1 MKIRLNPHTLQRA
14 FVLLLFSLVAGISSV
29 FAQGYT
35 YLQFSGNGRT
45 VLFAK
50 DGALTVVSTTE
61 DAPAGDG
68 YQWALETVSGDNVRL
83 KNKEGMYVTPN
94 LTLTNSQDQ
103 AATFTK
109 TENTYSKGRKSY
121 GEGVEVPTHGGSRY
135 DLVYGGKALGVK
147 NGQLIWT
154 VEDSRYGCIRLA
166 NNVKGA
172 KVNPFVSS
180 EGGKV
185 HWYYY
190 MELLGNKS
198 AECVMDAGA
207 EKKLEKYS
215 TPSAKDLRAYMWCVY
230 EANDKGDVY
239 FMSADGN
246 FFCQKDDTYQ
256 YSTSTKTDRC
266 KYRICDVAD
275 QTDGKYQEAFVLYN
289 PQTTKYVFPY
299 GSGNTDVGNGSS
311 LNPAEAMR
319 FILSTG
325 PHIYQFS
332 ANAATAIYDNG
343 TGVTMQPV
351 GSEVAGYQWTLEQVG
366 GAYVLKSGRD
376 NYLKQA
382 GDAFTVTTNRDE
394 ALRLFPCG
402 SAYDDR
408 HDVLT
413 LAADASKALG
423 VKDGQLAIVEA
434 NSFYSVVRILDST
447 AEVKG
452 AVAPKFSD
460 ISNVYYYKLQFKAN
474 PKGDA
479 RLTLTGTGYDN
490 PVTRKEFEP
499 TSASQNWK
507 LEAARHANSK
517 TGDFYLV
524 NQSGEYLIYKDGRFN
539 FETLDVNET
548 TVFRLKQTDE
558 QPEYWTIDMALSG
571 DDNHRLG
578 LQAGM
583 TPYTLKA
590 CNSTSKFNALS
601 FKESERGSDYD
612 YLQFS
617 GCGRVVLYDD
627 GQNIKAVATTT
638 EQLEGNGYQW
648 TFDPI
653 MDGAGKVNGNN
664 LKNKAGRFLR
674 YDAADETFTSVTDR
688 SKASVFDADQN
699 TYYVIPVHD
708 VQGGTYNI
716 NIAGGLRYNAVLR
729 GVSEPYNTLGV
740 KNGKLQLVKK
750 NSRYAVVRLA
760 ENIEGGLVNP
770 YVSTSA
776 NPHYYALNFFQNGSE
791 YLQDNTPG
799 NILLK
804 SPVAPFPLRRY
815 CWILEEANDDGDV
828 YIRSTAGNYIS
839 YNPDTD
845 NGKHKVNPTLNDYSL
860 YKICDVADQP
870 DASLEGLWSL
880 YNCKNLYFVRPF
892 PSENAIGRAEE
903 VGKNTSMTFVDVAAN
918 TTSYHFVFPAMGQ
931 RALIM
936 DYDEAKKPRV
946 KARDILASDKDARLY
961 QWVVEGQHIRNRA
974 GFYLTY
980 DGKNKQFG
988 VSNQKADA
996 YTFVYNVNNY
1006 ENNNNVRYDLCST
1019 DDQQA
1024 LSIGEEGALCWAAP
1038 GTRNS
1043 VVDLRPYII
1052 APELPIPSLGGA
1064 DYQLYCIRTAGGDRY
1079 AYHMED
1085 ANSISL
1091 KPYEEKNLCQ
1101 LWVLIRDGQGKG
1113 DGYLQS
1119 AYNRYFLKY
1128 DTGSNTFVAVADKKD
1143 ATRIRLVET
1152 SGNYIHWQIELP
1164 DVNDSRNLI
1173 SHSYSGGGNPKTVSL
1188 SLQGPNNGNN
1198 FVEIFPVDIT
1208 PDFYE
1213 EAGGAFRNLSLN
1225 ELTPQL
1231 ELTADGKALKAKA
1244 SASEDDANNSW
1255 KNIGTKDDFVLR
1267 NGHGQYIGADAEGN
1281 VFLTTDKAQATH
1293 FYLWLNHGDE
1303 DGTVSWCFAQL
1314 NADGSKPE
1322 GKPEKCLGVSDVTN
1336 GTVAMLSFSTY
1347 ETDKLHTLCFNF
1359 GRLTCPELSDAA
1371 EGKYYYN
1378 FICFDKVASD
1388 KFISEGYDTN
1398 KKVKAESQQLINDQ
1412 MWALVGQSK
1421 DDVVLMSKDKYYMCL
1436 NGYKLCVTHDLK
1448 KAAHFSVD
1456 YISDVDRY
1464 VLVLVG
1470 GEGSEG
1476 HLKKCLNLSGDV
1488 DENGVRHKDVI
1499 VWNWN
1504 KTDKNEGPR
1513 FYLNFISIPVPEDY
1527 SDYEILPKRSWFVK
1541 QAHEATTDPMTG
1553 FIQRDESGWTKN
1565 PYTGKMMQ
1573 KTSTYTVIHYLKA
1586 ESTRELYVPTCMV
1599 TNDNCPTLSRAFQ
1612 RWYNYKTDEAV
1623 SDSVLNLDLPSSRRY
1638 KNGIVVG
1645 DQLKLNGQVN
1655 GNYVKKKITF
1665 QMPEVIPDDWEYIL
1679 GADLTPYSDFVDYFG
1694 DNGNPIYNGNVTKYN
1709 GAVTND
1715 IILPSKQNIV
1725 EPTIT
1730 GRNLYVIRN
1739 ARAIAN
1745 ELLQCKEGNGN
1756 DKWYE
1761 EHTIAFPKKK
1771 VTLNYSSVALNMQKQ
1786 DYWFYNNDSP
1796 SEDNLQNAVN
1806 SGEIVIEVD
1815 SLDSGI
1821 TSAKFLRSA
1830 KTDNVD
1836 LGEGLDRF
1844 IAFDYPGDTDD
1855 GKGIGKAKGDSCTLK
1870 VYGVASDGTR
1880 YQIAK
1885 FNLTFE
1891 DNFEPIIYSEIIG
1904 KKDDGSFKSER
1915 SPEALKKA
1923 TGDPVAT
1930 ITFDPEQFDAF
1941 VTPPVG
1947 TYTGFLTGDKGPGTK
1962 CGLTYRY
1969 PFNYDNTSYCFA
1981 PIDGDFNSTDGKTPE
1996 CTWGNYTIA
2005 HRFRMGDFGDGSS
2018 RGNFFAVKK
2027 YYENEYGSEKY
2038 DASQSGFL
2046 YIDASDLPGQIASI
2060 DFSGMPCKA
2069 SRLFV
2074 SAWMSSPS
2082 GKDEK
2087 PANVVFSVQ
2096 GFKNGK
2102 ATTLYSYCPGSI
2114 LGEARDSLANK
2125 LEPKTNNGIGIWQ
2138 QVYFSFVNKNAD
2150 DFDSFRLTIDNA
2162 CTSTVGGDILIDD
2175 VEVFSVKPEVQIE
2188 RTIPVCGDQLTL
2200 CKMTVDYDQVRTQL
2214 GLNTGEVMKD
2224 NPKVWYCLLDKEMFD
2239 AELGFDTGTSEGQE
2253 RLYRMSDAEVKPAF
2267 VKALLGDPNSQV
2279 SGEGIF
2285 RSVEFKTNF
2294 DSLPVFKYRD
2304 AVAATVG
2311 MASREVTSAGVRH
2324 FVISDKVKE
2333 PRIKPNHDY
2342 YFLFVPRFSDDP
2354 VTLAN
2359 AFHSFEINT
2368 RCSVRCKF
2376 RTLSPI
2382 RVVTDADDEA
2392 AVEHET
2398 QTCAGKSVSLSVK
2411 QVGEDEDGNI
2421 GERIVQYDWWRDYV
2435 GGAFT
2440 DVCINVDNA
2449 TWRVLGKNESRLSNE
2464 ISLREA
2470 LLAFRHFYPKAT
2482 TVAGAAPKND
2492 EGYTLEQSVIDV
2504 LHQFT
2509 LNSADKVAS
2518 LVLLN
2523 NTCNIYVPA
2532 ATKQGTILKV
2542 TVVPIDHE
2550 DSSGTQYCYDPQQ
2563 VGIKVSGEAP
2573 QLFDGLHG
2581 TQYKYPDKLTNVPVR
2596 SSLAA
2601 VEEVRARADGSA
2613 ANVLR
2618 VPLRGIKTV
2627 TKDAIGLTSVSPE
2640 VFLAGTND
2648 PNMKAYETKAA
2659 EERAGLS
2666 VQNFRIVGQLKTLV
2680 ADTADR
2686 EHAYADIVF
2695 NSDFQPRE
2703 GYVYTLRFNYR
2714 ELFNAGNATQST
2726 VCDGNVLVDLIIVPK
2741 YQKWTGAA
2749 GNTDWTNDANWQRAD
2764 LEDLHFNADTEPGY
2778 AANADNGTAQGYV
2791 PMLHTSVIVTPKK
2804 AGPQLYETNGAD
2816 DQFLNFVGNEGKRT
2830 ATPDIEYA
2838 LLAAP
2843 EADKGV
2849 NLCGIYT
2856 PYQSKDLVVQSGGE
2870 LLHAER
2876 LDYKKAWV
2884 EYALTPDRWYT
2895 LGSPLRQSYA
2905 GEWYAPNNDACQATP
2920 YFKNV
2925 TYNTTDYHRFAPA
2938 VYQRSWDKAKS
2949 TLYYLDT
2956 YSAENPQT
2964 ANVKTTTENIYQ
2976 AANWSAVYNDVR
2988 EAYSQGGFSV
2998 KVNGIGIGAQK
3009 YNTSLFR
3016 LPKEDTAYGYYT
3028 ELNKTDEQTYPVDRT
3043 HHHKLATDQLA
3054 KSGTEI
3060 TVTLT
3065 NENRNNRFF
3074 LVGNPFACAL
3084 DLDKFFTVNAAQLNG
3099 AKYWVLTAGGQE
3111 GAMRQPNA
3119 GEWISVNGTT
3129 EAALASLPSG
3139 QGFFVEGKEGTNT
3152 ITLKFTADMQTSLH
3166 ASGTLLR
3173 APAIGR
3179 AEAPMLRIRAS
3190 RSGQGSEALVVKDT
3204 TAVNGYEAA
3213 EDMQLLLDNSLQEI
3227 PMVYTLAGNRTS
3239 TINRRRSLWRVP
3251 LGVLSNSEEPVQL
3264 TFSGMRSF
3272 GETLSL
3278 LDSQTGAVT
3287 PLRGN
3292 GNADCVKVEVPGVTT
3307 GRYFILS
3314 SERPALEDEQDF
3326 TQPLIQADNGSVT
3339 ISSSAAHVLTYVRI
3353 VAADGRTVY
3362 KLTPYVSRLSLK
3374 LPTGVYVVEARTDEG
3389 ESVGKVSL

>member
-29 FAQGYT
+29 FAQEYT

-45 VLFAK
+45 VLLAK

-68 YQWALETVSGDNVRL
+68 YQWTLETVSGDNVRL
-83 KNKEGMYVTPN
+83 KNKEGMYVTAD
-94 LTLTNSQDQ
+94 LKLTNSQDQ

-109 TENTYSKGRKSY
+109 TENTYSSTTY
-121 GEGVEVPTHGGSRY
+121 GSNTKRY
-135 DLVYGGKALGVK
+135 DLVYGGKGALGVK
-147 NGQLIWT
+147 NGQFFWA
-154 VEDSRYGCIRLA
+154 VRNSRYGCIRLA

-172 KVNPFVSS
+172 KVTPFVSS
-180 EGGKV
+180 EGGEV
-185 HWYYY
+185 HWYY
-190 MELLGNKS
+190 MELLRNGS
-198 AECVMDAGA
+198 ECVKDAGA
-207 EKKLEKYS
+207 GKILEKYS
-215 TPSAKDLRAYMWCVY
+215 TPSAKNLRAFMWCVY

-239 FMSADGN
+239 IKSVDGN
-246 FFCQKDDTYQ
+246 YFYRNGKYQ
-256 YSTSTKTDRC
+256 CSASTKPGNSVYT
-266 KYRICDVAD
+266 ICDVSD
-275 QTDGKYQEAFVLYN
+275 QSNDNAFVLRNSGTSY
-289 PQTTKYVFPY
+289 YVLPY
-299 GSGNTDVGNGSS
+299 GNNDNKVGWASS
-311 LNPAEAMR
+311 FLMAAAMR
-319 FILSTG
+319 FISTPPPTG

-343 TGVTMQPV
+343 TSVTMQPV

-382 GDAFTVTTNRDE
+382 GEALTVTTNRDE

-434 NSFYSVVRILDST
+434 NSFYGVVRILDST
-447 AEVKG
+447 NEVKG

-479 RLTLTGTGYDN
+479 RLTLTGMGYDN

-517 TGDFYLV
+517 PGDFYLV
-524 NQSGEYLIYKDGRFN
+524 NQMGEYLIYKDGRFN

-578 LQAGM
+578 LQAGN

-648 TFDPI
+648 TFEPI
-653 MDGAGKVNGNN
+653 MDGAGIVNGFN

-699 TYYVIPVHD
+699 TYYVVPAH
-708 VQGGTYNI
+708 VQGGTY

-729 GVSEPYNTLGV
+729 GVSGTYTTLGV
-740 KNGKLQLVKK
+740 KNGQLQLVKK

-770 YVSTSA
+770 YVSTSD
-776 NPHYYALNFFQNGSE
+776 NPRYYAFNFFQNGSGE
-791 YLQDNTPG
+791 YMQDNTPG
-799 NILLK
+799 DILLK
-804 SPVAPFPLRRY
+804 SPVAPFPLRRF

-828 YIRSTAGNYIS
+828 YIKSTAGNYIS
-839 YNPDTD
+839 YNPASD
-845 NGKHKVNPTLNDYSL
+845 GYQHKVNTTTNAYSR

-870 DASLEGLWSL
+870 DASLDGLWSL
-880 YNCKNLYFVRPF
+880 YNCENHYFVRP
-892 PSENAIGRAEE
+892 SDSDNSIGRAEE
-903 VGKNTSMTFVDVAAN
+903 VGKNTSMTFVDIAAD
-918 TTSYHFVFPAMGQ
+918 TTSYHLVFPAMGQ

-936 DYDEAKKPRV
+936 DYDEAKNPRV
-946 KARDILASDKDARLY
+946 KARAILASDKDARLY

-980 DGKNKQFG
+980 DKKNEQFG
-988 VSNQKADA
+988 VSNQKAEA
-996 YTFVYNVNNY
+996 YTFVYDENTY
-1006 ENNNNVRYDLCST
+1006 QNNNSVRCDFLSS
-1019 DDQQA
+1019 DGRQA
-1024 LSIGEEGALCWAAP
+1024 LSIGAEGVLCWAAP
-1038 GTRNS
+1038 NTRNS
-1043 VVDLRPYII
+1043 VVDLRSHII
-1052 APELPIPSLGGA
+1052 APELPIPSSGGA

-1079 AYHMED
+1079 AYHMEE

-1091 KPYEEKNLCQ
+1091 KPYVEKNLCQ
-1101 LWVLIRDGQGKG
+1101 LWILIRDGQGKG

-1119 AYNRYFLKY
+1119 AYNRCFLKY
-1128 DTGSNTFVAVADKKD
+1128 DTGSNTFVAVADRND

-1152 SGNYIHWQIELP
+1152 SGNYDHWQIELP
-1164 DVNDSRNLI
+1164 DVADNNNLI
-1173 SHSYSGGGNPKTVSL
+1173 SHSYGGNPKTVTL
-1188 SLQGPNNGNN
+1188 SLQGPNNADNY
-1198 FVEIFPVDIT
+1198 VDLIPVDIT

-1225 ELTPQL
+1225 ELTPEL
-1231 ELTADGKALKAKA
+1231 ELTADGTALKAKA

-1267 NGHGQYIGADAEGN
+1267 NGHGQYIGADVDGN

-1293 FYLWLNHGDE
+1293 FYLWLNHGE
-1303 DGTVSWCFAQL
+1303 KDGTVSWCFAQL

-1322 GKPEKCLGVSDVTN
+1322 GKPKNCLGVSDLDN
-1336 GTVAMLSFSTY
+1336 GTVAMLSFATY
-1347 ETDKLHTLCFNF
+1347 ETNKLHTLCFTF
-1359 GRLTCPELSDAA
+1359 GRLTCPELSDAVA
-1371 EGKYYYN
+1371 GKYYYN
-1378 FICFDKVASD
+1378 FICFDKVGNKFVSD
-1388 KFISEGYDTN
+1388 GNDTN
-1398 KKVKAESQQLINDQ
+1398 KRVFAENGKKLVNDQ
-1412 MWALVGQSK
+1412 MWALVGQNK
-1421 DDVVLMSKDKYYMCL
+1421 DDVVLMSKDKYYVYL
-1436 NGYKLCVTHDLK
+1436 DGDRFYVTHDPE
-1448 KAAHFSVD
+1448 KAVHFSVK
-1456 YISDVDRY
+1456 YISSQQRY
-1464 VLVLVG
+1464 ALT
-1470 GEGSEG
+1470 
-1476 HLKKCLNLSGDV
+1476 
-1488 DENGVRHKDVI
+1488 I
-1499 VWNWN
+1499 V
-1504 KTDKNEGPR
+1504 EGPNDGGKSGYSMNLHGGDNTTILPWKKSSIQTDR
-1513 FYLNFISIPVPEDY
+1513 NFWLNFIAVPQPEDY
-1527 SDYEILPKRSWFVK
+1527 SDYEVLPKRSWFVK
-1541 QAHEATTDPMTG
+1541 QAREATADPMTG

-1586 ESTRELYVPTCMV
+1586 ESTRMLYVPTCMV
-1599 TNDNCPTLSRAFQ
+1599 GSAATRSRAFQ

-1623 SDSVLNLDLPSSRRY
+1623 SDSVLNLDLSSSRRY

-1645 DQLKLNGQVN
+1645 DQLKLNGQN
-1655 GNYVKKKITF
+1655 FGNYVDHSVIF

-1694 DNGNPIYNGNVTKYN
+1694 DNGNPLYNGNVTS
-1709 GAVTND
+1709 D

-1745 ELLQCKEGNGN
+1745 ELLQCKKGEGN

-1786 DYWFYNNDSP
+1786 DYWFYNNGSA

-1806 SGEIVIEVD
+1806 GGRIEVKVED
-1815 SLDSGI
+1815 PLGSGI
-1821 TSAKFLRSA
+1821 TFAKFLSSGA
-1830 KTDNVD
+1830 GGDATD
-1836 LGEGLDRF
+1836 RA
-1844 IAFDYPGDTDD
+1844 IAFNYPGDTAD
-1855 GKGIGKAKGDSCTLK
+1855 GKGTGKANAGSCTLK
-1870 VYGVASDGTR
+1870 VYGVASDGTTR

-1891 DNFEPIIYSEIIG
+1891 DNSEPIIYSEIIG
-1904 KKDDGSFKSER
+1904 KKDGSFKSER
-1915 SPEALKKA
+1915 SPEALLKT

-1930 ITFDPEQFDAF
+1930 ITFDPDQFDAF
-1941 VTPPVG
+1941 VSPPVG
-1947 TYTGFLTGDKGPGTK
+1947 TYTGFSSSGKGENANQK
-1962 CGLTYRY
+1962 HSLTYRY
-1969 PFNYDNTSYCFA
+1969 PFNYDNTSYRFA
-1981 PIDGDFNSTDGKTPE
+1981 PIGGDFNSPDGKTNE

-2005 HRFRMGDFGDGSS
+2005 HLFNMGDN

-2027 YYENEYGSEKY
+2027 YYENEYGSQNY

-2046 YIDASDLPGQIASI
+2046 YIDASDLPGKIVSI
-2060 DFSGMPCKA
+2060 DFAGMPCKA

-2074 SAWMSSPS
+2074 SAWMSSPDRGNES
-2082 GKDEK
+2082 
-2087 PANVVFSVQ
+2087 PANVVFSIQ
-2096 GFKNGK
+2096 GIKNGK

-2114 LGEARDSLANK
+2114 LGEARDANDNK
-2125 LEPKTNNGIGIWQ
+2125 LTPNTNKGKGIWQ

-2162 CTSTVGGDILIDD
+2162 CTNTQGGDILIDD

-2200 CKMTVDYDQVRTQL
+2200 CKMTVDYDQVRAQL
-2214 GLNTGEVMKD
+2214 GLNTGEVLTD

-2239 AELGFDTGTSEGQE
+2239 AELGFDTGTPEGKE

-2267 VKALLGDPNSQV
+2267 VKALLGDPNSQA

-2285 RSVEFKTNF
+2285 RSVEFKTKF
-2294 DSLPVFKYRD
+2294 DDLPVFKYRA
-2304 AVAATVG
+2304 AVEATVG

-2411 QVGEDEDGNI
+2411 QVGEDENGNI

-2523 NTCNIYVPA
+2523 NTCNVYVPA
-2532 ATKQGTILKV
+2532 ATKQGEILKV

-2563 VGIKVSGEAP
+2563 VGIKVSGWAP
-2573 QLFDGLHG
+2573 QLFDGQPG
-2581 TQYKYPDKLTNVPVR
+2581 NQYKYPEKLTNVPVR

-2601 VEEVRARADGSA
+2601 VAEVRAGADGSA

-2618 VPLRGIKTV
+2618 VPLRGIQTV

-2666 VQNFRIVGQLKTLV
+2666 VQNFRIVGQLKTLY
-2680 ADTADR
+2680 ASTADR
-2686 EHAYADIVF
+2686 EHAHADIVF

-2714 ELFNAGNATQST
+2714 ERFNAGSTTQTT

-2764 LEDLHFNADTEPGY
+2764 LADLHFKADTETGY
-2778 AANADNGTAQGYV
+2778 ATNADNGTAQGYV
-2791 PMLHTSVIVTPKK
+2791 PMLHTSVIVTPDK
-2804 AGPQLYETNGAD
+2804 AGPQLYETNYAGAD
-2816 DQFLNFVGNEGKRT
+2816 DQFLNFVDHEGEQRS

-2843 EADKGV
+2843 KADKGV

-2876 LDYKKAWV
+2876 LSYEKAWV

-2920 YFKNV
+2920 YFKDV

-3009 YNTSLFR
+3009 YTKSLFR

-3043 HHHKLATDQLA
+3043 HHHKLATDQL

-3084 DLDKFFTVNAAQLNG
+3084 DLNEFFTVNAAQLNG

-3139 QGFFVEGKEGTNT
+3139 QGFFVEGKEGKNT

-3166 ASGTLLR
+3166 TSGTLLR

-3326 TQPLIQADNGSVT
+3326 TQPLIQADNGCVT
-3339 ISSSAAHVLTYVRI
+3339 VTSSAAHVLTYVRI

>member
-45 VLFAK
+45 VLLAK

-68 YQWALETVSGDNVRL
+68 YQWMLETVSGDNVRL
-83 KNKEGMYVTPN
+83 KNKEGMYVTSN
-94 LTLTNSQDQ
+94 LRLTNSQDQ

-109 TENTYSKGRKSY
+109 TENTYSSTTY
-121 GEGVEVPTHGGSRY
+121 GGTRY

-172 KVNPFVSS
+172 KVTPFVCS
-180 EGGKV
+180 EGGEV
-185 HWYYY
+185 HWYY
-190 MELLGNKS
+190 MELLGNGS
-198 AECVMDAGA
+198 ECVKDAGA
-207 EKKLEKYS
+207 GNKLQKYP
-215 TPSAKDLRAYMWCVY
+215 TPSAKNLRAYKWSVY
-230 EANDKGDVY
+230 EANEQGDIYIKSV
-239 FMSADGN
+239 DGN
-246 FFCQKDDTYQ
+246 YMYQ
-256 YSTSTKTDRC
+256 SGDRQYATSNKSDVC

-275 QTDGKYQEAFVLYN
+275 QTDGKYQDAFVLYN
-289 PQTTKYVFPY
+289 TQTKKYVFPY
-299 GSGNTDVGNGSS
+299 GSGNPDVGMGSYINS
-311 LNPAEAMR
+311 AEAMR
-319 FILSTG
+319 FIPTTPPPTG

-351 GSEVAGYQWTLEQVG
+351 GSEVAGNQWTLEQVG

-382 GDAFTVTTNRDE
+382 GAALTMTTSRDE

-402 SAYDDR
+402 SAYDDG
-408 HDVLT
+408 HYVLT

-517 TGDFYLV
+517 PGDFYLV
-524 NQSGEYLIYKDGRFN
+524 NQSGEYLIYKEGRFN

-583 TPYTLKA
+583 TPYTLQA
-590 CNSTSKFNALS
+590 CNSTSKYNALS

-653 MDGAGKVNGNN
+653 MDGAGIVNGFN

-674 YDAADETFTSVTDR
+674 YNAADETFTSVTDR

-699 TYYVIPVHD
+699 TYYVVPAH
-708 VQGGTYNI
+708 VQGGTY

-845 NGKHKVNPTLNDYSL
+845 NGKHKVNTTTNEYSR

-870 DASLEGLWSL
+870 DASLDGLWSL
-880 YNCKNLYFVRPF
+880 YNCENHYFVRPF
-892 PSENAIGRAEE
+892 PSENSVGRAEE
-903 VGKNTSMTFVDVAAN
+903 VGKNTSMTFVDIAAD
-918 TTSYHFVFPAMGQ
+918 TTSYHLVFPAMGQ

-980 DGKNKQFG
+980 DEKNKQFG

-1006 ENNNNVRYDLCST
+1006 ENNNSVRYDLCST
-1019 DDQQA
+1019 DDKQA
-1024 LSIGEEGALCWAAP
+1024 LSIGEEGVLCWAAP
-1038 GTRNS
+1038 NTRNS
-1043 VVDLRPYII
+1043 AVDLRPYII

-1064 DYQLYCIRTAGGDRY
+1064 DYHLYCIRTAEGNDRY

-1085 ANSISL
+1085 ATNTISL

-1101 LWVLIRDGQGKG
+1101 LWVLIRDGEGKG

-1119 AYNRYFLKY
+1119 AYNRHFLKY

-1143 ATRIRLVET
+1143 ATRLRLVET

-1164 DVNDSRNLI
+1164 DVNDNRNLI

-1198 FVEIFPVDIT
+1198 FVYIFPVDIN

-1213 EAGGAFRNLSLN
+1213 EAGGAFRNINLD
-1225 ELTPQL
+1225 ELTPKL
-1231 ELTADGKALKAKA
+1231 ELTADGEALKAKA

-1267 NGHGQYIGADAEGN
+1267 NGHGQYIGADAKGK
-1281 VFLTTDKAQATH
+1281 VCLTTDKAQATH

-1322 GKPEKCLGVSDVTN
+1322 GKPEKCLGVSDVAN
-1336 GTVAMLSFSTY
+1336 GTVAMLPFSTY
-1347 ETDKLHTLCFNF
+1347 ETDKRHTLCFTF

-1378 FICFDKVASD
+1378 FICFDKAGNKYVSD
-1388 KFISEGYDTN
+1388 GNGTSKVVFAEND
-1398 KKVKAESQQLINDQ
+1398 KKLVNDQ
-1412 MWALVGQSK
+1412 MWALVGQNK
-1421 DDVVLMSKDKYYMCL
+1421 DDVVLMSKDKYYVCL
-1436 NGYKLCVTHDLK
+1436 SGRGFNVTHDPER
-1448 KAAHFSVD
+1448 AVHFSVK
-1456 YISDVDRY
+1456 YISSKQRY
-1464 VLVLVG
+1464 ALTIVG
-1470 GEGSEG
+1470 GLNAEGKIGQSM
-1476 HLKKCLNLSGDV
+1476 NLSGADA
-1488 DENGVRHKDVI
+1488 NRNTI
-1499 VWNWN
+1499 IFWNSDIQ
-1504 KTDKNEGPR
+1504 TDPNIC
-1513 FYLNFISIPVPEDY
+1513 LNFEPIPVPEDY
-1527 SDYEILPKRSWFVK
+1527 SDYEVLPKRSWFVK
-1541 QAHEATTDPMTG
+1541 QAHEATADPMTG

-1573 KTSTYTVIHYLKA
+1573 KTSTYTITHYLKA
-1586 ESTRELYVPTCMV
+1586 ESTRVLYVPTCMV
-1599 TNDNCPTLSRAFQ
+1599 GSANTRSRAFQ

-1623 SDSVLNLDLPSSRRY
+1623 SDSVLNLDLSSSRRY
-1638 KNGIVVG
+1638 RNGIVVG
-1645 DQLKLNGQVN
+1645 DQLKLNGQN
-1655 GNYVKKKITF
+1655 YGNYVDHYVTF

-1679 GADLTPYSDFVDYFG
+1679 GGDLTTYSDFVDYFG

-1709 GAVTND
+1709 GNVTSD

-1745 ELLQCKEGNGN
+1745 ELLLYKDDGSN

-1786 DYWFYNNDSP
+1786 DYWFYNGGIA

-1806 SGEIVIEVD
+1806 NGAIEVKVED
-1815 SLDSGI
+1815 LGSGITFAKFLDSG
-1821 TSAKFLRSA
+1821 AGA
-1830 KTDNVD
+1830 GTD
-1836 LGEGLDRF
+1836 RA
-1844 IAFDYPGDTDD
+1844 IAFNYPGDDN
-1855 GKGIGKAKGDSCTLK
+1855 GKGTGTATAGSCTLK

-1891 DNFEPIIYSEIIG
+1891 DDFEPIIYSEIIG

-1915 SPEALKKA
+1915 SPEALLKA

-1930 ITFDPEQFDAF
+1930 ITFDPDEFDAF
-1941 VTPPVG
+1941 VSPPVG
-1947 TYTGFLTGDKGPGTK
+1947 TYTGFSNVAGAGTK

-1981 PIDGDFNSTDGKTPE
+1981 PIGGDFNSADGKTAE
-1996 CTWGNYTIA
+1996 CTWGNYTVA
-2005 HRFRMGDFGDGSS
+2005 HRFNMGDN

-2027 YYENEYGSEKY
+2027 YYENEYGSQNY

-2060 DFSGMPCKA
+2060 DFAGMPCKA

-2074 SAWMSSPS
+2074 SAWMSSPDR
-2082 GKDEK
+2082 GDES
-2087 PANVVFSVQ
+2087 PANVVFSIQ

-2125 LEPKTNNGIGIWQ
+2125 LEPNTNNGKGIWQ

-2162 CTSTVGGDILIDD
+2162 CTNTRGGDILIDD
-2175 VEVFSVKPEVQIE
+2175 VEVFSVKPDVQIE

-2200 CKMTVDYDQVRTQL
+2200 CKMTVDYDQVRAQL

-2411 QVGEDEDGNI
+2411 QVGEDVDGNI

-2563 VGIKVSGEAP
+2563 VGIKVSGQAP

-2581 TQYKYPDKLTNVPVR
+2581 DKYKYPDKLTNVPVR

-2618 VPLRGIKTV
+2618 VPLRGIETV
-2627 TKDAIGLTSVSPE
+2627 TKDAIGLTSVSTD

-2680 ADTADR
+2680 ARKADR
-2686 EHAYADIVF
+2686 EHAHADIVF
-2695 NSDFQPRE
+2695 NNDFQPRE

-2804 AGPQLYETNGAD
+2804 AGPQLYETNDPGAD

-2876 LDYKKAWV
+2876 LSYEKAWV

-2920 YFKNV
+2920 YFKDV
-2925 TYNTTDYHRFAPA
+2925 KYTTAHYHRFAPA
-2938 VYQRSWDKAKS
+2938 VYQRSWDKANPK
-2949 TLYYLDT
+2949 LYYLEP
-2956 YSAENPQT
+2956 YSANNPQET
-2964 ANVKTTTENIYQ
+2964 NVDTTTENIYQ

-2988 EAYSQGGFSV
+2988 EPYSQGGFSV

-3009 YNTSLFR
+3009 YTKSLFR
-3016 LPKEDTAYGYYT
+3016 LPKEDTDYGYYT
-3028 ELNKTDEQTYPVDRT
+3028 ELNETDRKTYPVDRT
-3043 HHHKLATDQLA
+3043 YHHKLATDQLA

-3065 NENRNNRFF
+3065 NENRNNRYF

-3139 QGFFVEGKEGTNT
+3139 QGFFVEGKKGTNT
-3152 ITLKFTADMQTSLH
+3152 ITLKFITDMQTSLH
-3166 ASGTLLR
+3166 TSGTLLR

-3314 SERPALEDEQDF
+3314 SERPALEDEKDF
-3326 TQPLIQADNGSVT
+3326 TQPLIQADNGCVT
-3339 ISSSAAHVLTYVRI
+3339 VTSSAAHVLTYVRI

>member
-45 VLFAK
+45 VLLAK

-83 KNKEGMYVTPN
+83 KNKEGMYVTPS
-94 LTLTNSQDQ
+94 LTLTNNQNQ

-109 TENTYSKGRKSY
+109 TENTYSSTTY
-121 GEGVEVPTHGGSRY
+121 GSNTKRY

-147 NGQLIWT
+147 NGQLFWT

-172 KVNPFVSS
+172 KVTPFVSS
-180 EGGKV
+180 EGGKAY
-185 HWYYY
+185 WYY
-190 MELLGNKS
+190 MELLGYGS
-198 AECVMDAGA
+198 ECIKDAGA
-207 EKKLEKYS
+207 GNKLQKDP
-215 TPSAKDLRAYMWCVY
+215 TPSAKNLRAYMWRVY
-230 EANDKGDVY
+230 EANEQGDVY
-239 FMSADGN
+239 FKSVDGN
-246 FFCQKDDTYQ
+246 YIWQNGTVQ
-256 YSTSTKTDRC
+256 YSTSTKSNVC

-275 QTDGKYQEAFVLYN
+275 QTDGKYQDAFVLKN
-289 PQTTKYVFPY
+289 TEKNQFVFPY
-299 GSGNTDVGNGSS
+299 PSGNPDVGMGSYI
-311 LNPAEAMR
+311 NQAEAMR
-319 FILSTG
+319 FILSTA

-332 ANAATAIYDNG
+332 ASAATAIYDNG

-351 GSEVAGYQWTLEQVG
+351 GSEVVGYQWTLEQVG
-366 GAYVLKSGRD
+366 GAYVLKSGRN

-382 GDAFTVTTNRDE
+382 GDALTVTTNRDE

-423 VKDGQLAIVEA
+423 VKDGQLVIVEA

-447 AEVKG
+447 NEVKG
-452 AVAPKFSD
+452 AVVPKFSD

-524 NQSGEYLIYKDGRFN
+524 NQSGEYLIYKEGRFN

-578 LQAGM
+578 LQAGN
-583 TPYTLKA
+583 TPYTLQA
-590 CNSTSKFNALS
+590 CNSTSKYNALS

-617 GCGRVVLYDD
+617 GSGRVVLYDD

-653 MDGAGKVNGNN
+653 MDGAGIVNGFN
-664 LKNKAGRFLR
+664 LKNKADRFLR
-674 YDAADETFTSVTDR
+674 YNAADETFTSVTDR
-688 SKASVFDADQN
+688 SKASVFDANQN
-699 TYYVIPVHD
+699 TYYVVPA
-708 VQGGTYNI
+708 VQGGTCY
-716 NIAGGLRYNAVLR
+716 IAGGLRYNAVLR
-729 GVSEPYNTLGV
+729 GVSGTYNTLGV

-799 NILLK
+799 NNLLK

-839 YNPDTD
+839 YNPATD
-845 NGKHKVNPTLNDYSL
+845 NGKHKVNTTLNDYSL

-870 DASLEGLWSL
+870 DASLDGLWSL
-880 YNCKNLYFVRPF
+880 YNCNNHYFVRPF
-892 PSENAIGRAEE
+892 PSENSVGRAEE

-918 TTSYHFVFPAMGQ
+918 TTSYHLVFPAMGQ

-961 QWVVEGQHIRNRA
+961 QWGVEGQHIRNRA

-980 DGKNKQFG
+980 DKKNKQFG

-1006 ENNNNVRYDLCST
+1006 ENNNSVRYDLCST

-1024 LSIGEEGALCWAAP
+1024 LSIGEEGVLCWAAP
-1038 GTRNS
+1038 NTRNS
-1043 VVDLRPYII
+1043 AVDLRPYII

-1064 DYQLYCIRTAGGDRY
+1064 DYHLYCIRTAEGNDRY

-1085 ANSISL
+1085 ATNSISL
-1091 KPYEEKNLCQ
+1091 KPYDEKNLCQ

-1128 DTGSNTFVAVADKKD
+1128 DTVSNTFVAVADKKD
-1143 ATRIRLVET
+1143 ATRLRLVET
-1152 SGNYIHWQIELP
+1152 SGNYVHWQIELP
-1164 DVNDSRNLI
+1164 DVNGNNSRNLI
-1173 SHSYSGGGNPKTVSL
+1173 SHSYSGDGNSKTVSL
-1188 SLQGPNNGNN
+1188 SLQEPNNGNN

-1213 EAGGAFRNLSLN
+1213 EAGGAFRNINLN
-1225 ELTPQL
+1225 ELTPKL
-1231 ELTADGKALKAKA
+1231 ELTADGTALKAKA

-1267 NGHGQYIGADAEGN
+1267 NGHGQYIGADAGGN

-1322 GKPEKCLGVSDVTN
+1322 GKPEKCLGVSDVDN
-1336 GTVAMLSFSTY
+1336 GTVAMLPFSTY
-1347 ETDKLHTLCFNF
+1347 ETNKQHTLCFTF

-1378 FICFDKVASD
+1378 FICFDKAGNKYVSD
-1388 KFISEGYDTN
+1388 GNGTSKVVFAEND
-1398 KKVKAESQQLINDQ
+1398 KKLVNDQ
-1412 MWALVGQSK
+1412 MWALVGQNK
-1421 DDVVLMSKDKYYMCL
+1421 DDVVLMSKDKYYVCL
-1436 NGYKLCVTHDLK
+1436 SGNGFNVTHDPER
-1448 KAAHFSVD
+1448 AVHFRVN
-1456 YISDVDRY
+1456 YISTQQRY
-1464 VLVLVG
+1464 ALTIVG
-1470 GEGSEG
+1470 GWNAEG
-1476 HLKKCLNLSGDV
+1476 KKGYGMNLDS
-1488 DENGVRHKDVI
+1488 KDF
-1499 VWNWN
+1499 
-1504 KTDKNEGPR
+1504 KTIIPWKSDIQTDRN
-1513 FYLNFISIPVPEDY
+1513 FWLNFTHIPVPEDY
-1527 SDYEILPKRSWFVK
+1527 SDYEVLPKRSWFVK
-1541 QAHEATTDPMTG
+1541 QAHEATADPMTG

-1573 KTSTYTVIHYLKA
+1573 KTSTYTITHYLKA
-1586 ESTRELYVPTCMV
+1586 ESTRDLYVPTCMV
-1599 TNDNCPTLSRAFQ
+1599 GSAATRSRAFQ

-1638 KNGIVVG
+1638 RNGIVVG
-1645 DQLKLNGQVN
+1645 EQLNLNGQNN
-1655 GNYVKKKITF
+1655 GNYVDHNVTF

-1679 GADLTPYSDFVDYFG
+1679 GGDLTTYSDFVDYFG
-1694 DNGNPIYNGNVTKYN
+1694 DNGNPLYNGNVTKYN
-1709 GAVTND
+1709 GNVTSD

-1745 ELLQCKEGNGN
+1745 ELLQCKEGSG
-1756 DKWYE
+1756 KWYE

-1786 DYWFYNNDSP
+1786 DYWFYNGGIA

-1806 SGEIVIEVD
+1806 SGAIEVEVD
-1815 SLDSGI
+1815 ALGSGI
-1821 TSAKFLRSA
+1821 TFAGFLNSGA
-1830 KTDNVD
+1830 
-1836 LGEGLDRF
+1836 GAGADRA
-1844 IAFDYPGDTDD
+1844 IAFNYPGDNN
-1855 GKGIGKAKGDSCTLK
+1855 GKGRGTAKAGSCTLK

-1885 FNLTFE
+1885 FNLIFE
-1891 DNFEPIIYSEIIG
+1891 DDFEPIIYSEIIG

-1915 SPEALKKA
+1915 SPEALLKT

-1930 ITFDPEQFDAF
+1930 ITFDPDQFDAF
-1941 VTPPVG
+1941 VSPPVG
-1947 TYTGFLTGDKGPGTK
+1947 TYTGFTNSGKGDNANQKYS
-1962 CGLTYRY
+1962 LTYRY
-1969 PFNYDNTSYCFA
+1969 PFNYNNTSYCFA
-1981 PIDGDFNSTDGKTPE
+1981 PIGGDFNSTNGRTSE
-1996 CTWGNYTIA
+1996 CTWGNYTVA
-2005 HRFRMGDFGDGSS
+2005 HRFDMGDN

-2027 YYENEYGSEKY
+2027 YYEDEYDSENY

-2046 YIDASDLPGQIASI
+2046 YIDASDLSGKIASI
-2060 DFSGMPCKA
+2060 DFAGMPCKA

-2074 SAWMSSPS
+2074 SAWMSSPDRDNES
-2082 GKDEK
+2082 
-2087 PANVVFSVQ
+2087 PANVVFSIQ

-2114 LGEARDSLANK
+2114 LGQARDSLS
-2125 LEPKTNNGIGIWQ
+2125 KTLNPMDNGGKGIWQ

-2150 DFDSFRLTIDNA
+2150 DFDNFRLTIDNA
-2162 CTSTVGGDILIDD
+2162 CTNTSGGDILIDD
-2175 VEVFSVKPEVQIE
+2175 VEVFSVKPDVQIE

-2200 CKMTVDYDQVRTQL
+2200 CKMTVDYDQVRAQL
-2214 GLNTGEVMKD
+2214 GLNTGEVLTD

-2239 AELGFDTGTSEGQE
+2239 AELGFDTGTPEGQE
-2253 RLYRMSDAEVKPAF
+2253 RLYRMSDVEVKPAF

-2285 RSVEFKTNF
+2285 RSVEFKTKF
-2294 DSLPVFKYRD
+2294 EDLPLFKYRD

-2411 QVGEDEDGNI
+2411 QVGEDENGNI

-2509 LNSADKVAS
+2509 LNRADKVAS

-2550 DSSGTQYCYDPQQ
+2550 DTSGTQYCYDPEQ
-2563 VGIKVSGEAP
+2563 VGIKVSGQAP

-2581 TQYKYPDKLTNVPVR
+2581 DKYKYPDKLTNVPVR

-2648 PNMKAYETKAA
+2648 PNMKAYETMAA
-2659 EERAGLS
+2659 EERAGIS
-2666 VQNFRIVGQLKTLV
+2666 VQNFRIVGQLRKLV

-2686 EHAYADIVF
+2686 ENAYADIVF

-2804 AGPQLYETNGAD
+2804 AGPQLYETNDPGAD

-2876 LDYKKAWV
+2876 LSYEKAWV

-2920 YFKNV
+2920 YFKDV
-2925 TYNTTDYHRFAPA
+2925 KYNTDHYHRFAPA
-2938 VYQRSWDKAKS
+2938 VYQRSWDKANPK
-2949 TLYYLDT
+2949 LYYLEPYLADK
-2956 YSAENPQT
+2956 PQE
-2964 ANVKTTTENIYQ
+2964 AKVNTTTENIYQ

-3009 YNTSLFR
+3009 YTKSLFR
-3016 LPKEDTAYGYYT
+3016 LPKEDTDYGYYT
-3028 ELNKTDEQTYPVDRT
+3028 ELNETDRRTYPVDRT
-3043 HHHKLATDQLA
+3043 YHHKLATDQL
-3054 KSGTEI
+3054 KSGTEL
-3060 TVTLT
+3060 TVTLR
-3065 NENRNNRFF
+3065 NENANNRFF

-3084 DLDKFFTVNAAQLNG
+3084 NLNEFFKENEPQLNG

-3119 GEWISVNGTT
+3119 GEWIPVNGTT

-3166 ASGTLLR
+3166 TSGTLLR

-3251 LGVLSNSEEPVQL
+3251 LGVLSNSEDPVQL

-3314 SERPALEDEQDF
+3314 SERPALEDEQNF
-3326 TQPLIQADNGSVT
+3326 TQPLIQADKGCVT
-3339 ISSSAAHVLTYVRI
+3339 VTSSAAHVLTYVCI
-3353 VAADGRTVY
+3353 IAADGRMVY

>member
-29 FAQGYT
+29 FAQEYT

-45 VLFAK
+45 VLLAK

-68 YQWALETVSGDNVRL
+68 YQWTLEIVSGDNVRL
-83 KNKEGMYVTPN
+83 KNKEGMYVTAE

-109 TENTYSKGRKSY
+109 TENTYSSATY
-121 GEGVEVPTHGGSRY
+121 GGSRY
-135 DLVYGGKALGVK
+135 DLVYGGKGALGVK
-147 NGQLIWT
+147 NGQFFWA
-154 VEDSRYGCIRLA
+154 VRNSRYGCIRLA
-166 NNVKGA
+166 NNVRGA
-172 KVNPFVSS
+172 KVTPFVCS
-180 EGGKV
+180 EGGEV
-185 HWYYY
+185 HWYY
-190 MELLGNKS
+190 MELLGYGS
-198 AECVMDAGA
+198 ECVKDAGA
-207 EKKLEKYS
+207 GNKLQKYP
-215 TPSAKDLRAYMWCVY
+215 TPSAKNLRAYKWSVY
-230 EANDKGDVY
+230 EANEQGDVY
-239 FMSADGN
+239 IKSVDGN
-246 FFCQKDDTYQ
+246 YMYQ
-256 YSTSTKTDRC
+256 SGDRQYATSNKSDVC

-275 QTDGKYQEAFVLYN
+275 QTDGKCQDAFFLKN
-289 PQTTKYVFPY
+289 TQTTKYVFPY
-299 GSGNTDVGNGSS
+299 GSGNSDVGMGSYLDS
-311 LNPAEAMR
+311 REAMR
-319 FILSTG
+319 FISTPPPTG

-343 TGVTMQPV
+343 TGVTMQAV
-351 GSEVAGYQWTLEQVG
+351 GAELAGYQWTLEQVG
-366 GAYVLKSGRD
+366 GAYVLKSGRN

-382 GDAFTVTTNRDE
+382 GEALTVTTSRDE
-394 ALRLFPCG
+394 ALRLFPSG
-402 SAYDDR
+402 SEYDDK

-413 LAADASKALG
+413 LATDASKALG
-423 VKDGQLAIVEA
+423 VEDGQLAIVEA

-447 AEVKG
+447 DEVKG

-460 ISNVYYYKLQFKAN
+460 ISNAYYYKLQFKAN
-474 PKGDA
+474 PKGDN
-479 RLTLTGTGYDN
+479 RLTLTGTDYGN
-490 PVTRKEFEP
+490 PVTRMEFQP
-499 TSASQNWK
+499 TSARQNWE
-507 LEAARHANSK
+507 LRPARHPNSK
-517 TGDFYLV
+517 PGDFYLV
-524 NQSGEYLIYKDGRFN
+524 NQEGEYLIYKNGSFN
-539 FETLDVNET
+539 FKPLDVNET

-583 TPYTLKA
+583 TPYTLKVCSNA
-590 CNSTSKFNALS
+590 SKYNALS

-617 GCGRVVLYDD
+617 GSGRVVLYDD
-627 GQNIKAVATTT
+627 GQNVKAVATTT
-638 EQLEGNGYQW
+638 EQLEGDGYRW

-653 MDGAGKVNGNN
+653 MDGAGKVNGYN
-664 LKNKAGRFLR
+664 LKNKAGRYLR
-674 YDAADETFTSVTDR
+674 YDTAAKTFTSVTDR

-699 TYYVIPVHD
+699 TYYVVPAHVS
-708 VQGGTYNI
+708 GGTC

-740 KNGKLQLVKK
+740 KNGQLQLVKK

-770 YVSTSA
+770 YVSTSD
-776 NPHYYALNFFQNGSE
+776 NPRYYAFNFFQNGSE
-791 YLQDNTPG
+791 YMQDNTPG
-799 NILLK
+799 DILLK

-839 YNPDTD
+839 YNPASD
-845 NGKHKVNPTLNDYSL
+845 GYQHKVNTTPNEYSL
-860 YKICDVADQP
+860 YKICDVADQS
-870 DASLEGLWSL
+870 DASLDGLWSL
-880 YNCKNLYFVRPF
+880 YNCKNHYFVRP
-892 PSENAIGRAEE
+892 SDSDNSIGRAEE
-903 VGKNTSMTFVDVAAN
+903 VGKNTSMTFVDIAAD
-918 TTSYHFVFPAMGQ
+918 TTSYHLVFPAMGQ

-936 DYDEAKKPRV
+936 DYDEAKNPRV
-946 KARDILASDKDARLY
+946 KARAILASDKDARLY
-961 QWVVEGQHIRNRA
+961 QWVIEGQHIRNRA

-980 DGKNKQFG
+980 DKKNEQFG

-996 YTFVYNVNNY
+996 YTFVYDKNTY
-1006 ENNNNVRYDLCST
+1006 QNNNNVRYDCLSS
-1019 DDQQA
+1019 DGKQA
-1024 LSIGEEGALCWAAP
+1024 LSIGEEGTLCWAAP

-1043 VVDLRPYII
+1043 VVDSRPYII
-1052 APELPIPSLGGA
+1052 APELPIPSSGGV
-1064 DYQLYCIRTAGGDRY
+1064 DHHLYCIRTAGGDRY
-1079 AYHMED
+1079 AYHMEE
-1085 ANSISL
+1085 ANAISL
-1091 KPYEEKNLCQ
+1091 KPYVEKNLCQ
-1101 LWVLIRDGQGKG
+1101 LWILIRDGQGKG

-1119 AYNRYFLKY
+1119 AYNRCFLKY
-1128 DTGSNTFVAVADKKD
+1128 DTGSNTFVAVADRND

-1152 SGNYIHWQIELP
+1152 SGNYDHWQIELP
-1164 DVNDSRNLI
+1164 DVADNNNLI
-1173 SHSYSGGGNPKTVSL
+1173 SHSYGGNPKTVTL
-1188 SLQGPNNGNN
+1188 SLQGPNDGNN
-1198 FVEIFPVDIT
+1198 YVDLIPVDIT

-1225 ELTPQL
+1225 ELTSEL
-1231 ELTADGKALKAKA
+1231 ELTADSTALKAKA

-1267 NGHGQYIGADAEGN
+1267 NGHGQYIGADDDGN
-1281 VFLTTDKAQATH
+1281 VFLTEDKAQATH
-1293 FYLWLNHGDE
+1293 FYLWLNHGE
-1303 DGTVSWCFAQL
+1303 KDGNVSWCFAQL
-1314 NADGSKPE
+1314 NVDGSKPE
-1322 GKPEKCLGVSDVTN
+1322 GKPEKCLGVSDVAN
-1336 GTVAMLSFSTY
+1336 GTVAMLPFSTY
-1347 ETDKLHTLCFNF
+1347 ETAKQHTLCFTF
-1359 GRLTCPELSDAA
+1359 GRLTCPELSDAVA
-1371 EGKYYYN
+1371 GKYYYN
-1378 FICFDKVASD
+1378 FICFDKVGNKFVSD
-1388 KFISEGYDTN
+1388 GNGTSKVVFAEND
-1398 KKVKAESQQLINDQ
+1398 KKLVNDQ
-1412 MWALVGQSK
+1412 MWALVGQNK
-1421 DDVVLMSKDKYYMCL
+1421 DDVVLMSKDKYYVCL
-1436 NGYKLCVTHDLK
+1436 SGNGFNVTHDPER
-1448 KAAHFSVD
+1448 AVHFSVK
-1456 YISDVDRY
+1456 YISSKQRY
-1464 VLVLVG
+1464 ALTIVG
-1470 GEGSEG
+1470 GLNAEGKIGQSM
-1476 HLKKCLNLSGDV
+1476 NLSGADA
-1488 DENGVRHKDVI
+1488 NRNTI
-1499 VWNWN
+1499 IFWNSDIQ
-1504 KTDKNEGPR
+1504 TDPNIC
-1513 FYLNFISIPVPEDY
+1513 LNFISIPVPEDY
-1527 SDYEILPKRSWFVK
+1527 SDYEVLPKRSWFVK
-1541 QAHEATTDPMTG
+1541 QAQEATADPMTG

-1573 KTSTYTVIHYLKA
+1573 KTSTYTVTHYLKA

-1599 TNDNCPTLSRAFQ
+1599 GSAATRSRAFQ

-1623 SDSVLNLDLPSSRRY
+1623 SDSVLNLDISSSRRY
-1638 KNGIVVG
+1638 RNGIVVG
-1645 DQLKLNGQVN
+1645 KQLKLNGQN
-1655 GNYVKKKITF
+1655 EGYYVTHNVTF

-1694 DNGNPIYNGNVTKYN
+1694 DNGNPLYNGNVTS
-1709 GAVTND
+1709 D

-1745 ELLQCKEGNGN
+1745 ELLQCKKVKGN

-1786 DYWFYNNDSP
+1786 DYWFYNGGIA

-1806 SGEIVIEVD
+1806 SGAIEVEVYD
-1815 SLDSGI
+1815 PLKSGITFAKFLDSG
-1821 TSAKFLRSA
+1821 AGA
-1830 KTDNVD
+1830 GTD
-1836 LGEGLDRF
+1836 RA
-1844 IAFDYPGDTDD
+1844 IAFNYPGDTDN
-1855 GKGIGKAKGDSCTLK
+1855 GKGRGKANAGSCTLK

-1904 KKDDGSFKSER
+1904 KKDGSFKSER
-1915 SPEALKKA
+1915 SPEALLKT

-1930 ITFDPEQFDAF
+1930 ITFDPDQFDAF
-1941 VTPPVG
+1941 VSPPVG
-1947 TYTGFLTGDKGPGTK
+1947 TYTGFDNVVGASTK

-1981 PIDGDFNSTDGKTPE
+1981 PIGGDFNSPDGKTAE

-2005 HRFRMGDFGDGSS
+2005 HRLNMGDN

-2027 YYENEYGSEKY
+2027 YYENEYGSQNY
-2038 DASQSGFL
+2038 DASQSSFL
-2046 YIDASDLPGQIASI
+2046 YIDASDLPGKIASI
-2060 DFSGMPCKA
+2060 DFAGMPCKA

-2074 SAWMSSPS
+2074 SAWMSSPDRGNES
-2082 GKDEK
+2082 
-2087 PANVVFSVQ
+2087 PANVVFSIQ

-2114 LGEARDSLANK
+2114 LGEARDANDNK
-2125 LEPKTNNGIGIWQ
+2125 LTPNTNKGKGIWQ

-2162 CTSTVGGDILIDD
+2162 CTNTQGGDILIDD

-2200 CKMTVDYDQVRTQL
+2200 CKMTVDYDQVRAQL

-2285 RSVEFKTNF
+2285 RSVEFKTKF
-2294 DSLPVFKYRD
+2294 EDLPRFIYRD

-2411 QVGEDEDGNI
+2411 QVGEDAEGNI
-2421 GERIVQYDWWRDYV
+2421 GERIVQYDWWRDYVV

-2492 EGYTLEQSVIDV
+2492 EGYTLEQSVINV

-2523 NTCNIYVPA
+2523 NTCNVYVPA
-2532 ATKQGTILKV
+2532 ATKQGEILKV

-2550 DSSGTQYCYDPQQ
+2550 DGNGTQYCYDPQQ
-2563 VGIKVSGEAP
+2563 VGIKVSGQAP

-2581 TQYKYPDKLTNVPVR
+2581 NQYKYPKKLTNVPVR

-2601 VEEVRARADGSA
+2601 VEEVRAGADGSA

-2618 VPLRGIKTV
+2618 VPLRGIETV
-2627 TKDAIGLTSVSPE
+2627 TDGAIGLTSVSTD

-2648 PNMKAYETKAA
+2648 PTMKAYETKAA
-2659 EERAGLS
+2659 EERTGLS
-2666 VQNFRIVGQLKTLV
+2666 VQNFRIVGQLKTLE
-2680 ADTADR
+2680 ASTTNPENA
-2686 EHAYADIVF
+2686 HADIVF
-2695 NSDFQPRE
+2695 NSGFQPRE
-2703 GYVYTLRFNYR
+2703 GYVYTLRFDYR
-2714 ELFNAGNATQST
+2714 ERFNAGSTTQT
-2726 VCDGNVLVDLIIVPK
+2726 KACDGNVLVDLVIVPK

-2764 LEDLHFNADTEPGY
+2764 LADLHFNADTETGY
-2778 AANADNGTAQGYV
+2778 ATNADNGTAQGYV
-2791 PMLHTSVIVTPKK
+2791 PMLHTSVIVTPDK
-2804 AGPQLYETNGAD
+2804 AGPQLYETNYAGGE
-2816 DQFLNFVGNEGKRT
+2816 DQFLNFVGHEDEQRT

-2843 EADKGV
+2843 KAEKGV
-2849 NLCGIYT
+2849 NRCDIYK

-2876 LDYKKAWV
+2876 LSYEKAWV

-2920 YFKNV
+2920 YFKDV
-2925 TYNTTDYHRFAPA
+2925 KYTTTDYHRFAPA

-2949 TLYYLDT
+2949 TLYYLEP
-2956 YSAENPQT
+2956 YSANKPQE
-2964 ANVKTTTENIYQ
+2964 ARVDTTTENIYQ
-2976 AANWSAVYNDVR
+2976 AANWSAVYNDVQ

-2998 KVNGIGIGAQK
+2998 KVNGVGIGAQK
-3009 YNTSLFR
+3009 YTKSLFR

-3043 HHHKLATDQLA
+3043 YHHKLATDQLA

-3060 TVTLT
+3060 TVKLT

-3084 DLDKFFTVNAAQLNG
+3084 DLNEFFKENADQLNG

-3152 ITLKFTADMQTSLH
+3152 INLKFTADMQTSLH
-3166 ASGTLLR
+3166 TSGTLLR

-3190 RSGQGSEALVVKDT
+3190 RSGQASEALVVKDT

-3251 LGVLSNSEEPVQL
+3251 LGVLSNSEAPVQL

-3314 SERPALEDEQDF
+3314 SERPSLEEEQDF

-3339 ISSSAAHVLTYVRI
+3339 ISSSAAHVLTYVHI

>member
-45 VLFAK
+45 VLLAK

-68 YQWALETVSGDNVRL
+68 YQWTLETVSGDNVRL
-83 KNKEGMYVTPN
+83 KNKEGMYVTTN
-94 LTLTNSQDQ
+94 LTLTNRQDQ

-109 TENTYSKGRKSY
+109 TENTYSSATY
-121 GEGVEVPTHGGSRY
+121 GGLKRY
-135 DLVYGGKALGVK
+135 DLVYGGKGALGVK
-147 NGQLIWT
+147 NGQLFWT

-172 KVNPFVSS
+172 KVTPFVCS
-180 EGGKV
+180 EGGEV
-185 HWYYY
+185 HWYY
-190 MELLGNKS
+190 MELLWNGS
-198 AECVMDAGA
+198 ECVKDAGA
-207 EKKLEKYS
+207 GNKLQKYP
-215 TPSAKDLRAYMWCVY
+215 TPSAKNLRAYMWCVY
-230 EANDKGDVY
+230 EANEQGDVY
-239 FMSADGN
+239 IKSVDGN
-246 FFCQKDDTYQ
+246 FFCQKDGTYQ

-275 QTDGKYQEAFVLYN
+275 QTDGKYQDAFVLYN
-289 PQTTKYVFPY
+289 TQTTKYVYPY
-299 GSGNTDVGNGSS
+299 GSGNPDVGMGSYI
-311 LNPAEAMR
+311 NPAEAMR
-319 FILSTG
+319 FIPTTPPPTG

-332 ANAATAIYDNG
+332 ANAAIAIYDNG
-343 TGVTMQPV
+343 TSVTMQPV
-351 GSEVAGYQWTLEQVG
+351 GSEVVGYQWTLEQVG
-366 GAYVLKSGRD
+366 GAYVLKSGRN

-382 GDAFTVTTNRDE
+382 GAALTVTTNRDE

-447 AEVKG
+447 NEVKG

-460 ISNVYYYKLQFKAN
+460 ISNVYYKLQFKAN

-507 LEAARHANSK
+507 LEPARHANSK
-517 TGDFYLV
+517 PGDFYLV
-524 NQSGEYLIYKDGRFN
+524 NQMGEYLIYKDGRFN

-578 LQAGM
+578 LQAGK
-583 TPYTLKA
+583 TPYTLQA

-627 GQNIKAVATTT
+627 GQNVKAVATTT

-648 TFDPI
+648 TFEPI
-653 MDGAGKVNGNN
+653 MDGAGIVNGFN
-664 LKNKAGRFLR
+664 LKNKAGRFLC
-674 YDAADETFTSVTDR
+674 YNAADETFTSVTDR

-699 TYYVIPVHD
+699 TYYVVPAH
-708 VQGGTYNI
+708 VQGGTY
-716 NIAGGLRYNAVLR
+716 NIAGGLRYNAMLR
-729 GVSEPYNTLGV
+729 GVSGTYNTLGV

-845 NGKHKVNPTLNDYSL
+845 GYQHKVNTTTNEYSR
-860 YKICDVADQP
+860 YKICDLADQP
-870 DASLEGLWSL
+870 DASLDGLWSL
-880 YNCKNLYFVRPF
+880 YNCTNHYFVRPSDSDNF
-892 PSENAIGRAEE
+892 IGRAEK

-936 DYDEAKKPRV
+936 DYDEAKNPRV

-980 DGKNKQFG
+980 NEKNKQFG

-1006 ENNNNVRYDLCST
+1006 ENNNSVRYDLCST

-1024 LSIGEEGALCWAAP
+1024 LSIGEEGVLCWAAP
-1038 GTRNS
+1038 NTRNS
-1043 VVDLRPYII
+1043 AVDLRPYII

-1064 DYQLYCIRTAGGDRY
+1064 DYHLYCIRTAGGDRY

-1085 ANSISL
+1085 ATNSISL

-1101 LWVLIRDGQGKG
+1101 LWVLIRDGEGKG

-1119 AYNRYFLKY
+1119 AYNRHFLKY

-1173 SHSYSGGGNPKTVSL
+1173 SHSYSGGGNSKTVSL

-1198 FVEIFPVDIT
+1198 FLYIFPVDIT

-1213 EAGGAFRNLSLN
+1213 EAGGAFRNINLD
-1225 ELTPQL
+1225 ELTPKL
-1231 ELTADGKALKAKA
+1231 ELTADGTALKAKA

-1267 NGHGQYIGADAEGN
+1267 NGHGQYIGADAGGN
-1281 VFLTTDKAQATH
+1281 VFLTTDKEQATH

-1322 GKPEKCLGVSDVTN
+1322 GKPKNCLGVSDVTN

-1347 ETDKLHTLCFNF
+1347 ETQKLHTLCFTF

-1378 FICFDKVASD
+1378 FICFDKAGNKYVSD
-1388 KFISEGYDTN
+1388 GNGTSKVVFAEND
-1398 KKVKAESQQLINDQ
+1398 KKLVNDQ
-1412 MWALVGQSK
+1412 MWALVGQNK
-1421 DDVVLMSKDKYYMCL
+1421 DDVVLMSKDKYYVCL
-1436 NGYKLCVTHDLK
+1436 SGNGFNVTHDPER
-1448 KAAHFSVD
+1448 AVHFSVK
-1456 YISDVDRY
+1456 YISSKQRY
-1464 VLVLVG
+1464 ALTIVG
-1470 GEGSEG
+1470 GLNAEGKIGQSM
-1476 HLKKCLNLSGDV
+1476 NLSGADA
-1488 DENGVRHKDVI
+1488 NRNTI
-1499 VWNWN
+1499 IFWNSN
-1504 KTDKNEGPR
+1504 IQTDPNIC
-1513 FYLNFISIPVPEDY
+1513 LNFEPIPVPEDY
-1527 SDYEILPKRSWFVK
+1527 SDYEVLPKRSWFVK
-1541 QAHEATTDPMTG
+1541 QAHEATADPMTG
-1553 FIQRDESGWTKN
+1553 FIQRDENGWTKN

-1573 KTSTYTVIHYLKA
+1573 KTSTYTITHYLKA
-1586 ESTRELYVPTCMV
+1586 ESTRVLYVPTCMV
-1599 TNDNCPTLSRAFQ
+1599 GSANTHSRAFQ

-1638 KNGIVVG
+1638 RNGIVVG
-1645 DQLKLNGQVN
+1645 DQLNLNGQN
-1655 GNYVKKKITF
+1655 YGNYVDHYVTF

-1679 GADLTPYSDFVDYFG
+1679 GGDLTTYSDFVDYFG

-1709 GAVTND
+1709 GNVTSD

-1745 ELLQCKEGNGN
+1745 ELLQYKADEGN

-1786 DYWFYNNDSP
+1786 DYWFYNGGIA

-1806 SGEIVIEVD
+1806 SGAIEVEVD
-1815 SLDSGI
+1815 ALGSGI
-1821 TSAKFLRSA
+1821 TFAGFLNSGA
-1830 KTDNVD
+1830 
-1836 LGEGLDRF
+1836 GAGADRA
-1844 IAFDYPGDTDD
+1844 IAFNYPGDNN
-1855 GKGIGKAKGDSCTLK
+1855 GKGRGEANAGSCTLK

-1885 FNLTFE
+1885 FNLIFE
-1891 DNFEPIIYSEIIG
+1891 DDFEPIIYSEIIG
-1904 KKDDGSFKSER
+1904 KKDDGTFKSER
-1915 SPEALKKA
+1915 SPEALLKT

-1930 ITFDPEQFDAF
+1930 ITFDPDQFDAF
-1941 VTPPVG
+1941 VSPPVG
-1947 TYTGFLTGDKGPGTK
+1947 TYTGFTNSGKGDNANQKYS
-1962 CGLTYRY
+1962 LTYRY

-1981 PIDGDFNSTDGKTPE
+1981 PIGGDFNSTNGRTSE
-1996 CTWGNYTIA
+1996 CTWGNYTVA
-2005 HRFRMGDFGDGSS
+2005 HRFDMGDN

-2027 YYENEYGSEKY
+2027 YYENEYGSENY

-2060 DFSGMPCKA
+2060 DFAGMPCKA

-2074 SAWMSSPS
+2074 SAWMSSPDRDNES
-2082 GKDEK
+2082 
-2087 PANVVFSVQ
+2087 PANVVFSIQ

-2114 LGEARDSLANK
+2114 LGEARDSLD
-2125 LEPKTNNGIGIWQ
+2125 KTLKPMDNGGKGIWQ

-2150 DFDSFRLTIDNA
+2150 DFDNFRLTIDNA
-2162 CTSTVGGDILIDD
+2162 CTNTSGGDILIDD
-2175 VEVFSVKPEVQIE
+2175 VEVFSVKPDVQIE

-2200 CKMTVDYDQVRTQL
+2200 CKMTVDYDQVRAQL

-2239 AELGFDTGTSEGQE
+2239 AELGFDTGTPEGQE
-2253 RLYRMSDAEVKPAF
+2253 RLYRMSDVEVKPAF

-2285 RSVEFKTNF
+2285 RSVEFKTKF
-2294 DSLPVFKYRD
+2294 EDLPLFKYRD

-2354 VTLAN
+2354 ITLAN

-2411 QVGEDEDGNI
+2411 QVGEDAEGNI

-2550 DSSGTQYCYDPQQ
+2550 DTSGTQYCYDPEQ

-2581 TQYKYPDKLTNVPVR
+2581 DKYKYPDKLTNVPVR

-2618 VPLRGIKTV
+2618 VPLRGIQTV

-2648 PNMKAYETKAA
+2648 PNMKAYETMAA
-2659 EERAGLS
+2659 EERAGIS

-2686 EHAYADIVF
+2686 EHAHADIVF

-2714 ELFNAGNATQST
+2714 ELFNAGGTAQST

-2764 LEDLHFNADTEPGY
+2764 LADLHFKADTETGY

-2804 AGPQLYETNGAD
+2804 AGPQLYETNDPGAD

-2849 NLCGIYT
+2849 NLCGIYR

-2920 YFKNV
+2920 YFKDV
-2925 TYNTTDYHRFAPA
+2925 KYNTDHYHRFAPA
-2938 VYQRSWDKAKS
+2938 VYQRSWDKANPK
-2949 TLYYLDT
+2949 LYYLEP
-2956 YSAENPQT
+2956 YSANKPQE
-2964 ANVKTTTENIYQ
+2964 AKVDTTTENIYQ

-3009 YNTSLFR
+3009 YTKSLFR

-3028 ELNKTDEQTYPVDRT
+3028 ELNETDRKTYPVDRT
-3043 HHHKLATDQLA
+3043 YHHKLATDQL
-3054 KSGTEI
+3054 KSGTEL
-3060 TVTLT
+3060 TVTLK
-3065 NENRNNRFF
+3065 NENANNRFF

-3084 DLDKFFTVNAAQLNG
+3084 NLNEFFKENADQLNG

-3166 ASGTLLR
+3166 TSGTLLR
-3173 APAIGR
+3173 APAIER

-3272 GETLSL
+3272 GESLSL

-3326 TQPLIQADNGSVT
+3326 TQPLIQADNGCVT
-3339 ISSSAAHVLTYVRI
+3339 VTSSAAHVLTYVHI
-3353 VAADGRTVY
+3353 IAADGRTVY

>member
-1 MKIRLNPHTLQRA
+1 MRLNPHTLQRA

-29 FAQGYT
+29 FAQEYT

-45 VLFAK
+45 VLLAK

-68 YQWALETVSGDNVRL
+68 YQWTLETVSGDNVRL
-83 KNKEGMYVTPN
+83 KNKEGMYVTAD
-94 LTLTNSQDQ
+94 LTLTNRQDQ

-109 TENTYSKGRKSY
+109 TENTYSSATY
-121 GEGVEVPTHGGSRY
+121 GGSRY
-135 DLVYGGKALGVK
+135 DLVYGGKGALGVK
-147 NGQLIWT
+147 NGQLFWT

-172 KVNPFVSS
+172 KVTPFVSS
-180 EGGKV
+180 EGGEV
-185 HWYYY
+185 HWYY
-190 MELLGNKS
+190 MELLWNGS
-198 AECVMDAGA
+198 ECVKDAGA
-207 EKKLEKYS
+207 GKNLEKYS
-215 TPSAKDLRAYMWCVY
+215 TPSAKNLRAYMWSVY

-239 FMSADGN
+239 FKSADGN
-246 FFCQKDDTYQ
+246 YFYQNGSDQ
-256 YSTSTKTDRC
+256 YSASTKPGNSEYT
-266 KYRICDVAD
+266 ICDVSD
-275 QTDGKYQEAFVLYN
+275 QSNDNAFVLRN
-289 PQTTKYVFPY
+289 IGTGKYVLPY
-299 GSGNTDVGNGSS
+299 NNSNKVGWASAFNMI
-311 LNPAEAMR
+311 EAMR
-319 FILSTG
+319 FISTPPPTG

-351 GSEVAGYQWTLEQVG
+351 GSEVVGYQWTLEQVG

-376 NYLKQA
+376 NYLKRA
-382 GDAFTVTTNRDE
+382 GAALTVTTNRDE

-402 SAYDDR
+402 SAYDDK

-447 AEVKG
+447 DEVKG

-517 TGDFYLV
+517 PGDFYLV

-583 TPYTLKA
+583 TPYTLQA
-590 CNSTSKFNALS
+590 CNSTSKYNALS

-648 TFDPI
+648 TFEPI
-653 MDGAGKVNGNN
+653 MDGAGIGNGFN

-699 TYYVIPVHD
+699 TYYVVPAH
-708 VQGGTYNI
+708 VQGGTY
-716 NIAGGLRYNAVLR
+716 NIAGGLRYNAMLR
-729 GVSEPYNTLGV
+729 GVTGTYNTLGV

-791 YLQDNTPG
+791 YLQDNTSG

-815 CWILEEANDDGDV
+815 CWILEEVNDDGDV

-845 NGKHKVNPTLNDYSL
+845 GYQHKVNTTTNEYSR
-860 YKICDVADQP
+860 YKICDLADQP
-870 DASLEGLWSL
+870 DASLDGLWSL
-880 YNCKNLYFVRPF
+880 YNCTNHYFVRPSDSDNF
-892 PSENAIGRAEE
+892 IGRAEK

-931 RALIM
+931 RVLIM
-936 DYDEAKKPRV
+936 DYDEAKNPRV

-980 DGKNKQFG
+980 DEKNKQFG

-1006 ENNNNVRYDLCST
+1006 ENNNSVRYDLCST

-1024 LSIGEEGALCWAAP
+1024 LSIGEEGVLCWAAP
-1038 GTRNS
+1038 NTRNS
-1043 VVDLRPYII
+1043 AVDLRPYII

-1064 DYQLYCIRTAGGDRY
+1064 DYHLYCIRTAGGDRY

-1085 ANSISL
+1085 ATNSISL

-1164 DVNDSRNLI
+1164 DVNGSRNLI

-1188 SLQGPNNGNN
+1188 SLQDPNNSNN
-1198 FVEIFPVDIT
+1198 FLYIFPVDIT

-1213 EAGGAFRNLSLN
+1213 EAGGAFRNINLD
-1225 ELTPQL
+1225 ELTPKL
-1231 ELTADGKALKAKA
+1231 ELTADGTALKAKA
-1244 SASEDDANNSW
+1244 SASEDGANNSW

-1322 GKPEKCLGVSDVTN
+1322 GKPEKCLGVSDVAN
-1336 GTVAMLSFSTY
+1336 GTVAMLPFSTY
-1347 ETDKLHTLCFNF
+1347 ETDKLHTLCFTF
-1359 GRLTCPELSDAA
+1359 GRLTSPELSDAA

-1378 FICFDKVASD
+1378 FMCFDLVGNKYVCDGNDTSKVVIA
-1388 KFISEGYDTN
+1388 EG
-1398 KKVKAESQQLINDQ
+1398 KRLVNDQ
-1412 MWALVGQSK
+1412 MWALVGVSK
-1421 DDVVLMSKDKYYMCL
+1421 DDFVLMSKDRYYLYL
-1436 NGYKLCVTHDLK
+1436 NGGIFNVTHDLA
-1448 KAAHFSVD
+1448 KATHFSGT
-1456 YISDVDRY
+1456 YDVNKQRY
-1464 VLVLVG
+1464 VLTVLSAVG
-1470 GEGSEG
+1470 GDSQYNGWQVLLSNNGSNVTVG
-1476 HLKKCLNLSGDV
+1476 QKGTS
-1488 DENGVRHKDVI
+1488 
-1499 VWNWN
+1499 
-1504 KTDKNEGPR
+1504 TDNR
-1513 FYLNFISIPVPEDY
+1513 FYLNFISIPVPEDF
-1527 SDYEILPKRSWFVK
+1527 SDYEVLPKRSWFVK
-1541 QAHEATTDPMTG
+1541 QAHEATADPMTG

-1573 KTSTYTVIHYLKA
+1573 KTSTYTITHYLKA
-1586 ESTRELYVPTCMV
+1586 ESTRKLYVPTCMV
-1599 TNDNCPTLSRAFQ
+1599 GSAATRSRAFQ

-1623 SDSVLNLDLPSSRRY
+1623 SDSVLNLDLSSSRRY
-1638 KNGIVVG
+1638 RNGIVVG
-1645 DQLKLNGQVN
+1645 EQLNLNGQN
-1655 GNYVKKKITF
+1655 YGNYVDHYVTF

-1679 GADLTPYSDFVDYFG
+1679 GGDLTTFSDFVDYFG

-1709 GAVTND
+1709 GNVTSD

-1745 ELLQCKEGNGN
+1745 ELLQYKADEGN

-1786 DYWFYNNDSP
+1786 DYWFYNGGIA

-1806 SGEIVIEVD
+1806 SGAIEVEVD
-1815 SLDSGI
+1815 ALGSGI
-1821 TSAKFLRSA
+1821 TFAGFLNSGA
-1830 KTDNVD
+1830 
-1836 LGEGLDRF
+1836 GAGADRA
-1844 IAFDYPGDTDD
+1844 IAFNYPGDNN
-1855 GKGIGKAKGDSCTLK
+1855 GKGTGTATAGSCTLK

-1885 FNLTFE
+1885 FNLIFE
-1891 DNFEPIIYSEIIG
+1891 DDFEPIIYSEIIG
-1904 KKDDGSFKSER
+1904 KKDDGTFKSAR
-1915 SPEALKKA
+1915 SPEALLKT

-1930 ITFDPEQFDAF
+1930 ITFDPDEFDSF
-1941 VTPPVG
+1941 VSPPVG
-1947 TYTGFLTGDKGPGTK
+1947 TYTGFTNSGKGDNANQKYS
-1962 CGLTYRY
+1962 LTYRY

-1981 PIDGDFNSTDGKTPE
+1981 PIGGDFNSTNGRTSE
-1996 CTWGNYTIA
+1996 CTWGNYTVA
-2005 HRFRMGDFGDGSS
+2005 HRFDMGDN

-2027 YYENEYGSEKY
+2027 YYENEYGSQNY

-2046 YIDASDLPGQIASI
+2046 YIDASDLPGKIASI
-2060 DFSGMPCKA
+2060 DFAGMPCKA

-2074 SAWMSSPS
+2074 SAWMSSPDRDNES
-2082 GKDEK
+2082 
-2087 PANVVFSVQ
+2087 PANVVFSIQ

-2114 LGEARDSLANK
+2114 LGQARDSLS
-2125 LEPKTNNGIGIWQ
+2125 KTLNPMDNGGKGIWQ

-2150 DFDSFRLTIDNA
+2150 DFDNFRLTIDNA
-2162 CTSTVGGDILIDD
+2162 CTNTSGGDILIDD
-2175 VEVFSVKPEVQIE
+2175 VEVFSVKPDVQIE

-2200 CKMTVDYDQVRTQL
+2200 CKMTVDYDQVRAQL

-2239 AELGFDTGTSEGQE
+2239 AELGFDTGTPEGQE
-2253 RLYRMSDAEVKPAF
+2253 RLYRMSDVEVKPAF

-2411 QVGEDEDGNI
+2411 QVGEDVDGNI

-2550 DSSGTQYCYDPQQ
+2550 DTSGTQYCYDPEQ

-2581 TQYKYPDKLTNVPVR
+2581 YKYPDKLTNVPVR

-2618 VPLRGIKTV
+2618 VPLRGIQTV

-2714 ELFNAGNATQST
+2714 ELFNAGSATQTT

-2804 AGPQLYETNGAD
+2804 AGPQLYETNDPGAD

-2920 YFKNV
+2920 YFKDV
-2925 TYNTTDYHRFAPA
+2925 KYTTAHYHRFAPA
-2938 VYQRSWDKAKS
+2938 VYQRSWDKANPK
-2949 TLYYLDT
+2949 LYYLEP
-2956 YSAENPQT
+2956 YLANKPQE
-2964 ANVKTTTENIYQ
+2964 AKVDTTTENIYQ

-2988 EAYSQGGFSV
+2988 EPYSQGGFSV

-3009 YNTSLFR
+3009 YTKSLFR

-3028 ELNKTDEQTYPVDRT
+3028 ELNETDGKTYTVDRT
-3043 HHHKLATDQLA
+3043 YHHKLATDQL
-3054 KSGTEI
+3054 KSGTDL
-3060 TVTLT
+3060 TVTLK
-3065 NENRNNRFF
+3065 NENANNRFF

-3084 DLDKFFTVNAAQLNG
+3084 DLNEFFKENETQLNG

-3166 ASGTLLR
+3166 TSGTLLR

-3314 SERPALEDEQDF
+3314 SERPALEDENDF

>member
-1 MKIRLNPHTLQRA
+1 MKIRLTPHTLQRA

-29 FAQGYT
+29 FAQEYT

-45 VLFAK
+45 VLLAK

-68 YQWALETVSGDNVRL
+68 YQWTLEAVEGKANTVRL
-83 KNKEGMYVTPN
+83 KNKGNQYVTAG
-94 LTLTNSQDQ
+94 LALTNEQSQ
-103 AATFTK
+103 AAEFTK
-109 TENTYSKGRKSY
+109 TENTYSSATY
-121 GEGVEVPTHGGSRY
+121 GGSRY
-135 DLVYGGKALGVK
+135 DLVYNGKALGVK
-147 NGQLIWT
+147 NGQLIWA

-172 KVNPFVSS
+172 KVNPFVCS
-180 EGGKV
+180 EGGEV
-185 HWYYY
+185 RWYY
-190 MELLGNKS
+190 MELLWNGS
-198 AECVMDAGA
+198 ECVKDAGA
-207 EKKLEKYS
+207 GKNLEKYS
-215 TPSAKDLRAYMWCVY
+215 TPSAKNLRAYMWSVY

-239 FMSADGN
+239 FKSADGN
-246 FFCQKDDTYQ
+246 YFYQNGSDQ
-256 YSTSTKTDRC
+256 YSASTKPGNSEYT
-266 KYRICDVAD
+266 ICDVSD
-275 QTDGKYQEAFVLYN
+275 QSNDNAFVLRNIGTSNYVLPYN
-289 PQTTKYVFPY
+289 NSNK
-299 GSGNTDVGNGSS
+299 VGNASTF
-311 LNPAEAMR
+311 NIIEAMR
-319 FILSTG
+319 FIPTTPPTG

-343 TGVTMQPV
+343 TGVTMQAV
-351 GSEVAGYQWTLEQVG
+351 GSEVAGYQWTLEEVS
-366 GAYVLKSGRD
+366 GAYVLKSGHN

-382 GDAFTVTTNRDE
+382 GNALTVTNNRDE

-413 LAADASKALG
+413 LANDASKALG

-447 AEVKG
+447 NEVKG
-452 AVAPKFSD
+452 AVVPKFSD

-474 PKGDA
+474 PKGNA
-479 RLTLTGTGYDN
+479 RLTLTSTGYDN
-490 PVTRKEFEP
+490 PVTRMEFEP
-499 TSASQNWK
+499 TSARQNWK
-507 LEAARHANSK
+507 LEPARHANSK
-517 TGDFYLV
+517 PGDFYLV
-524 NQSGEYLIYKDGRFN
+524 NQLGEYLIYKDGRFN

-558 QPEYWTIDMALSG
+558 QPEYWTIDMALAG

-583 TPYTLKA
+583 TPYTLQV
-590 CNSTSKFNALS
+590 CNRTSKYNALS
-601 FKESERGSDYD
+601 FKESKRGSDYD
-612 YLQFS
+612 YVQFS
-617 GCGRVVLYDD
+617 GSGRVVLYDD
-627 GQNIKAVATTT
+627 GQNVKAVATTT

-653 MDGAGKVNGNN
+653 MDGAGNVDGYN
-664 LKNKAGRFLR
+664 LKNKADRFLR
-674 YDAADETFTSVTDR
+674 YDATAKTFTSVTDR

-716 NIAGGLRYNAVLR
+716 NIAGGLRYNAMLR
-729 GVSEPYNTLGV
+729 GVSGTYNTLGV

-791 YLQDNTPG
+791 YLQDNTSG
-799 NILLK
+799 DILLK

-845 NGKHKVNPTLNDYSL
+845 GYQHKVNTTTNEYSL

-870 DASLEGLWSL
+870 DASLDGLWSL
-880 YNCKNLYFVRPF
+880 YNCTNHYFVRP
-892 PSENAIGRAEE
+892 SENDNFIGRAEK
-903 VGKNTSMTFVDVAAN
+903 VGKNTSMTFVDVAAD
-918 TTSYHFVFPAMGQ
+918 TTSYHLVFPAMGQ

-936 DYDEAKKPRV
+936 DYDEAKNPRV
-946 KARDILASDKDARLY
+946 KARGILASDKDARLY

-980 DGKNKQFG
+980 DKKNEQFG
-988 VSNQKADA
+988 VSNQKAEA
-996 YTFVYNVNNY
+996 YTFVYDVNGY
-1006 ENNNNVRYDLCST
+1006 ENNNNVRYDLLST
-1019 DDQQA
+1019 DSKQA
-1024 LSIGEEGALCWAAP
+1024 LSIGAEGVLCWAAP

-1052 APELPIPSLGGA
+1052 GPELPLPSSGGV
-1064 DYQLYCIRTAGGDRY
+1064 DYHLYCIRTAGGDRY

-1101 LWVLIRDGQGKG
+1101 LWVLIRDGEGKG

-1119 AYNRYFLKY
+1119 AYNRSFLKY

-1152 SGNYIHWQIELP
+1152 SGNYDHWQIELP
-1164 DVNDSRNLI
+1164 DVDGSSNLI
-1173 SHSYSGGGNPKTVSL
+1173 SHSYSGDGNPKTVSL
-1188 SLQGPNNGNN
+1188 SLQDPNNGNN

-1213 EAGGAFRNLSLN
+1213 EAGGAFRNINLD
-1225 ELTPQL
+1225 ELTPKL
-1231 ELTADGKALKAKA
+1231 ELTADGTALKAKA

-1267 NGHGQYIGADAEGN
+1267 NGHGQYIGADAEGK
-1281 VFLTTDKAQATH
+1281 VFLTTDKTQATH
-1293 FYLWLNHGDE
+1293 FYLWLNHGDK

-1322 GKPEKCLGVSDVTN
+1322 GKPEKCLGVSDVDN

-1347 ETDKLHTLCFNF
+1347 ETQKLHTLCFTF

-1378 FICFDKVASD
+1378 FICFDKAGNKYVSD
-1388 KFISEGYDTN
+1388 GNGTSKVVFAEND
-1398 KKVKAESQQLINDQ
+1398 KKLVNDQ
-1412 MWALVGQSK
+1412 MWALVGQNK
-1421 DDVVLMSKDKYYMCL
+1421 DDVVLMSKDKYYVCL
-1436 NGYKLCVTHDLK
+1436 SGNGFNVTHDPER
-1448 KAAHFSVD
+1448 AVHFSVK
-1456 YISDVDRY
+1456 YISTQQRY
-1464 VLVLVG
+1464 ALTIVG
-1470 GEGSEG
+1470 GLNAEGKIG
-1476 HLKKCLNLSGDV
+1476 HSMNLSGADA
-1488 DENGVRHKDVI
+1488 NRNTI
-1499 VWNWN
+1499 IFWNSDIQ
-1504 KTDKNEGPR
+1504 TDPNIC
-1513 FYLNFISIPVPEDY
+1513 LNFIPIPVPEDY
-1527 SDYEILPKRSWFVK
+1527 SDYEVLPKRSWFVK
-1541 QAHEATTDPMTG
+1541 QAQEATADPMTG

-1573 KTSTYTVIHYLKA
+1573 KTSTYTVTHYLKA
-1586 ESTRELYVPTCMV
+1586 ESTRDLYVPTCMV
-1599 TNDNCPTLSRAFQ
+1599 GSAATRSRAFQ

-1623 SDSVLNLDLPSSRRY
+1623 SDSVLNLDISSSRRY

-1645 DQLKLNGQVN
+1645 DQLKLNGQN
-1655 GNYVKKKITF
+1655 SGYYVTHNVTF

-1694 DNGNPIYNGNVTKYN
+1694 DNGNPIYNGNVTS
-1709 GAVTND
+1709 D
-1715 IILPSKQNIV
+1715 IILPSKQSIV

-1745 ELLQCKEGNGN
+1745 ELLQYKDDGSN

-1786 DYWFYNNDSP
+1786 DYWFYNNGIA

-1806 SGEIVIEVD
+1806 NGAIEVEVED
-1815 SLDSGI
+1815 SLHSGI
-1821 TSAKFLRSA
+1821 TFAHFLSSGA
-1830 KTDNVD
+1830 GGAATD
-1836 LGEGLDRF
+1836 RA
-1844 IAFDYPGDTDD
+1844 IAFNYPGDAAD
-1855 GKGIGKAKGDSCTLK
+1855 GKGTGKANAGSCTLK

-1891 DNFEPIIYSEIIG
+1891 DDFEPIIYSKIIG

-1915 SPEALKKA
+1915 SPEALLKA

-1930 ITFDPEQFDAF
+1930 ITFDPDEFDSF
-1941 VTPPVG
+1941 VSPPVG
-1947 TYTGFLTGDKGPGTK
+1947 TYTGFDKVAGASTK

-1981 PIDGDFNSTDGKTPE
+1981 PIGGDFNSTDGKTPE
-1996 CTWGNYTIA
+1996 CTWGNYTVA
-2005 HRFRMGDFGDGSS
+2005 HRFNMGDN

-2027 YYENEYGSEKY
+2027 YYENEYGSQNY

-2060 DFSGMPCKA
+2060 DFAGMPCKA

-2074 SAWMSSPS
+2074 SAWMSSPDRGNES
-2082 GKDEK
+2082 
-2087 PANVVFSVQ
+2087 PANVVFSIQ

-2114 LGEARDSLANK
+2114 LGEARDSLD
-2125 LEPKTNNGIGIWQ
+2125 KTLKPMDNGGKGIWQ

-2162 CTSTVGGDILIDD
+2162 CTNTQGGDILIDD

-2200 CKMTVDYDQVRTQL
+2200 CKMTVDYDQVRAQL
-2214 GLNTGEVMKD
+2214 GLNTGEVLTD
-2224 NPKVWYCLLDKEMFD
+2224 DPKVWYCLLDKEMFD
-2239 AELGFDTGTSEGQE
+2239 AELGFDTGTPEGQE
-2253 RLYRMSDAEVKPAF
+2253 RLYRMSDVEVKPAF

-2411 QVGEDEDGNI
+2411 QVGEDADGVI

-2449 TWRVLGKNESRLSNE
+2449 TWRVLRKNESRLSNE

-2532 ATKQGTILKV
+2532 ATKQGTILKL

-2550 DSSGTQYCYDPQQ
+2550 DTSGTQYCYDPEQ

-2581 TQYKYPDKLTNVPVR
+2581 DQYKYPDKLTNVPVR

-2601 VEEVRARADGSA
+2601 VAEVRARADGSA

-2618 VPLRGIKTV
+2618 VPLRGIQTV

-2648 PNMKAYETKAA
+2648 PNMKAYETMAA
-2659 EERAGLS
+2659 EERAGIS

-2791 PMLHTSVIVTPKK
+2791 PMLHTSVIVTPDK
-2804 AGPQLYETNGAD
+2804 AGPQLYETNYAGAD
-2816 DQFLNFVGNEGKRT
+2816 KFLNFVDHEGKQRT

-2843 EADKGV
+2843 KAEAGV
-2849 NLCGIYT
+2849 NLCDIYT
-2856 PYQSKDLVVQSGGE
+2856 PYQSKNLVVQSGGE

-2876 LDYKKAWV
+2876 LSYEKAWV
-2884 EYALTPDRWYT
+2884 EYALTSDRWYT

-2905 GEWYAPNNDACQATP
+2905 GEWYAPNNAYQATP
-2920 YFKNV
+2920 YFKDV
-2925 TYNTTDYHRFAPA
+2925 TYDTALHHRFAPA
-2938 VYQRSWDKAKS
+2938 VYQRSWDKAQPK
-2949 TLYYLDT
+2949 LYYLEP
-2956 YSAENPQT
+2956 YSADNPQE
-2964 ANVKTTTENIYQ
+2964 ANVHTATENIYQ

-3009 YNTSLFR
+3009 YTKSLFR

-3028 ELNKTDEQTYPVDRT
+3028 ETNVTDGKTYPVDRT
-3043 HHHKLATDQLA
+3043 YHHELATDQL
-3054 KSGTEI
+3054 KSGTEL

-3065 NENRNNRFF
+3065 NENVNNRFF

-3084 DLDKFFTVNAAQLNG
+3084 DLNKFFTKNADQLNG

-3166 ASGTLLR
+3166 TSGTLLR

-3179 AEAPMLRIRAS
+3179 TEAPMLRIRAS

-3251 LGVLSNSEEPVQL
+3251 LGVLSNSEDPVQL

-3314 SERPALEDEQDF
+3314 SERPALEDEKDF
-3326 TQPLIQADNGSVT
+3326 TQPLIQADKGCVT
-3339 ISSSAAHVLTYVRI
+3339 VTSSAAHVLTYVHI
-3353 VAADGRTVY
+3353 IAADGRTVY

>member
-29 FAQGYT
+29 FAQDTYT

-45 VLFAK
+45 VLLAK

-83 KNKEGMYVTPN
+83 KNKEGMYVTPE
-94 LTLTNSQDQ
+94 LRLTNSQNQ
-103 AATFTK
+103 AVTFTK
-109 TENTYSKGRKSY
+109 TENTYSSKDTY
-121 GEGVEVPTHGGSRY
+121 GGSRY
-135 DLVYGGKALGVK
+135 DLVYGDKALGVK
-147 NGQLIWT
+147 NGQLFWT

-172 KVNPFVSS
+172 KVTPFVCS
-180 EGGKV
+180 EGGEV
-185 HWYYY
+185 HWYY
-190 MELLGNKS
+190 MELLWNGS
-198 AECVMDAGA
+198 ECVKDAGA
-207 EKKLEKYS
+207 GKNLEKYS
-215 TPSAKDLRAYMWCVY
+215 TPSAKNLRAYMWSVY

-239 FMSADGN
+239 FKSADGN
-246 FFCQKDDTYQ
+246 YFYQNGNDQ
-256 YSTSTKTDRC
+256 YSASTKPGNSEYT
-266 KYRICDVAD
+266 ICDVSD
-275 QTDGKYQEAFVLYN
+275 QSNDNAFVLRN
-289 PQTTKYVFPY
+289 IGTGKYVLPY
-299 GSGNTDVGNGSS
+299 NNSNKVGWASAFNMI
-311 LNPAEAMR
+311 EAMR
-319 FILSTG
+319 FIPTTPPPTG

-343 TGVTMQPV
+343 TSVTMQPV

-382 GDAFTVTTNRDE
+382 GDALTVTTNRDE

-590 CNSTSKFNALS
+590 CNSTSKYNALS

-617 GCGRVVLYDD
+617 GSGRVVLYDD

-653 MDGAGKVNGNN
+653 MDGAGKVYGFN
-664 LKNKAGRFLR
+664 LKNKADRFLR

-699 TYYVIPVHD
+699 TYYVVPAH
-708 VQGGTYNI
+708 VQGGTY

-729 GVSEPYNTLGV
+729 GVSGTYNTLGV

-799 NILLK
+799 GILLK

-839 YNPDTD
+839 YNPATD
-845 NGKHKVNPTLNDYSL
+845 NGKHKVNTTLNDYSL

-870 DASLEGLWSL
+870 DASLDGLWSL
-880 YNCKNLYFVRPF
+880 YNCNNHYFVRPF
-892 PSENAIGRAEE
+892 PSENSVGRAEE
-903 VGKNTSMTFVDVAAN
+903 VGKNTSMTFVDVAAD
-918 TTSYHFVFPAMGQ
+918 TISYHFVFPAMGQ

-936 DYDEAKKPRV
+936 DYDEAKNPRV

-980 DGKNKQFG
+980 NEKNKQFG

-1024 LSIGEEGALCWAAP
+1024 LSIGEEGVLCWAAP
-1038 GTRNS
+1038 NTRNS
-1043 VVDLRPYII
+1043 AVDLRPYII
-1052 APELPIPSLGGA
+1052 APELPIPSSGGA

-1085 ANSISL
+1085 ATNSISL

-1164 DVNDSRNLI
+1164 DVNDNSNLI

-1198 FVEIFPVDIT
+1198 FLYIFPVDIT

-1213 EAGGAFRNLSLN
+1213 EAGGAFRNINLD
-1225 ELTPQL
+1225 ELTPKL
-1231 ELTADGKALKAKA
+1231 ELTADGEALKAKA

-1267 NGHGQYIGADAEGN
+1267 NGHGQYIGADAKGN

-1322 GKPEKCLGVSDVTN
+1322 GKPKNCLGVSDVAN
-1336 GTVAMLSFSTY
+1336 GTVAMLPFSTY
-1347 ETDKLHTLCFNF
+1347 ETDKLHTLCFTF
-1359 GRLTCPELSDAA
+1359 GRLTSPELSDAA
-1371 EGKYYYN
+1371 EGKYYYT
-1378 FICFDKVASD
+1378 FMCFDKVGDNKYVSD
-1388 KFISEGYDTN
+1388 GNDTSKVVIAEG
-1398 KKVKAESQQLINDQ
+1398 KRLVNDQ
-1412 MWALVGQSK
+1412 MWALVGVSK
-1421 DDVVLMSKDKYYMCL
+1421 DGFVLMSKDRYYLYL
-1436 NGYKLCVTHDLK
+1436 NGGIFNVTHDLA
-1448 KAAHFSVD
+1448 KATHFSGT
-1456 YISDVDRY
+1456 YDVNKQRY
-1464 VLVLVG
+1464 VLTVLSAVG
-1470 GEGSEG
+1470 GDSKYNGWQMLLSNNGSNVTVG
-1476 HLKKCLNLSGDV
+1476 QKGTS
-1488 DENGVRHKDVI
+1488 
-1499 VWNWN
+1499 
-1504 KTDKNEGPR
+1504 TDNR
-1513 FYLNFISIPVPEDY
+1513 YYLNFIPIPVPEDF
-1527 SDYEILPKRSWFVK
+1527 SDYEVLPKRSWFVK
-1541 QAHEATTDPMTG
+1541 QAYEATADPMTG

-1573 KTSTYTVIHYLKA
+1573 KTSTYTITHYLKA
-1586 ESTRELYVPTCMV
+1586 ESTRKLYVPTCMV
-1599 TNDNCPTLSRAFQ
+1599 GSANTRSRAFQ

-1623 SDSVLNLDLPSSRRY
+1623 SDSVLNLDLSSSRRY
-1638 KNGIVVG
+1638 RNGIVVG
-1645 DQLKLNGQVN
+1645 EQLNLNGQN
-1655 GNYVKKKITF
+1655 YGNYVDHYVTF

-1709 GAVTND
+1709 GNVTSD

-1745 ELLQCKEGNGN
+1745 ELLLYKDDGSN

-1786 DYWFYNNDSP
+1786 DYWFYNGGIA

-1806 SGEIVIEVD
+1806 SGAIEVKVD
-1815 SLDSGI
+1815 DLGSGI
-1821 TSAKFLRSA
+1821 TFAKFLNSGA
-1830 KTDNVD
+1830 
-1836 LGEGLDRF
+1836 GAGADRA
-1844 IAFDYPGDTDD
+1844 IAFNYPDD
-1855 GKGIGKAKGDSCTLK
+1855 DNGKGTGTATAGSCTLK

-1885 FNLTFE
+1885 FNLIFE
-1891 DNFEPIIYSEIIG
+1891 DDFEPIIYSEIIG
-1904 KKDDGSFKSER
+1904 KKDDGTFKSAR
-1915 SPEALKKA
+1915 SPEALLKT

-1930 ITFDPEQFDAF
+1930 ITFDPDEFDSF
-1941 VTPPVG
+1941 VSPPVG
-1947 TYTGFLTGDKGPGTK
+1947 TYTGFTNSGKGDNANQKYS
-1962 CGLTYRY
+1962 LTYRY

-1981 PIDGDFNSTDGKTPE
+1981 PIGGDFNSTNGRTSE
-1996 CTWGNYTIA
+1996 CTWGNYTVA
-2005 HRFRMGDFGDGSS
+2005 HRFDMGDN

-2027 YYENEYGSEKY
+2027 YYENEYSSQNY

-2046 YIDASDLPGQIASI
+2046 YIDASDLPGKIASI
-2060 DFSGMPCKA
+2060 DFAGMPCKA

-2074 SAWMSSPS
+2074 SAWMSSPDRGNES
-2082 GKDEK
+2082 
-2087 PANVVFSVQ
+2087 PANVVFSIQ

-2114 LGEARDSLANK
+2114 LGEARDSLDKPLN
-2125 LEPKTNNGIGIWQ
+2125 PKDNGGKGIWQ

-2162 CTSTVGGDILIDD
+2162 CTSTSGGDILIDD
-2175 VEVFSVKPEVQIE
+2175 VEVFSVKPDVQIE

-2200 CKMTVDYDQVRTQL
+2200 CKMTVDYDQVRAQL

-2239 AELGFDTGTSEGQE
+2239 AELGFDTGKPEGQE

-2359 AFHSFEINT
+2359 AFHLFEINT

-2411 QVGEDEDGNI
+2411 QVGEDAEGNI

-2532 ATKQGTILKV
+2532 ATKQGKILKV

-2563 VGIKVSGEAP
+2563 VGVKVSGQAP

-2581 TQYKYPDKLTNVPVR
+2581 DKYKYPDKLTNVPVR

-2618 VPLRGIKTV
+2618 VPLRGIETV

-2804 AGPQLYETNGAD
+2804 AGPQLYETNDPGAD

-2876 LDYKKAWV
+2876 LSYEKAWV

-2925 TYNTTDYHRFAPA
+2925 TYNTAHYHRFAPA
-2938 VYQRSWDKAKS
+2938 VYQRSWDKANPK
-2949 TLYYLDT
+2949 LYYLDT

-3139 QGFFVEGKEGTNT
+3139 QGFFVEGKEGKNT
-3152 ITLKFTADMQTSLH
+3152 INLKFTADMQTSLH
-3166 ASGTLLR
+3166 TSGTLLR

-3251 LGVLSNSEEPVQL
+3251 LGVLSNSEAPVQL

-3314 SERPALEDEQDF
+3314 SERPSLEDEKDF

>member
-29 FAQGYT
+29 FAQDTYT

-45 VLFAK
+45 VLLAK

-68 YQWALETVSGDNVRL
+68 YQWTLETVSGDNVRL
-83 KNKEGMYVTPN
+83 KNKEGMYVTSE
-94 LTLTNSQDQ
+94 LTLTNSQNL

-172 KVNPFVSS
+172 KVTPLVCS
-180 EGGKV
+180 EGGKAY
-185 HWYYY
+185 WYY
-190 MELLGNKS
+190 MELLGNGS
-198 AECVMDAGA
+198 ECVKDAGA
-207 EKKLEKYS
+207 ENKLQKDP
-215 TPSAKDLRAYMWCVY
+215 TPSAKNLRAYMWCVY
-230 EANDKGDVY
+230 EANEQGDVY
-239 FMSADGN
+239 FKSVDGN
-246 FFCQKDDTYQ
+246 FFCQKDNTYQ
-256 YSTSTKTDRC
+256 YSTSTKTDKC

-275 QTDGKYQEAFVLYN
+275 QTDGKYQDAFVLYN
-289 PQTTKYVFPY
+289 TQTTQYVFPY
-299 GSGNTDVGNGSS
+299 GSGNPDVGKGST

-319 FILSTG
+319 FIPTTG

-351 GSEVAGYQWTLEQVG
+351 GSEVVGYQWTLEQVG

-376 NYLKQA
+376 NYLKRA
-382 GDAFTVTTNRDE
+382 GHALTVTTNRDE

-408 HDVLT
+408 HYVLT
-413 LAADASKALG
+413 LADDASKALG

-447 AEVKG
+447 NEVKG

-524 NQSGEYLIYKDGRFN
+524 NQSGEYLIYKEGRFN

-583 TPYTLKA
+583 TPYTLQA
-590 CNSTSKFNALS
+590 CNRTSTYNALS
-601 FKESERGSDYD
+601 FKESERCSDYD

-653 MDGAGKVNGNN
+653 MDGAGIVNGFN
-664 LKNKAGRFLR
+664 LKNKADRFLR
-674 YDAADETFTSVTDR
+674 YDAADKTFTSVTDR

-708 VQGGTYNI
+708 VQGGTC
-716 NIAGGLRYNAVLR
+716 NIAGGLRYNAMLR
-729 GVSEPYNTLGV
+729 GVTGTYNTLGV

-799 NILLK
+799 NNLLK

-828 YIRSTAGNYIS
+828 YIKSTAGNYIS

-845 NGKHKVNPTLNDYSL
+845 KYQHKVNPTLNDYSL

-880 YNCKNLYFVRPF
+880 YNCKNHYFVRPA
-892 PSENAIGRAEE
+892 PSDNFIGRAEE

-980 DGKNKQFG
+980 DEKNKQFG

-1024 LSIGEEGALCWAAP
+1024 LSIGEEDVLCWAAP
-1038 GTRNS
+1038 NTRNS
-1043 VVDLRPYII
+1043 AVDLRPYII

-1064 DYQLYCIRTAGGDRY
+1064 DYHLYCIRTAEGDRY

-1085 ANSISL
+1085 ATNSISL

-1119 AYNRYFLKY
+1119 AYNRHFLKY
-1128 DTGSNTFVAVADKKD
+1128 DTVSNTFVAVADKND
-1143 ATRIRLVET
+1143 ATRICLVET

-1173 SHSYSGGGNPKTVSL
+1173 SHSYSGDGNSKTVSL
-1188 SLQGPNNGNN
+1188 SLQDPNNSNN
-1198 FVEIFPVDIT
+1198 FLYIFPVDIT

-1213 EAGGAFRNLSLN
+1213 EAGGAFRNINLN

-1231 ELTADGKALKAKA
+1231 ELTADGMALKAKA

-1267 NGHGQYIGADAEGN
+1267 NGHGHYIGADAEGN

-1336 GTVAMLSFSTY
+1336 GTVAMLPFSTY
-1347 ETDKLHTLCFNF
+1347 ETDKLHTLCFTF

-1378 FICFDKVASD
+1378 FICFDKAGNKYISD
-1388 KFISEGYDTN
+1388 GNGTSKVVFAEND
-1398 KKVKAESQQLINDQ
+1398 KKLVNDQ
-1412 MWALVGQSK
+1412 MWALVGQNK
-1421 DDVVLMSKDKYYMCL
+1421 DDVVLMSKDKYYVCL
-1436 NGYKLCVTHDLK
+1436 SGNGFNVTHDPER
-1448 KAAHFSVD
+1448 AVHFSVK
-1456 YISDVDRY
+1456 YISSQQRY
-1464 VLVLVG
+1464 ALT
-1470 GEGSEG
+1470 
-1476 HLKKCLNLSGDV
+1476 
-1488 DENGVRHKDVI
+1488 I
-1499 VWNWN
+1499 V
-1504 KTDKNEGPR
+1504 EGPNDGGKSGYSMNLHGGDHTTILPWKDSSIQTDQN
-1513 FYLNFISIPVPEDY
+1513 FWLNFIAVPQPEDY
-1527 SDYEILPKRSWFVK
+1527 SDYEVLPKRSWFVK
-1541 QAHEATTDPMTG
+1541 QAYEATADPMTG

-1573 KTSTYTVIHYLKA
+1573 KTSTYTVTHYLKA
-1586 ESTRELYVPTCMV
+1586 ESTRDLYVPTCMV
-1599 TNDNCPTLSRAFQ
+1599 GSAATRSRAFQ

-1623 SDSVLNLDLPSSRRY
+1623 SDSVLNLDISSSRRY

-1645 DQLKLNGQVN
+1645 DQLKLNGQN
-1655 GNYVKKKITF
+1655 SGYYVTRNVTF

-1679 GADLTPYSDFVDYFG
+1679 GADLTTYSDFVDYFG
-1694 DNGNPIYNGNVTKYN
+1694 DNGNPLYNGNVTKYN
-1709 GAVTND
+1709 GNVTSD

-1730 GRNLYVIRN
+1730 GRNLYIIRN

-1745 ELLQCKEGNGN
+1745 ELLQYKDDGSN

-1786 DYWFYNNDSP
+1786 DYWFYNGGIA

-1806 SGEIVIEVD
+1806 SGAIEVEVD
-1815 SLDSGI
+1815 ALGSGI
-1821 TSAKFLRSA
+1821 TFAGFLNSGVGA
-1830 KTDNVD
+1830 
-1836 LGEGLDRF
+1836 GADRA
-1844 IAFDYPGDTDD
+1844 IAFNYPGDNN
-1855 GKGIGKAKGDSCTLK
+1855 GKGIGTATAGSCTLK

-1885 FNLTFE
+1885 FNLIFE
-1891 DNFEPIIYSEIIG
+1891 DDFEPIIYSEIIG
-1904 KKDDGSFKSER
+1904 KKDDGSFKSAR
-1915 SPEALKKA
+1915 SPEALLKT

-1930 ITFDPEQFDAF
+1930 ITFDPDQFDAF
-1941 VTPPVG
+1941 VSPPVG
-1947 TYTGFLTGDKGPGTK
+1947 TYTGFTNSGKGDNANQKYS
-1962 CGLTYRY
+1962 LTYRY

-1981 PIDGDFNSTDGKTPE
+1981 PIGGDFNSTNGRTSE
-1996 CTWGNYTIA
+1996 CTWGNYTVA
-2005 HRFRMGDFGDGSS
+2005 HRFDMGDN

-2027 YYENEYGSEKY
+2027 YYENEYGSQNY

-2046 YIDASDLPGQIASI
+2046 YIDASDLPGKIASI
-2060 DFSGMPCKA
+2060 DFAGMPCKA

-2074 SAWMSSPS
+2074 SAWMSSPDRGNES
-2082 GKDEK
+2082 
-2087 PANVVFSVQ
+2087 PANVVFSIQ

-2114 LGEARDSLANK
+2114 LGEARDSLD
-2125 LEPKTNNGIGIWQ
+2125 KTLKPMDNGGIGIWQ

-2162 CTSTVGGDILIDD
+2162 CTNTQGGDILIDD

-2200 CKMTVDYDQVRTQL
+2200 CKMTVDYDQVRAQL

-2239 AELGFDTGTSEGQE
+2239 AELGFDTGTPEGQE
-2253 RLYRMSDAEVKPAF
+2253 RLYRMSDVEVKPAF
-2267 VKALLGDPNSQV
+2267 VKALLGDPNSQA

-2285 RSVEFKTNF
+2285 RSVEFKTKF
-2294 DSLPVFKYRD
+2294 EDLPVFKYRD

-2411 QVGEDEDGNI
+2411 QVGENLDGVI

-2482 TVAGAAPKND
+2482 TVAGAAPKDD

-2509 LNSADKVAS
+2509 LNTADKVAS

-2581 TQYKYPDKLTNVPVR
+2581 NQYKYPDKLTNVPVR

-2618 VPLRGIKTV
+2618 VPLRGIETV

-2666 VQNFRIVGQLKTLV
+2666 VQNFRIVGQLKKLV

-2686 EHAYADIVF
+2686 ANAHADIVF

-2804 AGPQLYETNGAD
+2804 AGPQLYETNDPGAD

-3152 ITLKFTADMQTSLH
+3152 INLKFTADMQTSLH
-3166 ASGTLLR
+3166 TSGTLLR

-3339 ISSSAAHVLTYVRI
+3339 ISSSAAHVLTYVHI

>member
-29 FAQGYT
+29 FAQEYT

-45 VLFAK
+45 VLLAK

-83 KNKEGMYVTPN
+83 KNKEGMYVTSN

-121 GEGVEVPTHGGSRY
+121 GDGVEVSTHGGSRY

-154 VEDSRYGCIRLA
+154 IEDSRYGCIRMA

-172 KVNPFVSS
+172 KVTPLVCS
-180 EGGKV
+180 EGGKAY
-185 HWYYY
+185 WYY
-190 MELLGNKS
+190 MELLGS
-198 AECVMDAGA
+198 GSECVKDAGA
-207 EKKLEKYS
+207 ENKLQKDP
-215 TPSAKDLRAYMWCVY
+215 TPSAKNLRAYMWCVY
-230 EANDKGDVY
+230 EANEQGDVY
-239 FMSADGN
+239 FKSVDGN
-246 FFCQKDDTYQ
+246 FFCQKDNTYQ
-256 YSTSTKTDRC
+256 YSTSTESSKHI
-266 KYRICDVAD
+266 YRICDVAD
-275 QTDGKYQEAFVLYN
+275 QTNEKYQDAFVLYN
-289 PQTTKYVFPY
+289 TNTTKYVYPY
-299 GSGNTDVGNGSS
+299 GSGNPDVGIASQLDPG
-311 LNPAEAMR
+311 EAMR
-319 FILSTG
+319 FIPAG

-343 TGVTMQPV
+343 TSVTMQPV
-351 GSEVAGYQWTLEQVG
+351 GSEVVGYQWTLEQVG

-376 NYLKQA
+376 NYLKRA
-382 GDAFTVTTNRDE
+382 GDALTVTTNRDE
-394 ALRLFPCG
+394 ALKVFLSG

-413 LAADASKALG
+413 LADDASKALG

-447 AEVKG
+447 DEVKG
-452 AVAPKFSD
+452 AVAPKISD
-460 ISNVYYYKLQFKAN
+460 ISHVYYYKLQFKAN
-474 PKGDA
+474 PKGNA
-479 RLTLTGTGYDN
+479 RLTLTSTGYDN

-499 TSASQNWK
+499 TSARQNWK
-507 LEAARHANSK
+507 LEPARHANSK
-517 TGDFYLV
+517 PGDFYLV
-524 NQSGEYLIYKDGRFN
+524 NQMGEYLIYKDGRFN

-583 TPYTLKA
+583 TPYTLQA

-601 FKESERGSDYD
+601 FKESKRGSDYD

-617 GCGRVVLYDD
+617 GSGRVVLYDD
-627 GQNIKAVATTT
+627 GQNVKAVATTT

-653 MDGAGKVNGNN
+653 MDGAGIVNGFN

-674 YDAADETFTSVTDR
+674 YNAADETFTSVTDR
-688 SKASVFDADQN
+688 SKASVFDADLN
-699 TYYVIPVHD
+699 TYYVVPAYVP
-708 VQGGTYNI
+708 GGTY

-729 GVSEPYNTLGV
+729 GVTGTYNTLGV

-770 YVSTSA
+770 YVSTSD

-799 NILLK
+799 ANLLK

-828 YIRSTAGNYIS
+828 YIKSTAGNYIS
-839 YNPDTD
+839 YNPAPDVD
-845 NGKHKVNPTLNDYSL
+845 GYRHKVNATLNDYSL

-892 PSENAIGRAEE
+892 PSENAIGRAEK

-980 DGKNKQFG
+980 DKKNKQFG

-1006 ENNNNVRYDLCST
+1006 ENNNSVRYDLCST

-1024 LSIGEEGALCWAAP
+1024 LSIGEEGVLCWAAP

-1043 VVDLRPYII
+1043 AVDLRPYII

-1064 DYQLYCIRTAGGDRY
+1064 DYHLYCIRTDRGDRY

-1085 ANSISL
+1085 ATNSISL

-1101 LWVLIRDGQGKG
+1101 LWVLIRDGEGKG

-1119 AYNRYFLKY
+1119 AYNRCFLKY
-1128 DTGSNTFVAVADKKD
+1128 DTSSNTFVAVADKKD

-1164 DVNDSRNLI
+1164 DVNGSNNLI

-1213 EAGGAFRNLSLN
+1213 EAGGAFRNINLD
-1225 ELTPQL
+1225 ELTPKL
-1231 ELTADGKALKAKA
+1231 ELTADGTALKAKA

-1267 NGHGQYIGADAEGN
+1267 NGHGQYIGADAGGN
-1281 VFLTTDKAQATH
+1281 VFLTTDKKQATH

-1322 GKPEKCLGVSDVTN
+1322 GKPENCLGVSDVAN
-1336 GTVAMLSFSTY
+1336 GTVAMLPFSTY
-1347 ETDKLHTLCFNF
+1347 ETDRLHTLCFTF

-1378 FICFDKVASD
+1378 FICFDKALD
-1388 KFISEGYDTN
+1388 KN
-1398 KKVKAESQQLINDQ
+1398 KKNINRYISDGNDTSKLVFAENDKKLVNDQ

-1421 DDVVLMSKDKYYMCL
+1421 DDVVLMSKDKYYVYL
-1436 NGYKLCVTHDLK
+1436 DGDRFYVTHDPK
-1448 KAAHFSVD
+1448 KAVHFSVK
-1456 YISDVDRY
+1456 YISTQQRY
-1464 VLVLVG
+1464 ALTIVG
-1470 GEGSEG
+1470 GLNAGGKIG
-1476 HLKKCLNLSGDV
+1476 HSMNLSGAD
-1488 DENGVRHKDVI
+1488 DNRNTIITWDSDI
-1499 VWNWN
+1499 Q
-1504 KTDKNEGPR
+1504 TDDN
-1513 FYLNFISIPVPEDY
+1513 YCLNFISIPVPEDY
-1527 SDYEILPKRSWFVK
+1527 SDYEVLPKRSWFVK
-1541 QAHEATTDPMTG
+1541 QAHEATADPMTG

-1573 KTSTYTVIHYLKA
+1573 KTSTYTVTHYLKA

-1599 TNDNCPTLSRAFQ
+1599 GSANTRSRAFQ

-1623 SDSVLNLDLPSSRRY
+1623 SDSVLNLDLSSSRRY

-1645 DQLKLNGQVN
+1645 EQLNLNGQN
-1655 GNYVKKKITF
+1655 YGNYVDHSVTF

-1679 GADLTPYSDFVDYFG
+1679 GGDLTTYSDFVDYFG
-1694 DNGNPIYNGNVTKYN
+1694 DNGNPLYNGNVTS
-1709 GAVTND
+1709 D

-1745 ELLQCKEGNGN
+1745 ELLQCKKGSG
-1756 DKWYE
+1756 KWYE
-1761 EHTIAFPKKK
+1761 EHTITFPKKK

-1786 DYWFYNNDSP
+1786 DYWFYNNGIA

-1806 SGEIVIEVD
+1806 SGAIEVEVED
-1815 SLDSGI
+1815 SLHSGITFAKFLDSG
-1821 TSAKFLRSA
+1821 AGA
-1830 KTDNVD
+1830 
-1836 LGEGLDRF
+1836 GADRA
-1844 IAFDYPGDTDD
+1844 IAFNYPGDTDD
-1855 GKGIGKAKGDSCTLK
+1855 GKGTGEAHAGSCTLK
-1870 VYGVASDGTR
+1870 VYGKASDNTR

-1891 DNFEPIIYSEIIG
+1891 DKFEPIIYSEIIG

-1915 SPEALKKA
+1915 SPEALLKT

-1930 ITFDPEQFDAF
+1930 ITFDPDQFDAF
-1941 VTPPVG
+1941 VSPPVG
-1947 TYTGFLTGDKGPGTK
+1947 TYTGFTDKGKGEDANQK
-1962 CGLTYRY
+1962 HALAYRY

-1981 PIDGDFNSTDGKTPE
+1981 PIGGDFNSTNGRTPE
-1996 CTWGNYTIA
+1996 CTWGNYTVA
-2005 HRFRMGDFGDGSS
+2005 HRFNMGDT

-2046 YIDASDLPGQIASI
+2046 YIDASDLPGKIASI
-2060 DFSGMPCKA
+2060 DFAGMPCKA

-2074 SAWMSSPS
+2074 SAWMSSPDRDNES
-2082 GKDEK
+2082 
-2087 PANVVFSVQ
+2087 PANVVFSIQ

-2114 LGEARDSLANK
+2114 LGDARDAKKNILRTR
-2125 LEPKTNNGIGIWQ
+2125 TNGDIGIWQ

-2162 CTSTVGGDILIDD
+2162 CTNTQGGDILIDD

-2200 CKMTVDYDQVRTQL
+2200 CKMTADYDQVRTQL
-2214 GLNTGEVMKD
+2214 GLNTGEVLTD

-2239 AELGFDTGTSEGQE
+2239 AELGFNTGTSEGQE
-2253 RLYRMSDAEVKPAF
+2253 RLYRMPDAEVKPAF
-2267 VKALLGDPNSQV
+2267 VKALLGDPNSQA

-2285 RSVEFKTNF
+2285 RSVEFKTKF
-2294 DSLPVFKYRD
+2294 DDLPEFIYRE

-2324 FVISDKVKE
+2324 FIISDKVKE

-2359 AFHSFEINT
+2359 AFQSFEINT

-2376 RTLSPI
+2376 RTQSPI

-2411 QVGEDEDGNI
+2411 QVGEDGDGNI
-2421 GERIVQYDWWRDYV
+2421 DERIVQYDWWRDYV

-2532 ATKQGTILKV
+2532 ATKQGTILKL
-2542 TVVPIDHE
+2542 TVVPIDRE
-2550 DSSGTQYCYDPQQ
+2550 DPISGTQYCYDPEQ
-2563 VGIKVSGEAP
+2563 VGVKVSGEAP
-2573 QLFDGLHG
+2573 QLFDGRHG
-2581 TQYKYPDKLTNVPVR
+2581 YKYPAKLTNVPVR

-2601 VEEVRARADGSA
+2601 VAEVRARADGSA

-2627 TKDAIGLTSVSPE
+2627 TRGAIGLTSVSPE

-2648 PNMKAYETKAA
+2648 STMMAYETKAA
-2659 EERAGLS
+2659 EEHAGLS

-2680 ADTADR
+2680 ADTADQ
-2686 EHAYADIVF
+2686 ENAHADIVF

-2714 ELFNAGNATQST
+2714 ELFNAGSTTQST

-2764 LEDLHFNADTEPGY
+2764 LADLHFNADTETDY
-2778 AANADNGTAQGYV
+2778 ATNANNGTAQGYV
-2791 PMLHTSVIVTPKK
+2791 PMLHTSVIVTPDK
-2804 AGPQLYETNGAD
+2804 AGPQLYETNYAGD
-2816 DQFLNFVGNEGKRT
+2816 GFLNFVGHEDEQRT

-2843 EADKGV
+2843 KAEEGV
-2849 NLCGIYT
+2849 NLCGIYK

-2876 LDYKKAWV
+2876 LSYKKAWV

-2920 YFKNV
+2920 YFKDV
-2925 TYNTTDYHRFAPA
+2925 TYDTALYHRFAPA
-2938 VYQRSWDKAKS
+2938 VYQRSWDKAQTK
-2949 TLYYLDT
+2949 LYYLEPYLAD
-2956 YSAENPQT
+2956 NPQE
-2964 ANVKTTTENIYQ
+2964 AKVDTTTENIYQ

-2998 KVNGIGIGAQK
+2998 KVNGTGIGPKK
-3009 YNTSLFR
+3009 YTESLFR

-3028 ELNKTDEQTYPVDRT
+3028 ETNKTDKRTYPVDRT
-3043 HHHKLATDQLA
+3043 YHHKLATDQL
-3054 KSGTEI
+3054 KSGTEM

-3065 NENRNNRFF
+3065 NENTNNRFF

-3084 DLDKFFTVNAAQLNG
+3084 DLNEFFTKNADQLNG

-3119 GEWISVNGTT
+3119 GKWISVNGTT

-3152 ITLKFTADMQTSLH
+3152 ITLKFTANMQTSLH
-3166 ASGTLLR
+3166 TSGTLLR

-3179 AEAPMLRIRAS
+3179 AEVPMLRIRAS
-3190 RSGQGSEALVVKDT
+3190 RSGQTSEALVVKDT
-3204 TAVNGYEAA
+3204 TAANGYEAA

-3251 LGVLSNSEEPVQL
+3251 LGVLSNSEDPVQL

-3292 GNADCVKVEVPGVTT
+3292 GYADSVKVEVPGVTT

-3314 SERPALEDEQDF
+3314 SERPALEDEQNF
-3326 TQPLIQADNGSVT
+3326 TQPLIQADNSSVT

-3374 LPTGVYVVEARTDEG
+3374 LPTGVYVVEAHTNEG
-3389 ESVGKVSL
+3389 ESVAKVSL

>member
-29 FAQGYT
+29 FAQEYT

-45 VLFAK
+45 VLLAK

-68 YQWALETVSGDNVRL
+68 YQWTLETVSGNNVRL
-83 KNKEGMYVTPN
+83 KNKEGMYVTAE
-94 LTLTNSQDQ
+94 LTLTNRQDQ

-109 TENTYSKGRKSY
+109 TENTYSKGTY
-121 GEGVEVPTHGGSRY
+121 GGSRY
-135 DLVYGGKALGVK
+135 DLVYGGKGALGVK

-172 KVNPFVSS
+172 KVTPFVSS
-180 EGGKV
+180 EGGEA
-185 HWYYY
+185 HWYY
-190 MELLGNKS
+190 MELLLNGS
-198 AECVMDAGA
+198 ECVKDAGA
-207 EKKLEKYS
+207 GNKLQKYP
-215 TPSAKDLRAYMWCVY
+215 TPSAKNLRAYKWSVY
-230 EANDKGDVY
+230 EANEQGDIYIKSV
-239 FMSADGN
+239 DGN
-246 FFCQKDDTYQ
+246 YMYQ
-256 YSTSTKTDRC
+256 SGDRQYATSNKSDVC

-289 PQTTKYVFPY
+289 TQTTKYVFPY
-299 GSGNTDVGNGSS
+299 GSGNPDVGMGST

-319 FILSTG
+319 FISTPPPTG

-351 GSEVAGYQWTLEQVG
+351 GSEVVGYQWTLEQVG

-376 NYLKQA
+376 NYLKKA
-382 GDAFTVTTNRDE
+382 GDALTVTTNRDE

-447 AEVKG
+447 NEVKG

-460 ISNVYYYKLQFKAN
+460 ISNVYYYKYYKLQFKAN

-578 LQAGM
+578 LQAGN

-590 CNSTSKFNALS
+590 CNSTSKYNALS

-627 GQNIKAVATTT
+627 GQNVKAVATTT

-648 TFDPI
+648 TFEPI
-653 MDGAGKVNGNN
+653 MDGAGIVNGFN

-699 TYYVIPVHD
+699 TYYVVPAH
-708 VQGGTYNI
+708 VQGGTY

-729 GVSEPYNTLGV
+729 GVSGTYNTLGV

-799 NILLK
+799 SILLK

-845 NGKHKVNPTLNDYSL
+845 GYQHKVNTTTNEYSR
-860 YKICDVADQP
+860 YKICDLADQP
-870 DASLEGLWSL
+870 DASLDGLWSL
-880 YNCKNLYFVRPF
+880 YNCENHYFVRPSDSDNF
-892 PSENAIGRAEE
+892 IGRAEK

-936 DYDEAKKPRV
+936 DYDEAKNPRV

-980 DGKNKQFG
+980 SEKNKQFG
-988 VSNQKADA
+988 VSNQKANA

-1006 ENNNNVRYDLCST
+1006 ENNNSVRYDLCST

-1043 VVDLRPYII
+1043 AVDLRPYII

-1085 ANSISL
+1085 ATNSISL

-1119 AYNRYFLKY
+1119 AYNRHFLKY

-1164 DVNDSRNLI
+1164 DVNGSRNLI

-1188 SLQGPNNGNN
+1188 SLQDPNNGNN
-1198 FVEIFPVDIT
+1198 FLYIFPVDIT

-1213 EAGGAFRNLSLN
+1213 EAGGAFRNINLD
-1225 ELTPQL
+1225 ELTPKL
-1231 ELTADGKALKAKA
+1231 ELTADGEALKAKA

-1293 FYLWLNHGDE
+1293 FYLWLNHEDE

-1322 GKPEKCLGVSDVTN
+1322 GKPKNCLGVSDVAN
-1336 GTVAMLSFSTY
+1336 GTVAMLPFSTY
-1347 ETDKLHTLCFNF
+1347 ETAKQHTLCFTF

-1378 FICFDKVASD
+1378 FICFDKAGNKYISD
-1388 KFISEGYDTN
+1388 GNGTSKVVFAEND
-1398 KKVKAESQQLINDQ
+1398 KKLVNDQ
-1412 MWALVGQSK
+1412 MWALVGQNK
-1421 DDVVLMSKDKYYMCL
+1421 DDVVLMSKDKYYVYL
-1436 NGYKLCVTHDLK
+1436 NGNRFYVTHDPER
-1448 KAAHFSVD
+1448 AVHFSVK
-1456 YISDVDRY
+1456 YISSKQRY
-1464 VLVLVG
+1464 ALTIVG
-1470 GEGSEG
+1470 GLNAEGKIG
-1476 HLKKCLNLSGDV
+1476 HSMNLSGADA
-1488 DENGVRHKDVI
+1488 NRNTI
-1499 VWNWN
+1499 IPWNSDIQ
-1504 KTDKNEGPR
+1504 TDPNIC
-1513 FYLNFISIPVPEDY
+1513 LNFIPIPVPEDY
-1527 SDYEILPKRSWFVK
+1527 SDYEVLPKRSWFVK
-1541 QAHEATTDPMTG
+1541 QAHEATADPMTG

-1573 KTSTYTVIHYLKA
+1573 KTSTYTITHYLKA
-1586 ESTRELYVPTCMV
+1586 ESTRKLYVPTCMV
-1599 TNDNCPTLSRAFQ
+1599 GSANTRSRAFQ

-1623 SDSVLNLDLPSSRRY
+1623 SDSVLNLDLSSSRRY
-1638 KNGIVVG
+1638 RNGIVVG
-1645 DQLKLNGQVN
+1645 EQLNLNGQN
-1655 GNYVKKKITF
+1655 YGNYVDHYVTF

-1679 GADLTPYSDFVDYFG
+1679 GGDLTTYSDFVDYFG

-1709 GAVTND
+1709 GNVTSD

-1745 ELLQCKEGNGN
+1745 ELLQYKADEGN

-1786 DYWFYNNDSP
+1786 DYWFYNGGIA

-1806 SGEIVIEVD
+1806 SGKIEVKVD
-1815 SLDSGI
+1815 DLGSGI
-1821 TSAKFLRSA
+1821 TFAGFLNSGA
-1830 KTDNVD
+1830 
-1836 LGEGLDRF
+1836 GAGADRA
-1844 IAFDYPGDTDD
+1844 IAFNYPGDNN
-1855 GKGIGKAKGDSCTLK
+1855 GKGRGTANAGSCTLK

-1885 FNLTFE
+1885 FNLIFE
-1891 DNFEPIIYSEIIG
+1891 DDFEPIIYSEIIG
-1904 KKDDGSFKSER
+1904 KKDDGTFKSAR
-1915 SPEALKKA
+1915 SPEALLKT

-1930 ITFDPEQFDAF
+1930 ITFDPDQFDAF
-1941 VTPPVG
+1941 VSPPVG
-1947 TYTGFLTGDKGPGTK
+1947 TYTGFTNSGKGDNANQKYS
-1962 CGLTYRY
+1962 LTYRY

-1981 PIDGDFNSTDGKTPE
+1981 PIGGDFNSTNGRTSE
-1996 CTWGNYTIA
+1996 CTWGNYTVA
-2005 HRFRMGDFGDGSS
+2005 HRFDMGDN

-2027 YYENEYGSEKY
+2027 YYENEYGSENY

-2046 YIDASDLPGQIASI
+2046 YIDASDLPGKIASI
-2060 DFSGMPCKA
+2060 DFAGMPCKA

-2074 SAWMSSPS
+2074 SAWMSSPDRDNES
-2082 GKDEK
+2082 
-2087 PANVVFSVQ
+2087 PANVVFSIQ

-2114 LGEARDSLANK
+2114 LGQARDSLS
-2125 LEPKTNNGIGIWQ
+2125 KTLNPMDNGGKGIWQ

-2150 DFDSFRLTIDNA
+2150 DFDNFRLTIDNA
-2162 CTSTVGGDILIDD
+2162 CTNTSGGDILIDD
-2175 VEVFSVKPEVQIE
+2175 VEVFSVKPDVQIE

-2200 CKMTVDYDQVRTQL
+2200 CKMTVDYDQVRAQL

-2267 VKALLGDPNSQV
+2267 VKALLGDPNSQA

-2285 RSVEFKTNF
+2285 RSVEFKTKF
-2294 DSLPVFKYRD
+2294 EDLPRFIYRD

-2411 QVGEDEDGNI
+2411 QVGEDVDGNI

-2509 LNSADKVAS
+2509 LNTADKVAS

-2532 ATKQGTILKV
+2532 ATKQGTILKL

-2550 DSSGTQYCYDPQQ
+2550 DSSGTQYCYDPEQ
-2563 VGIKVSGEAP
+2563 VGVKVSGQAP

-2618 VPLRGIKTV
+2618 VPLRGIETV
-2627 TKDAIGLTSVSPE
+2627 TDGAIGLTSVSTD

-2648 PNMKAYETKAA
+2648 PNMKAYETMAA

-2666 VQNFRIVGQLKTLV
+2666 VQNFRIVGQLRTLV
-2680 ADTADR
+2680 ARNADP
-2686 EHAYADIVF
+2686 ENAHADIVF

-2714 ELFNAGNATQST
+2714 ELFNAGGTAQST

-2804 AGPQLYETNGAD
+2804 AGPQLYETNDPGAD

-2949 TLYYLDT
+2949 TLYYLEP
-2956 YSAENPQT
+2956 YSANKPQE
-2964 ANVKTTTENIYQ
+2964 AKVDTTTENIYQ

-3009 YNTSLFR
+3009 YNKSLFR

-3028 ELNKTDEQTYPVDRT
+3028 ELNETDRKTYPVDRT
-3043 HHHKLATDQLA
+3043 YHHKLATDQL
-3054 KSGTEI
+3054 KSGTEL
-3060 TVTLT
+3060 TVTLR
-3065 NENRNNRFF
+3065 NENANNRFF

-3084 DLDKFFTVNAAQLNG
+3084 DLNEFFKENETQLNG

-3166 ASGTLLR
+3166 TSGTLLR

-3314 SERPALEDEQDF
+3314 SERPALEDEQNF

>member
-29 FAQGYT
+29 FAQEYT

-45 VLFAK
+45 VLLAK

-68 YQWALETVSGDNVRL
+68 YQWTLETVSGNKVRL
-83 KNKEGMYVTPN
+83 KNKEGMYVTAD
-94 LTLTNSQDQ
+94 LKLTNSQDQ

-109 TENTYSKGRKSY
+109 TENTYSSTSY
-121 GEGVEVPTHGGSRY
+121 GSNTKRY

-147 NGQLIWT
+147 NGHLFWT

-172 KVNPFVSS
+172 KVTPYVSS
-180 EGGKV
+180 EGGEV
-185 HWYYY
+185 HWYY
-190 MELLGNKS
+190 MELLGYGS
-198 AECVMDAGA
+198 ECVKDAGA
-207 EKKLEKYS
+207 GNKLQKYP
-215 TPSAKDLRAYMWCVY
+215 TPSAKNLPAYMWCVY
-230 EANDKGDVY
+230 EANEQGDVY
-239 FMSADGN
+239 IKSADGN
-246 FFCQKDDTYQ
+246 FFCQNGNIQ
-256 YSTSTKTDRC
+256 YSTSTKSNTC

-275 QTDGKYQEAFVLYN
+275 QTNGKYQDAFVLYN
-289 PQTTKYVFPY
+289 TQTTKYVFPY
-299 GSGNTDVGNGSS
+299 PSGNPDVGMGSNI
-311 LNPAEAMR
+311 NPAEAMR
-319 FILSTG
+319 FIPTTPPPTG

-366 GAYVLKSGRD
+366 GAYVLKSGRN

-382 GDAFTVTTNRDE
+382 GAALTVTTNRDE

-408 HDVLT
+408 HYVLT
-413 LAADASKALG
+413 LADDASKALG

-434 NSFYSVVRILDST
+434 NSFYGVVRILDST
-447 AEVKG
+447 NEVKG

-524 NQSGEYLIYKDGRFN
+524 NQSGEYLIYKEGRFN

-583 TPYTLKA
+583 TPYTLQA
-590 CNSTSKFNALS
+590 CNRTSKFNALS
-601 FKESERGSDYD
+601 FKESERDSDYD

-648 TFDPI
+648 TFEPI
-653 MDGAGKVNGNN
+653 MDGAGIVNGFN
-664 LKNKAGRFLR
+664 LKNKADRFLR

-699 TYYVIPVHD
+699 TYYVVPAH
-708 VQGGTYNI
+708 VQGGTY
-716 NIAGGLRYNAVLR
+716 NIAGGLRYNAMLR
-729 GVSEPYNTLGV
+729 GISGTYNTLGV

-815 CWILEEANDDGDV
+815 CWILEEVNDDGDV

-845 NGKHKVNPTLNDYSL
+845 GYQHKVNTTTNEYSR

-870 DASLEGLWSL
+870 DASLDGLWSL
-880 YNCKNLYFVRPF
+880 YNCTNHYFVRPSDSDNF
-892 PSENAIGRAEE
+892 IGRAEK
-903 VGKNTSMTFVDVAAN
+903 VGKNTSMTFVDVAAD
-918 TTSYHFVFPAMGQ
+918 TISYHFVFPAMGQ

-936 DYDEAKKPRV
+936 DYDEAKNPRV

-988 VSNQKADA
+988 VSNQKSDA

-1006 ENNNNVRYDLCST
+1006 ENNNSVRYDLCST

-1024 LSIGEEGALCWAAP
+1024 LSIGEEGVLCWAAP
-1038 GTRNS
+1038 NTRNS
-1043 VVDLRPYII
+1043 AVDLRPYII

-1064 DYQLYCIRTAGGDRY
+1064 DYHLYCIRTAEGDRY

-1085 ANSISL
+1085 ATNSISL

-1101 LWVLIRDGQGKG
+1101 LWVLIRDGEGKG

-1119 AYNRYFLKY
+1119 AYNRHFLKY

-1164 DVNDSRNLI
+1164 DVNGNSNLI
-1173 SHSYSGGGNPKTVSL
+1173 SHSYSGGGNSKTVSL

-1198 FVEIFPVDIT
+1198 FLYIFPVDIT

-1213 EAGGAFRNLSLN
+1213 EAGGAFRNINLD
-1225 ELTPQL
+1225 ELTPKL
-1231 ELTADGKALKAKA
+1231 ELTTDGTALKAKA

-1267 NGHGQYIGADAEGN
+1267 NGHGHYIGADAEGN

-1322 GKPEKCLGVSDVTN
+1322 GKPKNCLGVSDVAN
-1336 GTVAMLSFSTY
+1336 GTVAMLPFSTY
-1347 ETDKLHTLCFNF
+1347 ETEKLHTLCFTF
-1359 GRLTCPELSDAA
+1359 GRLTSPELSDAA
-1371 EGKYYYN
+1371 EGKYYYT
-1378 FICFDKVASD
+1378 FMCFDKVGDNKYVSD
-1388 KFISEGYDTN
+1388 GNDTSKVVIAEG
-1398 KKVKAESQQLINDQ
+1398 KRLVNDQ
-1412 MWALVGQSK
+1412 MWALVGVSK
-1421 DDVVLMSKDKYYMCL
+1421 DGFVLMSKDRYYLYL
-1436 NGYKLCVTHDLK
+1436 NGGIFNVTHDLA
-1448 KAAHFSVD
+1448 KATHFSGT
-1456 YISDVDRY
+1456 YDVNKQRY
-1464 VLVLVG
+1464 VLTVLSAVG
-1470 GEGSEG
+1470 GDSRFKGWQVLLSNNGSNVTVG
-1476 HLKKCLNLSGDV
+1476 QKGTN
-1488 DENGVRHKDVI
+1488 
-1499 VWNWN
+1499 
-1504 KTDKNEGPR
+1504 TDNR
-1513 FYLNFISIPVPEDY
+1513 YYLNFIPIPVPEDF
-1527 SDYEILPKRSWFVK
+1527 SDYEVLPKRSWFVK
-1541 QAHEATTDPMTG
+1541 QAHEATADPMTG

-1573 KTSTYTVIHYLKA
+1573 KTSTYTITHYLKA
-1586 ESTRELYVPTCMV
+1586 ESTRKLYVPTCMV
-1599 TNDNCPTLSRAFQ
+1599 GSAATRSRAFQ

-1623 SDSVLNLDLPSSRRY
+1623 SDSVLNLDLSSSRRY
-1638 KNGIVVG
+1638 RNGIVVG
-1645 DQLKLNGQVN
+1645 EQLNLNGQN
-1655 GNYVKKKITF
+1655 YGNYVDHYVTF

-1679 GADLTPYSDFVDYFG
+1679 GGDLTTYSDFVDYFG

-1709 GAVTND
+1709 GNVTSD

-1745 ELLQCKEGNGN
+1745 ELLQYKADEGN

-1786 DYWFYNNDSP
+1786 DYWFYNGGIA

-1806 SGEIVIEVD
+1806 SGAIEVKVED
-1815 SLDSGI
+1815 LGSGI
-1821 TSAKFLRSA
+1821 TFAGFLNSGA
-1830 KTDNVD
+1830 GAGTD
-1836 LGEGLDRF
+1836 RA
-1844 IAFDYPGDTDD
+1844 IAFNYLDD
-1855 GKGIGKAKGDSCTLK
+1855 ANGKGRGTAKSGSCTLK

-1891 DNFEPIIYSEIIG
+1891 DDFEPIIYSEIIG
-1904 KKDDGSFKSER
+1904 KKDDGTFKSAR
-1915 SPEALKKA
+1915 SPEALLKT

-1930 ITFDPEQFDAF
+1930 ITFDPDQFDAF
-1941 VTPPVG
+1941 VSPPVG
-1947 TYTGFLTGDKGPGTK
+1947 TYTGFSNSGKGDNANQKYS
-1962 CGLTYRY
+1962 LTYRY

-1981 PIDGDFNSTDGKTPE
+1981 PIRGDFNSINGKTDE
-1996 CTWGNYTIA
+1996 CTWGNYTVA
-2005 HRFRMGDFGDGSS
+2005 HRFDMGDN

-2027 YYENEYGSEKY
+2027 YYENEYGSENY

-2046 YIDASDLPGQIASI
+2046 YIDASDLPGKIASI
-2060 DFSGMPCKA
+2060 DFAGMPCKA

-2074 SAWMSSPS
+2074 SAWMSSPDRDNES
-2082 GKDEK
+2082 
-2087 PANVVFSVQ
+2087 PANVVFSIQ

-2114 LGEARDSLANK
+2114 LGQARDSLS
-2125 LEPKTNNGIGIWQ
+2125 KTLNPMDNNGKGIWQ

-2162 CTSTVGGDILIDD
+2162 CTNTRGGDILIDD
-2175 VEVFSVKPEVQIE
+2175 VEVFSVKPDVQIE

-2200 CKMTVDYDQVRTQL
+2200 CKMTVDYDQVRAQL
-2214 GLNTGEVMKD
+2214 GLNTGEVLTD

-2411 QVGEDEDGNI
+2411 QVGEDAEGNI

-2449 TWRVLGKNESRLSNE
+2449 TWRVLEKNESRLSNE

-2550 DSSGTQYCYDPQQ
+2550 DTSGTQYCYDPEQ

-2581 TQYKYPDKLTNVPVR
+2581 YKYPDKLINVPVR

-2601 VEEVRARADGSA
+2601 VAEVRARADGSA

-2618 VPLRGIKTV
+2618 VPLRGIETV

-2680 ADTADR
+2680 ARTADP
-2686 EHAYADIVF
+2686 ENAHADIVF

-2764 LEDLHFNADTEPGY
+2764 LADLHFKADTETDY
-2778 AANADNGTAQGYV
+2778 ATNADNGTAQGYV

-2804 AGPQLYETNGAD
+2804 AGPQLYETNDPGAD

-2876 LDYKKAWV
+2876 LSYEKAWV

-2938 VYQRSWDKAKS
+2938 VYQRSWDKANPK
-2949 TLYYLDT
+2949 LYYLEP
-2956 YSAENPQT
+2956 YSANNPQET
-2964 ANVKTTTENIYQ
+2964 NVDTTTENIYQ

-2998 KVNGIGIGAQK
+2998 KVNGVGIGAQK
-3009 YNTSLFR
+3009 YTKSLFR

-3043 HHHKLATDQLA
+3043 HHHKLATDQL
-3054 KSGTEI
+3054 KTGTEL

-3065 NENRNNRFF
+3065 NENANNRFF

-3084 DLDKFFTVNAAQLNG
+3084 DLNEFFKENADQLNG

-3152 ITLKFTADMQTSLH
+3152 INLKFTADMQTSLH
-3166 ASGTLLR
+3166 TSGTLLR

-3251 LGVLSNSEEPVQL
+3251 LGVLSNSEDPVQL

-3287 PLRGN
+3287 PLQGN

-3353 VAADGRTVY
+3353 IAADGRTVY

>member
-1 MKIRLNPHTLQRA
+1 MKIRLTPHTLQRA
-14 FVLLLFSLVAGISSV
+14 FVLLLFSLVVGISSV
-29 FAQGYT
+29 FAQEYT

-45 VLFAK
+45 VLLAK
-50 DGALTVVSTTE
+50 DGVLTVVSTTE

-68 YQWALETVSGDNVRL
+68 YQWTLETVSGDNVRL
-83 KNKEGMYVTPN
+83 KNKEGMYVTSE
-94 LTLTNSQDQ
+94 LTLTNSQNQ

-109 TENTYSKGRKSY
+109 TENTYSSATY
-121 GEGVEVPTHGGSRY
+121 GGLKRY
-135 DLVYGGKALGVK
+135 DLVYGGKGALGVK
-147 NGQLIWT
+147 NGQLIWA

-172 KVNPFVSS
+172 KVTPFVSI
-180 EGGKV
+180 EGGEV
-185 HWYYY
+185 RWYY
-190 MELLGNKS
+190 MELLRNGS
-198 AECVMDAGA
+198 ECVKDAGA
-207 EKKLEKYS
+207 ENKLQKYP
-215 TPSAKDLRAYMWCVY
+215 TPSAKNLRAFMWSVY

-239 FMSADGN
+239 FKSVDGN
-246 FFCQKDDTYQ
+246 FFCQKDGTYQ

-289 PQTTKYVFPY
+289 TNTETKKYVFPY
-299 GSGNTDVGNGSS
+299 GSGNPDVGMGSS

-319 FILSTG
+319 FISTPPPTG

-343 TGVTMQPV
+343 TSVTMQAV
-351 GSEVAGYQWTLEQVG
+351 GSEVVGYQWTLEQVG
-366 GAYVLKSGRD
+366 GAYVLKSGRN

-382 GDAFTVTTNRDE
+382 GDALTVTTNRDE
-394 ALRLFPCG
+394 ALKVFPCG

-408 HDVLT
+408 HYVLT
-413 LAADASKALG
+413 LADDASKAVG

-447 AEVKG
+447 DEVKG
-452 AVAPKFSD
+452 AVVPKFSD

-474 PKGDA
+474 PKGNA
-479 RLTLTGTGYDN
+479 RLTLTSTGYDN
-490 PVTRKEFEP
+490 PVTRMEFEP

-507 LEAARHANSK
+507 LEPAKHANSK
-517 TGDFYLV
+517 LGDFYLV
-524 NQSGEYLIYKDGRFN
+524 NQLGEYLIYKDGRFN

-558 QPEYWTIDMALSG
+558 QPEYWTIDMALAG

-583 TPYTLKA
+583 TPYTLQA
-590 CNSTSKFNALS
+590 CNRTSKYNALS
-601 FKESERGSDYD
+601 FKESKRGSDYD

-617 GCGRVVLYDD
+617 GSGRVVLYDD
-627 GQNIKAVATTT
+627 GQNVKAVATTT

-653 MDGAGKVNGNN
+653 MDGAGIVNGYN
-664 LKNKAGRFLR
+664 LKNKADRFLR
-674 YDAADETFTSVTDR
+674 YDATAKTFTSVTDR
-688 SKASVFDADQN
+688 SKASVFDAYQN
-699 TYYVIPVHD
+699 TYYVVPAHVP
-708 VQGGTYNI
+708 GGTY

-729 GVSEPYNTLGV
+729 GVTGTYNTLGV
-740 KNGKLQLVKK
+740 KNGQLQLVKK

-845 NGKHKVNPTLNDYSL
+845 GYQHKVNTTTNEYSL
-860 YKICDVADQP
+860 YKICDLADQP
-870 DASLEGLWSL
+870 DASLDGLWSL
-880 YNCKNLYFVRPF
+880 YNCTNHYFVRP
-892 PSENAIGRAEE
+892 SENDNFIECAEK
-903 VGKNTSMTFVDVAAN
+903 VGKNTSMTFVDVAAD
-918 TTSYHFVFPAMGQ
+918 TTSYHLVFPAMGQ

-936 DYDEAKKPRV
+936 DYDEAKNPRV
-946 KARDILASDKDARLY
+946 KARGILASDKDARLY

-980 DGKNKQFG
+980 DEKNKQFG

-1006 ENNNNVRYDLCST
+1006 ENNNHVRYDLCST
-1019 DDQQA
+1019 DGKQA
-1024 LSIGEEGALCWAAP
+1024 LSIGAEGVLCWAAP

-1052 APELPIPSLGGA
+1052 GPELPIPSTGGV
-1064 DYQLYCIRTAGGDRY
+1064 DYHLYCIRTANGDRY

-1101 LWVLIRDGQGKG
+1101 LWVLIRDGEGKG

-1119 AYNRYFLKY
+1119 AYNRCFLKY
-1128 DTGSNTFVAVADKKD
+1128 DTSSNTFVAVADKND

-1152 SGNYIHWQIELP
+1152 SGNYDHWQIELP
-1164 DVNDSRNLI
+1164 DVNGNSNLI
-1173 SHSYSGGGNPKTVSL
+1173 SHSYSGEGSSKTVSL
-1188 SLQGPNNGNN
+1188 SLQGPNDGNN
-1198 FVEIFPVDIT
+1198 FVDIFPVDIT
-1208 PDFYE
+1208 PVFYE
-1213 EAGGAFRNLSLN
+1213 EAGGAFRNINLD
-1225 ELTPQL
+1225 ELTPKL
-1231 ELTADGKALKAKA
+1231 ELTADGTALKAKA

-1267 NGHGQYIGADAEGN
+1267 NGHGKYIGADAEGN
-1281 VFLTTDKAQATH
+1281 VFLTEDKAQATH
-1293 FYLWLNHGDE
+1293 FYLWLNHGDK
-1303 DGTVSWCFAQL
+1303 DGNVSWCFAQL

-1322 GKPEKCLGVSDVTN
+1322 GKPDKCLGVSDVAN
-1336 GTVAMLSFSTY
+1336 GTVAMLPFSTY
-1347 ETDKLHTLCFNF
+1347 ETDKRHTLCFTF

-1371 EGKYYYN
+1371 EGKYYYT
-1378 FICFDKVASD
+1378 FMCFDLVGNKYVCDGNDTSKVVIA
-1388 KFISEGYDTN
+1388 EG
-1398 KKVKAESQQLINDQ
+1398 KRLVNDQ
-1412 MWALVGQSK
+1412 MWALVGDSK
-1421 DDVVLMSKDKYYMCL
+1421 DGFVLMSKDRYYLYL
-1436 NGYKLCVTHDLK
+1436 NGGVFNVTHDLA
-1448 KAAHFSVD
+1448 KATHFSST
-1456 YISDVDRY
+1456 YDVNKQRY
-1464 VLVLVG
+1464 VLTVLSAVG
-1470 GEGSEG
+1470 GDSKYNGWQMLLSNNGSNVTVG
-1476 HLKKCLNLSGDV
+1476 QKGTS
-1488 DENGVRHKDVI
+1488 
-1499 VWNWN
+1499 
-1504 KTDKNEGPR
+1504 TDNR
-1513 FYLNFISIPVPEDY
+1513 YYLNFIPIPVPEDF
-1527 SDYEILPKRSWFVK
+1527 SDYEVLPKRSWFVK
-1541 QAHEATTDPMTG
+1541 QAHEATADPMTG

-1565 PYTGKMMQ
+1565 PYTGKLMQ
-1573 KTSTYTVIHYLKA
+1573 KTSTYTITHYLKA
-1586 ESTRELYVPTCMV
+1586 ESTRKLYVPTCMV
-1599 TNDNCPTLSRAFQ
+1599 GSANTRSRAFQ

-1623 SDSVLNLDLPSSRRY
+1623 SDSVLNLDLSSSRRY
-1638 KNGIVVG
+1638 RNGIVVG
-1645 DQLKLNGQVN
+1645 EQLNLNGQN
-1655 GNYVKKKITF
+1655 YGNYVDHYVTF

-1709 GAVTND
+1709 GNVTSD

-1745 ELLQCKEGNGN
+1745 ELLLYKDDGSN

-1786 DYWFYNNDSP
+1786 DYWFYNGGIA

-1806 SGEIVIEVD
+1806 SGAIEVKVD
-1815 SLDSGI
+1815 DLGSGI
-1821 TSAKFLRSA
+1821 TFAKFLNSGA
-1830 KTDNVD
+1830 
-1836 LGEGLDRF
+1836 GAGADRA
-1844 IAFDYPGDTDD
+1844 IAFNYPDD
-1855 GKGIGKAKGDSCTLK
+1855 DNGKGTGTATAGSCTLK

-1885 FNLTFE
+1885 FNLIFE
-1891 DNFEPIIYSEIIG
+1891 DDFEPIIYSEIIG
-1904 KKDDGSFKSER
+1904 KKDDGTFKSAR
-1915 SPEALKKA
+1915 SPEALLKT

-1930 ITFDPEQFDAF
+1930 ITFDPDEFDSF
-1941 VTPPVG
+1941 VSPPVG
-1947 TYTGFLTGDKGPGTK
+1947 TYTGFTNSGKGDNANQKYS
-1962 CGLTYRY
+1962 LTYRY

-1981 PIDGDFNSTDGKTPE
+1981 PIGGDFNSTNGRTSE
-1996 CTWGNYTIA
+1996 CTWGNYTVA
-2005 HRFRMGDFGDGSS
+2005 HRFDMGDN

-2027 YYENEYGSEKY
+2027 YYENEYGSQNY

-2046 YIDASDLPGQIASI
+2046 YIDASDLPGKIASI
-2060 DFSGMPCKA
+2060 DFAGMPCKA

-2074 SAWMSSPS
+2074 SAWMSSPDRDNES
-2082 GKDEK
+2082 
-2087 PANVVFSVQ
+2087 PANVVFSIQ

-2114 LGEARDSLANK
+2114 LGEARDSLDKTLN
-2125 LEPKTNNGIGIWQ
+2125 PKDNGGKGIWQ

-2150 DFDSFRLTIDNA
+2150 DFDNFRLTIDNA
-2162 CTSTVGGDILIDD
+2162 CTNTSGGDILIDD
-2175 VEVFSVKPEVQIE
+2175 VEVFSVKPDVQIE

-2200 CKMTVDYDQVRTQL
+2200 CKMTVDYDQVRAQL
-2214 GLNTGEVMKD
+2214 GLSTGEVLTD

-2239 AELGFDTGTSEGQE
+2239 AELGFDTGKPEGQE

-2285 RSVEFKTNF
+2285 RSVEFKTKF
-2294 DSLPVFKYRD
+2294 EDLPRFIYRD

-2411 QVGEDEDGNI
+2411 QVGEDAEGNI

-2581 TQYKYPDKLTNVPVR
+2581 AKYKYPDKLTNVPVR

-2618 VPLRGIKTV
+2618 VPLRGIETV
-2627 TKDAIGLTSVSPE
+2627 TDGAIGLTSVSTD

-2648 PNMKAYETKAA
+2648 PKMEAYETKAA

-2680 ADTADR
+2680 ARTADR
-2686 EHAYADIVF
+2686 ANAHADIVF

-2714 ELFNAGNATQST
+2714 ESFNAGSTTQTT

-2764 LEDLHFNADTEPGY
+2764 LADLHFKADTEPGY

-2791 PMLHTSVIVTPKK
+2791 PMLHTSVIVTPDK
-2804 AGPQLYETNGAD
+2804 AGPQLYETNYAGTD
-2816 DQFLNFVGNEGKRT
+2816 DQFLNFVDHEGEQRT

-2843 EADKGV
+2843 KAVAGV
-2849 NLCGIYT
+2849 NRCDIYT

-2876 LDYKKAWV
+2876 LSYKKAWV

-2920 YFKNV
+2920 YFKDV

-3139 QGFFVEGKEGTNT
+3139 QGFFVEGKEGKNT
-3152 ITLKFTADMQTSLH
+3152 INLKFTADMQTSLH
-3166 ASGTLLR
+3166 TSGTLLR

-3251 LGVLSNSEEPVQL
+3251 LGVLSNSEAPVQL

-3314 SERPALEDEQDF
+3314 SERPALEDEKDF

>member
-1 MKIRLNPHTLQRA
+1 
-14 FVLLLFSLVAGISSV
+14 
-29 FAQGYT
+29 
-35 YLQFSGNGRT
+35 
-45 VLFAK
+45 
-50 DGALTVVSTTE
+50 
-61 DAPAGDG
+61 
-68 YQWALETVSGDNVRL
+68 
-83 KNKEGMYVTPN
+83 
-94 LTLTNSQDQ
+94 
-103 AATFTK
+103 
-109 TENTYSKGRKSY
+109 
-121 GEGVEVPTHGGSRY
+121 
-135 DLVYGGKALGVK
+135 
-147 NGQLIWT
+147 
-154 VEDSRYGCIRLA
+154 
-166 NNVKGA
+166 
-172 KVNPFVSS
+172 
-180 EGGKV
+180 
-185 HWYYY
+185 
-190 MELLGNKS
+190 
-198 AECVMDAGA
+198 
-207 EKKLEKYS
+207 
-215 TPSAKDLRAYMWCVY
+215 
-230 EANDKGDVY
+230 
-239 FMSADGN
+239 
-246 FFCQKDDTYQ
+246 
-256 YSTSTKTDRC
+256 
-266 KYRICDVAD
+266 
-275 QTDGKYQEAFVLYN
+275 
-289 PQTTKYVFPY
+289 
-299 GSGNTDVGNGSS
+299 
-311 LNPAEAMR
+311 MR
-319 FILSTG
+319 FISTPPPTG

-343 TGVTMQPV
+343 TSVTMQPV

-376 NYLKQA
+376 NYLKRA
-382 GDAFTVTTNRDE
+382 GAALTVTTSRDE

-408 HDVLT
+408 HYVLT
-413 LAADASKALG
+413 LADDASKALG

-447 AEVKG
+447 NEVKG

-578 LQAGM
+578 LQAGN
-583 TPYTLKA
+583 TPYTLQA
-590 CNSTSKFNALS
+590 CNRTSTYNALS

-648 TFDPI
+648 TFEPI
-653 MDGAGKVNGNN
+653 MDGAGIVYGFN
-664 LKNKAGRFLR
+664 LKNKADRFLR
-674 YDAADETFTSVTDR
+674 YNAADETFTSVTDR

-699 TYYVIPVHD
+699 TYYVVPAH
-708 VQGGTYNI
+708 VQGGTY

-729 GVSEPYNTLGV
+729 GVSGTYNTLGV

-799 NILLK
+799 GILLK

-845 NGKHKVNPTLNDYSL
+845 GYQHKVNTTTNEYSR
-860 YKICDVADQP
+860 YKICDLADQP

-880 YNCKNLYFVRPF
+880 YNCTNHYFVRP
-892 PSENAIGRAEE
+892 SENDKFIGRAEK

-980 DGKNKQFG
+980 DEKNEQFG
-988 VSNQKADA
+988 VSNQKANA

-1006 ENNNNVRYDLCST
+1006 ENNNSVRYDLCST

-1024 LSIGEEGALCWAAP
+1024 LSIGEEGVLCWAAP

-1043 VVDLRPYII
+1043 AVDLRPYII

-1085 ANSISL
+1085 ATNSISL

-1101 LWVLIRDGQGKG
+1101 LWVLIRDGEGKG

-1128 DTGSNTFVAVADKKD
+1128 DTGSNTFVAMADKKD

-1164 DVNDSRNLI
+1164 DVNGSRNLI

-1188 SLQGPNNGNN
+1188 SLQDPNNSNN
-1198 FVEIFPVDIT
+1198 FLYIFPVDIT

-1213 EAGGAFRNLSLN
+1213 EAGGAFRNINLD
-1225 ELTPQL
+1225 ELTPKL
-1231 ELTADGKALKAKA
+1231 ELTADGEALKAKA

-1303 DGTVSWCFAQL
+1303 DGTVCWCFAQL

-1322 GKPEKCLGVSDVTN
+1322 GKPKNCLGVSDVAN
-1336 GTVAMLSFSTY
+1336 GTVAMLPFSTY
-1347 ETDKLHTLCFNF
+1347 ETDKLHTLCFTF
-1359 GRLTCPELSDAA
+1359 GRLTSPELSDAA

-1378 FICFDKVASD
+1378 FMCFDLVGNKYVCDGNDTSKVVIA
-1388 KFISEGYDTN
+1388 EG
-1398 KKVKAESQQLINDQ
+1398 KRLVNDQ
-1412 MWALVGQSK
+1412 MWALVGVSK
-1421 DDVVLMSKDKYYMCL
+1421 DGFVLMSKDRYYLYL
-1436 NGYKLCVTHDLK
+1436 NGGIFNVTHDLA
-1448 KAAHFSVD
+1448 KATHFSGT
-1456 YISDVDRY
+1456 YDVNKQRY
-1464 VLVLVG
+1464 VLTVLSAVG
-1470 GEGSEG
+1470 GDSQYNGWQVLLSNNGSNVTVG
-1476 HLKKCLNLSGDV
+1476 KKGTS
-1488 DENGVRHKDVI
+1488 
-1499 VWNWN
+1499 
-1504 KTDKNEGPR
+1504 TDNR
-1513 FYLNFISIPVPEDY
+1513 YYLNFIPIPVPEDF
-1527 SDYEILPKRSWFVK
+1527 SDYEVLPKRSWFVK
-1541 QAHEATTDPMTG
+1541 QAHEATADPMTG

-1573 KTSTYTVIHYLKA
+1573 KTSTYTITHYLKA
-1586 ESTRELYVPTCMV
+1586 ESTRKLYVPTCMV
-1599 TNDNCPTLSRAFQ
+1599 GSANTRSRAFQ

-1623 SDSVLNLDLPSSRRY
+1623 SDSVLNLDLSSSRRY
-1638 KNGIVVG
+1638 RNGIVVG
-1645 DQLKLNGQVN
+1645 EQLNLNGQN
-1655 GNYVKKKITF
+1655 YGNYVDHYVTF

-1679 GADLTPYSDFVDYFG
+1679 GGDLTTYSDFVDYFG

-1709 GAVTND
+1709 GNVTSD

-1745 ELLQCKEGNGN
+1745 ELLQYKADEGN

-1786 DYWFYNNDSP
+1786 DYWFYNGGIA

-1806 SGEIVIEVD
+1806 SGAIEVEVD
-1815 SLDSGI
+1815 ALGSGI
-1821 TSAKFLRSA
+1821 TFAGFLNSGA
-1830 KTDNVD
+1830 
-1836 LGEGLDRF
+1836 GAGADRA
-1844 IAFDYPGDTDD
+1844 IAFNYPGDNN
-1855 GKGIGKAKGDSCTLK
+1855 GKGRGEANAGSCTLK

-1885 FNLTFE
+1885 FNLIFE
-1891 DNFEPIIYSEIIG
+1891 DDFEPIIYSEIIG
-1904 KKDDGSFKSER
+1904 KKDDGTFKSAR
-1915 SPEALKKA
+1915 SPEALLKT

-1930 ITFDPEQFDAF
+1930 ITFDPDQFDAF
-1941 VTPPVG
+1941 VSPPVG
-1947 TYTGFLTGDKGPGTK
+1947 TYTGFSNSGKGDNANQKYS
-1962 CGLTYRY
+1962 LTYRY

-1981 PIDGDFNSTDGKTPE
+1981 PIRGDFNSINGKTDE
-1996 CTWGNYTIA
+1996 CTWGNYTVA
-2005 HRFRMGDFGDGSS
+2005 HRFDMGDN

-2027 YYENEYGSEKY
+2027 YYENEYGSENY

-2060 DFSGMPCKA
+2060 DFAGMPCKA

-2074 SAWMSSPS
+2074 SAWMSSPDRDNES
-2082 GKDEK
+2082 
-2087 PANVVFSVQ
+2087 PANVVFSIQ

-2114 LGEARDSLANK
+2114 LGEARDSLDK
-2125 LEPKTNNGIGIWQ
+2125 TLKPKDNGGKGIWQ

-2162 CTSTVGGDILIDD
+2162 CTNTNGGDILIDD
-2175 VEVFSVKPEVQIE
+2175 VEVFSVKPDVQIE

-2200 CKMTVDYDQVRTQL
+2200 CKMTVDYDQVRAQL

-2239 AELGFDTGTSEGQE
+2239 AELGFDTGKPEGQE

-2285 RSVEFKTNF
+2285 RSVEFKTKF
-2294 DSLPVFKYRD
+2294 DDLPRFTYRD

-2354 VTLAN
+2354 VTLAS

-2411 QVGEDEDGNI
+2411 QVGEDAEGNI

-2449 TWRVLGKNESRLSNE
+2449 TWRVLRKNESRLSNE

-2482 TVAGAAPKND
+2482 TVAGAAPKDD

-2550 DSSGTQYCYDPQQ
+2550 DSSGTHYCYDPQQ
-2563 VGIKVSGEAP
+2563 VGVKVSGEAP

-2581 TQYKYPDKLTNVPVR
+2581 DKYKYPKKLTNVPVR

-2618 VPLRGIKTV
+2618 VPLRGIETV
-2627 TKDAIGLTSVSPE
+2627 TDGAIGLTSVSTD

-2648 PNMKAYETKAA
+2648 PTMKAYETMAA

-2680 ADTADR
+2680 ARNADP
-2686 EHAYADIVF
+2686 ENAHADIVF
-2695 NSDFQPRE
+2695 NRDFQPRE

-2764 LEDLHFNADTEPGY
+2764 LADLHFKADTETGY
-2778 AANADNGTAQGYV
+2778 ATNANNGTAQGYV
-2791 PMLHTSVIVTPKK
+2791 PMLHTSVIVTPDK
-2804 AGPQLYETNGAD
+2804 AGPQLYETNNAGAN
-2816 DQFLNFVGNEGKRT
+2816 DQFLNFVDHEGEQRT

-2843 EADKGV
+2843 KAVAGV
-2849 NLCGIYT
+2849 NRCDIYR

-2920 YFKNV
+2920 YFKDV
-2925 TYNTTDYHRFAPA
+2925 KYNTDHYHRFAPA
-2938 VYQRSWDKAKS
+2938 VYQRSWDKANPK
-2949 TLYYLDT
+2949 LYYLEP
-2956 YSAENPQT
+2956 YSANKPQE
-2964 ANVKTTTENIYQ
+2964 AKVDTTTENIYQ

-3009 YNTSLFR
+3009 YTKSLFR

-3028 ELNKTDEQTYPVDRT
+3028 ELNETDRRTYPVDRT
-3043 HHHKLATDQLA
+3043 YHHKLATDQL
-3054 KSGTEI
+3054 KSGTKEL

-3065 NENRNNRFF
+3065 NKNAKNRFF

-3084 DLDKFFTVNAAQLNG
+3084 DLNEFFKENETQLNG

-3166 ASGTLLR
+3166 TSGTLLR

-3179 AEAPMLRIRAS
+3179 AEAPMLRIHAS

-3374 LPTGVYVVEARTDEG
+3374 LLTGVYVVEARTDEG

>member
-29 FAQGYT
+29 FAQEYT

-45 VLFAK
+45 VLLAK

-68 YQWALETVSGDNVRL
+68 YQWTLEIVSGGNVRL
-83 KNKEGMYVTPN
+83 KNKEGMYVTPD
-94 LTLTNSQDQ
+94 LRLTNRQNQ

-109 TENTYSKGRKSY
+109 TENTYSSKDTY
-121 GEGVEVPTHGGSRY
+121 GGSRY

-147 NGQLIWT
+147 NGQLFWT

-172 KVNPFVSS
+172 KVTPFVCS
-180 EGGKV
+180 EGGEV
-185 HWYYY
+185 HWYY
-190 MELLGNKS
+190 MELLWNGS
-198 AECVMDAGA
+198 ECVKDAGA
-207 EKKLEKYS
+207 GKNLEKYS
-215 TPSAKDLRAYMWCVY
+215 TPSAKNLRAYMWSVY

-239 FMSADGN
+239 FKSADGN
-246 FFCQKDDTYQ
+246 YFYQNGVDQ
-256 YSTSTKTDRC
+256 YSASTKPGNSEYT
-266 KYRICDVAD
+266 ICDVSD
-275 QTDGKYQEAFVLYN
+275 QSNDNAFVLRN
-289 PQTTKYVFPY
+289 IGTGKYVLPY
-299 GSGNTDVGNGSS
+299 NNSNKVGWASAFNMI
-311 LNPAEAMR
+311 EAMR
-319 FILSTG
+319 FISTPPPTG

-343 TGVTMQPV
+343 TSVTMQPV
-351 GSEVAGYQWTLEQVG
+351 GSEVVGYQWTLEQVG

-382 GDAFTVTTNRDE
+382 GAALTVTTNRDE

-402 SAYDDR
+402 SAYDDK

-413 LAADASKALG
+413 LADDASKALG

-447 AEVKG
+447 NEVKG

-507 LEAARHANSK
+507 LEPAKHANSK
-517 TGDFYLV
+517 PGDFYLV
-524 NQSGEYLIYKDGRFN
+524 NQSGEYFIYKDGRFN

-578 LQAGM
+578 LQAGL

-590 CNSTSKFNALS
+590 CNSTSKYNALS

-627 GQNIKAVATTT
+627 GQNVKAVATTT

-653 MDGAGKVNGNN
+653 MDGAGIVNGFN
-664 LKNKAGRFLR
+664 LKNKAGRFLC

-688 SKASVFDADQN
+688 SKASVFDAGQN
-699 TYYVIPVHD
+699 TYYNVPAH
-708 VQGGTYNI
+708 VQGGTC

-729 GVSEPYNTLGV
+729 GVSGTYNTLGV

-799 NILLK
+799 GILLK

-839 YNPDTD
+839 YNPATD
-845 NGKHKVNPTLNDYSL
+845 NGKHKVNATLNDYSL

-870 DASLEGLWSL
+870 DASLDGLWSL
-880 YNCKNLYFVRPF
+880 YNCTNHYFVRPF
-892 PSENAIGRAEE
+892 PSENSVGRAEE
-903 VGKNTSMTFVDVAAN
+903 VGKNTSMTFVDVAAD

-936 DYDEAKKPRV
+936 DYDEAKSPRV

-980 DGKNKQFG
+980 DEKNKQFG
-988 VSNQKADA
+988 VSNQKAEA

-1006 ENNNNVRYDLCST
+1006 ENNNSVRYDLCST

-1038 GTRNS
+1038 NTRNS
-1043 VVDLRPYII
+1043 AVDLRPYII

-1064 DYQLYCIRTAGGDRY
+1064 DYHLYCIRTAGGDRY

-1119 AYNRYFLKY
+1119 AYNRHFLKY

-1143 ATRIRLVET
+1143 ATRLRLVET
-1152 SGNYIHWQIELP
+1152 SGNYVHWQIELP
-1164 DVNDSRNLI
+1164 DVNGNRNLI
-1173 SHSYSGGGNPKTVSL
+1173 SHSYSGGDNSKTVSL

-1198 FVEIFPVDIT
+1198 FLYIFPVDIT

-1213 EAGGAFRNLSLN
+1213 EAGGAFRNINLD
-1225 ELTPQL
+1225 ELTPKL
-1231 ELTADGKALKAKA
+1231 ELTTDGTALKAKA

-1281 VFLTTDKAQATH
+1281 VLLTTDKAQATH

-1303 DGTVSWCFAQL
+1303 DGNVSWCFAQL

-1322 GKPEKCLGVSDVTN
+1322 GKPKNCLGVSDLDN
-1336 GTVAMLSFSTY
+1336 GTVAMLPFSTY
-1347 ETDKLHTLCFNF
+1347 ETDKLHTLCFTF
-1359 GRLTCPELSDAA
+1359 GRLTCPELSDAVA
-1371 EGKYYYN
+1371 GKYYYN
-1378 FICFDKVASD
+1378 FICFDKVGNKFVSD
-1388 KFISEGYDTN
+1388 GNDTN
-1398 KKVKAESQQLINDQ
+1398 KRVFAENGKKLVNDQ
-1412 MWALVGQSK
+1412 MWALVGQNK
-1421 DDVVLMSKDKYYMCL
+1421 DDVVLMSKDKYYVYL
-1436 NGYKLCVTHDLK
+1436 DGDRFYVTHDPE
-1448 KAAHFSVD
+1448 KAVHFSVK
-1456 YISDVDRY
+1456 YISSQQRY
-1464 VLVLVG
+1464 ALT
-1470 GEGSEG
+1470 
-1476 HLKKCLNLSGDV
+1476 
-1488 DENGVRHKDVI
+1488 I
-1499 VWNWN
+1499 V
-1504 KTDKNEGPR
+1504 EGPNDGGKSGYSMNLHGGDNTTILPWKDSSIQTDQN
-1513 FYLNFISIPVPEDY
+1513 FWLNFIAVPQPEDY
-1527 SDYEILPKRSWFVK
+1527 SDYEVLPKRSWFVK

-1573 KTSTYTVIHYLKA
+1573 KTSTYTITHYLKA
-1586 ESTRELYVPTCMV
+1586 ESTRKLYVPTCMV
-1599 TNDNCPTLSRAFQ
+1599 GSANTRSRAFQ

-1623 SDSVLNLDLPSSRRY
+1623 SDSVLNLDLSSSRRY
-1638 KNGIVVG
+1638 RNGIVVG
-1645 DQLKLNGQVN
+1645 DQLNLNGQDR
-1655 GNYVKKKITF
+1655 GNYVDHYVTF

-1679 GADLTPYSDFVDYFG
+1679 GGDLTTYSDFVDYFG

-1709 GAVTND
+1709 GNVTSD

-1745 ELLQCKEGNGN
+1745 ELLLYKDDGSN

-1786 DYWFYNNDSP
+1786 DYWFYNGGIA

-1806 SGEIVIEVD
+1806 SGAIEVKVD
-1815 SLDSGI
+1815 DLGSGI
-1821 TSAKFLRSA
+1821 TFAGFLNSGA
-1830 KTDNVD
+1830 
-1836 LGEGLDRF
+1836 GAGADRA
-1844 IAFDYPGDTDD
+1844 IAFNYPGDNN
-1855 GKGIGKAKGDSCTLK
+1855 GKGRGEANAGSCTLK

-1885 FNLTFE
+1885 FNLIFE
-1891 DNFEPIIYSEIIG
+1891 DDFEPIIYSEIIG

-1915 SPEALKKA
+1915 SPEALLKA

-1930 ITFDPEQFDAF
+1930 ITFDPDQFDAF
-1941 VTPPVG
+1941 VSPPVG
-1947 TYTGFLTGDKGPGTK
+1947 TYTGFTNSGKGDNANQKYS
-1962 CGLTYRY
+1962 LTYRY

-1981 PIDGDFNSTDGKTPE
+1981 PIGGDFNSTNGRTSE
-1996 CTWGNYTIA
+1996 CTWGNYTVA
-2005 HRFRMGDFGDGSS
+2005 HRFDMGDN

-2027 YYENEYGSEKY
+2027 YYENEYGSENY

-2060 DFSGMPCKA
+2060 DFAGMLCKA

-2074 SAWMSSPS
+2074 SAWMSSPGRDNES
-2082 GKDEK
+2082 
-2087 PANVVFSVQ
+2087 PANVVFSIQ

-2114 LGEARDSLANK
+2114 LGEARDSLDK
-2125 LEPKTNNGIGIWQ
+2125 TLKPKDNGGKGIWQ

-2150 DFDSFRLTIDNA
+2150 DFDSFRLTIDNV
-2162 CTSTVGGDILIDD
+2162 CTNTSGGDILIDD
-2175 VEVFSVKPEVQIE
+2175 VEVFSVKPDVQIE

-2200 CKMTVDYDQVRTQL
+2200 CKMTVDYDQVRAQL
-2214 GLNTGEVMKD
+2214 GLNTGEVLKD

-2239 AELGFDTGTSEGQE
+2239 AELGFDTGTPEGQE
-2253 RLYRMSDAEVKPAF
+2253 RLYRMSDVEVKPAF
-2267 VKALLGDPNSQV
+2267 VKALLGDSNSQV

-2285 RSVEFKTNF
+2285 RSVEFKTKF
-2294 DSLPVFKYRD
+2294 EDLPVFKYRD

-2359 AFHSFEINT
+2359 AFQSFEINT

-2376 RTLSPI
+2376 RTQSPI

-2411 QVGEDEDGNI
+2411 QVGENLDGVI

-2435 GGAFT
+2435 GDAFT

-2449 TWRVLGKNESRLSNE
+2449 TWRVLEKNESRLSNE

-2581 TQYKYPDKLTNVPVR
+2581 YKYKYPKKLTNVPVR

-2618 VPLRGIKTV
+2618 VPLRGIETV
-2627 TKDAIGLTSVSPE
+2627 TDGAIGLTSVSTD

-2648 PNMKAYETKAA
+2648 PTMKAYETMAA
-2659 EERAGLS
+2659 EERAGIS

-2686 EHAYADIVF
+2686 ENAHADIVF

-2764 LEDLHFNADTEPGY
+2764 LADLHFKADTETGY
-2778 AANADNGTAQGYV
+2778 ATNAANGTAQGYV
-2791 PMLHTSVIVTPKK
+2791 PMLHTSVIVTPDK
-2804 AGPQLYETNGAD
+2804 AGPQLYETNYASTD
-2816 DQFLNFVGNEGKRT
+2816 DQFLNFVDHEGEQRT

-2876 LDYKKAWV
+2876 LSYEKAWV

-2938 VYQRSWDKAKS
+2938 VYQRSWDKANPK
-2949 TLYYLDT
+2949 LYYLEP
-2956 YSAENPQT
+2956 YSANNPQET
-2964 ANVKTTTENIYQ
+2964 NVNTTTENIYQ

-3009 YNTSLFR
+3009 YTKSLFR

-3028 ELNKTDEQTYPVDRT
+3028 ELNETDRKTYPVDRT
-3043 HHHKLATDQLA
+3043 HHHKLATDQL
-3054 KSGTEI
+3054 KSGSEL
-3060 TVTLT
+3060 TVTLK
-3065 NENRNNRFF
+3065 NENANNRFF

-3084 DLDKFFTVNAAQLNG
+3084 DLNEFFKENEAQLNG

-3166 ASGTLLR
+3166 TSGTLLR

-3251 LGVLSNSEEPVQL
+3251 LGVLSNSEDPVQL

-3314 SERPALEDEQDF
+3314 SERPTLEDEKDF

>member
-29 FAQGYT
+29 FAQEYT

-45 VLFAK
+45 VLLAK

-83 KNKEGMYVTPN
+83 KNKEGMYVTAE

-103 AATFTK
+103 AARFTK
-109 TENTYSKGRKSY
+109 TENTYSSTTY
-121 GEGVEVPTHGGSRY
+121 GSNTKRY
-135 DLVYGGKALGVK
+135 DLVYGGKGALGVK
-147 NGQLIWT
+147 NGQLFWT

-166 NNVKGA
+166 NNVRGA
-172 KVNPFVSS
+172 KVTPFVSS
-180 EGGKV
+180 EGGEV
-185 HWYYY
+185 HWYY
-190 MELLGNKS
+190 MELLGNGS
-198 AECVMDAGA
+198 ECIKDAGA
-207 EKKLEKYS
+207 GNKLQKYP
-215 TPSAKDLRAYMWCVY
+215 TPSAKNLRAYKWSVY
-230 EANDKGDVY
+230 EANEQGDIYIKSV
-239 FMSADGN
+239 DGN
-246 FFCQKDDTYQ
+246 YMYQ
-256 YSTSTKTDRC
+256 SGDRQYATSNKSDVC

-275 QTDGKYQEAFVLYN
+275 QTDGKYQDAFVLYN
-289 PQTTKYVFPY
+289 TQTTKYVFPY
-299 GSGNTDVGNGSS
+299 GSGNPDVGMGST
-311 LNPAEAMR
+311 LNQAEAMR
-319 FILSTG
+319 FISTPPPTG

-343 TGVTMQPV
+343 TSVTMQPV

-366 GAYVLKSGRD
+366 GAYVLKSGRN
-376 NYLKQA
+376 NYLKRA
-382 GDAFTVTTNRDE
+382 GEALTVTTNRDE

-413 LAADASKALG
+413 LADDASKALG

-447 AEVKG
+447 NEVKG
-452 AVAPKFSD
+452 AVVPKFSD
-460 ISNVYYYKLQFKAN
+460 ISNVYYYKLQFKVN

-490 PVTRKEFEP
+490 PVTRMEFEP

-507 LEAARHANSK
+507 LEPARHANSK
-517 TGDFYLV
+517 PGDFYLV
-524 NQSGEYLIYKDGRFN
+524 NQEGEYLIYKDGRFN
-539 FETLDVNET
+539 FEWLDVNET

-627 GQNIKAVATTT
+627 GQNVKAVATTT

-653 MDGAGKVNGNN
+653 MDGAGIVNGFN

-729 GVSEPYNTLGV
+729 GVTGTYNTLGV

-770 YVSTSA
+770 YVSTSV

-799 NILLK
+799 DILLK

-845 NGKHKVNPTLNDYSL
+845 GYQHKVNTTTNEYSR
-860 YKICDVADQP
+860 YKICDLADQP
-870 DASLEGLWSL
+870 DASLDGLWSL
-880 YNCKNLYFVRPF
+880 YNCTNHYFVRP
-892 PSENAIGRAEE
+892 SENDKFIGRAEK
-903 VGKNTSMTFVDVAAN
+903 VGKNTSMTFVDVAAD

-936 DYDEAKKPRV
+936 DYDEAKNPRV

-974 GFYLTY
+974 GFYLTC

-1006 ENNNNVRYDLCST
+1006 ENNNSVRYDLCST

-1024 LSIGEEGALCWAAP
+1024 LSIGEEGVLCWAAP

-1064 DYQLYCIRTAGGDRY
+1064 DYHLYCIRTAGGDRY

-1085 ANSISL
+1085 ATNTISL

-1152 SGNYIHWQIELP
+1152 SGNYVHWQIELP
-1164 DVNDSRNLI
+1164 DVNGSRNLI

-1198 FVEIFPVDIT
+1198 FVEIFPVDIN

-1213 EAGGAFRNLSLN
+1213 EAGGAFRNINLD
-1225 ELTPQL
+1225 ELTPKL
-1231 ELTADGKALKAKA
+1231 ELTADGMALKAKA
-1244 SASEDDANNSW
+1244 SASEDGADNSW

-1267 NGHGQYIGADAEGN
+1267 NGHGQYIGTDAEGN
-1281 VFLTTDKAQATH
+1281 VCLTTDKAQATH
-1293 FYLWLNHGDE
+1293 FYLWLNHGE
-1303 DGTVSWCFAQL
+1303 KDGTVSWCFAQL

-1347 ETDKLHTLCFNF
+1347 ETQKLHTLCFTF

-1378 FICFDKVASD
+1378 FICFDKAGNKYVSD
-1388 KFISEGYDTN
+1388 GNGTSKVVFAEND
-1398 KKVKAESQQLINDQ
+1398 KKLVNDQ
-1412 MWALVGQSK
+1412 MWALVGQNK
-1421 DDVVLMSKDKYYMCL
+1421 DDVVLMSKDKYYVCL
-1436 NGYKLCVTHDLK
+1436 SGNGFNVTHDPER
-1448 KAAHFSVD
+1448 AVHFSVK
-1456 YISDVDRY
+1456 YISSKQRY
-1464 VLVLVG
+1464 ALTIVG
-1470 GEGSEG
+1470 GLNAEGKIGQSM
-1476 HLKKCLNLSGDV
+1476 NLSGADA
-1488 DENGVRHKDVI
+1488 NRNTI
-1499 VWNWN
+1499 IFWNSN
-1504 KTDKNEGPR
+1504 IQTDPNIC
-1513 FYLNFISIPVPEDY
+1513 LNFEPIPVPEDY
-1527 SDYEILPKRSWFVK
+1527 SDYEVLPKRSWFVK
-1541 QAHEATTDPMTG
+1541 QAYEATADPMTG

-1573 KTSTYTVIHYLKA
+1573 KTSTYTITHYLKA
-1586 ESTRELYVPTCMV
+1586 ESTRKLYVPTCMV
-1599 TNDNCPTLSRAFQ
+1599 GSANTRSRAFQ

-1638 KNGIVVG
+1638 RNGIVVG
-1645 DQLKLNGQVN
+1645 DQLNLNGQN
-1655 GNYVKKKITF
+1655 YGNYVDHYVTF

-1679 GADLTPYSDFVDYFG
+1679 GGDLTPYSDFVDYFG

-1709 GAVTND
+1709 GNVTND

-1745 ELLQCKEGNGN
+1745 ELLLYKDDGSN

-1786 DYWFYNNDSP
+1786 DYWFYNGGIA

-1806 SGEIVIEVD
+1806 SGAIEVKVD
-1815 SLDSGI
+1815 DLGSGI
-1821 TSAKFLRSA
+1821 TFAKFLNSGA
-1830 KTDNVD
+1830 
-1836 LGEGLDRF
+1836 GAGADRA
-1844 IAFDYPGDTDD
+1844 IAFNYPDD
-1855 GKGIGKAKGDSCTLK
+1855 DNGKGIGTATAGSCTLK

-1885 FNLTFE
+1885 FNLIFE
-1891 DNFEPIIYSEIIG
+1891 DDFEPIIYSEIIG
-1904 KKDDGSFKSER
+1904 KKDDGSFKSAR
-1915 SPEALKKA
+1915 SPEALLKT

-1930 ITFDPEQFDAF
+1930 ITFDPDQFDAF
-1941 VTPPVG
+1941 VSPPVG
-1947 TYTGFLTGDKGPGTK
+1947 TYTGFTNSGKGDNANQKYS
-1962 CGLTYRY
+1962 LTYRY

-1981 PIDGDFNSTDGKTPE
+1981 PIGGDFNSTNGRTSE
-1996 CTWGNYTIA
+1996 CTWGNYTVA
-2005 HRFRMGDFGDGSS
+2005 HRFDMGDN

-2027 YYENEYGSEKY
+2027 YYENEYGSENY

-2046 YIDASDLPGQIASI
+2046 YIDASDLPGKIASI
-2060 DFSGMPCKA
+2060 DFAGMPCKA

-2074 SAWMSSPS
+2074 SAWMSSPDRDNES
-2082 GKDEK
+2082 
-2087 PANVVFSVQ
+2087 PANVVFSIQ

-2114 LGEARDSLANK
+2114 LGQARDSLDKTLN
-2125 LEPKTNNGIGIWQ
+2125 PKDNGGKGIWQ

-2150 DFDSFRLTIDNA
+2150 DFDNFRLTIDNA
-2162 CTSTVGGDILIDD
+2162 CTNTSGGDILIDD
-2175 VEVFSVKPEVQIE
+2175 VEVFSVKPDVQIE

-2200 CKMTVDYDQVRTQL
+2200 CKMTVDYDQVRAQL

-2285 RSVEFKTNF
+2285 RSVEFKTKF
-2294 DSLPVFKYRD
+2294 EDLPVFKYRD

-2411 QVGEDEDGNI
+2411 QVGEDVDGVI

-2435 GGAFT
+2435 RGAFT

-2550 DSSGTQYCYDPQQ
+2550 DSSGTQYCYDPEQ

-2581 TQYKYPDKLTNVPVR
+2581 DKYKYPDKLTNVPVR

-2601 VEEVRARADGSA
+2601 VAEVRARADGSA

-2618 VPLRGIKTV
+2618 VPLRDIKTV
-2627 TKDAIGLTSVSPE
+2627 TDGAIGLTSVSTD

-2648 PNMKAYETKAA
+2648 PTMKAYETMAA

-2680 ADTADR
+2680 ARNADP
-2686 EHAYADIVF
+2686 ENAHADIVF

-2804 AGPQLYETNGAD
+2804 AGPQLYETNDPGAD

-2876 LDYKKAWV
+2876 LSYEKAWV

-2920 YFKNV
+2920 YFKDV
-2925 TYNTTDYHRFAPA
+2925 KYNTAHYHRFAPA
-2938 VYQRSWDKAKS
+2938 VYQRSWDKANPK
-2949 TLYYLDT
+2949 LYYLEPYLAD
-2956 YSAENPQT
+2956 NPQE
-2964 ANVKTTTENIYQ
+2964 AKVDTTTENIYQ

-3009 YNTSLFR
+3009 YTKSLFR

-3028 ELNKTDEQTYPVDRT
+3028 ETNETDGKTYSVDRT
-3043 HHHKLATDQLA
+3043 YHHKLATDQL
-3054 KSGTEI
+3054 KSGTEL
-3060 TVTLT
+3060 TVTLR
-3065 NENRNNRFF
+3065 NENANNRFF

-3084 DLDKFFTVNAAQLNG
+3084 DLNEFFKENETQLNG

-3166 ASGTLLR
+3166 TSGTLLR

-3204 TAVNGYEAA
+3204 TAVNSYEAA

-3251 LGVLSNSEEPVQL
+3251 LGVLSNSEDPVQL

-3314 SERPALEDEQDF
+3314 SERPALEDEQNF

>member
-29 FAQGYT
+29 FAQEYT
-35 YLQFSGNGRT
+35 YLQFSGNGRM
-45 VLFAK
+45 VLLAK
-50 DGALTVVSTTE
+50 DGVLTVVSTTE

-68 YQWALETVSGDNVRL
+68 YQWTLETVSGDNVRL
-83 KNKEGMYVTPN
+83 KNKEGMYVTAE
-94 LTLTNSQDQ
+94 LRLTNRQDQ

-109 TENTYSKGRKSY
+109 TENTYSKGTY
-121 GEGVEVPTHGGSRY
+121 GGSRY
-135 DLVYGGKALGVK
+135 DLVYGGKGALGVK
-147 NGQLIWT
+147 NGQLFWT

-172 KVNPFVSS
+172 KVTPFVSS
-180 EGGKV
+180 EGGEV
-185 HWYYY
+185 HWYY
-190 MELLGNKS
+190 MELLRNGS
-198 AECVMDAGA
+198 ECVKDAGA
-207 EKKLEKYS
+207 GKILEKYS
-215 TPSAKDLRAYMWCVY
+215 TPSAKNLRAFMWSVY

-239 FMSADGN
+239 IKSVDGN
-246 FFCQKDDTYQ
+246 YFYRNGNYQ
-256 YSTSTKTDRC
+256 CSASTKPGNSVYT
-266 KYRICDVAD
+266 ICDVSD
-275 QTDGKYQEAFVLYN
+275 QSNDNAFVLRNSGTNY
-289 PQTTKYVFPY
+289 YVLPY
-299 GSGNTDVGNGSS
+299 GNNDNKVGWASS
-311 LNPAEAMR
+311 FLMAAAMR
-319 FILSTG
+319 FISTPPPTG

-343 TGVTMQPV
+343 TSVTMQPV

-366 GAYVLKSGRD
+366 GAYVLKSGRN
-376 NYLKQA
+376 NYLKRA
-382 GDAFTVTTNRDE
+382 GEALTVTTSRDE

-408 HDVLT
+408 HYVLT
-413 LAADASKALG
+413 LAGDASKAVG
-423 VKDGQLAIVEA
+423 IKDGQLAIVEA

-447 AEVKG
+447 NEVKG
-452 AVAPKFSD
+452 AVAPKISD

-524 NQSGEYLIYKDGRFN
+524 NQSGEYLIYKEGRFN

-578 LQAGM
+578 LQAGN

-590 CNSTSKFNALS
+590 CNSTSKYNALS

-653 MDGAGKVNGNN
+653 MDGAGIVNGFN

-674 YDAADETFTSVTDR
+674 YDATDETFTSVTDR
-688 SKASVFDADQN
+688 SKASVFDADPN
-699 TYYVIPVHD
+699 TYYVVPAHVP
-708 VQGGTYNI
+708 GGTY

-729 GVSEPYNTLGV
+729 GVTGTYNTLGV

-750 NSRYAVVRLA
+750 NSRYAVIRLA

-828 YIRSTAGNYIS
+828 YIRSNAGNYIS

-845 NGKHKVNPTLNDYSL
+845 GYQHKVNTTTNEYSR
-860 YKICDVADQP
+860 YKICDLADQP

-880 YNCKNLYFVRPF
+880 YNCTNHYFVRPSDSDNF
-892 PSENAIGRAEE
+892 IGRAEK
-903 VGKNTSMTFVDVAAN
+903 VGKNTSMTFVDTAAD
-918 TTSYHFVFPAMGQ
+918 TTSYHLVFPAMGQ

-936 DYDEAKKPRV
+936 DYDEAKNPRV

-980 DGKNKQFG
+980 NEKNKQFG

-1006 ENNNNVRYDLCST
+1006 ENNNSVRYDLCST

-1024 LSIGEEGALCWAAP
+1024 LSIGAEGVLCWAAP
-1038 GTRNS
+1038 NTRNS
-1043 VVDLRPYII
+1043 AVGLRPYII

-1079 AYHMED
+1079 AYHMEE

-1101 LWVLIRDGQGKG
+1101 LWVLIRDGEGKG

-1119 AYNRYFLKY
+1119 AYNRHFLKY
-1128 DTGSNTFVAVADKKD
+1128 DTDSNTFVAVADKKD

-1152 SGNYIHWQIELP
+1152 SGNYVHWQIELP
-1164 DVNDSRNLI
+1164 DVNDNRNLI

-1188 SLQGPNNGNN
+1188 SLQGPNNSNN
-1198 FVEIFPVDIT
+1198 FLYIFPVDIT

-1213 EAGGAFRNLSLN
+1213 EAGGAFRNINLD
-1225 ELTPQL
+1225 EFTPKL
-1231 ELTADGKALKAKA
+1231 ELTADGTALKAKA

-1267 NGHGQYIGADAEGN
+1267 NGHGQYIGADAKGN

-1293 FYLWLNHGDE
+1293 FYLWLNHGE
-1303 DGTVSWCFAQL
+1303 KDGTVSWCFAQL

-1322 GKPEKCLGVSDVTN
+1322 GKPENCLGVSDVAN
-1336 GTVAMLSFSTY
+1336 GTVAMLPFSTY
-1347 ETDKLHTLCFNF
+1347 ETDKQHTLCFTF
-1359 GRLTCPELSDAA
+1359 GRLTSPELSDAA
-1371 EGKYYYN
+1371 KGKYYYY
-1378 FICFDKVASD
+1378 FICFDKAGNKYVSD
-1388 KFISEGYDTN
+1388 GNGTSKVVFAEND
-1398 KKVKAESQQLINDQ
+1398 KKLLNDQ
-1412 MWALVGQSK
+1412 MWALVGQNK
-1421 DDVVLMSKDKYYMCL
+1421 DDVVLMSKDKYYVCL
-1436 NGYKLCVTHDLK
+1436 SGNGFNVTHDPER
-1448 KAAHFSVD
+1448 AVHFRVN
-1456 YISDVDRY
+1456 YISTQQRY
-1464 VLVLVG
+1464 ALTIVG
-1470 GEGSEG
+1470 GWNAEG
-1476 HLKKCLNLSGDV
+1476 KKGYGMNLDG
-1488 DENGVRHKDVI
+1488 KDFKTI
-1499 VWNWN
+1499 IPW
-1504 KTDKNEGPR
+1504 KSDIQTDKN
-1513 FYLNFISIPVPEDY
+1513 FWLNFEPIPVPEDY
-1527 SDYEILPKRSWFVK
+1527 SDYEVLPKRSWFVK
-1541 QAHEATTDPMTG
+1541 QAHEATADPMTG

-1573 KTSTYTVIHYLKA
+1573 KTSTYTITHYLKA
-1586 ESTRELYVPTCMV
+1586 ESTRKLYVPTCMV
-1599 TNDNCPTLSRAFQ
+1599 GSANTRSRAFQ

-1623 SDSVLNLDLPSSRRY
+1623 SDSVLNLDLSSSRRY
-1638 KNGIVVG
+1638 RNGIVVG
-1645 DQLKLNGQVN
+1645 EQLNLNGQN
-1655 GNYVKKKITF
+1655 YGNYVDHYVTF

-1679 GADLTPYSDFVDYFG
+1679 GGDLTTFSDFVDYFG
-1694 DNGNPIYNGNVTKYN
+1694 DNGNLIYNGNVTKYN
-1709 GAVTND
+1709 GNVTSD

-1745 ELLQCKEGNGN
+1745 ELLLYKDDGSN

-1786 DYWFYNNDSP
+1786 DYWFYNGGIA

-1806 SGEIVIEVD
+1806 SGAIEVKVD
-1815 SLDSGI
+1815 DLGSGI
-1821 TSAKFLRSA
+1821 TFAKFLNSGA
-1830 KTDNVD
+1830 
-1836 LGEGLDRF
+1836 GAGADRA
-1844 IAFDYPGDTDD
+1844 IAFNYPGDNN
-1855 GKGIGKAKGDSCTLK
+1855 GKGRGEANAGSCTLK

-1885 FNLTFE
+1885 FNLIFE
-1891 DNFEPIIYSEIIG
+1891 DDFEPIIYSEIIG
-1904 KKDDGSFKSER
+1904 KKDDGTFKSER
-1915 SPEALKKA
+1915 SPEALLKT

-1930 ITFDPEQFDAF
+1930 ITFDPDQFDAF
-1941 VTPPVG
+1941 VSPPVG
-1947 TYTGFLTGDKGPGTK
+1947 TYTGFTNSGKGDNANQKYS
-1962 CGLTYRY
+1962 LTYRY

-1981 PIDGDFNSTDGKTPE
+1981 PIGGDFNSTNGRTSE
-1996 CTWGNYTIA
+1996 CTWGNYTVA
-2005 HRFRMGDFGDGSS
+2005 HRFDMGDN

-2027 YYENEYGSEKY
+2027 YYENEYGSENY

-2046 YIDASDLPGQIASI
+2046 YIDASDLPGKIASI
-2060 DFSGMPCKA
+2060 DFAGMPCKA

-2074 SAWMSSPS
+2074 SAWMSSPDRDNES
-2082 GKDEK
+2082 
-2087 PANVVFSVQ
+2087 PANVVFSIQ

-2114 LGEARDSLANK
+2114 LGQARDSLD
-2125 LEPKTNNGIGIWQ
+2125 KTLKPMDNGGKGIWQ

-2150 DFDSFRLTIDNA
+2150 DFDNFRLTIDNA
-2162 CTSTVGGDILIDD
+2162 CTNTSGGDILIDD

-2200 CKMTVDYDQVRTQL
+2200 CKMTVDYDQVRAQL
-2214 GLNTGEVMKD
+2214 GLNTGEVLTD

-2267 VKALLGDPNSQV
+2267 VKALLGDPNSQA

-2285 RSVEFKTNF
+2285 RSVEFKTKF
-2294 DSLPVFKYRD
+2294 DDLPVFKYRA
-2304 AVAATVG
+2304 AVEATVG

-2368 RCSVRCKF
+2368 RCSVCCKF

-2411 QVGEDEDGNI
+2411 QVGEDAEGNI

-2532 ATKQGTILKV
+2532 ATPQGEILKV

-2563 VGIKVSGEAP
+2563 VGIKVSGQAP
-2573 QLFDGLHG
+2573 QLFDGKPG
-2581 TQYKYPDKLTNVPVR
+2581 NQYKYPEKLTNVPVR

-2601 VEEVRARADGSA
+2601 VAEVRARADGSV

-2627 TKDAIGLTSVSPE
+2627 TAGAIGLTSVSPK

-2648 PNMKAYETKAA
+2648 PNMRAYETKAA

-2666 VQNFRIVGQLKTLV
+2666 VQNFRIVGQLKTLY
-2680 ADTADR
+2680 ASTADSVNA
-2686 EHAYADIVF
+2686 HADIVF
-2695 NSDFQPRE
+2695 NNDFQPRE

-2714 ELFNAGNATQST
+2714 ERFNAGSTTQTT

-2764 LEDLHFNADTEPGY
+2764 LEDLHFNADTETGY

-2791 PMLHTSVIVTPKK
+2791 PMLHTSVIVTPDK
-2804 AGPQLYETNGAD
+2804 AGPQLYETNYAGAD
-2816 DQFLNFVGNEGKRT
+2816 DQFLNFVGHEDEQRT

-2843 EADKGV
+2843 NADKGV

-2876 LDYKKAWV
+2876 LNYKKAWV
-2884 EYALTPDRWYT
+2884 EYALKPNRWYT

-2920 YFKNV
+2920 YFKDV

-3009 YNTSLFR
+3009 YTKSLFR

-3084 DLDKFFTVNAAQLNG
+3084 DLNEFFTKNAAQLNG

-3152 ITLKFTADMQTSLH
+3152 INLKFTADMQTSLH
-3166 ASGTLLR
+3166 TSGTLLR

-3251 LGVLSNSEEPVQL
+3251 LGVLSNSEDPVQL

-3339 ISSSAAHVLTYVRI
+3339 VTSSAAHVLTYVRI

>member
-29 FAQGYT
+29 FAQEYT

-45 VLFAK
+45 VLLAK

-68 YQWALETVSGDNVRL
+68 YQWTFETVSGDNVRL
-83 KNKEGMYVTPN
+83 KNKEGMYVTADLA
-94 LTLTNSQDQ
+94 LTSHQNQ

-109 TENTYSKGRKSY
+109 EENAYSKDTY
-121 GEGVEVPTHGGSRY
+121 GGSRY

-147 NGQLIWT
+147 NGQFFWA
-154 VEDSRYGCIRLA
+154 VRNSRYGCIRLA
-166 NNVKGA
+166 NNVRGA
-172 KVNPFVSS
+172 KVTLFVSS
-180 EGGKV
+180 EGGEV
-185 HWYYY
+185 HWYY
-190 MELLGNKS
+190 MELLGNGS
-198 AECVMDAGA
+198 ECVKDAGA
-207 EKKLEKYS
+207 GNKLQKEN
-215 TPSAKDLRAYMWCVY
+215 TPSAKNLRAYKWSVY
-230 EANDKGDVY
+230 EANEQGDVY
-239 FMSADGN
+239 IKSVDGN
-246 FFCQKDDTYQ
+246 YMYQ
-256 YSTSTKTDRC
+256 NGSYPGSLQYATSTKSDVC
-266 KYRICDVAD
+266 IYRICDVAD

-289 PQTTKYVFPY
+289 TQTKKYVFPY
-299 GSGNTDVGNGSS
+299 GSGNPDVGMGSNP
-311 LNPAEAMR
+311 NPAEAMR
-319 FILSTG
+319 FISTPPPTG

-343 TGVTMQPV
+343 TGVTMQAV
-351 GSEVAGYQWTLEQVG
+351 GAELAGYQWTLEQVG
-366 GAYVLKSGRD
+366 SAYVLKSGRN

-382 GDAFTVTTNRDE
+382 GDALTVTTSRDE
-394 ALRLFPCG
+394 ALKLFPSG
-402 SAYDDR
+402 SEYDDK

-423 VKDGQLAIVEA
+423 IKDGQLAIVET

-447 AEVKG
+447 DEVKG
-452 AVAPKFSD
+452 AVTPKFSD
-460 ISNVYYYKLQFKAN
+460 ISNAYYYKLQFKAN
-474 PKGDA
+474 PEGDN
-479 RLTLTGTGYDN
+479 RLTLTGTDYDN
-490 PVTRKEFEP
+490 PVTRMEFQP
-499 TSASQNWK
+499 TSARQNWELRPAK
-507 LEAARHANSK
+507 HPNSK
-517 TGDFYLV
+517 PGDFYLV
-524 NQSGEYLIYKDGRFN
+524 NQEGEYLIYKNGSFN
-539 FETLDVNET
+539 FKPLDVNET

-578 LQAGM
+578 LQAGT
-583 TPYTLKA
+583 TPYTLKV
-590 CNSTSKFNALS
+590 CSSTSKYNALS

-617 GCGRVVLYDD
+617 GSGRVVLYDD
-627 GQNIKAVATTT
+627 GQNVKAVATTT
-638 EQLEGNGYQW
+638 EQLEGNGYRW

-653 MDGAGKVNGNN
+653 MDGAGIVNGFN
-664 LKNKAGRFLR
+664 LKNKAGRYFH
-674 YDAADETFTSVTDR
+674 YDTAAKTFTSVTDR

-699 TYYVIPVHD
+699 TYYVVPAHVS
-708 VQGGTYNI
+708 GGTC

-740 KNGKLQLVKK
+740 KNGQLQLVKK

-770 YVSTSA
+770 YVSTSD
-776 NPHYYALNFFQNGSE
+776 NPRYYAFNFFQNGSGE
-791 YLQDNTPG
+791 YMQDNTPG
-799 NILLK
+799 DILLK
-804 SPVAPFPLRRY
+804 SPVAPFPLRRF

-828 YIRSTAGNYIS
+828 YIKSTAGNYIS
-839 YNPDTD
+839 YNPASD
-845 NGKHKVNPTLNDYSL
+845 GYQHKVNTTTNAYSL

-870 DASLEGLWSL
+870 DASLDGLWSL
-880 YNCKNLYFVRPF
+880 YNCENHYFVRP
-892 PSENAIGRAEE
+892 SDRDNSIGRAEE
-903 VGKNTSMTFVDVAAN
+903 VGKNTSMTFVDIAAD
-918 TTSYHFVFPAMGQ
+918 TTSYHLVFPAMGQ

-936 DYDEAKKPRV
+936 DYDEAKNPRV
-946 KARDILASDKDARLY
+946 KARGILASDKDARLY

-980 DGKNKQFG
+980 DKKNEQFG
-988 VSNQKADA
+988 VSNQKAEA
-996 YTFVYNVNNY
+996 YTFVYDKNTY
-1006 ENNNNVRYDLCST
+1006 QNNNNVRYDFLSS
-1019 DDQQA
+1019 DGKQA
-1024 LSIGEEGALCWAAP
+1024 LSIGEEGTLCWAAP

-1043 VVDLRPYII
+1043 VVDLRSYII
-1052 APELPIPSLGGA
+1052 APELPIPSSGGV
-1064 DYQLYCIRTAGGDRY
+1064 DYHLYCIRTAGGDRY
-1079 AYHMED
+1079 AYHMEE
-1085 ANSISL
+1085 ANAISL
-1091 KPYEEKNLCQ
+1091 KAYNEKNLCQ
-1101 LWVLIRDGQGKG
+1101 LWILIRDGQGKG

-1119 AYNRYFLKY
+1119 AYNRCFLKY
-1128 DTGSNTFVAVADKKD
+1128 DTGNNTFVAVADKND

-1152 SGNYIHWQIELP
+1152 SGNYDHWQIELP
-1164 DVNDSRNLI
+1164 DVDGNNNLI
-1173 SHSYSGGGNPKTVSL
+1173 SHSYGGNPKTVTL
-1188 SLQGPNNGNN
+1188 SLQGPNDGNN
-1198 FVEIFPVDIT
+1198 YVDLIPVDIT

-1225 ELTPQL
+1225 ELTPEL
-1231 ELTADGKALKAKA
+1231 ELTADGTALKAKA

-1267 NGHGQYIGADAEGN
+1267 NGYGQYIGADVDGN

-1293 FYLWLNHGDE
+1293 FYLWLNHGE
-1303 DGTVSWCFAQL
+1303 KDGNVSWCFAQL

-1322 GKPEKCLGVSDVTN
+1322 GKPEKCLGVSDLDN

-1347 ETDKLHTLCFNF
+1347 ETDKLHTLCFTF
-1359 GRLTCPELSDAA
+1359 GRLTCPELSDAV
-1371 EGKYYYN
+1371 EGKYYYT
-1378 FICFDKVASD
+1378 FMCFDLVGKKYVSDGNDTSKVVIAED
-1388 KFISEGYDTN
+1388 K
-1398 KKVKAESQQLINDQ
+1398 KLVNDQ
-1412 MWALVGQSK
+1412 MWALVGGSK
-1421 DDVVLMSKDKYYMCL
+1421 DGFVLMSKDRYYLYL
-1436 NGYKLCVTHDLK
+1436 NNGIFNVTHDLA
-1448 KAAHFSVD
+1448 KATHFSST
-1456 YISDVDRY
+1456 YDVNKQRY
-1464 VLVLVG
+1464 VLTVVSAWGSDSRYNGWQMLLSNNYSNVTVG
-1470 GEGSEG
+1470 PKNTS
-1476 HLKKCLNLSGDV
+1476 
-1488 DENGVRHKDVI
+1488 
-1499 VWNWN
+1499 
-1504 KTDKNEGPR
+1504 TDNR
-1513 FYLNFISIPVPEDY
+1513 YYLNFISIPVPEDY
-1527 SDYEILPKRSWFVK
+1527 SDYEVLPKRSWFVK
-1541 QAHEATTDPMTG
+1541 QAQEATADPMTG

-1573 KTSTYTVIHYLKA
+1573 KTSTYTVTHYLKA

-1599 TNDNCPTLSRAFQ
+1599 GSAATRSRAFQ

-1623 SDSVLNLDLPSSRRY
+1623 SDSVLNLDISSSRRY

-1645 DQLKLNGQVN
+1645 DQLKLNGQN
-1655 GNYVKKKITF
+1655 SGYYVTHNVTF

-1694 DNGNPIYNGNVTKYN
+1694 DNGNPIYNGT
-1709 GAVTND
+1709 VTND
-1715 IILPSKQNIV
+1715 IILPSKQSIV

-1745 ELLQCKEGNGN
+1745 ELLLYKDDGSN

-1786 DYWFYNNDSP
+1786 DYWFYNNGIA

-1806 SGEIVIEVD
+1806 SGAIEVKVD
-1815 SLDSGI
+1815 DLGSGI
-1821 TSAKFLRSA
+1821 TFANFLSSGA
-1830 KTDNVD
+1830 GGAATD
-1836 LGEGLDRF
+1836 RA
-1844 IAFDYPGDTDD
+1844 IAFNYPGDDN
-1855 GKGIGKAKGDSCTLK
+1855 GKGTGTATAGSCTLK

-1891 DNFEPIIYSEIIG
+1891 DDFEPIIYSEIIG
-1904 KKDDGSFKSER
+1904 KKDGSFKSER
-1915 SPEALKKA
+1915 SPEALLKT

-1930 ITFDPEQFDAF
+1930 ITFDPDQFDAF
-1941 VTPPVG
+1941 VSPPVG
-1947 TYTGFLTGDKGPGTK
+1947 TYTGFDNVVGASTK

-1981 PIDGDFNSTDGKTPE
+1981 PIGGDFNSISGRTPE
-1996 CTWGNYTIA
+1996 CTWGNYTVA
-2005 HRFRMGDFGDGSS
+2005 HRFNMGDN

-2027 YYENEYGSEKY
+2027 YYENEYGSQNY

-2046 YIDASDLPGQIASI
+2046 YIDASDLPGKIASI
-2060 DFSGMPCKA
+2060 DFAGMPCKA

-2074 SAWMSSPS
+2074 SAWMSSPDRGNES
-2082 GKDEK
+2082 
-2087 PANVVFSVQ
+2087 PANVVFSIQ

-2114 LGEARDSLANK
+2114 LGEARDSLSKTLN
-2125 LEPKTNNGIGIWQ
+2125 PKDNGGKGIWQ

-2162 CTSTVGGDILIDD
+2162 CTNTQGGDILIDD

-2200 CKMTVDYDQVRTQL
+2200 CKMTVDYDQVRAQL

-2239 AELGFDTGTSEGQE
+2239 AELGFDTGTPEGQE

-2267 VKALLGDPNSQV
+2267 VKALLGDPNSQAP
-2279 SGEGIF
+2279 GEGIF
-2285 RSVEFKTNF
+2285 RSVEFKTKF
-2294 DSLPVFKYRD
+2294 DDLPLFKYRN
-2304 AVAATVG
+2304 AVEATVG

-2411 QVGEDEDGNI
+2411 QVGENVDGVI

-2440 DVCINVDNA
+2440 DVCINVNNA

-2523 NTCNIYVPA
+2523 NTCNVYVPA
-2532 ATKQGTILKV
+2532 ATTQGTILKV

-2550 DSSGTQYCYDPQQ
+2550 DGNGTQYCYDPQQ
-2563 VGIKVSGEAP
+2563 VGVKVSGQAP

-2581 TQYKYPDKLTNVPVR
+2581 DKYKYPDKLTNVPVR

-2618 VPLRGIKTV
+2618 VPLRGIETV
-2627 TKDAIGLTSVSPE
+2627 TKDAIGLTSVSPD

-2686 EHAYADIVF
+2686 GNAHADIVF
-2695 NSDFQPRE
+2695 NSGFQPRE
-2703 GYVYTLRFNYR
+2703 GYVYTLRFDYR
-2714 ELFNAGNATQST
+2714 ECFNAGSTTQT
-2726 VCDGNVLVDLIIVPK
+2726 KACDGNVLVDLIIVPK

-2764 LEDLHFNADTEPGY
+2764 LADLHFKADTETGY
-2778 AANADNGTAQGYV
+2778 ATNADNGTAQGYV
-2791 PMLHTSVIVTPKK
+2791 PMLHTSVIVTPDK
-2804 AGPQLYETNGAD
+2804 AGPQLYETNYAGAD
-2816 DQFLNFVGNEGKRT
+2816 DPFLNFVDHEGEQRT

-2843 EADKGV
+2843 KAVAGV
-2849 NLCGIYT
+2849 NRCDIYR

-2876 LDYKKAWV
+2876 LSYEKAWV

-2920 YFKNV
+2920 YFKDV

-3009 YNTSLFR
+3009 YTKSLFR

-3043 HHHKLATDQLA
+3043 HHHKLATDQL

-3084 DLDKFFTVNAAQLNG
+3084 DLNQFFTKNAAQLNG

-3152 ITLKFTADMQTSLH
+3152 INLKFTADMQTSLH
-3166 ASGTLLR
+3166 TSGTLLR

>member
-45 VLFAK
+45 VLLAK

-68 YQWALETVSGDNVRL
+68 YQWTLETVSGDNVRL
-83 KNKEGMYVTPN
+83 KNKEGMYVTTN
-94 LTLTNSQDQ
+94 LTLTNRQNQ

-109 TENTYSKGRKSY
+109 TENTYSSATY
-121 GEGVEVPTHGGSRY
+121 GSNTKRY
-135 DLVYGGKALGVK
+135 NLVYGGKALGVK
-147 NGQLIWT
+147 NGQLFWT

-172 KVNPFVSS
+172 KVTPFVSS
-180 EGGKV
+180 EGGEV
-185 HWYYY
+185 HWYY
-190 MELLGNKS
+190 MELLGNGS
-198 AECVMDAGA
+198 ECVKDAGA
-207 EKKLEKYS
+207 ENKLQKYP
-215 TPSAKDLRAYMWCVY
+215 TPSAKNLRAYMWCVY
-230 EANDKGDVY
+230 EANEQGDVY
-239 FMSADGN
+239 IKSVDGN
-246 FFCQKDDTYQ
+246 FFCQKDGTYQ

-266 KYRICDVAD
+266 EYRICDVAD

-289 PQTTKYVFPY
+289 TQTEKYVFPY
-299 GSGNTDVGNGSS
+299 GSGNPDVGMGST
-311 LNPAEAMR
+311 LNQAEAMR
-319 FILSTG
+319 FISTPPPTG

-343 TGVTMQPV
+343 TSVTMQPV

-366 GAYVLKSGRD
+366 GAYVLKSGRN
-376 NYLKQA
+376 NYLKQV
-382 GDAFTVTTNRDE
+382 GDALTVTTNRDE

-413 LAADASKALG
+413 LAGDASKALG

-447 AEVKG
+447 NEVKG

-583 TPYTLKA
+583 TPYTLQA
-590 CNSTSKFNALS
+590 CNSTSKYNALS

-653 MDGAGKVNGNN
+653 MDGAGIVNGFN
-664 LKNKAGRFLR
+664 LKNKADRFLR

-699 TYYVIPVHD
+699 TYYVVPAH
-708 VQGGTYNI
+708 VQGGTY
-716 NIAGGLRYNAVLR
+716 NIAGGLRYNAMLR
-729 GVSEPYNTLGV
+729 GVTGTYNTLGV

-839 YNPDTD
+839 YNPDMD
-845 NGKHKVNPTLNDYSL
+845 GYQHKVNTTTNEYSL
-860 YKICDVADQP
+860 YKICDLADQP
-870 DASLEGLWSL
+870 DASLDGLWSL
-880 YNCKNLYFVRPF
+880 YNCKNHYFVRPSDSDNF
-892 PSENAIGRAEE
+892 IGRAEK

-980 DGKNKQFG
+980 DEKNKQFG

-1006 ENNNNVRYDLCST
+1006 ENNNSVRYDLCST

-1024 LSIGEEGALCWAAP
+1024 LSIGEEGVLCWAAP
-1038 GTRNS
+1038 NTRNS
-1043 VVDLRPYII
+1043 AVDLRPYII

-1085 ANSISL
+1085 ANTISL

-1128 DTGSNTFVAVADKKD
+1128 DTGSNTFVAVADKND

-1152 SGNYIHWQIELP
+1152 SGNYDHWQIELP
-1164 DVNDSRNLI
+1164 DVADNNNLI
-1173 SHSYSGGGNPKTVSL
+1173 SHSYGGNPKTVTL

-1213 EAGGAFRNLSLN
+1213 EAGGAFRNINLD
-1225 ELTPQL
+1225 ELTPKL
-1231 ELTADGKALKAKA
+1231 ELTADGTALKAKA

-1281 VFLTTDKAQATH
+1281 VFLTTDKVQATH

-1322 GKPEKCLGVSDVTN
+1322 GKPENCLGVSDVAN
-1336 GTVAMLSFSTY
+1336 GTVAMLPFSTY
-1347 ETDKLHTLCFNF
+1347 ETDKRHTLCFTF

-1371 EGKYYYN
+1371 KGKYYYY
-1378 FICFDKVASD
+1378 FICFDKAGNKYVSD
-1388 KFISEGYDTN
+1388 GNDTN
-1398 KKVKAESQQLINDQ
+1398 KVVFAEGQKLVNDQ
-1412 MWALVGQSK
+1412 MWALMGQNK
-1421 DDVVLMSKDKYYMCL
+1421 DDVVLMSKDKYYMYL
-1436 NGYKLCVTHDLK
+1436 DGDRFYVTHDPE
-1448 KAAHFSVD
+1448 KAVHFSVK
-1456 YISDVDRY
+1456 YISSQQRY
-1464 VLVLVG
+1464 ALT
-1470 GEGSEG
+1470 
-1476 HLKKCLNLSGDV
+1476 
-1488 DENGVRHKDVI
+1488 I
-1499 VWNWN
+1499 V
-1504 KTDKNEGPR
+1504 EGPNDGGKKDYSMNLHGGDNTTILPWKNSSIQTDR
-1513 FYLNFISIPVPEDY
+1513 NFWLNFIAVPQPEDY
-1527 SDYEILPKRSWFVK
+1527 SDYEVLPKRSWFVK
-1541 QAHEATTDPMTG
+1541 QAHEATADPMTG
-1553 FIQRDESGWTKN
+1553 FIQHDESGWTKN

-1573 KTSTYTVIHYLKA
+1573 KTSTYTITHYLKA
-1586 ESTRELYVPTCMV
+1586 ESTRKLYVPTCMV
-1599 TNDNCPTLSRAFQ
+1599 GSANTRSRAFQ

-1623 SDSVLNLDLPSSRRY
+1623 SDSVLNLDLSSSRRY
-1638 KNGIVVG
+1638 RNGIVVG
-1645 DQLKLNGQVN
+1645 EQLNLNGQN
-1655 GNYVKKKITF
+1655 YGNYVDHYVTF

-1679 GADLTPYSDFVDYFG
+1679 GGDLTTYSDFVDYFG

-1709 GAVTND
+1709 GNVTSD

-1745 ELLQCKEGNGN
+1745 ELLQYKADEGN

-1786 DYWFYNNDSP
+1786 DYWFYNGGIA

-1806 SGEIVIEVD
+1806 SGAIEVKVD
-1815 SLDSGI
+1815 DLGSGI
-1821 TSAKFLRSA
+1821 TFAGFLNSGA
-1830 KTDNVD
+1830 
-1836 LGEGLDRF
+1836 GAGADRA
-1844 IAFDYPGDTDD
+1844 IAFNYPGDNN
-1855 GKGIGKAKGDSCTLK
+1855 GKGRGEAKAGSCTLK
-1870 VYGVASDGTR
+1870 VYGRASDGTR

-1885 FNLTFE
+1885 FNLIFE
-1891 DNFEPIIYSEIIG
+1891 DDFEPIIYSEIIG
-1904 KKDDGSFKSER
+1904 KKDDGTFKSER
-1915 SPEALKKA
+1915 SPEALLKT

-1930 ITFDPEQFDAF
+1930 ITFDPDQFDAF
-1941 VTPPVG
+1941 VSPPVG
-1947 TYTGFLTGDKGPGTK
+1947 TYTGFTNSGKGDNANQKYS
-1962 CGLTYRY
+1962 LTYRY

-1981 PIDGDFNSTDGKTPE
+1981 PIGGDFNSTNGRTSE
-1996 CTWGNYTIA
+1996 CTWGNYTVA
-2005 HRFRMGDFGDGSS
+2005 HRFDMGDN

-2027 YYENEYGSEKY
+2027 YYENEYGSENY

-2046 YIDASDLPGQIASI
+2046 YIDASDLPGKIASI
-2060 DFSGMPCKA
+2060 DFAGMPCKA

-2074 SAWMSSPS
+2074 SAWMSSPDRDNES
-2082 GKDEK
+2082 
-2087 PANVVFSVQ
+2087 PANVVFSIQ

-2114 LGEARDSLANK
+2114 LGQARDSLSKTLN
-2125 LEPKTNNGIGIWQ
+2125 PKDNGGKGIWQ

-2150 DFDSFRLTIDNA
+2150 DFDNFRLTIDNA
-2162 CTSTVGGDILIDD
+2162 CTNTSGGDILIDD

-2200 CKMTVDYDQVRTQL
+2200 CKMTVDYDQVRAQL
-2214 GLNTGEVMKD
+2214 GLKKGEVMER
-2224 NPKVWYCLLDKEMFD
+2224 NPKVWYCLLDKEVFD
-2239 AELGFDTGTSEGQE
+2239 AELGFDTGTPEGQE
-2253 RLYRMSDAEVKPAF
+2253 RLYRTPDAVVKPAF

-2376 RTLSPI
+2376 RTQSPI

-2411 QVGEDEDGNI
+2411 QVGEDAEGVI

-2449 TWRVLGKNESRLSNE
+2449 TWRVLKKNENRLSNE

-2509 LNSADKVAS
+2509 LNSVDKVAS

-2563 VGIKVSGEAP
+2563 VGIKVSGQAP
-2573 QLFDGLHG
+2573 QLFDGKPG
-2581 TQYKYPDKLTNVPVR
+2581 DQYKYPEKLTNVPVR

-2601 VEEVRARADGSA
+2601 VAEVRAGADGSV

-2627 TKDAIGLTSVSPE
+2627 TAGAIGLTSVSPE

-2659 EERAGLS
+2659 EERSGLS
-2666 VQNFRIVGQLKTLV
+2666 VQNFRIVGQLKTLY
-2680 ADTADR
+2680 ASTADSVNA
-2686 EHAYADIVF
+2686 HADIVF

-2764 LEDLHFNADTEPGY
+2764 LEDLHFKADTETGY

-2791 PMLHTSVIVTPKK
+2791 PMLHTSVIVTPDK
-2804 AGPQLYETNGAD
+2804 AGPQLYETNYAGAD
-2816 DQFLNFVGNEGKRT
+2816 DQFLNFVGHEDEQRT

-2843 EADKGV
+2843 KAKAGV

-2920 YFKNV
+2920 YFKDV
-2925 TYNTTDYHRFAPA
+2925 KYTTAHYHRFAPA

-3009 YNTSLFR
+3009 YTKSLFR
-3016 LPKEDTAYGYYT
+3016 LPKEDTFYGYYT
-3028 ELNKTDEQTYPVDRT
+3028 ELNETDGRTYPVDRT
-3043 HHHKLATDQLA
+3043 YHHKLATDQL
-3054 KSGTEI
+3054 KSGTKL

-3065 NENRNNRFF
+3065 NENANNRFF

-3084 DLDKFFTVNAAQLNG
+3084 DLNEFFKENADQLNG

-3119 GEWISVNGTT
+3119 GKWISVNGTT

-3152 ITLKFTADMQTSLH
+3152 INLKFTADMQTSLH
-3166 ASGTLLR
+3166 TSGTLLR

-3179 AEAPMLRIRAS
+3179 AEVPVLRIHAS
-3190 RSGQGSEALVVKDT
+3190 RSGQASEALVVKDT

-3251 LGVLSNSEEPVQL
+3251 LGVLSNSEDPVQL

-3314 SERPALEDEQDF
+3314 SERPALEDEQNF

>member
-14 FVLLLFSLVAGISSV
+14 FVLLLFSLLAGISSV
-29 FAQGYT
+29 FAQDNYT

-45 VLFAK
+45 VLLAK
-50 DGALTVVSTTE
+50 DGVLTVVSTTE

-83 KNKEGMYVTPN
+83 KNKEGMYVTAN
-94 LTLTNSQDQ
+94 LTLTNRQDL

-109 TENTYSKGRKSY
+109 TENTYSSTTY
-121 GEGVEVPTHGGSRY
+121 GGSRY

-147 NGQLIWT
+147 NGQLIWA

-172 KVNPFVSS
+172 KVTPFVCS
-180 EGGKV
+180 EGGEV
-185 HWYYY
+185 HWYY
-190 MELLGNKS
+190 MELLWNGS
-198 AECVMDAGA
+198 ECVKNAGA
-207 EKKLEKYS
+207 GKNLEKYS
-215 TPSAKDLRAYMWCVY
+215 TPSAKNLRAYMWSVY

-239 FMSADGN
+239 FKSADGN
-246 FFCQKDDTYQ
+246 YFYQNGSDQ
-256 YSTSTKTDRC
+256 YSASTKPGNSEYT
-266 KYRICDVAD
+266 ICDVSD
-275 QTDGKYQEAFVLYN
+275 QSNDNVFVLRNIGTGKYVLPYNNSNKVGWASAFN
-289 PQTTKYVFPY
+289 MI
-299 GSGNTDVGNGSS
+299 
-311 LNPAEAMR
+311 EAMR
-319 FILSTG
+319 FIPTTPSPTG

-343 TGVTMQPV
+343 TVVTMQAV

-366 GAYVLKSGRD
+366 GAYVLKSGRN

-382 GDAFTVTTNRDE
+382 GEAFTVTTNRDE
-394 ALRLFPCG
+394 ALKVFPCG
-402 SAYDDR
+402 NAYDDR
-408 HDVLT
+408 HHVLT
-413 LAADASKALG
+413 LADDASKAVG
-423 VKDGQLAIVEA
+423 VKNGQLAIVEA
-434 NSFYSVVRILDST
+434 NSFYSVVRILNST
-447 AEVKG
+447 DEVKG
-452 AVAPKFSD
+452 AVVPKFSD

-474 PKGDA
+474 PEGDK
-479 RLTLTGTGYDN
+479 RLTLTGTDYDN
-490 PVTRKEFEP
+490 PVTRMEFQP
-499 TSASQNWK
+499 TSARQNWELRPAK
-507 LEAARHANSK
+507 HPNSK
-517 TGDFYLV
+517 PGDFYLV
-524 NQSGEYLIYKDGRFN
+524 NQEGEYLIYKDGRFN
-539 FETLDVNET
+539 FKPLDVNET

-558 QPEYWTIDMALSG
+558 QPEYWAIDMALSG

-578 LQAGM
+578 LQDGM

-590 CNSTSKFNALS
+590 CNNTSKYNALS

-638 EQLEGNGYQW
+638 EQLEGNGYRW

-653 MDGAGKVNGNN
+653 MDGAGIVNGYN
-664 LKNKAGRFLR
+664 LKNKADRFLR
-674 YDAADETFTSVTDR
+674 YDAADKTFTSVTDR

-716 NIAGGLRYNAVLR
+716 NIAGGLRYNAMLR
-729 GVSEPYNTLGV
+729 GVSGTYNTLGV

-770 YVSTSA
+770 YVSTSD
-776 NPHYYALNFFQNGSE
+776 NPRYYAFNFFQNGSGE
-791 YLQDNTPG
+791 YMQDNTPG
-799 NILLK
+799 DILLK
-804 SPVAPFPLRRY
+804 SPVAPFPLRRF

-839 YNPDTD
+839 YNPASD
-845 NGKHKVNPTLNDYSL
+845 GYQHKVNTTTNEYSR

-870 DASLEGLWSL
+870 DASLDGLWSL
-880 YNCKNLYFVRPF
+880 YNCTNHYFVRP
-892 PSENAIGRAEE
+892 SDRENSIGRAEE
-903 VGKNTSMTFVDVAAN
+903 VGKNTSMTFVDIAAD
-918 TTSYHFVFPAMGQ
+918 TTSYHLVFPAMGQ

-936 DYDEAKKPRV
+936 DYDEAKNPRV
-946 KARDILASDKDARLY
+946 KARGILASDKDARLY

-980 DGKNKQFG
+980 DKKNKQFG
-988 VSNQKADA
+988 VSNQKAEA
-996 YTFVYNVNNY
+996 YTFVYDENTY
-1006 ENNNNVRYDLCST
+1006 ENNNCVRYDFLSS
-1019 DDQQA
+1019 DGRQA
-1024 LSIGEEGALCWAAP
+1024 LSIGAEGVLCWAAP
-1038 GTRNS
+1038 NTRNS
-1043 VVDLRPYII
+1043 VVDLRSHII
-1052 APELPIPSLGGA
+1052 APELPIPSSGGA

-1079 AYHMED
+1079 AYHMEE
-1085 ANSISL
+1085 ANAISL
-1091 KPYEEKNLCQ
+1091 KTYDEKNLCQ
-1101 LWVLIRDGQGKG
+1101 LWILIRDGQGKG

-1128 DTGSNTFVAVADKKD
+1128 DTGNNTFVAVADKKD
-1143 ATRIRLVET
+1143 ATRIRFVET
-1152 SGNYIHWQIELP
+1152 SGNYDHWQIELP
-1164 DVNDSRNLI
+1164 DVGGNNNLI
-1173 SHSYSGGGNPKTVSL
+1173 SHSYSGNPKTVTL
-1188 SLQGPNNGNN
+1188 SLQGPNNADNY
-1198 FVEIFPVDIT
+1198 VDLIPVDIT

-1213 EAGGAFRNLSLN
+1213 EAGGVFRNLSLN
-1225 ELTPQL
+1225 ELTPEL
-1231 ELTADGKALKAKA
+1231 ELTADGTALKAKA

-1267 NGHGQYIGADAEGN
+1267 NGHGQYIGADDDGN
-1281 VFLTTDKAQATH
+1281 VFLTPDKAQATH
-1293 FYLWLNHGDE
+1293 FYLWLNHGE
-1303 DGTVSWCFAQL
+1303 KDGNVSWCFAQL

-1322 GKPEKCLGVSDVTN
+1322 GKPKNCLGVSDVAN
-1336 GTVAMLSFSTY
+1336 GTVAMLPFSTY
-1347 ETDKLHTLCFNF
+1347 ETDKQHTLCFSF

-1378 FICFDKVASD
+1378 FICFDKAGNKYISD
-1388 KFISEGYDTN
+1388 GNGTSKVVFAEND
-1398 KKVKAESQQLINDQ
+1398 KKLVNDQ
-1412 MWALVGQSK
+1412 MWALVGQNK
-1421 DDVVLMSKDKYYMCL
+1421 DDVVLMSKDKYYVCL
-1436 NGYKLCVTHDLK
+1436 SGNGFNVTHDPER
-1448 KAAHFSVD
+1448 AVHFSVK
-1456 YISDVDRY
+1456 YISSKQRY
-1464 VLVLVG
+1464 ALTIVG
-1470 GEGSEG
+1470 GLNAEGKIGQSM
-1476 HLKKCLNLSGDV
+1476 NLSGADP
-1488 DENGVRHKDVI
+1488 NRNTI
-1499 VWNWN
+1499 IFWNSN
-1504 KTDKNEGPR
+1504 IQTDPNIC
-1513 FYLNFISIPVPEDY
+1513 LNFIPIPVPEDY
-1527 SDYEILPKRSWFVK
+1527 SDYEVLPKRSWFVK
-1541 QAHEATTDPMTG
+1541 QAREATADPMTG

-1573 KTSTYTVIHYLKA
+1573 KTSTYTVTHYLKA
-1586 ESTRELYVPTCMV
+1586 ESTRDLYVPTCMV
-1599 TNDNCPTLSRAFQ
+1599 GSAATRSRAFQ

-1623 SDSVLNLDLPSSRRY
+1623 SDSVLNLDISSSRRY

-1645 DQLKLNGQVN
+1645 DQLKLNGQN
-1655 GNYVKKKITF
+1655 SGYYVTHNVTF

-1694 DNGNPIYNGNVTKYN
+1694 DNGNPLYNGNVTS
-1709 GAVTND
+1709 D
-1715 IILPSKQNIV
+1715 IILPSKQSIV

-1745 ELLQCKEGNGN
+1745 ELLQCKVSEGN

-1786 DYWFYNNDSP
+1786 DYWFYNNGIA

-1806 SGEIVIEVD
+1806 SGAIEVEVED
-1815 SLDSGI
+1815 SLHSGI
-1821 TSAKFLRSA
+1821 TFAKFLSSGA
-1830 KTDNVD
+1830 GGAATD
-1836 LGEGLDRF
+1836 RA
-1844 IAFDYPGDTDD
+1844 IAFNYPGDTAD
-1855 GKGIGKAKGDSCTLK
+1855 GKGTGKAHAGSCTLK

-1904 KKDDGSFKSER
+1904 KKDGSFKSER
-1915 SPEALKKA
+1915 SPEALLKT

-1930 ITFDPEQFDAF
+1930 ITFDPDQFDAF
-1941 VTPPVG
+1941 VSPPVG
-1947 TYTGFLTGDKGPGTK
+1947 TYTGFDNVVGASTK

-1981 PIDGDFNSTDGKTPE
+1981 PIGGDFNSPDGRTPE
-1996 CTWGNYTIA
+1996 CTWGNYTVA
-2005 HRFRMGDFGDGSS
+2005 HRFNMGDN

-2027 YYENEYGSEKY
+2027 YYENEYGSQNY

-2046 YIDASDLPGQIASI
+2046 YIDASDLPGKIASI
-2060 DFSGMPCKA
+2060 DFAGMPCKA

-2074 SAWMSSPS
+2074 SAWMSSPDRGNES
-2082 GKDEK
+2082 
-2087 PANVVFSVQ
+2087 PANVVFSIQ

-2114 LGEARDSLANK
+2114 LGEARDSLRKTLN
-2125 LEPKTNNGIGIWQ
+2125 PKDNGGKGIWQ

-2162 CTSTVGGDILIDD
+2162 CTNTQGGDILIDD

-2200 CKMTVDYDQVRTQL
+2200 CKMTVDYDQVRAQL
-2214 GLNTGEVMKD
+2214 GLNTGEVMKV

-2239 AELGFDTGTSEGQE
+2239 AELGFDTGTPEGQE
-2253 RLYRMSDAEVKPAF
+2253 RLYRMSDVEVKPAF
-2267 VKALLGDPNSQV
+2267 VKALLGDPNSQA

-2285 RSVEFKTNF
+2285 RSVEFKTKF
-2294 DSLPVFKYRD
+2294 DDLPLFKYRD

-2550 DSSGTQYCYDPQQ
+2550 DTSGTQYCYDPEQ
-2563 VGIKVSGEAP
+2563 VGIKVSGQAP
-2573 QLFDGLHG
+2573 QLFDGLRG
-2581 TQYKYPDKLTNVPVR
+2581 DKYKYPKKLTNVPVR

-2601 VEEVRARADGSA
+2601 VAEVTAGADGSA

-2618 VPLRGIKTV
+2618 VPLRGITTV
-2627 TKDAIGLTSVSPE
+2627 TKGAIGLTSVSPE

-2648 PNMKAYETKAA
+2648 PNMKAYETRAA
-2659 EERAGLS
+2659 EERTGLS
-2666 VQNFRIVGQLKTLV
+2666 VQNFRIVGQLKTLDASK
-2680 ADTADR
+2680 ADSVNA
-2686 EHAYADIVF
+2686 HADIVF
-2695 NSDFQPRE
+2695 NSDFHPRE

-2714 ELFNAGNATQST
+2714 ERFNAGSTAQTT

-2764 LEDLHFNADTEPGY
+2764 LADLHFKADTETDY
-2778 AANADNGTAQGYV
+2778 ANNADNGTAQGYV
-2791 PMLHTSVIVTPKK
+2791 PMLHTSVIVTPDK
-2804 AGPQLYETNGAD
+2804 AGPQLYETNDPGAD

-2849 NLCGIYT
+2849 NLCGIYKS
-2856 PYQSKDLVVQSGGE
+2856 YQSKDLVVQSGGE

-2876 LDYKKAWV
+2876 LNYKKAWM
-2884 EYALTPDRWYT
+2884 EYALTPNRWYT

-2949 TLYYLDT
+2949 TLYYLEP
-2956 YSAENPQT
+2956 YSANKPQE
-2964 ANVKTTTENIYQ
+2964 ARVDTTTENIYQ

-3009 YNTSLFR
+3009 YTKSLFR

-3028 ELNKTDEQTYPVDRT
+3028 ETNKTDGGTYPVDRT
-3043 HHHKLATDQLA
+3043 HHHTLATDQL
-3054 KSGTEI
+3054 KSGTEL
-3060 TVTLT
+3060 TVTLK

-3084 DLDKFFTVNAAQLNG
+3084 DLNQFFTKNADQLNG

-3139 QGFFVEGKEGTNT
+3139 QGFFVEGKEGTNA
-3152 ITLKFTADMQTSLH
+3152 ITLKFTANMQTSLH
-3166 ASGTLLR
+3166 TSGTLLR

-3179 AEAPMLRIRAS
+3179 TEAPMLRIRAS

-3314 SERPALEDEQDF
+3314 SERPALEDEKDF

>member
-1 MKIRLNPHTLQRA
+1 MKIRLNPHTLQRV

-29 FAQGYT
+29 FAQEYT

-45 VLFAK
+45 VLLAK

-83 KNKEGMYVTPN
+83 KNKEGMYVTAE
-94 LTLTNSQDQ
+94 LTLTNRQNQ

-109 TENTYSKGRKSY
+109 TENTYSSATY
-121 GEGVEVPTHGGSRY
+121 GGLKRY
-135 DLVYGGKALGVK
+135 DLVYGGKGALGVK
-147 NGQLIWT
+147 NGHLFWT

-172 KVNPFVSS
+172 KVTPFVST
-180 EGGKV
+180 EGGEV
-185 HWYYY
+185 HWYY
-190 MELLGNKS
+190 MELLWNGS
-198 AECVMDAGA
+198 ECVKDAGA
-207 EKKLEKYS
+207 GKNLEKYS
-215 TPSAKDLRAYMWCVY
+215 TPSAKNLRAYMWSVY
-230 EANDKGDVY
+230 EANDKGNVY
-239 FMSADGN
+239 FKSADGN
-246 FFCQKDDTYQ
+246 YFYQNGSDQ
-256 YSTSTKTDRC
+256 YSASTKPGNSEYT
-266 KYRICDVAD
+266 ICDVSD
-275 QTDGKYQEAFVLYN
+275 QSNDNAFVLRN
-289 PQTTKYVFPY
+289 SGTGKYVLPY
-299 GSGNTDVGNGSS
+299 NNSNKVGWASAFNMI
-311 LNPAEAMR
+311 EAMR
-319 FILSTG
+319 FISTPPPTG

-366 GAYVLKSGRD
+366 GAYVLKSGRN

-382 GDAFTVTTNRDE
+382 GEAFTVTTNRDE
-394 ALRLFPCG
+394 ALRLFPSG
-402 SAYDDR
+402 SEYDDK

-423 VKDGQLAIVEA
+423 VKDGQLAIVET

-447 AEVKG
+447 DEVKG

-474 PKGDA
+474 PEGDN
-479 RLTLTGTGYDN
+479 RLTLTGTDYDN
-490 PVTRKEFEP
+490 PVTRMEFQP
-499 TSASQNWK
+499 TSARQNWELRPAK
-507 LEAARHANSK
+507 HPNSK
-517 TGDFYLV
+517 PGDFYLV
-524 NQSGEYLIYKDGRFN
+524 NQEGEYLIYKNGSFN
-539 FETLDVNET
+539 FKPLDVNET

-571 DDNHRLG
+571 DDNRRLG
-578 LQAGM
+578 LQDGM

-590 CNSTSKFNALS
+590 CNSASKYNALS

-617 GCGRVVLYDD
+617 GSGRVVLYDD
-627 GQNIKAVATTT
+627 GQNVKAVATTT
-638 EQLEGNGYQW
+638 EQLEGDGYRW

-653 MDGAGKVNGNN
+653 MDGAGKVNGYN
-664 LKNKAGRFLR
+664 LKNKAGRYLH
-674 YDAADETFTSVTDR
+674 YDTAAKTFTSVTDR

-699 TYYVIPVHD
+699 TYYIVPAHVSGD
-708 VQGGTYNI
+708 TC

-740 KNGKLQLVKK
+740 KNGQLQLVKK

-770 YVSTSA
+770 YVSTSD
-776 NPHYYALNFFQNGSE
+776 NPRYYAFNFFQNGSGE
-791 YLQDNTPG
+791 YMQDNTPG
-799 NILLK
+799 DILLK
-804 SPVAPFPLRRY
+804 SPVAPFPLRRF

-839 YNPDTD
+839 YNPASD
-845 NGKHKVNPTLNDYSL
+845 GYQHKVNTNTNAYSL

-870 DASLEGLWSL
+870 DASLDGLWSL
-880 YNCKNLYFVRPF
+880 YNCENHYFVRP
-892 PSENAIGRAEE
+892 SDRDNSIGRAEE
-903 VGKNTSMTFVDVAAN
+903 VGKNTSMTFVDIAAD
-918 TTSYHFVFPAMGQ
+918 TTSHHLVFPAMGQ

-936 DYDEAKKPRV
+936 DYDEAKNPRV
-946 KARDILASDKDARLY
+946 KARAILASDKDARLY

-980 DGKNKQFG
+980 DKKNKQFG
-988 VSNQKADA
+988 VSNQKSDA
-996 YTFVYNVNNY
+996 YTFVYDENDYENNN
-1006 ENNNNVRYDLCST
+1006 ENNNNVRYDFLSS
-1019 DDQQA
+1019 DGRQA
-1024 LSIGEEGALCWAAP
+1024 LSIGAEGVLCWAAP

-1052 APELPIPSLGGA
+1052 APELPLPSSGGV
-1064 DYQLYCIRTAGGDRY
+1064 DYHLYCIRTAGGDRY
-1079 AYHMED
+1079 AYHMEE

-1091 KPYEEKNLCQ
+1091 KPYVEKNLCQ
-1101 LWVLIRDGQGKG
+1101 LWILIRDGQGKG

-1119 AYNRYFLKY
+1119 AYNRCFLKY
-1128 DTGSNTFVAVADKKD
+1128 DTGSNIFVAVADRND

-1152 SGNYIHWQIELP
+1152 SGNYDHWQIELP
-1164 DVNDSRNLI
+1164 DVDGNNNLI
-1173 SHSYSGGGNPKTVSL
+1173 SHSYGGNPKTVTL
-1188 SLQGPNNGNN
+1188 SLQGPNDGNN
-1198 FVEIFPVDIT
+1198 YVDLIPVDIT

-1225 ELTPQL
+1225 ELTSEL
-1231 ELTADGKALKAKA
+1231 ELTADGTALKAKA

-1267 NGHGQYIGADAEGN
+1267 NGHGKYIGADADGN

-1293 FYLWLNHGDE
+1293 FYLWLNHGE
-1303 DGTVSWCFAQL
+1303 KDGNVSWCFAQL
-1314 NADGSKPE
+1314 NAHGSKPE
-1322 GKPEKCLGVSDVTN
+1322 GKPDKCLGVSDVAN
-1336 GTVAMLSFSTY
+1336 GTVAMLPFSTY
-1347 ETDKLHTLCFNF
+1347 ETDKQHTLCFTF
-1359 GRLTCPELSDAA
+1359 GRLTSPELSDAA

-1378 FICFDKVASD
+1378 FICFDKVGNKFVSD
-1388 KFISEGYDTN
+1388 GNDTN
-1398 KKVKAESQQLINDQ
+1398 KRVFAENGKKLVNDQ
-1412 MWALVGQSK
+1412 MWALVGQNK
-1421 DDVVLMSKDKYYMCL
+1421 DDVVLMSKDKYYVCL
-1436 NGYKLCVTHDLK
+1436 SGNGFNVTHDPER
-1448 KAAHFSVD
+1448 AVHFSVK
-1456 YISDVDRY
+1456 YISSQQRY
-1464 VLVLVG
+1464 ALT
-1470 GEGSEG
+1470 
-1476 HLKKCLNLSGDV
+1476 
-1488 DENGVRHKDVI
+1488 I
-1499 VWNWN
+1499 V
-1504 KTDKNEGPR
+1504 EGPNDGGKSGYSMNLHGGDHTTILPYNGASIQTDR
-1513 FYLNFISIPVPEDY
+1513 NFWLNFIAVPQPEDY
-1527 SDYEILPKRSWFVK
+1527 SDYEVLPKRSWFVK
-1541 QAHEATTDPMTG
+1541 QAREATADPMTG

-1573 KTSTYTVIHYLKA
+1573 KTSTYTVTHYLKA
-1586 ESTRELYVPTCMV
+1586 ESTRNLYVPTCMV
-1599 TNDNCPTLSRAFQ
+1599 GSAATRSRAFQ

-1623 SDSVLNLDLPSSRRY
+1623 SDSVLNLDISSSRRY

-1645 DQLKLNGQVN
+1645 DQLKLNGQN
-1655 GNYVKKKITF
+1655 SGYYVTHNVTF

-1694 DNGNPIYNGNVTKYN
+1694 DNGNPIYNGNVTS
-1709 GAVTND
+1709 D
-1715 IILPSKQNIV
+1715 IILPSKQSIV

-1745 ELLQCKEGNGN
+1745 ELLQCKKGSG
-1756 DKWYE
+1756 KWYE
-1761 EHTIAFPKKK
+1761 EHTITFPKKK

-1786 DYWFYNNDSP
+1786 DYWFYNNGSA

-1806 SGEIVIEVD
+1806 SGAIEVEVED
-1815 SLDSGI
+1815 PLHSGI
-1821 TSAKFLRSA
+1821 TFAKFLSSGA
-1830 KTDNVD
+1830 GGAATD
-1836 LGEGLDRF
+1836 RA
-1844 IAFDYPGDTDD
+1844 IAFNYPGDTAD
-1855 GKGIGKAKGDSCTLK
+1855 GKGTGKANAGSCTLK

-1891 DNFEPIIYSEIIG
+1891 DDFEPIIYSEIIG
-1904 KKDDGSFKSER
+1904 KKDGSFKSER
-1915 SPEALKKA
+1915 SPEALLKT

-1930 ITFDPEQFDAF
+1930 ITFDPDQFDAF
-1941 VTPPVG
+1941 VSPPVG
-1947 TYTGFLTGDKGPGTK
+1947 TYTGFDKVAGASTK

-1981 PIDGDFNSTDGKTPE
+1981 PIGGDFNSPDGKTAE
-1996 CTWGNYTIA
+1996 CTWGNYTVA
-2005 HRFRMGDFGDGSS
+2005 HRFNMGDN

-2027 YYENEYGSEKY
+2027 YYENEYGSQNY

-2046 YIDASDLPGQIASI
+2046 YIDASDLPGKIASI
-2060 DFSGMPCKA
+2060 DFAGMPCKA

-2074 SAWMSSPS
+2074 SAWMSSPDRGNES
-2082 GKDEK
+2082 
-2087 PANVVFSVQ
+2087 PANVVFSIQ

-2114 LGEARDSLANK
+2114 LGEARDANDNK
-2125 LEPKTNNGIGIWQ
+2125 LTPNTNKGKGIWQ

-2162 CTSTVGGDILIDD
+2162 CTNTQGGDILIDD

-2200 CKMTVDYDQVRTQL
+2200 CKMTVDYDQVRAQL
-2214 GLNTGEVMKD
+2214 GLNTGEVMKE

-2239 AELGFDTGTSEGQE
+2239 AELGFDTGTPEGKE

-2267 VKALLGDPNSQV
+2267 VKALLGDPNSQA

-2285 RSVEFKTNF
+2285 RSVEFKTKF
-2294 DSLPVFKYRD
+2294 DDLPLFKYRN

-2376 RTLSPI
+2376 RTQSPI

-2411 QVGEDEDGNI
+2411 QVGENLDGVI

-2482 TVAGAAPKND
+2482 TVAGAAPKDD

-2550 DSSGTQYCYDPQQ
+2550 DTSGTQYCYDPEQ
-2563 VGIKVSGEAP
+2563 VGIKVSGQAP

-2581 TQYKYPDKLTNVPVR
+2581 DKYKYPDKLTNVPVR

-2601 VEEVRARADGSA
+2601 VAEVRAGADGSA

-2618 VPLRGIKTV
+2618 VPLRGITTV
-2627 TKDAIGLTSVSPE
+2627 TKGAIGLTSVSPE

-2648 PNMKAYETKAA
+2648 PNMKAYETRAA
-2659 EERAGLS
+2659 EERTGLS
-2666 VQNFRIVGQLKTLV
+2666 VQNFRIVGQLKTLDASK
-2680 ADTADR
+2680 ADSENA
-2686 EHAYADIVF
+2686 HADIVF
-2695 NSDFQPRE
+2695 NSGFQPRE

-2714 ELFNAGNATQST
+2714 ERFNAGSTAQTT

-2764 LEDLHFNADTEPGY
+2764 LADLHFKADTETGY
-2778 AANADNGTAQGYV
+2778 ATNADNGTAQGYV
-2791 PMLHTSVIVTPKK
+2791 PMLHTSVIVTPDK
-2804 AGPQLYETNGAD
+2804 AGPQLYETNYAGAD
-2816 DQFLNFVGNEGKRT
+2816 DLFLNFVDHEGKLRT

-2843 EADKGV
+2843 KAEAGV
-2849 NLCGIYT
+2849 NRCDIYT

-2876 LDYKKAWV
+2876 LSYEKAWV

-2949 TLYYLDT
+2949 TLYYLEP
-2956 YSAENPQT
+2956 YSANKPQE
-2964 ANVKTTTENIYQ
+2964 ARVDTTTENIYQ

-2998 KVNGIGIGAQK
+2998 KVNGVGIGAQK
-3009 YNTSLFR
+3009 YTKSLFR

-3028 ELNKTDEQTYPVDRT
+3028 ELNKTDRRTYPVDRT
-3043 HHHKLATDQLA
+3043 HHHELATDQL
-3054 KSGTEI
+3054 KIGTEL
-3060 TVTLT
+3060 TVTLK
-3065 NENRNNRFF
+3065 NENRNNRYF

-3084 DLDKFFTVNAAQLNG
+3084 DLNQFFTKNADQLNG

-3119 GEWISVNGTT
+3119 GKWISVNGTT

-3166 ASGTLLR
+3166 TSGTLLR

>member
-45 VLFAK
+45 VLLAK

-68 YQWALETVSGDNVRL
+68 YQWTLETVEGKDNTVRL
-83 KNKEGMYVTPN
+83 KNKGNQYVTAS
-94 LTLTNSQDQ
+94 LALTNEQSQ
-103 AATFTK
+103 AAEFTK
-109 TENTYSKGRKSY
+109 TENTYSSDTY
-121 GEGVEVPTHGGSRY
+121 GSNTKRY
-135 DLVYGGKALGVK
+135 DLVYGGKGALGVK
-147 NGQLIWT
+147 NSQLFWT

-172 KVNPFVSS
+172 KVTPLVCS
-180 EGGKV
+180 EGGKAY
-185 HWYYY
+185 WYY
-190 MELLGNKS
+190 MELLGNGS
-198 AECVMDAGA
+198 ECIKDAGA
-207 EKKLEKYS
+207 GNKLQKDP
-215 TPSAKDLRAYMWCVY
+215 TPSAKNLRAYMWRVY
-230 EANDKGDVY
+230 EANEQGDVY
-239 FMSADGN
+239 FKSADGN
-246 FFCQKDDTYQ
+246 YIYQ
-256 YSTSTKTDRC
+256 NGSYPGSLQYATSNKSKVC

-275 QTDGKYQEAFVLYN
+275 QTDGKYQEAFVLKN
-289 PQTTKYVFPY
+289 TEKNQFVFPY
-299 GSGNTDVGNGSS
+299 GSGNPDVGMGST
-311 LNPAEAMR
+311 LNSAEAMR
-319 FILSTG
+319 FIPTTG
-325 PHIYQFS
+325 SHIYQFS

-351 GSEVAGYQWTLEQVG
+351 GSEVAGYQWTLEQIG

-382 GDAFTVTTNRDE
+382 GAALTVTTNREE

-408 HDVLT
+408 HDVLA
-413 LAADASKALG
+413 LADDASKAVG

-447 AEVKG
+447 DEVKG

-479 RLTLTGTGYDN
+479 RLTLTGMGYDN
-490 PVTRKEFEP
+490 PDPVTKMEFEP

-507 LEAARHANSK
+507 LEPARHANSK

-524 NQSGEYLIYKDGRFN
+524 NQLGEYFIYKDGRFN
-539 FETLDVNET
+539 FATLDVNET

-578 LQAGM
+578 LQAGN

-590 CNSTSKFNALS
+590 CNRTSTYNALN

-617 GCGRVVLYDD
+617 GSGRVVLYDD
-627 GQNIKAVATTT
+627 GQNVKAVATTT

-653 MDGAGKVNGNN
+653 MDGAGIVNGFN

-688 SKASVFDADQN
+688 SKASVFDANQN
-699 TYYVIPVHD
+699 TYYVVPA
-708 VQGGTYNI
+708 VQGGTCY
-716 NIAGGLRYNAVLR
+716 IAGGLRYNAVLR
-729 GVSEPYNTLGV
+729 GVTGTYNTLGV

-799 NILLK
+799 GILLK

-845 NGKHKVNPTLNDYSL
+845 NGKHKVNATRNDYSL

-870 DASLEGLWSL
+870 DASLDGLWSL
-880 YNCKNLYFVRPF
+880 YNCKNHYFVRP
-892 PSENAIGRAEE
+892 SEKKDNFIGRAEE
-903 VGKNTSMTFVDVAAN
+903 VGKNTSMTFVDVAAD
-918 TTSYHFVFPAMGQ
+918 TTSYHLVFPAMGQ

-936 DYDEAKKPRV
+936 DYDEAKNPRV
-946 KARDILASDKDARLY
+946 KARGILASDKDARLY
-961 QWVVEGQHIRNRA
+961 QWVIEGQHIRNRA

-988 VSNQKADA
+988 VSNQKANA

-1006 ENNNNVRYDLCST
+1006 ENNNSVRYDLCST

-1024 LSIGEEGALCWAAP
+1024 LSIGEEGVLCWAAP
-1038 GTRNS
+1038 NTRNS
-1043 VVDLRPYII
+1043 AVDLRPYII

-1064 DYQLYCIRTAGGDRY
+1064 DYHLYCIRTAEGNDRY

-1085 ANSISL
+1085 ATNSISL

-1101 LWVLIRDGQGKG
+1101 LWVLIRDGEGKG

-1119 AYNRYFLKY
+1119 AYNRHFLKY

-1173 SHSYSGGGNPKTVSL
+1173 SHSYSGDGNPKTVSL

-1198 FVEIFPVDIT
+1198 FLYIFPVDIT

-1213 EAGGAFRNLSLN
+1213 EAGGAFRNINLN
-1225 ELTPQL
+1225 ELTPKL
-1231 ELTADGKALKAKA
+1231 ELTADGEALKAKA

-1293 FYLWLNHGDE
+1293 FYLWLNHGDD

-1314 NADGSKPE
+1314 NADGSEPE
-1322 GKPEKCLGVSDVTN
+1322 GKPEKCLGVSDVAN
-1336 GTVAMLSFSTY
+1336 GTVAMLPFSTY
-1347 ETDKLHTLCFNF
+1347 ETDRLHTLCFTF

-1388 KFISEGYDTN
+1388 KFISDGYDTN
-1398 KKVKAESQQLINDQ
+1398 KKVKAESKKLVNDQ
-1412 MWALVGQSK
+1412 MWALVGQNK
-1421 DDVVLMSKDKYYMCL
+1421 DDVVLMSKDKYYVCL
-1436 NGYKLCVTHDLK
+1436 SGSGFNVTHDPE
-1448 KAAHFSVD
+1448 KAVHFSVK
-1456 YISDVDRY
+1456 YISSQKRYALTIVKGPNDGGKSGYSMNLDGGDKTTIIPYNGTSIQTDR
-1464 VLVLVG
+1464 
-1470 GEGSEG
+1470 
-1476 HLKKCLNLSGDV
+1476 NF
-1488 DENGVRHKDVI
+1488 
-1499 VWNWN
+1499 W
-1504 KTDKNEGPR
+1504 
-1513 FYLNFISIPVPEDY
+1513 LNFTPIPVPEDY
-1527 SDYEILPKRSWFVK
+1527 SDYEVLPKRSWFVK
-1541 QAHEATTDPMTG
+1541 QAHEATADPMTG

-1573 KTSTYTVIHYLKA
+1573 KTSTYTITHYLKA
-1586 ESTRELYVPTCMV
+1586 ESTRDLYVPTCMV
-1599 TNDNCPTLSRAFQ
+1599 GSAATRSRAFQ

-1638 KNGIVVG
+1638 RNGIVVG
-1645 DQLKLNGQVN
+1645 DQLKLNGQN
-1655 GNYVKKKITF
+1655 YGNYVDHYVTF

-1694 DNGNPIYNGNVTKYN
+1694 DNGNPIYNGNVTS
-1709 GAVTND
+1709 D
-1715 IILPSKQNIV
+1715 IILPSKQSIV

-1745 ELLQCKEGNGN
+1745 ELLLYKDDGSN

-1786 DYWFYNNDSP
+1786 DYWFYNGGIA

-1806 SGEIVIEVD
+1806 NGAIEVKVED
-1815 SLDSGI
+1815 LGSGI
-1821 TSAKFLRSA
+1821 TFAGFLNSGA
-1830 KTDNVD
+1830 
-1836 LGEGLDRF
+1836 GAGADRA
-1844 IAFDYPGDTDD
+1844 IAFNYPGDNN
-1855 GKGIGKAKGDSCTLK
+1855 GKGRGEANAGSCTLK

-1885 FNLTFE
+1885 FNLIFE
-1891 DNFEPIIYSEIIG
+1891 DDFEPIIYSEIIG
-1904 KKDDGSFKSER
+1904 KKDDGSFKSAR
-1915 SPEALKKA
+1915 SPEALLKT

-1930 ITFDPEQFDAF
+1930 ITFDPDQFDSF
-1941 VTPPVG
+1941 VSPPVG
-1947 TYTGFLTGDKGPGTK
+1947 TYTGFTNSGKGDNANQKYA
-1962 CGLTYRY
+1962 LTYRY

-1981 PIDGDFNSTDGKTPE
+1981 PIGGDFNSTNGRTSE
-1996 CTWGNYTIA
+1996 CTWGNYTVA
-2005 HRFRMGDFGDGSS
+2005 HRFDMGDN

-2027 YYENEYGSEKY
+2027 YYENEYGSQNY

-2046 YIDASDLPGQIASI
+2046 YIDASDLPGKIASI
-2060 DFSGMPCKA
+2060 DFAGMPCKA

-2074 SAWMSSPS
+2074 SAWMSSPDRDNES
-2082 GKDEK
+2082 
-2087 PANVVFSVQ
+2087 PANVVFSIQ

-2114 LGEARDSLANK
+2114 LGQARDSLS
-2125 LEPKTNNGIGIWQ
+2125 KTLNPTDNDGKGIWQ

-2150 DFDSFRLTIDNA
+2150 DFDNFRLTIDNA
-2162 CTSTVGGDILIDD
+2162 CTNTSGGDILIDD
-2175 VEVFSVKPEVQIE
+2175 VEVFSVKPDVQIE

-2200 CKMTVDYDQVRTQL
+2200 CKMTVDYDQVRAQL

-2411 QVGEDEDGNI
+2411 QVGEDAEGNI

-2532 ATKQGTILKV
+2532 ATKQGTILRV

-2581 TQYKYPDKLTNVPVR
+2581 DKYKYPDKLTNVPVR

-2601 VEEVRARADGSA
+2601 VAEVRARADGSA

-2648 PNMKAYETKAA
+2648 PAMKAYETMAA
-2659 EERAGLS
+2659 EERAGIS
-2666 VQNFRIVGQLKTLV
+2666 VQNFRIVGQLKKLV

-2686 EHAYADIVF
+2686 ANAHADIVF

-2764 LEDLHFNADTEPGY
+2764 LTDLHFKADTETDY
-2778 AANADNGTAQGYV
+2778 ATNANNGTAQGYV
-2791 PMLHTSVIVTPKK
+2791 PMLHTSVIVTPDK
-2804 AGPQLYETNGAD
+2804 AGPQLYETNNAGAD
-2816 DQFLNFVGNEGKRT
+2816 DQFLNFVGHEGEQRT

-2843 EADKGV
+2843 KAKAGV

-2876 LDYKKAWV
+2876 LSYEKAWV

-2920 YFKNV
+2920 YFKDV
-2925 TYNTTDYHRFAPA
+2925 KYNTAHYHRFAPA
-2938 VYQRSWDKAKS
+2938 VYQRSWDKANPK
-2949 TLYYLDT
+2949 LYYLEP
-2956 YSAENPQT
+2956 YSANKPQE
-2964 ANVKTTTENIYQ
+2964 AKVDTTTENIYQ

-2988 EAYSQGGFSV
+2988 EPYSQGGFSV

-3009 YNTSLFR
+3009 YTKSLFR

-3028 ELNKTDEQTYPVDRT
+3028 ELNETDGKTYTVDRT
-3043 HHHKLATDQLA
+3043 YHHKLATDQL
-3054 KSGTEI
+3054 KSGTEL
-3060 TVTLT
+3060 TVTLR
-3065 NENRNNRFF
+3065 NENANNRFF

-3084 DLDKFFTVNAAQLNG
+3084 DLNEFFKENETQLNG

-3166 ASGTLLR
+3166 TSGTLLR

-3190 RSGQGSEALVVKDT
+3190 RSGQASEALVVKDT

-3251 LGVLSNSEEPVQL
+3251 LGVLSNSEDPVQL

-3314 SERPALEDEQDF
+3314 SERPALEDEQNF

>member
-29 FAQGYT
+29 FAQDNYT

-45 VLFAK
+45 VLLAK

-68 YQWALETVSGDNVRL
+68 YQWTLETVSGDNVRL
-83 KNKEGMYVTPN
+83 KNKEGMYVTADLALTVHQN
-94 LTLTNSQDQ
+94 L

-109 TENTYSKGRKSY
+109 TENTYSKGTY
-121 GEGVEVPTHGGSRY
+121 GGSRY
-135 DLVYGGKALGVK
+135 DLVYGDKALGVK
-147 NGQLIWT
+147 NGKFFWA
-154 VEDSRYGCIRLA
+154 VRNSRYGCIRLA

-172 KVNPFVSS
+172 KVTPFVCS
-180 EGGKV
+180 EGGEV
-185 HWYYY
+185 HWYY
-190 MELLGNKS
+190 MELLGNGS
-198 AECVMDAGA
+198 ECIKDAGA

-215 TPSAKDLRAYMWCVY
+215 TPSAKNQRAYMWCIY
-230 EANDKGDVY
+230 EANEEGDVY
-239 FMSADGN
+239 IKSVDGN
-246 FFCQKDDTYQ
+246 YIYQ
-256 YSTSTKTDRC
+256 NGSYPGSLQYATSTKSDVC
-266 KYRICDVAD
+266 IYRICDVAD
-275 QTDGKYQEAFVLYN
+275 QTDGKFQDAFVLKN
-289 PQTTKYVFPY
+289 TKMNKYVFPY
-299 GSGNTDVGNGSS
+299 GSGNPDVGMGSNP
-311 LNPAEAMR
+311 NPAEAMR
-319 FILSTG
+319 FISTPPPTG

-343 TGVTMQPV
+343 TSVTMQPV

-366 GAYVLKSGRD
+366 GAYVLKSGRN

-382 GDAFTVTTNRDE
+382 GAALTVTTNRDE

-402 SAYDDR
+402 SAYDDK

-413 LAADASKALG
+413 LAGDASKAVG
-423 VKDGQLAIVEA
+423 VKDGQLAIVET

-447 AEVKG
+447 DEVKG
-452 AVAPKFSD
+452 AVAPKISD

-524 NQSGEYLIYKDGRFN
+524 NQSGEYLIYKEGRFN

-583 TPYTLKA
+583 TPYTLQA
-590 CNSTSKFNALS
+590 CNSTSKYNALS

-617 GCGRVVLYDD
+617 GSGRVVLYDD

-653 MDGAGKVNGNN
+653 MDGAGIVNGFN
-664 LKNKAGRFLR
+664 LKNKADRFLR

-699 TYYVIPVHD
+699 TYYVVPAH
-708 VQGGTYNI
+708 VQGGTY
-716 NIAGGLRYNAVLR
+716 NIAGGLRYNAMLR

-845 NGKHKVNPTLNDYSL
+845 GYQHKVNTTTNEYSL
-860 YKICDVADQP
+860 YKICDLADQP

-880 YNCKNLYFVRPF
+880 YNCKNHYFVRPSDSDNF
-892 PSENAIGRAEE
+892 IGRAEK

-936 DYDEAKKPRV
+936 DYDEAKNPRV

-980 DGKNKQFG
+980 DEKNKQFG

-1006 ENNNNVRYDLCST
+1006 ENNNSVRYDLCST

-1024 LSIGEEGALCWAAP
+1024 LSIGEEGVLCWAAP

-1043 VVDLRPYII
+1043 AVDLRPYII

-1079 AYHMED
+1079 AYHMEE

-1101 LWVLIRDGQGKG
+1101 LWVLIRDGEGKG

-1119 AYNRYFLKY
+1119 AYNRHFLKY

-1173 SHSYSGGGNPKTVSL
+1173 SHSYSKDGNPKTVSL
-1188 SLQGPNNGNN
+1188 SLQDPNNGNN
-1198 FVEIFPVDIT
+1198 FLYIFPVDIT

-1213 EAGGAFRNLSLN
+1213 EAGGAFRNINLD
-1225 ELTPQL
+1225 ELTPKL

-1267 NGHGQYIGADAEGN
+1267 NGHGQYIGADAGGN

-1293 FYLWLNHGDE
+1293 FYLWLNHGDK

-1322 GKPEKCLGVSDVTN
+1322 GKPEKCLGVSDVAN
-1336 GTVAMLSFSTY
+1336 GTVAMLPFSTY
-1347 ETDKLHTLCFNF
+1347 ETNKRHTLCFTF
-1359 GRLTCPELSDAA
+1359 GRLTSPELSDAA

-1378 FICFDKVASD
+1378 FMCFDLVGNKYVCDGNDTSKVVIA
-1388 KFISEGYDTN
+1388 EG
-1398 KKVKAESQQLINDQ
+1398 KRLVNDQ
-1412 MWALVGQSK
+1412 MWALVGVSK
-1421 DDVVLMSKDKYYMCL
+1421 DGFVLMSKDRYYLYL
-1436 NGYKLCVTHDLK
+1436 NGGIFNVTHDLA
-1448 KAAHFSVD
+1448 KATHFSGT
-1456 YISDVDRY
+1456 YDVNKQRY
-1464 VLVLVG
+1464 VLTVLSAVG
-1470 GEGSEG
+1470 GDSRFNGWQV
-1476 HLKKCLNLSGDV
+1476 LLSSSDNRSVTVKQKGTS
-1488 DENGVRHKDVI
+1488 
-1499 VWNWN
+1499 
-1504 KTDKNEGPR
+1504 TDNR
-1513 FYLNFISIPVPEDY
+1513 YYLNFIPIPVPEDY
-1527 SDYEILPKRSWFVK
+1527 SDYEVLPKRSWFVK
-1541 QAHEATTDPMTG
+1541 QAHEATADPMTG

-1573 KTSTYTVIHYLKA
+1573 KTSTYTITHYLKA
-1586 ESTRELYVPTCMV
+1586 ESTRKLYVPTCMV
-1599 TNDNCPTLSRAFQ
+1599 GSANTRSRAFQ

-1623 SDSVLNLDLPSSRRY
+1623 SDSVLNLDLSSSRRY
-1638 KNGIVVG
+1638 RNGIVVG
-1645 DQLKLNGQVN
+1645 EQLNLNGQN
-1655 GNYVKKKITF
+1655 YGNYVDHYVTF

-1679 GADLTPYSDFVDYFG
+1679 GGDLTTYSDFVDYFG

-1709 GAVTND
+1709 GNVTSD

-1745 ELLQCKEGNGN
+1745 ELLQYKADEGN

-1786 DYWFYNNDSP
+1786 DYWFYNGGIA

-1806 SGEIVIEVD
+1806 SGAIEVKVD
-1815 SLDSGI
+1815 DLGSGI
-1821 TSAKFLRSA
+1821 TFAKFLNSGA
-1830 KTDNVD
+1830 
-1836 LGEGLDRF
+1836 GAGADRA
-1844 IAFDYPGDTDD
+1844 IAFNYPDD
-1855 GKGIGKAKGDSCTLK
+1855 DNGKGTGTATAGSCTLK

-1885 FNLTFE
+1885 FNLIFE
-1891 DNFEPIIYSEIIG
+1891 DDFEPIIYSEIIG
-1904 KKDDGSFKSER
+1904 KKDDGTFKSAR
-1915 SPEALKKA
+1915 SPEALLKT

-1930 ITFDPEQFDAF
+1930 ITFDPDEFDSF
-1941 VTPPVG
+1941 VSPPVG
-1947 TYTGFLTGDKGPGTK
+1947 TYTGFTNSGKGDNANQKYS
-1962 CGLTYRY
+1962 LTYRY

-1981 PIDGDFNSTDGKTPE
+1981 PIGGDFNSTNGRTSE
-1996 CTWGNYTIA
+1996 CTWGNYTVA
-2005 HRFRMGDFGDGSS
+2005 HRFDMGDN

-2027 YYENEYGSEKY
+2027 YYENEYGSQNY

-2046 YIDASDLPGQIASI
+2046 YIDASDLPGKIASI
-2060 DFSGMPCKA
+2060 DFAGMPCKA

-2074 SAWMSSPS
+2074 SAWMSSPDRDNES
-2082 GKDEK
+2082 
-2087 PANVVFSVQ
+2087 PANVVFSIQ

-2114 LGEARDSLANK
+2114 LGQARDSLS
-2125 LEPKTNNGIGIWQ
+2125 KTLNPMDNGGKGIWQ

-2150 DFDSFRLTIDNA
+2150 DFDNFRLTIDNA
-2162 CTSTVGGDILIDD
+2162 CTNTSGGDILIDD

-2200 CKMTVDYDQVRTQL
+2200 CKMTVDYDQVRAQL

-2411 QVGEDEDGNI
+2411 QVGEDENGNI

-2509 LNSADKVAS
+2509 LNTADKVAS

-2532 ATKQGTILKV
+2532 ATKQGTILKL

-2563 VGIKVSGEAP
+2563 VGIKVSGQAP

-2618 VPLRGIKTV
+2618 VPLRGIETV
-2627 TKDAIGLTSVSPE
+2627 TDGAIGLTSVSPE

-2680 ADTADR
+2680 ARKADR

-2714 ELFNAGNATQST
+2714 ELFNAGSTAQTT

-2804 AGPQLYETNGAD
+2804 AGPQLYETNDPGAD

-2876 LDYKKAWV
+2876 LSYEKAWV

-2920 YFKNV
+2920 YFKDV
-2925 TYNTTDYHRFAPA
+2925 KYNTAHYHRFAPA
-2938 VYQRSWDKAKS
+2938 VYQRSWDKANPK
-2949 TLYYLDT
+2949 LYYLEPYLADK
-2956 YSAENPQT
+2956 PQE
-2964 ANVKTTTENIYQ
+2964 AKVDTTTENIYQ

-3009 YNTSLFR
+3009 YTKSLFR

-3028 ELNKTDEQTYPVDRT
+3028 ELNETDRKTYPVDRT
-3043 HHHKLATDQLA
+3043 YHHKLATDQL
-3054 KSGTEI
+3054 KSGTEL
-3060 TVTLT
+3060 TVTLK
-3065 NENRNNRFF
+3065 NENANNRFF

-3084 DLDKFFTVNAAQLNG
+3084 DLNEFFKENETQLNG

-3152 ITLKFTADMQTSLH
+3152 INLKFTADMQTSLH
-3166 ASGTLLR
+3166 TSGTLLR

-3314 SERPALEDEQDF
+3314 SERPSLEDEQNF
-3326 TQPLIQADNGSVT
+3326 TQPLIQADNGCVT
-3339 ISSSAAHVLTYVRI
+3339 VTSSAAHVLTYVRI

-3389 ESVGKVSL
+3389 ESVAKVSL

>member
-29 FAQGYT
+29 FAQDTYT

-45 VLFAK
+45 VLLAK

-68 YQWALETVSGDNVRL
+68 YQWTLETVSGDNVRL
-83 KNKEGMYVTPN
+83 KNKEGMYVTAE
-94 LTLTNSQDQ
+94 LTLTNRQNQ

-109 TENTYSKGRKSY
+109 TENTYSSATY
-121 GEGVEVPTHGGSRY
+121 GGLKRY
-135 DLVYGGKALGVK
+135 DLVYGGKGALGVK
-147 NGQLIWT
+147 NGHLFWT

-172 KVNPFVSS
+172 KVTPFVSS
-180 EGGKV
+180 EGGEV
-185 HWYYY
+185 HWYY
-190 MELLGNKS
+190 MELLWNGS
-198 AECVMDAGA
+198 ECVKDAGA
-207 EKKLEKYS
+207 GKNLEKYS
-215 TPSAKDLRAYMWCVY
+215 TPSAKNLRAYMWSVY

-239 FMSADGN
+239 FKSADGN
-246 FFCQKDDTYQ
+246 YFYQNGVDQ
-256 YSTSTKTDRC
+256 YSASTKPGNSEYT
-266 KYRICDVAD
+266 ICDVSD
-275 QTDGKYQEAFVLYN
+275 QSNDNAFVLRNSGTGEYVLPYN
-289 PQTTKYVFPY
+289 NSNK
-299 GSGNTDVGNGSS
+299 VGKAGKFNMI
-311 LNPAEAMR
+311 EAMR
-319 FILSTG
+319 FIPTTPPPTG

-343 TGVTMQPV
+343 TSVTMQPV

-382 GDAFTVTTNRDE
+382 GAALTVTTNRDE

-413 LAADASKALG
+413 LADDASKALG

-447 AEVKG
+447 NEVKG

-517 TGDFYLV
+517 PGDFYLV
-524 NQSGEYLIYKDGRFN
+524 NQSGEYLIYKEGRFN

-571 DDNHRLG
+571 DDNHRPG
-578 LQAGM
+578 LKAGM
-583 TPYTLKA
+583 TPYTLQA
-590 CNSTSKFNALS
+590 CNHTSTYNALS

-653 MDGAGKVNGNN
+653 MDGAGIVNGFN

-674 YDAADETFTSVTDR
+674 YDAADKTFTSVADR

-699 TYYVIPVHD
+699 TYYVVPAH
-708 VQGGTYNI
+708 VQGGTY

-729 GVSEPYNTLGV
+729 GVTGTYNTLGV

-845 NGKHKVNPTLNDYSL
+845 GYQHKVNTTTNEYSR

-870 DASLEGLWSL
+870 DASLDGLWSL
-880 YNCKNLYFVRPF
+880 YNCTNHYFVRPSDSDNF
-892 PSENAIGRAEE
+892 IGRAEK
-903 VGKNTSMTFVDVAAN
+903 VGKNTSMTFVDVAAD
-918 TTSYHFVFPAMGQ
+918 TISYHFVFPAMGQ

-936 DYDEAKKPRV
+936 DYDEAKNPRV

-980 DGKNKQFG
+980 DEKNKQFG

-1006 ENNNNVRYDLCST
+1006 ENNNSVRYDLCST

-1043 VVDLRPYII
+1043 AVDLRPYII

-1064 DYQLYCIRTAGGDRY
+1064 DYQLYCIRTAGGDHY
-1079 AYHMED
+1079 AYHMEE

-1101 LWVLIRDGQGKG
+1101 LWVLIRDGEGKG

-1119 AYNRYFLKY
+1119 AYNRHFLKY

-1164 DVNDSRNLI
+1164 DVNGSSNLI

-1198 FVEIFPVDIT
+1198 FLYIFPVDIT

-1213 EAGGAFRNLSLN
+1213 EAGGAFRNINLD
-1225 ELTPQL
+1225 ELTPKL
-1231 ELTADGKALKAKA
+1231 ELTADGMALKAKA
-1244 SASEDDANNSW
+1244 SASEDGANNSW

-1267 NGHGQYIGADAEGN
+1267 NGHGQYIGADAGDN

-1293 FYLWLNHGDE
+1293 FYLWLNHGDK

-1322 GKPEKCLGVSDVTN
+1322 GKPEKCLGVSDVAN
-1336 GTVAMLSFSTY
+1336 GTVAMLPFSTY
-1347 ETDKLHTLCFNF
+1347 ETDKLHTLCFTF
-1359 GRLTCPELSDAA
+1359 GRLTSPELSDAA
-1371 EGKYYYN
+1371 EGKYYYT
-1378 FICFDKVASD
+1378 FMCFDKVGNDKYVSD
-1388 KFISEGYDTN
+1388 GNDTSKLVIAEG
-1398 KKVKAESQQLINDQ
+1398 KRLVNDQ
-1412 MWALVGQSK
+1412 MWALVGVSK
-1421 DDVVLMSKDKYYMCL
+1421 DGFVLMSKDRYYLYL
-1436 NGYKLCVTHDLK
+1436 NGGIFNVTHDLA
-1448 KAAHFSVD
+1448 KATHFSGT
-1456 YISDVDRY
+1456 YDVNKQRY
-1464 VLVLVG
+1464 VLTVLSAVG
-1470 GEGSEG
+1470 GDSRYNGWQVLLGSDSRRVTVGNE
-1476 HLKKCLNLSGDV
+1476 KNASN
-1488 DENGVRHKDVI
+1488 ENRY
-1499 VWNWN
+1499 
-1504 KTDKNEGPR
+1504 
-1513 FYLNFISIPVPEDY
+1513 YLNFIPIPVPEDY
-1527 SDYEILPKRSWFVK
+1527 SDYEVLPKRSWFVK
-1541 QAHEATTDPMTG
+1541 QAHEATADPMTG

-1573 KTSTYTVIHYLKA
+1573 KTSTYTITHYLKA
-1586 ESTRELYVPTCMV
+1586 ESTRKLYVPTCMV
-1599 TNDNCPTLSRAFQ
+1599 GSANTRSRAFQ

-1623 SDSVLNLDLPSSRRY
+1623 SDSVLNLDLSSSRRY
-1638 KNGIVVG
+1638 RNGIVVG
-1645 DQLKLNGQVN
+1645 EQLNLNGQN
-1655 GNYVKKKITF
+1655 YGNYVDHYVTF

-1679 GADLTPYSDFVDYFG
+1679 GGDLTTFSDFVDYFG

-1709 GAVTND
+1709 GNVTSD

-1730 GRNLYVIRN
+1730 GRNLYIIRN

-1745 ELLQCKEGNGN
+1745 ELLQYKADEGN

-1786 DYWFYNNDSP
+1786 DYWFYNGGIA

-1806 SGEIVIEVD
+1806 SGAIEVKVD
-1815 SLDSGI
+1815 DLGSGI
-1821 TSAKFLRSA
+1821 TFAGFLNSGA
-1830 KTDNVD
+1830 
-1836 LGEGLDRF
+1836 GAGADRA
-1844 IAFDYPGDTDD
+1844 IAFNYPGDNN
-1855 GKGIGKAKGDSCTLK
+1855 GKGTGTATAGSCTLK

-1885 FNLTFE
+1885 FNLIFE
-1891 DNFEPIIYSEIIG
+1891 DDFEPIIYSEIIG
-1904 KKDDGSFKSER
+1904 KKDDGTFKSAR
-1915 SPEALKKA
+1915 SPEALLKT

-1930 ITFDPEQFDAF
+1930 ITFDPDEFDSF
-1941 VTPPVG
+1941 VSPPVG
-1947 TYTGFLTGDKGPGTK
+1947 TYTGFTNSGKGDNANQKYS
-1962 CGLTYRY
+1962 LTYRY

-1981 PIDGDFNSTDGKTPE
+1981 PIGGDFNSTNGRTSE
-1996 CTWGNYTIA
+1996 CTWGNYTVA
-2005 HRFRMGDFGDGSS
+2005 HRFDMGDN

-2027 YYENEYGSEKY
+2027 YYENEYGSQNY

-2046 YIDASDLPGQIASI
+2046 YIDASDLPGKIASI
-2060 DFSGMPCKA
+2060 DFAGMPCKA

-2074 SAWMSSPS
+2074 SAWMSSPDRDNES
-2082 GKDEK
+2082 
-2087 PANVVFSVQ
+2087 PANVVFSIQ

-2114 LGEARDSLANK
+2114 LGDARDAHETK
-2125 LEPKTNNGIGIWQ
+2125 LTTKTNGDIGIWQ

-2162 CTSTVGGDILIDD
+2162 CTNTQGGDILIDD
-2175 VEVFSVKPEVQIE
+2175 VEVFSVKPDVQIE

-2200 CKMTVDYDQVRTQL
+2200 CKMTVDYDQVRAQL
-2214 GLNTGEVMKD
+2214 GLSTGEVMKD

-2239 AELGFDTGTSEGQE
+2239 AELGFDTGTPEGQE
-2253 RLYRMSDAEVKPAF
+2253 RLYRMSDVEVKPAF
-2267 VKALLGDPNSQV
+2267 VKALLGDPNSQA

-2285 RSVEFKTNF
+2285 RSVEFKTKF
-2294 DSLPVFKYRD
+2294 EDLPLFKYRD

-2411 QVGEDEDGNI
+2411 QVGEDAEGNI

-2435 GGAFT
+2435 GRAFT

-2509 LNSADKVAS
+2509 LNTADKVAS

-2523 NTCNIYVPA
+2523 NTCNVYVPA
-2532 ATKQGTILKV
+2532 ATKQGEILKV

-2550 DSSGTQYCYDPQQ
+2550 DGNGTQYCYDPQQ
-2563 VGIKVSGEAP
+2563 VGIKVSGQAP

-2601 VEEVRARADGSA
+2601 VAEVRARADGSA

-2618 VPLRGIKTV
+2618 VPLRGIETV

-2648 PNMKAYETKAA
+2648 SNMKAYETKAA

-2686 EHAYADIVF
+2686 GNAHADIVF

-2714 ELFNAGNATQST
+2714 ELFNAGSATQTT

-2804 AGPQLYETNGAD
+2804 AGPQLYETNDPGAD

-2849 NLCGIYT
+2849 NLCDIYT

-2920 YFKNV
+2920 YFKDV
-2925 TYNTTDYHRFAPA
+2925 TYNTDHYHRFAPA
-2938 VYQRSWDKAKS
+2938 VYQRSWDKANPK
-2949 TLYYLDT
+2949 LYYLEPYLADK
-2956 YSAENPQT
+2956 PQE
-2964 ANVKTTTENIYQ
+2964 AKVDTTTENIYQ

-3009 YNTSLFR
+3009 YTKSLFR

-3028 ELNKTDEQTYPVDRT
+3028 ELNETDRRTYPVDRT
-3043 HHHKLATDQLA
+3043 YHHKLATDQL
-3054 KSGTEI
+3054 KSGTEL
-3060 TVTLT
+3060 TVTLK
-3065 NENRNNRFF
+3065 NENANNRFF

-3084 DLDKFFTVNAAQLNG
+3084 DLNEFFKENEAQLNG

-3166 ASGTLLR
+3166 TSGTLLR

-3251 LGVLSNSEEPVQL
+3251 LGVLSNSEDPVQL

-3314 SERPALEDEQDF
+3314 SERPALEDEQNF
-3326 TQPLIQADNGSVT
+3326 TQPLIQADKGCVT
-3339 ISSSAAHVLTYVRI
+3339 VTSSAAHVLTYVRI

-3362 KLTPYVSRLSLK
+3362 KLTPCVSRLSLK

>member
-45 VLFAK
+45 VLLAK

-68 YQWALETVSGDNVRL
+68 YQWTLETVEGKDNTVRL
-83 KNKEGMYVTPN
+83 KNKGNQYVTAS
-94 LTLTNSQDQ
+94 LALTNEQSQ
-103 AATFTK
+103 AAEFTK
-109 TENTYSKGRKSY
+109 TENTYSSDTY
-121 GEGVEVPTHGGSRY
+121 GSNTKRY
-135 DLVYGGKALGVK
+135 DLVYGGKGALGVK
-147 NGQLIWT
+147 NGQLFWT

-172 KVNPFVSS
+172 KVTPFVSS
-180 EGGKV
+180 EGGKAY
-185 HWYYY
+185 WYY
-190 MELLGNKS
+190 MELLGYGS
-198 AECVMDAGA
+198 ECIKDAGA
-207 EKKLEKYS
+207 GNKLQKDP
-215 TPSAKDLRAYMWCVY
+215 TPSAKNLRAYMWRVY
-230 EANDKGDVY
+230 EANEQGDVY
-239 FMSADGN
+239 FKSVDGN
-246 FFCQKDDTYQ
+246 YIWQNGTVQ
-256 YSTSTKTDRC
+256 YSTSTKSNVC

-275 QTDGKYQEAFVLYN
+275 QTDGKYQDAFVLKN
-289 PQTTKYVFPY
+289 TEKNQFVFPY
-299 GSGNTDVGNGSS
+299 PSGNPDVGMGSYI
-311 LNPAEAMR
+311 NQAEAMR
-319 FILSTG
+319 FILSTA

-382 GDAFTVTTNRDE
+382 GDALTVTTNRDE
-394 ALRLFPCG
+394 ALRLFPSG

-408 HDVLT
+408 HYVLT
-413 LAADASKALG
+413 LAGDASKAVG
-423 VKDGQLAIVEA
+423 VKDGRLAIVEA

-447 AEVKG
+447 DEVKG

-460 ISNVYYYKLQFKAN
+460 ISNAYYYKLQFKAN

-479 RLTLTGTGYDN
+479 RLTLTGMGYDN
-490 PVTRKEFEP
+490 PDPVTRMEFQP
-499 TSASQNWK
+499 TSARQNWELRPAK
-507 LEAARHANSK
+507 HPNSK

-524 NQSGEYLIYKDGRFN
+524 NQLGEYLIYKDGRFN
-539 FETLDVNET
+539 FATLDVNET

-558 QPEYWTIDMALSG
+558 EPEYWTIDMALFG

-578 LQAGM
+578 LQAGN

-590 CNSTSKFNALS
+590 CNRTSTYNALS
-601 FKESERGSDYD
+601 FKESERCSDYD

-617 GCGRVVLYDD
+617 GSGRVVLYDD
-627 GQNIKAVATTT
+627 GQNVKAVATTT

-653 MDGAGKVNGNN
+653 MDGAGIVNGFN

-688 SKASVFDADQN
+688 SKASVFDANQN
-699 TYYVIPVHD
+699 TYYVVPA
-708 VQGGTYNI
+708 VQGGTCY
-716 NIAGGLRYNAVLR
+716 IAGGLRYNAVLR
-729 GVSEPYNTLGV
+729 GVTGTYNTLGV

-845 NGKHKVNPTLNDYSL
+845 GYQHKVNTTTNEYSR

-870 DASLEGLWSL
+870 DASLDGLWSL
-880 YNCKNLYFVRPF
+880 YNCENHYFVRP
-892 PSENAIGRAEE
+892 SENDKFIGRAEK
-903 VGKNTSMTFVDVAAN
+903 VGKNTSMTFVDVAAD

-936 DYDEAKKPRV
+936 DYDEAKNPRV

-980 DGKNKQFG
+980 DEKNKQFG
-988 VSNQKADA
+988 VSNQKAEA

-1006 ENNNNVRYDLCST
+1006 ENNNSVRYDLCST

-1024 LSIGEEGALCWAAP
+1024 LSIGEEGVLCWAAP

-1043 VVDLRPYII
+1043 AVDLRPYII

-1064 DYQLYCIRTAGGDRY
+1064 DYHLYCIRTTGGDRY

-1085 ANSISL
+1085 ATNSISL

-1101 LWVLIRDGQGKG
+1101 LWVLIRDGEGKG

-1119 AYNRYFLKY
+1119 AYNRHFLKY
-1128 DTGSNTFVAVADKKD
+1128 DMGSNTFVAVADKKD

-1164 DVNDSRNLI
+1164 DVNGSRNLI
-1173 SHSYSGGGNPKTVSL
+1173 SHSYSKDGNPKTVSL
-1188 SLQGPNNGNN
+1188 SLQDPNNSNN
-1198 FVEIFPVDIT
+1198 FLYIFPVDIT

-1213 EAGGAFRNLSLN
+1213 EAGGAFRNINLD
-1225 ELTPQL
+1225 EFTPKL
-1231 ELTADGKALKAKA
+1231 ELTADGTALKAKA

-1267 NGHGQYIGADAEGN
+1267 NGHGQYIGADAGGN

-1322 GKPEKCLGVSDVTN
+1322 GKPKNCLGVSDLAN
-1336 GTVAMLSFSTY
+1336 GTVAMLPFSTY
-1347 ETDKLHTLCFNF
+1347 ETDKQHTLCFTF
-1359 GRLTCPELSDAA
+1359 GRLTSPELSDAA

-1378 FICFDKVASD
+1378 FMCFDLVGNKYVCDGNDTSKVVIA
-1388 KFISEGYDTN
+1388 EG
-1398 KKVKAESQQLINDQ
+1398 KRLVNDQ
-1412 MWALVGQSK
+1412 MWALVGVSK
-1421 DDVVLMSKDKYYMCL
+1421 DGFVLMSKDRYYLYL
-1436 NGYKLCVTHDLK
+1436 NGGIFNVTHDLA
-1448 KAAHFSVD
+1448 KATHFSGT
-1456 YISDVDRY
+1456 YDVNKQRY
-1464 VLVLVG
+1464 VLTVLSAVG
-1470 GEGSEG
+1470 GDSRFNGWQVLLSNNGSNVTVG
-1476 HLKKCLNLSGDV
+1476 QKGTS
-1488 DENGVRHKDVI
+1488 
-1499 VWNWN
+1499 
-1504 KTDKNEGPR
+1504 TDNR
-1513 FYLNFISIPVPEDY
+1513 YYLNFIPIPVPEDF
-1527 SDYEILPKRSWFVK
+1527 SDYEVLPKRSWFVK
-1541 QAHEATTDPMTG
+1541 QAYEATADPMTG

-1573 KTSTYTVIHYLKA
+1573 KTSTYTITHYLKA
-1586 ESTRELYVPTCMV
+1586 ESTRKLYVPTCMV
-1599 TNDNCPTLSRAFQ
+1599 GSANTRSRAFQ

-1623 SDSVLNLDLPSSRRY
+1623 SDSVLNLDLSSSRRY
-1638 KNGIVVG
+1638 RNGIVVG
-1645 DQLKLNGQVN
+1645 EQLNLNGQN
-1655 GNYVKKKITF
+1655 YGNYVDHYVTF

-1679 GADLTPYSDFVDYFG
+1679 GGDLTTYSDFVDYFG

-1709 GAVTND
+1709 GNVTSD

-1745 ELLQCKEGNGN
+1745 ELLLYKDDGSN

-1786 DYWFYNNDSP
+1786 DYWFYNGGIA

-1806 SGEIVIEVD
+1806 SGAIEVKVD
-1815 SLDSGI
+1815 DLGSGI
-1821 TSAKFLRSA
+1821 TFAKFLNSGA
-1830 KTDNVD
+1830 
-1836 LGEGLDRF
+1836 GAGADRA
-1844 IAFDYPGDTDD
+1844 IAFNYPRDNN
-1855 GKGIGKAKGDSCTLK
+1855 GKGRGEANAGSCTLK

-1885 FNLTFE
+1885 FNLIFE
-1891 DNFEPIIYSEIIG
+1891 DDFEPIIYSEIIG
-1904 KKDDGSFKSER
+1904 KKDDGTFKSAR
-1915 SPEALKKA
+1915 SPEALLKT

-1930 ITFDPEQFDAF
+1930 ITFDPDEFDAF
-1941 VTPPVG
+1941 VSPPVG
-1947 TYTGFLTGDKGPGTK
+1947 TYTGFTNSGKGDNANQKYS
-1962 CGLTYRY
+1962 LTYRY

-1981 PIDGDFNSTDGKTPE
+1981 PIGGDFNSTGGKTSE
-1996 CTWGNYTIA
+1996 CTWGNYTVA
-2005 HRFRMGDFGDGSS
+2005 HRFDMGDN

-2027 YYENEYGSEKY
+2027 YYENEYDSQNY

-2060 DFSGMPCKA
+2060 DFAGMPCKA

-2074 SAWMSSPS
+2074 SAWMSSPDR
-2082 GKDEK
+2082 GDES
-2087 PANVVFSVQ
+2087 PANVVFSIQ

-2114 LGEARDSLANK
+2114 LGEARDSLD
-2125 LEPKTNNGIGIWQ
+2125 KTLKPMDNGGKGIWQ

-2162 CTSTVGGDILIDD
+2162 CTNTSGGDILIDD
-2175 VEVFSVKPEVQIE
+2175 VEVFSVKPDVQIE

-2200 CKMTVDYDQVRTQL
+2200 CKMTVDYDQVRAQL

-2285 RSVEFKTNF
+2285 RSVEFKTKF
-2294 DSLPVFKYRD
+2294 EDLPVFKYRD

-2411 QVGEDEDGNI
+2411 QVGEDAEGNI

-2482 TVAGAAPKND
+2482 IVAGAAPKND

-2509 LNSADKVAS
+2509 LNRADKVAS

-2563 VGIKVSGEAP
+2563 VGIKVSGQAP

-2581 TQYKYPDKLTNVPVR
+2581 DKYKYPDKLTNVPVR

-2618 VPLRGIKTV
+2618 VPLRGIETV
-2627 TKDAIGLTSVSPE
+2627 TKDAIGLTSVSTD

-2680 ADTADR
+2680 ARKADR
-2686 EHAYADIVF
+2686 EHAHADIVF
-2695 NSDFQPRE
+2695 NSNFQPRE

-2764 LEDLHFNADTEPGY
+2764 LADLHFKADTETGY
-2778 AANADNGTAQGYV
+2778 ATNANNGTAQGYV

-2804 AGPQLYETNGAD
+2804 AGPQLYETNDPGAD

-2876 LDYKKAWV
+2876 LSYEKAWV

-2920 YFKNV
+2920 YFKDV
-2925 TYNTTDYHRFAPA
+2925 KYTTDHYHRFAPA
-2938 VYQRSWDKAKS
+2938 VYQRSWDKANPK
-2949 TLYYLDT
+2949 LYYLEP
-2956 YSAENPQT
+2956 YSANNPQET
-2964 ANVKTTTENIYQ
+2964 NVDTTTENIYQ
-2976 AANWSAVYNDVR
+2976 AANWSAVYNDVQ

-3009 YNTSLFR
+3009 YTKSLFR

-3028 ELNKTDEQTYPVDRT
+3028 ELNETDRKTYPVDRT
-3043 HHHKLATDQLA
+3043 YHHKLATDQL
-3054 KSGTEI
+3054 KSGTEL
-3060 TVTLT
+3060 TVTLR
-3065 NENRNNRFF
+3065 NENANNRFF

-3084 DLDKFFTVNAAQLNG
+3084 DLNEFFKENEAQLNG

-3152 ITLKFTADMQTSLH
+3152 INLKFTADMQTSLH
-3166 ASGTLLR
+3166 TSGTLLR

-3314 SERPALEDEQDF
+3314 SERPALEEEQNF

-3389 ESVGKVSL
+3389 ESVAKVSL

>member
-1 MKIRLNPHTLQRA
+1 MKIRLTPHTLQRA

-29 FAQGYT
+29 FAQEYT

-45 VLFAK
+45 VLLAK

-68 YQWALETVSGDNVRL
+68 YQWTLETVEGKDNTVRL
-83 KNKEGMYVTPN
+83 KNKGNQYVTAS
-94 LTLTNSQDQ
+94 LALTNEQSQ
-103 AATFTK
+103 AAEFTK
-109 TENTYSKGRKSY
+109 TENTYSSATY
-121 GEGVEVPTHGGSRY
+121 GSNTKRY
-135 DLVYGGKALGVK
+135 DLVYNGKALGVK
-147 NGQLIWT
+147 NGQLIWA

-180 EGGKV
+180 EEGEV
-185 HWYYY
+185 RWYY
-190 MELLGNKS
+190 MELLWNGS
-198 AECVMDAGA
+198 ECVKDAGA
-207 EKKLEKYS
+207 GKKLEKYS
-215 TPSAKDLRAYMWCVY
+215 TPSAKNLRAFMWSVY

-239 FMSADGN
+239 FKSADGN
-246 FFCQKDDTYQ
+246 YFYQNGSDQ
-256 YSTSTKTDRC
+256 YSASTKPGNSEYTE
-266 KYRICDVAD
+266 YTICDVSD
-275 QTDGKYQEAFVLYN
+275 QSNDNAFVLRNIGTGEYVLPYN
-289 PQTTKYVFPY
+289 NSNK
-299 GSGNTDVGNGSS
+299 VGKAGAFNMI
-311 LNPAEAMR
+311 EAMR
-319 FILSTG
+319 FISTTLPTG
-325 PHIYQFS
+325 HHIYQFS

-366 GAYVLKSGRD
+366 GAYVLKSGRN

-382 GDAFTVTTNRDE
+382 GEALTVTTNRDE
-394 ALRLFPCG
+394 ALKLFPCG

-408 HDVLT
+408 HYVLT
-413 LAADASKALG
+413 LADDASQAVG

-447 AEVKG
+447 DEVKG
-452 AVAPKFSD
+452 AVVPKFSD

-474 PKGDA
+474 PKGNA
-479 RLTLTGTGYDN
+479 RLTLTSTGYDN
-490 PVTRKEFEP
+490 PVTRMEFEP

-507 LEAARHANSK
+507 LEPAKHANSK
-517 TGDFYLV
+517 PGDFYLV
-524 NQSGEYLIYKDGRFN
+524 NQLGEYLIYKDGRFN
-539 FETLDVNET
+539 FETLNVNET

-583 TPYTLKA
+583 TPYTLQA
-590 CNSTSKFNALS
+590 CNRTSKYNALS
-601 FKESERGSDYD
+601 FKESKRGSDYD

-617 GCGRVVLYDD
+617 GSGRVVLYDD
-627 GQNIKAVATTT
+627 GQNVKAVATTT

-653 MDGAGKVNGNN
+653 MDGAGIVNGYN
-664 LKNKAGRFLR
+664 LKNKADRFLR
-674 YDAADETFTSVTDR
+674 YDATAKTFTSVTDR
-688 SKASVFDADQN
+688 SKASVFDATPN
-699 TYYVIPVHD
+699 TYYVVPAHVP
-708 VQGGTYNI
+708 GGTY

-729 GVSEPYNTLGV
+729 GVTGTYNTLGV
-740 KNGKLQLVKK
+740 KNGQLQLVKK

-770 YVSTSA
+770 YVSTSD

-791 YLQDNTPG
+791 YLQDNTSG
-799 NILLK
+799 DILLK

-815 CWILEEANDDGDV
+815 CWILEEANDDSGDV
-828 YIRSTAGNYIS
+828 YIKSTAGNYIS
-839 YNPDTD
+839 YNPATD
-845 NGKHKVNPTLNDYSL
+845 GYKHKVNTTRNDYSR

-880 YNCKNLYFVRPF
+880 YNCENLYFVRPSDNGNF
-892 PSENAIGRAEE
+892 IGRAEK
-903 VGKNTSMTFVDVAAN
+903 VGKNTSMTFVDVAAD
-918 TTSYHFVFPAMGQ
+918 TTSYHLVFPAMGQ

-936 DYDEAKKPRV
+936 DYDEAKNPRV
-946 KARDILASDKDARLY
+946 KARGILASDKDARLY
-961 QWVVEGQHIRNRA
+961 QWVVEGQHIRNHA

-980 DGKNKQFG
+980 NKKNEQFG
-988 VSNQKADA
+988 VSNQKAEA
-996 YTFVYNVNNY
+996 YTFVYDVNNY
-1006 ENNNNVRYDLCST
+1006 ENNNNVRYDLLST
-1019 DDQQA
+1019 DSKQA
-1024 LSIGEEGALCWAAP
+1024 LSIGAEGVLCWAAP

-1052 APELPIPSLGGA
+1052 APELPIPSTGGV
-1064 DYQLYCIRTAGGDRY
+1064 DYHLYCIRTAGGDRY
-1079 AYHMED
+1079 AYHVED

-1091 KPYEEKNLCQ
+1091 KRYEEKNLCQ
-1101 LWVLIRDGQGKG
+1101 LWVLIRDGEGKG

-1119 AYNRYFLKY
+1119 AYNRCFLKY
-1128 DTGSNTFVAVADKKD
+1128 DTDNNTFVAVADKND

-1152 SGNYIHWQIELP
+1152 SGNYDHWQIELP
-1164 DVNDSRNLI
+1164 DVAGSRNLI
-1173 SHSYSGGGNPKTVSL
+1173 SHSYSGDGNSKTVSL

-1198 FVEIFPVDIT
+1198 FVDIFPVDIT

-1213 EAGGAFRNLSLN
+1213 EAGGVFRNINLD
-1225 ELTPQL
+1225 ELTPKL
-1231 ELTADGKALKAKA
+1231 ELTADGTALKAKA
-1244 SASEDDANNSW
+1244 SASEDDADNSW

-1281 VFLTTDKAQATH
+1281 VFLTEDKAQATH
-1293 FYLWLNHGDE
+1293 FYLWLNHGDK
-1303 DGTVSWCFAQL
+1303 DGNVSWCFAQL

-1322 GKPEKCLGVSDVTN
+1322 GKPEKCLGVSDLDN
-1336 GTVAMLSFSTY
+1336 GTVAMLPFSTY
-1347 ETDKLHTLCFNF
+1347 ETDKRHTLCFTF

-1388 KFISEGYDTN
+1388 KFISDGYDTK

-1436 NGYKLCVTHDLK
+1436 DGYQLCVTHDLK

-1464 VLVLVG
+1464 VLILVG

-1476 HLKKCLNLSGDV
+1476 HLKKCLNLSGNF

-1499 VWNWN
+1499 VWNWD
-1504 KTDKNEGPR
+1504 KTNESEGPR

-1527 SDYEILPKRSWFVK
+1527 SDYEVLPKRSWFVK
-1541 QAHEATTDPMTG
+1541 QAHEATADPMTG

-1565 PYTGKMMQ
+1565 PYTGKLMQ
-1573 KTSTYTVIHYLKA
+1573 KTSTYTVTHYLKA
-1586 ESTRELYVPTCMV
+1586 ESTRKLFVPTCMLGS
-1599 TNDNCPTLSRAFQ
+1599 TATRSRAFQ

-1623 SDSVLNLDLPSSRRY
+1623 SDSVLNLDLSSSRRY

-1645 DQLKLNGQVN
+1645 DQLNLNGQN
-1655 GNYVKKKITF
+1655 HGNYVDHSVIF

-1679 GADLTPYSDFVDYFG
+1679 GGDLTTYSDFVDYFG
-1694 DNGNPIYNGNVTKYN
+1694 DNGNPLYNGT
-1709 GAVTND
+1709 VTND

-1745 ELLQCKEGNGN
+1745 ELLQCKEGSG
-1756 DKWYE
+1756 KWYE

-1786 DYWFYNNDSP
+1786 DYWFYNNGIA
-1796 SEDNLQNAVN
+1796 SEDNLQNSVN
-1806 SGEIVIEVD
+1806 SGKIEVEVD
-1815 SLDSGI
+1815 QMGSGI
-1821 TSAKFLRSA
+1821 TFAKFLSSGDGSDATNRA
-1830 KTDNVD
+1830 
-1836 LGEGLDRF
+1836 
-1844 IAFDYPGDTDD
+1844 IAFNYPRDPN
-1855 GKGIGKAKGDSCTLK
+1855 GKGTGEAQAGSCTLK
-1870 VYGVASDGTR
+1870 VYGKASDDTR

-1891 DNFEPIIYSEIIG
+1891 EDFEPIIYSEIIG
-1904 KKDDGSFKSER
+1904 KNADGTFKSER
-1915 SPEALKKA
+1915 SPEALQKA

-1930 ITFDPEQFDAF
+1930 ITFDPDQFDAF
-1941 VTPPVG
+1941 VSPPVG
-1947 TYTGFLTGDKGPGTK
+1947 TYTGFSNSGKGENANQK
-1962 CGLTYRY
+1962 YSLTYRY

-1981 PIDGDFNSTDGKTPE
+1981 PIKGDFEGTGRTPE
-1996 CTWGNYTIA
+1996 CTWGNYSIT
-2005 HRFRMGDFGDGSS
+2005 HHFYPDYSK
-2018 RGNFFAVKK
+2018 GNFFPVKK
-2027 YYENEYGSEKY
+2027 FYENEYGSENY
-2038 DASQSGFL
+2038 DASQAAFL
-2046 YIDASDLPGQIASI
+2046 FIDASDLPGKIASI
-2060 DFSGMPCKA
+2060 DFAGMPCKA

-2074 SAWMSSPS
+2074 SAWMSSPGAQDAS
-2082 GKDEK
+2082 
-2087 PANVVFSVQ
+2087 PANVVFSIQ
-2096 GFKNGK
+2096 GLKNGK
-2102 ATTLYSYCPGSI
+2102 ATTLYSYCPGGIVVNGRKKDGTI
-2114 LGEARDSLANK
+2114 LNSAD
-2125 LEPKTNNGIGIWQ
+2125 NGGLGVWQ

-2162 CTSTVGGDILIDD
+2162 CTNTKGGDILIDD
-2175 VEVFSVKPEVQIE
+2175 VEVFSVKPDVQIE

-2200 CKMTVDYDQVRTQL
+2200 CKMTVDYDQVRAQL
-2214 GLNTGEVMKD
+2214 GLNTGEVLTD
-2224 NPKVWYCLLDKEMFD
+2224 DPNVWYCLLDKEMFD

-2311 MASREVTSAGVRH
+2311 MASREITSAGVRH
-2324 FVISDKVKE
+2324 FVISDKVKD

-2359 AFHSFEINT
+2359 AFHSFEVNT

-2376 RTLSPI
+2376 RTQSPI

-2411 QVGEDEDGNI
+2411 QVGETLDGVI

-2435 GGAFT
+2435 GGAFN

-2449 TWRVLGKNESRLSNE
+2449 TWRVLGKNENRLSNE

-2482 TVAGAAPKND
+2482 TVAGAAPKDD

-2532 ATKQGTILKV
+2532 ATKQGVILKV
-2542 TVVPIDHE
+2542 TVVPIDRE
-2550 DSSGTQYCYDPQQ
+2550 DPTSGTQYCYDPEQ
-2563 VGIKVSGEAP
+2563 VGVKVSGEAP

-2581 TQYKYPDKLTNVPVR
+2581 DRYKYPDKLTNVPVR

-2601 VEEVRARADGSA
+2601 VAEVRAGDDGSA

-2618 VPLRGIKTV
+2618 VPLRGITTV

-2648 PNMKAYETKAA
+2648 STMKAYETKAA

-2666 VQNFRIVGQLKTLV
+2666 VQNFRIVGQLRKLV

-2686 EHAYADIVF
+2686 ENAYADIVF

-2714 ELFNAGNATQST
+2714 ERFNAGNATQST

-2764 LEDLHFNADTEPGY
+2764 LADLHFNADTETDY
-2778 AANADNGTAQGYV
+2778 AANAANGTAQGYV
-2791 PMLHTSVIVTPKK
+2791 PMLHTSVIVTPDK
-2804 AGPQLYETNGAD
+2804 AGPQLYETNYAGAD
-2816 DQFLNFVGNEGKRT
+2816 EFLNFVDHEGKQRT

-2838 LLAAP
+2838 LLAKPKAK
-2843 EADKGV
+2843 AGV
-2849 NLCGIYT
+2849 NLCDIYR

-2876 LDYKKAWV
+2876 LSYEKAWV

-2905 GEWYAPNNDACQATP
+2905 GEWYAPNSDACQATP
-2920 YFKNV
+2920 YFKDV
-2925 TYNTTDYHRFAPA
+2925 TYDTALHHRFAPA
-2938 VYQRSWDKAKS
+2938 VYQRSWDKANPK
-2949 TLYYLDT
+2949 LYYLEP
-2956 YSAENPQT
+2956 YSADKPQE
-2964 ANVKTTTENIYQ
+2964 AKVDTTTENIYQ

-3009 YNTSLFR
+3009 YTKSLFR

-3028 ELNKTDEQTYPVDRT
+3028 EMNETDGKTYTVDRT
-3043 HHHKLATDQLA
+3043 HHHKLATDQL
-3054 KSGTEI
+3054 KSGTEL
-3060 TVTLT
+3060 TVTLK
-3065 NENRNNRFF
+3065 NENRNNKFF

-3084 DLDKFFTVNAAQLNG
+3084 DLNEFFKENETQLNG

-3152 ITLKFTADMQTSLH
+3152 ITLKFTAAMQTSLH
-3166 ASGTLLR
+3166 TSGTLLR

-3314 SERPALEDEQDF
+3314 SERPALEDEKDF

>member
-45 VLFAK
+45 VLLAK

-68 YQWALETVSGDNVRL
+68 YQWMLETVSGDNVRL
-83 KNKEGMYVTPN
+83 KNKEGMYVTAE
-94 LTLTNSQDQ
+94 LTLTNRQNQ

-109 TENTYSKGRKSY
+109 TENTYSSATY
-121 GEGVEVPTHGGSRY
+121 GGLKRY

-147 NGQLIWT
+147 NGHLFWT

-172 KVNPFVSS
+172 KVTPFVCS
-180 EGGKV
+180 EGGEV
-185 HWYYY
+185 HWYY
-190 MELLGNKS
+190 MELLGNGS
-198 AECVMDAGA
+198 ECVKDAGA
-207 EKKLEKYS
+207 ENKLQKS
-215 TPSAKDLRAYMWCVY
+215 PTPSAKNLRAYMWCVY
-230 EANDKGDVY
+230 EANEQGDVY
-239 FMSADGN
+239 IKSVDGN
-246 FFCQKDDTYQ
+246 FFCQKDGTYQ

-275 QTDGKYQEAFVLYN
+275 QTDGKYQEASVLYN
-289 PQTTKYVFPY
+289 TETEKYVFPY
-299 GSGNTDVGNGSS
+299 GSGNPDVGMGS
-311 LNPAEAMR
+311 NIHPAEAMR
-319 FILSTG
+319 FIPTTPPPTG

-366 GAYVLKSGRD
+366 GAYVLKSGRN

-382 GDAFTVTTNRDE
+382 GAALTVTTNRDE

-402 SAYDDR
+402 SAYDDK

-423 VKDGQLAIVEA
+423 VKDGQLAIVET

-447 AEVKG
+447 DEVKG

-479 RLTLTGTGYDN
+479 RLTLTGTDYDN
-490 PVTRKEFEP
+490 PVTRMEYQP
-499 TSASQNWK
+499 TSARQNWELRPAK
-507 LEAARHANSK
+507 HPNSK
-517 TGDFYLV
+517 PGDFYLV
-524 NQSGEYLIYKDGRFN
+524 NQEGEYLIYKDGRFN

-558 QPEYWTIDMALSG
+558 QPEYWTIDMALAG

-583 TPYTLKA
+583 TPYTLQA
-590 CNSTSKFNALS
+590 CNRTSTYNALS

-627 GQNIKAVATTT
+627 GQNVKAVATTT
-638 EQLEGNGYQW
+638 EQLEGDGYRW

-653 MDGAGKVNGNN
+653 MDGAGKVNGYN
-664 LKNKAGRFLR
+664 LKNKAGRYLH
-674 YDAADETFTSVTDR
+674 YDTAAKTFTSVTDR

-699 TYYVIPVHD
+699 TYYIVPAHVSGD
-708 VQGGTYNI
+708 TC

-729 GVSEPYNTLGV
+729 GVSKPYNTLGV
-740 KNGKLQLVKK
+740 KNGQLQLVKK

-776 NPHYYALNFFQNGSE
+776 NPHYYAFNFFQNGSGE
-791 YLQDNTPG
+791 YMQDNTPG
-799 NILLK
+799 DILLK
-804 SPVAPFPLRRY
+804 SPVAPFPLRRF

-839 YNPDTD
+839 YNPASD
-845 NGKHKVNPTLNDYSL
+845 GYQHKVNTTTNAYSR
-860 YKICDVADQP
+860 YKLCDVADQP
-870 DASLEGLWSL
+870 DASLDGLWSL
-880 YNCKNLYFVRPF
+880 YNCENHYFVRP
-892 PSENAIGRAEE
+892 SDRDNSIGSAEE
-903 VGKNTSMTFVDVAAN
+903 VGKNTSMTFVDIAAD
-918 TTSYHFVFPAMGQ
+918 TTSHHLVFPAMGQ

-936 DYDEAKKPRV
+936 DYDEAKNPRV
-946 KARDILASDKDARLY
+946 KARAILASDKDARLY
-961 QWVVEGQHIRNRA
+961 QWVIEGQHIRNRA

-980 DGKNKQFG
+980 DKKNKQFG

-996 YTFVYNVNNY
+996 YTFVYDENDY
-1006 ENNNNVRYDLCST
+1006 ENNNNVRYDFLSS
-1019 DDQQA
+1019 DGRQA
-1024 LSIGEEGALCWAAP
+1024 LSIGAEGVLCWAAP

-1052 APELPIPSLGGA
+1052 APELPIPSSGGV
-1064 DYQLYCIRTAGGDRY
+1064 DYHLYCIRTAGGDRY
-1079 AYHMED
+1079 AYHMEE

-1091 KPYEEKNLCQ
+1091 KPYVEKNLCQ
-1101 LWVLIRDGQGKG
+1101 LWILIRDGQGKG

-1119 AYNRYFLKY
+1119 AYNRCFLKY
-1128 DTGSNTFVAVADKKD
+1128 DTGSNTFVAVADRND

-1152 SGNYIHWQIELP
+1152 SGKYDHWQIELP
-1164 DVNDSRNLI
+1164 DVADNNNLI
-1173 SHSYSGGGNPKTVSL
+1173 SHSYGGNPKTVTL
-1188 SLQGPNNGNN
+1188 SLQGPNDGNN
-1198 FVEIFPVDIT
+1198 YVDLIPVDIT

-1225 ELTPQL
+1225 ELTPEL
-1231 ELTADGKALKAKA
+1231 ELTADGTALKAKA

-1267 NGHGQYIGADAEGN
+1267 NGHGQYIGADDDGN

-1303 DGTVSWCFAQL
+1303 DGSVSWCFAQL

-1322 GKPEKCLGVSDVTN
+1322 GKPKNCLGVSDVAN
-1336 GTVAMLSFSTY
+1336 GTVAMLPFSTY
-1347 ETDKLHTLCFNF
+1347 ETAKLHTLCFTF
-1359 GRLTCPELSDAA
+1359 GRLTCPELSDAV
-1371 EGKYYYN
+1371 EGKYYYH
-1378 FICFDKVASD
+1378 FICFDKVGNKFVSD
-1388 KFISEGYDTN
+1388 GNDTN
-1398 KKVKAESQQLINDQ
+1398 KVVFAENGKKLVNDQ
-1412 MWALVGQSK
+1412 MWALVGQNK
-1421 DDVVLMSKDKYYMCL
+1421 DDVVLMSKDKYYVYL
-1436 NGYKLCVTHDLK
+1436 DGDRFYVTHDPE
-1448 KAAHFSVD
+1448 KAVHFSVK
-1456 YISDVDRY
+1456 YISSQQRY
-1464 VLVLVG
+1464 ALT
-1470 GEGSEG
+1470 
-1476 HLKKCLNLSGDV
+1476 
-1488 DENGVRHKDVI
+1488 I
-1499 VWNWN
+1499 V
-1504 KTDKNEGPR
+1504 EGPNDGGKSGYSMNLHGGDHTTILPYNGASIQTDR
-1513 FYLNFISIPVPEDY
+1513 NFWLNFIAVPQPEDY
-1527 SDYEILPKRSWFVK
+1527 SDYEVLPKRSWFVK
-1541 QAHEATTDPMTG
+1541 QAREATADPMTG

-1573 KTSTYTVIHYLKA
+1573 KTSTYTVTHYLKA
-1586 ESTRELYVPTCMV
+1586 ESTRNLYVPTCMV
-1599 TNDNCPTLSRAFQ
+1599 GSAATRSRAFQ

-1623 SDSVLNLDLPSSRRY
+1623 SDSVLNLDISSSRRY

-1645 DQLKLNGQVN
+1645 DQLKLNGQN
-1655 GNYVKKKITF
+1655 SGYYVTHNVTF

-1694 DNGNPIYNGNVTKYN
+1694 DNGNPIYNGNVTS
-1709 GAVTND
+1709 D
-1715 IILPSKQNIV
+1715 IILPSKQSIV

-1745 ELLQCKEGNGN
+1745 ELLQYKDDGSN

-1786 DYWFYNNDSP
+1786 DYWFYNNGIA

-1806 SGEIVIEVD
+1806 NGAIEVKVD
-1815 SLDSGI
+1815 DLGSGI
-1821 TSAKFLRSA
+1821 TFAKFLSSGA
-1830 KTDNVD
+1830 GGDATD
-1836 LGEGLDRF
+1836 RA
-1844 IAFDYPGDTDD
+1844 IAFNYPGDTAD
-1855 GKGIGKAKGDSCTLK
+1855 GKGTGKANAGSCTLK

-1904 KKDDGSFKSER
+1904 KKDGSFKSER
-1915 SPEALKKA
+1915 SPEALLKT

-1930 ITFDPEQFDAF
+1930 ITFDPDQFDAF
-1941 VTPPVG
+1941 VSPPVG
-1947 TYTGFLTGDKGPGTK
+1947 TYTGFDNVVGASTK

-1981 PIDGDFNSTDGKTPE
+1981 PIGGDFNSPDGRTPE
-1996 CTWGNYTIA
+1996 CTWGYYTVA
-2005 HRFRMGDFGDGSS
+2005 HRFNMGDN

-2027 YYENEYGSEKY
+2027 YYENEYGSQNY

-2046 YIDASDLPGQIASI
+2046 YIDASDLPGKIASI
-2060 DFSGMPCKA
+2060 DFAGMPCKA

-2074 SAWMSSPS
+2074 SAWMSSPDRGNES
-2082 GKDEK
+2082 
-2087 PANVVFSVQ
+2087 PANVVFSIQ

-2114 LGEARDSLANK
+2114 LGEARDANDNK
-2125 LEPKTNNGIGIWQ
+2125 LTPNTNKGKGIWQ

-2162 CTSTVGGDILIDD
+2162 CTNTQGGDILIDD

-2200 CKMTVDYDQVRTQL
+2200 CKMTVDYDQVRAQL
-2214 GLNTGEVMKD
+2214 GLNTGEVLTD
-2224 NPKVWYCLLDKEMFD
+2224 DPKVWYCLLDKEMFD
-2239 AELGFDTGTSEGQE
+2239 AELGFDTGTPEGQE

-2267 VKALLGDPNSQV
+2267 VKALLGDPNSQA

-2342 YFLFVPRFSDDP
+2342 YFLFVPRFSDGP

-2411 QVGEDEDGNI
+2411 QVGEDVDGNI

-2435 GGAFT
+2435 RGAFT

-2550 DSSGTQYCYDPQQ
+2550 DTSGTQYCYDPEQ
-2563 VGIKVSGEAP
+2563 VGIKVSGQAP
-2573 QLFDGLHG
+2573 QLFDGLRG
-2581 TQYKYPDKLTNVPVR
+2581 DKYKYPDKLTNVPVR

-2601 VEEVRARADGSA
+2601 VAEVTAGADGSV

-2618 VPLRGIKTV
+2618 VPLRGIETV

-2686 EHAYADIVF
+2686 ENAYADIVF

-2714 ELFNAGNATQST
+2714 ERFNAGSTAQTT

-2764 LEDLHFNADTEPGY
+2764 LADLHFKADTETGY
-2778 AANADNGTAQGYV
+2778 AANANNGTAQGYV
-2791 PMLHTSVIVTPKK
+2791 PMLHTSVIVTPDK
-2804 AGPQLYETNGAD
+2804 AGPQLYETNDPGAD

-2843 EADKGV
+2843 KAVAGV
-2849 NLCGIYT
+2849 NLCGIYKS
-2856 PYQSKDLVVQSGGE
+2856 YQSKDLVVQSGGE

-2938 VYQRSWDKAKS
+2938 VYQRSWDKAQPK
-2949 TLYYLDT
+2949 LYYLEP
-2956 YSAENPQT
+2956 YSANKPQE
-2964 ANVKTTTENIYQ
+2964 ARVDTTTENIYQ

-3009 YNTSLFR
+3009 YTKSLFR

-3028 ELNKTDEQTYPVDRT
+3028 ETNVTDGRTYPVDRT
-3043 HHHKLATDQLA
+3043 YHHELATDQL
-3054 KSGTEI
+3054 KSGTEL
-3060 TVTLT
+3060 TVTLR
-3065 NENRNNRFF
+3065 NENANNRFF

-3084 DLDKFFTVNAAQLNG
+3084 DLNQFFTKNADQLNG

-3152 ITLKFTADMQTSLH
+3152 INLKFTADMQTSLH
-3166 ASGTLLR
+3166 TNGTLLR

-3314 SERPALEDEQDF
+3314 SERPSLEEEQDF
-3326 TQPLIQADNGSVT
+3326 VQPLIQADKGCVT
-3339 ISSSAAHVLTYVRI
+3339 VTSSAAHVLTYVHI

>member
-29 FAQGYT
+29 FAQEYT

-45 VLFAK
+45 VLLAK

-68 YQWALETVSGDNVRL
+68 YQWMLETVSGDNVRL
-83 KNKEGMYVTPN
+83 KNKEGMYVTSN

-109 TENTYSKGRKSY
+109 TENTYSKGTY
-121 GEGVEVPTHGGSRY
+121 GGSRY
-135 DLVYGGKALGVK
+135 DLVYGGKGALGVK
-147 NGQLIWT
+147 NGQLFWT
-154 VEDSRYGCIRLA
+154 VEDPRYGCIRLA

-172 KVNPFVSS
+172 KVTPFVCS
-180 EGGKV
+180 EGGEV
-185 HWYYY
+185 HWYY
-190 MELLGNKS
+190 MELLWNGS
-198 AECVMDAGA
+198 ECVKDAGA
-207 EKKLEKYS
+207 GKNLEKYS
-215 TPSAKDLRAYMWCVY
+215 TPSAKNLRAYMWSVY

-239 FMSADGN
+239 FKSADGN
-246 FFCQKDDTYQ
+246 YFYQNGVDQ
-256 YSTSTKTDRC
+256 YSASTKPGNSEYT
-266 KYRICDVAD
+266 ICDVSD
-275 QTDGKYQEAFVLYN
+275 QSNDNAFVLRNSGTGEYVLPYN
-289 PQTTKYVFPY
+289 NSNK
-299 GSGNTDVGNGSS
+299 VGKAGKFNMI
-311 LNPAEAMR
+311 EAMR
-319 FILSTG
+319 FISTPPPTG

-343 TGVTMQPV
+343 TSVTMQPV
-351 GSEVAGYQWTLEQVG
+351 GSEVAGYQWTLEQIG

-382 GDAFTVTTNRDE
+382 GAALTVTTNRDE

-408 HDVLT
+408 HDVLA
-413 LAADASKALG
+413 LADDASKALG

-447 AEVKG
+447 NEVKG

-524 NQSGEYLIYKDGRFN
+524 NQSGEYLIYKEGRFN

-578 LQAGM
+578 LQAGN

-590 CNSTSKFNALS
+590 CNSTSKYNALS

-627 GQNIKAVATTT
+627 GQNVKAVATTT

-648 TFDPI
+648 TFEPI
-653 MDGAGKVNGNN
+653 MDGAGIVNGFN

-699 TYYVIPVHD
+699 TYYVVPAH
-708 VQGGTYNI
+708 VQGGTY

-729 GVSEPYNTLGV
+729 GVTGTYNTLGV

-845 NGKHKVNPTLNDYSL
+845 GYQHKVNTTTNEYSR
-860 YKICDVADQP
+860 YKICDLADQP

-880 YNCKNLYFVRPF
+880 YNCTNHYFVRP
-892 PSENAIGRAEE
+892 SENDKFIGRAEK
-903 VGKNTSMTFVDVAAN
+903 VGKNTSMTFVDVAAD

-936 DYDEAKKPRV
+936 DYDEAKNPRV

-980 DGKNKQFG
+980 DKKNKQFG

-1006 ENNNNVRYDLCST
+1006 ENNNSVRYDLCST

-1024 LSIGEEGALCWAAP
+1024 LSIGEEGVLCWAAP
-1038 GTRNS
+1038 NTRNS
-1043 VVDLRPYII
+1043 AVDLRPYII

-1064 DYQLYCIRTAGGDRY
+1064 DYHLYCIRTAEGDDRY

-1085 ANSISL
+1085 ATNSISL

-1119 AYNRYFLKY
+1119 AYNRHFLKY

-1164 DVNDSRNLI
+1164 DVNGNSNLI
-1173 SHSYSGGGNPKTVSL
+1173 SHSYSGGGNVSL
-1188 SLQGPNNGNN
+1188 SLQGPNNSNN
-1198 FVEIFPVDIT
+1198 FLYIFPVDIT

-1213 EAGGAFRNLSLN
+1213 EAGGAFRNINLN

-1231 ELTADGKALKAKA
+1231 ELTADGMALKAKA

-1267 NGHGQYIGADAEGN
+1267 NGHGQYIGADAKGN
-1281 VFLTTDKAQATH
+1281 VFLTTDKAHATH
-1293 FYLWLNHGDE
+1293 FYLWLNHGE
-1303 DGTVSWCFAQL
+1303 KDGTVSWCFAQL

-1336 GTVAMLSFSTY
+1336 GTVAMLPFSTY
-1347 ETDKLHTLCFNF
+1347 ETQKLHTLCFTF

-1378 FICFDKVASD
+1378 FICFDKAGKKYVSD
-1388 KFISEGYDTN
+1388 GNGTSKVVFAEND
-1398 KKVKAESQQLINDQ
+1398 KKLVNDQ
-1412 MWALVGQSK
+1412 MWALVGQNK
-1421 DDVVLMSKDKYYMCL
+1421 DDVVLMSKDKYYVCL
-1436 NGYKLCVTHDLK
+1436 SGNGFNVTHDPER
-1448 KAAHFSVD
+1448 AVHFSVK
-1456 YISDVDRY
+1456 YISSKQRY
-1464 VLVLVG
+1464 ALTIVG
-1470 GEGSEG
+1470 GLNAEGKIGRSM
-1476 HLKKCLNLSGDV
+1476 NLSGADP
-1488 DENGVRHKDVI
+1488 NRNTIIH
-1499 VWNWN
+1499 WNSKIQEDDN
-1504 KTDKNEGPR
+1504 IC
-1513 FYLNFISIPVPEDY
+1513 LNFIPIPVPEDY
-1527 SDYEILPKRSWFVK
+1527 SDYEVLPKRSWFVK
-1541 QAHEATTDPMTG
+1541 QAHEATADPMTG

-1573 KTSTYTVIHYLKA
+1573 KTSTYTITHYLKA

-1599 TNDNCPTLSRAFQ
+1599 GSANTRSRAFQ

-1638 KNGIVVG
+1638 RNGIVVG
-1645 DQLKLNGQVN
+1645 DQLKLNGQDR
-1655 GNYVKKKITF
+1655 GNYVDHYVTF

-1679 GADLTPYSDFVDYFG
+1679 GGDLTTYSDFVDYFG

-1709 GAVTND
+1709 GNVTSD

-1745 ELLQCKEGNGN
+1745 ELLQYKADEGN

-1786 DYWFYNNDSP
+1786 DYWFYNNGIA

-1806 SGEIVIEVD
+1806 SGAIEVKVD
-1815 SLDSGI
+1815 DLGSGI
-1821 TSAKFLRSA
+1821 TFAGFLNSGA
-1830 KTDNVD
+1830 
-1836 LGEGLDRF
+1836 GAGADRA
-1844 IAFDYPGDTDD
+1844 IAFNYPGDNN
-1855 GKGIGKAKGDSCTLK
+1855 GKGIGTATAGSCTLK

-1885 FNLTFE
+1885 FNLIFE
-1891 DNFEPIIYSEIIG
+1891 DDFEPIIYSEIIG
-1904 KKDDGSFKSER
+1904 KKDDGSFKSAR
-1915 SPEALKKA
+1915 SPEALLKT

-1930 ITFDPEQFDAF
+1930 ITFDPDQFDAF
-1941 VTPPVG
+1941 VSPPVG
-1947 TYTGFLTGDKGPGTK
+1947 TYTGFTNLGKGDNANQKYS
-1962 CGLTYRY
+1962 LTYRY

-1981 PIDGDFNSTDGKTPE
+1981 PIGGDFNSTDGVTPE

-2005 HRFRMGDFGDGSS
+2005 HRLQYNFGESFH
-2018 RGNFFAVKK
+2018 RGNFFPVKK
-2027 YYENEYGSEKY
+2027 YYEDVYGSKAY
-2038 DASQSGFL
+2038 DASQSAFL
-2046 YIDASDLPGQIASI
+2046 YIDASDLPGKIASI
-2060 DFSGMPCKA
+2060 DFAGMPCKA

-2074 SAWMSSPS
+2074 SAWMSSPDRDNES
-2082 GKDEK
+2082 
-2087 PANVVFSVQ
+2087 PANVVFSIQ

-2102 ATTLYSYCPGSI
+2102 ATTLYSYCPGGI
-2114 LGEARDSLANK
+2114 LGEARDAKSNT
-2125 LEPKTNNGIGIWQ
+2125 LESKGGIGIWQ

-2162 CTSTVGGDILIDD
+2162 CTNTSGGDILIDD
-2175 VEVFSVKPEVQIE
+2175 VEVFSVKPDVQIE

-2200 CKMTVDYDQVRTQL
+2200 CKMTVDYDQVRAQL

-2239 AELGFDTGTSEGQE
+2239 AELGFDTGKPEGQE

-2411 QVGEDEDGNI
+2411 QVGEDAEGVI

-2449 TWRVLGKNESRLSNE
+2449 TWRVLKKNESRLSNE

-2482 TVAGAAPKND
+2482 TVAGAAPKDD

-2550 DSSGTQYCYDPQQ
+2550 DTSGTQYCYDPQQ

-2573 QLFDGLHG
+2573 QLFDGKPG
-2581 TQYKYPDKLTNVPVR
+2581 NQYKYPEKLTNVPVR

-2601 VEEVRARADGSA
+2601 VAEVRARADGSV

-2627 TKDAIGLTSVSPE
+2627 TDGAIGLTSVSPK

-2659 EERAGLS
+2659 EERSGLS
-2666 VQNFRIVGQLKTLV
+2666 VQNFRIVGQLKTLYASK
-2680 ADTADR
+2680 ADSVNA
-2686 EHAYADIVF
+2686 HADIVF

-2714 ELFNAGNATQST
+2714 ERFNAGSTTQTT

-2804 AGPQLYETNGAD
+2804 AGPQLYETNDPGAG

-2843 EADKGV
+2843 KAKAGV
-2849 NLCGIYT
+2849 NRCDIYT

-2876 LDYKKAWV
+2876 LSYEKAWV

-2949 TLYYLDT
+2949 TLYYLEP
-2956 YSAENPQT
+2956 YSANKPQE
-2964 ANVKTTTENIYQ
+2964 ARVDTTTENIYQ

-3009 YNTSLFR
+3009 YTKSLFR

-3028 ELNKTDEQTYPVDRT
+3028 ELNETDRRTYPVDRT
-3043 HHHKLATDQLA
+3043 YHHKLATDQL
-3054 KSGTEI
+3054 KSGTEL
-3060 TVTLT
+3060 TVTLR
-3065 NENRNNRFF
+3065 NENANNRFF

-3084 DLDKFFTVNAAQLNG
+3084 DLNEFFKENETQLNG

-3152 ITLKFTADMQTSLH
+3152 INLKFTADMQTSLH
-3166 ASGTLLR
+3166 TSGTLLR

-3251 LGVLSNSEEPVQL
+3251 LGVLSNSEDPVQL

-3314 SERPALEDEQDF
+3314 SERPSLEDEQDF
-3326 TQPLIQADNGSVT
+3326 TQPLIQADKGCVT

>member
-45 VLFAK
+45 VLLAK
-50 DGALTVVSTTE
+50 DGALAVVSTTE

-68 YQWALETVSGDNVRL
+68 YQWTLETVSGDNVRL
-83 KNKEGMYVTPN
+83 KNKEGMYVTAE

-109 TENTYSKGRKSY
+109 TENTYSSTTY
-121 GEGVEVPTHGGSRY
+121 GGSRY
-135 DLVYGGKALGVK
+135 DLVYDGKALGVK

-172 KVNPFVSS
+172 KVTPFVSI
-180 EGGKV
+180 EGGEV
-185 HWYYY
+185 HWYY
-190 MELLGNKS
+190 MELLWNGS
-198 AECVMDAGA
+198 ECVKDAGA
-207 EKKLEKYS
+207 GKNLEKYS
-215 TPSAKDLRAYMWCVY
+215 TPSAKNLRAYMWSVY

-239 FMSADGN
+239 FKSADGN
-246 FFCQKDDTYQ
+246 YFYQNGVDQ
-256 YSTSTKTDRC
+256 YSASTKPGNSEYT
-266 KYRICDVAD
+266 ICDVSD
-275 QTDGKYQEAFVLYN
+275 QSNDNAFVLRNSGTGEYVLPYN
-289 PQTTKYVFPY
+289 NSNK
-299 GSGNTDVGNGSS
+299 VGKAGKFNMI
-311 LNPAEAMR
+311 EAMR
-319 FILSTG
+319 FIPTTPPPTG

-343 TGVTMQPV
+343 TSVTMQPV
-351 GSEVAGYQWTLEQVG
+351 GSEVAGYQWALEQVG

-382 GDAFTVTTNRDE
+382 GNVLTVTTNRDE

-402 SAYDDR
+402 SAYDDK

-423 VKDGQLAIVEA
+423 VKDGQLAIVET
-434 NSFYSVVRILDST
+434 NSFYSVLRILDST
-447 AEVKG
+447 DEVKG
-452 AVAPKFSD
+452 AVTPKFSD
-460 ISNVYYYKLQFKAN
+460 ISNAYYYKLQFKAN
-474 PKGDA
+474 PEGDN
-479 RLTLTGTGYDN
+479 RLTLTGTDYDN
-490 PVTRKEFEP
+490 PVTRMEFQP
-499 TSASQNWK
+499 TSARQNWELRPAK
-507 LEAARHANSK
+507 HPNSK
-517 TGDFYLV
+517 PGDFYLV
-524 NQSGEYLIYKDGRFN
+524 NQEGEYLIYKNGSFN
-539 FETLDVNET
+539 FKPLDVNET

-578 LQAGM
+578 LKAGT
-583 TPYTLKA
+583 TPYTLKV
-590 CNSTSKFNALS
+590 CSSTSKFNALS

-653 MDGAGKVNGNN
+653 MDGAGKVNGYN

-674 YDAADETFTSVTDR
+674 YDTAAKTFTSVTDR

-699 TYYVIPVHD
+699 TYYVVPAHVS
-708 VQGGTYNI
+708 GGTC

-740 KNGKLQLVKK
+740 KNGQLQLVKK

-770 YVSTSA
+770 YVSTSD
-776 NPHYYALNFFQNGSE
+776 NPRYYAFNFFQNGSGE
-791 YLQDNTPG
+791 YMQDNTPG
-799 NILLK
+799 DILLK
-804 SPVAPFPLRRY
+804 SPVAPFPLRRF

-828 YIRSTAGNYIS
+828 YIKSTAGNYIS
-839 YNPDTD
+839 YNPASD
-845 NGKHKVNPTLNDYSL
+845 GYQHKVNTTTNAYSL

-870 DASLEGLWSL
+870 DTSLDGLWSL
-880 YNCKNLYFVRPF
+880 YNCENHYFVRP
-892 PSENAIGRAEE
+892 SDRDNSIGRAEE
-903 VGKNTSMTFVDVAAN
+903 VGKNTSMTFVDIAAD
-918 TTSYHFVFPAMGQ
+918 TTSYHLVFPAMGQ

-936 DYDEAKKPRV
+936 DYDEAKNPRV
-946 KARDILASDKDARLY
+946 KARGILASDKDARLY

-980 DGKNKQFG
+980 DKKNEQFG

-996 YTFVYNVNNY
+996 YTFVYDKNTY
-1006 ENNNNVRYDLCST
+1006 QNNNNVRYDFLSS
-1019 DDQQA
+1019 DGKQA
-1024 LSIGEEGALCWAAP
+1024 LSIGEEGTLCWAAP

-1043 VVDLRPYII
+1043 VVDLRSYII
-1052 APELPIPSLGGA
+1052 APELPIPSSGGV
-1064 DYQLYCIRTAGGDRY
+1064 DYHLYCIRTAGGDRY
-1079 AYHMED
+1079 AYHMEE
-1085 ANSISL
+1085 ANAISL
-1091 KPYEEKNLCQ
+1091 KAYNEKNLCQ
-1101 LWVLIRDGQGKG
+1101 LWILIRDGQGKG

-1119 AYNRYFLKY
+1119 AYNRCFLKY
-1128 DTGSNTFVAVADKKD
+1128 DTGNNTFVAVADKND

-1152 SGNYIHWQIELP
+1152 SGNYDHWQIELP
-1164 DVNDSRNLI
+1164 DVDGNNNLI
-1173 SHSYSGGGNPKTVSL
+1173 SHSYGGNPKTVTL
-1188 SLQGPNNGNN
+1188 SLQGPNDGNN
-1198 FVEIFPVDIT
+1198 YVDLIPVDIT

-1225 ELTPQL
+1225 ELTPEL
-1231 ELTADGKALKAKA
+1231 ELTADGTALKAKA

-1267 NGHGQYIGADAEGN
+1267 NGYGQYIGADVDGN

-1293 FYLWLNHGDE
+1293 FYLWLNHGE
-1303 DGTVSWCFAQL
+1303 KDGNVSWCFAQL

-1322 GKPEKCLGVSDVTN
+1322 GKPEKCLGVSDLDN

-1347 ETDKLHTLCFNF
+1347 ETDKLHTLCFTF
-1359 GRLTCPELSDAA
+1359 GRLTCPELSEAV
-1371 EGKYYYN
+1371 EGKYYYT
-1378 FICFDKVASD
+1378 FMCFDLVGKKYVSDGNDTSKVVIAED
-1388 KFISEGYDTN
+1388 K
-1398 KKVKAESQQLINDQ
+1398 KLVNDQ
-1412 MWALVGQSK
+1412 MWALVGGSK
-1421 DDVVLMSKDKYYMCL
+1421 DGFVLMSKDRYYLYL
-1436 NGYKLCVTHDLK
+1436 NNGIFNVTHDLA
-1448 KAAHFSVD
+1448 KATHFSST
-1456 YISDVDRY
+1456 YDVNKQRY
-1464 VLVLVG
+1464 VLTVVSAWGSDSRYNGWQMLLSNNYSNVTVG
-1470 GEGSEG
+1470 PKNTS
-1476 HLKKCLNLSGDV
+1476 
-1488 DENGVRHKDVI
+1488 
-1499 VWNWN
+1499 
-1504 KTDKNEGPR
+1504 TDNR
-1513 FYLNFISIPVPEDY
+1513 YYLNFISIPVPEDY
-1527 SDYEILPKRSWFVK
+1527 SDYEVLPKRSWFVK
-1541 QAHEATTDPMTG
+1541 QAQEATADPMTG

-1573 KTSTYTVIHYLKA
+1573 KTSTYTVTHYLKA

-1599 TNDNCPTLSRAFQ
+1599 GSAATRSRAFQ

-1623 SDSVLNLDLPSSRRY
+1623 SDSVLNLDISSSRRY

-1645 DQLKLNGQVN
+1645 DQLKLNGQN
-1655 GNYVKKKITF
+1655 SGYYVTHNVTF

-1694 DNGNPIYNGNVTKYN
+1694 DNGNPIYNGT
-1709 GAVTND
+1709 VTND
-1715 IILPSKQNIV
+1715 IILPSKQSIV

-1745 ELLQCKEGNGN
+1745 ELLLCKEDKGKGN

-1786 DYWFYNNDSP
+1786 DYWFYNNGSA

-1806 SGEIVIEVD
+1806 GGAIEVKVED
-1815 SLDSGI
+1815 LLGSGI
-1821 TSAKFLRSA
+1821 TFAKFLSSGA
-1830 KTDNVD
+1830 GGDATD
-1836 LGEGLDRF
+1836 RA
-1844 IAFDYPGDTDD
+1844 IAFNYPGDTAD
-1855 GKGIGKAKGDSCTLK
+1855 GKGTGKAEAGSCTLK

-1891 DNFEPIIYSEIIG
+1891 DDFEPIIYSEIIG
-1904 KKDDGSFKSER
+1904 KKDGSFKSER
-1915 SPEALKKA
+1915 SPEALLKT

-1930 ITFDPEQFDAF
+1930 ITFDPDQFDAF
-1941 VTPPVG
+1941 VSPPVG
-1947 TYTGFLTGDKGPGTK
+1947 TYTGFDNVVGASTK

-1981 PIDGDFNSTDGKTPE
+1981 PIGGDFNSPDGKTAE
-1996 CTWGNYTIA
+1996 CTWGNYTVA
-2005 HRFRMGDFGDGSS
+2005 HRFNMGDN

-2027 YYENEYGSEKY
+2027 YYENEYGSQNY

-2060 DFSGMPCKA
+2060 DFAGMPCRA

-2074 SAWMSSPS
+2074 SAWMSSPDRGNES
-2082 GKDEK
+2082 
-2087 PANVVFSVQ
+2087 PANVVFSIQ

-2114 LGEARDSLANK
+2114 LGEARDANDNK
-2125 LEPKTNNGIGIWQ
+2125 LTPNTNKGKGIWQ

-2162 CTSTVGGDILIDD
+2162 CTNTQGGDILIDD

-2200 CKMTVDYDQVRTQL
+2200 CKMTVDYDQVRAQL

-2239 AELGFDTGTSEGQE
+2239 AELGFDTGTPEGKE

-2285 RSVEFKTNF
+2285 RSVEFKTKF
-2294 DSLPVFKYRD
+2294 DDLPVFKYRA
-2304 AVAATVG
+2304 AVEATVG

-2411 QVGEDEDGNI
+2411 QVGEDAEGNI

-2449 TWRVLGKNESRLSNE
+2449 TWRVLGKNENRLSNE

-2532 ATKQGTILKV
+2532 ATKQGKILKV

-2618 VPLRGIKTV
+2618 VPLRGIETV
-2627 TKDAIGLTSVSPE
+2627 TKDAIGLTSVSPD

-2680 ADTADR
+2680 ARTADP
-2686 EHAYADIVF
+2686 ENAHADIVF

-2764 LEDLHFNADTEPGY
+2764 LADLHFKADTETDY

-2804 AGPQLYETNGAD
+2804 AGPQLYETNDPGAD

-2849 NLCGIYT
+2849 NLCGIYR

-2876 LDYKKAWV
+2876 LSYEKAWV

-2920 YFKNV
+2920 YFKDV

-3009 YNTSLFR
+3009 YTKSLFR

-3043 HHHKLATDQLA
+3043 HHHKLATDQL

-3084 DLDKFFTVNAAQLNG
+3084 DLNQFFTKNAAQLNG

-3152 ITLKFTADMQTSLH
+3152 INLKFTADMQTSLH
-3166 ASGTLLR
+3166 TSGTLLR

>member
-68 YQWALETVSGDNVRL
+68 YQWALETVSGNNVRL

-94 LTLTNSQDQ
+94 LTLTVHQDQ

-109 TENTYSKGRKSY
+109 TENTYSSATY
-121 GEGVEVPTHGGSRY
+121 GGSRY

-147 NGQLIWT
+147 NGQLFWT

-172 KVNPFVSS
+172 KVTPFVCS
-180 EGGKV
+180 EGGEV
-185 HWYYY
+185 HWYY
-190 MELLGNKS
+190 MELLGNGS
-198 AECVMDAGA
+198 ECVKDAGA
-207 EKKLEKYS
+207 ENKLQKNP
-215 TPSAKDLRAYMWCVY
+215 TPSAKNLRAYMWCVY
-230 EANDKGDVY
+230 EANEQGDVY
-239 FMSADGN
+239 IKSVDGN
-246 FFCQKDDTYQ
+246 FFCQKDGPYQ

-289 PQTTKYVFPY
+289 TQTKKYVFPY
-299 GSGNTDVGNGSS
+299 GSGNPDVGMGST

-319 FILSTG
+319 FISTPPPTG

-343 TGVTMQPV
+343 TSVTMQPV

-382 GDAFTVTTNRDE
+382 GAALTVTTSRDE

-402 SAYDDR
+402 SAYDDG

-413 LAADASKALG
+413 LANDASKALG

-447 AEVKG
+447 NEVKG

-474 PKGDA
+474 PKSDA

-578 LQAGM
+578 LQAGN

-590 CNSTSKFNALS
+590 CNSTSKYNALS

-627 GQNIKAVATTT
+627 GQNVKAVATTT

-653 MDGAGKVNGNN
+653 MDGAGIVNGFN

-699 TYYVIPVHD
+699 TYYVVPAH
-708 VQGGTYNI
+708 VQGGTY
-716 NIAGGLRYNAVLR
+716 NIAGGLRYNAMLR
-729 GVSEPYNTLGV
+729 GVTGTYNTLGV

-845 NGKHKVNPTLNDYSL
+845 GYQHKVNTTTNEYSR

-870 DASLEGLWSL
+870 DASLDGLWSL
-880 YNCKNLYFVRPF
+880 YNCKNHYFVRPSDSDNF
-892 PSENAIGRAEE
+892 IGRAEK
-903 VGKNTSMTFVDVAAN
+903 VGKNTSMTFVDVAAD

-936 DYDEAKKPRV
+936 DYDEAKNPRV

-980 DGKNKQFG
+980 NEKNKQFG

-1006 ENNNNVRYDLCST
+1006 ENNNSVRYDLCST
-1019 DDQQA
+1019 DDKQA
-1024 LSIGEEGALCWAAP
+1024 LRIGEEGVLCWAAP

-1043 VVDLRPYII
+1043 AVDLRPYII

-1064 DYQLYCIRTAGGDRY
+1064 DYHLYCIRTAGSDRY
-1079 AYHMED
+1079 AYHMEE

-1101 LWVLIRDGQGKG
+1101 LWVLIRDGEGKG

-1119 AYNRYFLKY
+1119 AYNRHFLKY
-1128 DTGSNTFVAVADKKD
+1128 DTGSNTFVAVSDKKD

-1164 DVNDSRNLI
+1164 DVNGSSNLI
-1173 SHSYSGGGNPKTVSL
+1173 SHSYSGDGNSKTVSL

-1198 FVEIFPVDIT
+1198 FLYIFPVDIT

-1213 EAGGAFRNLSLN
+1213 EAGGAFRNINLD
-1225 ELTPQL
+1225 ELTPKL
-1231 ELTADGKALKAKA
+1231 ELTADGEALKAKA

-1267 NGHGQYIGADAEGN
+1267 NGHGQYIGADAKGN

-1322 GKPEKCLGVSDVTN
+1322 GKPKNCLGVSDVTN

-1347 ETDKLHTLCFNF
+1347 ETDKLHTLCFTF

-1378 FICFDKVASD
+1378 FICFDKAGNKYISD
-1388 KFISEGYDTN
+1388 GNGTSKVVFAEND
-1398 KKVKAESQQLINDQ
+1398 KKLVNDQ
-1412 MWALVGQSK
+1412 MWALVGQNK
-1421 DDVVLMSKDKYYMCL
+1421 DDVVLMSKDKYYVCL
-1436 NGYKLCVTHDLK
+1436 SGNGFNVTH
-1448 KAAHFSVD
+1448 APERAVHFSVK
-1456 YISDVDRY
+1456 YISSKQRY
-1464 VLVLVG
+1464 ALTIVG
-1470 GEGSEG
+1470 GLNAEGKIGQSM
-1476 HLKKCLNLSGDV
+1476 NLSGADA
-1488 DENGVRHKDVI
+1488 NRNTI
-1499 VWNWN
+1499 ISWNSDIQ
-1504 KTDKNEGPR
+1504 TDPNIC
-1513 FYLNFISIPVPEDY
+1513 LNFIPIPVPEDY
-1527 SDYEILPKRSWFVK
+1527 SDYEVLPKRSWFVK
-1541 QAHEATTDPMTG
+1541 QAHEATAAPMTG

-1573 KTSTYTVIHYLKA
+1573 KTSTYTVTHYLKA
-1586 ESTRELYVPTCMV
+1586 ESTRKLYVPTCMV
-1599 TNDNCPTLSRAFQ
+1599 GSANTRSRAFQ

-1623 SDSVLNLDLPSSRRY
+1623 SDSVLNLDLRSSRRY
-1638 KNGIVVG
+1638 RNGIVVG
-1645 DQLKLNGQVN
+1645 DQLKLNGQDK
-1655 GNYVKKKITF
+1655 GNYVDHYVTF

-1679 GADLTPYSDFVDYFG
+1679 GGDLTTFSDFVDYFG

-1709 GAVTND
+1709 GNVTSD

-1745 ELLQCKEGNGN
+1745 ELLLYKDDGSN

-1786 DYWFYNNDSP
+1786 DYWFYNGGIA

-1806 SGEIVIEVD
+1806 SGAIEVKVED
-1815 SLDSGI
+1815 LGSGI
-1821 TSAKFLRSA
+1821 TFAGFLNSGA
-1830 KTDNVD
+1830 
-1836 LGEGLDRF
+1836 GAGADRA
-1844 IAFDYPGDTDD
+1844 IAFKYPGDDN
-1855 GKGIGKAKGDSCTLK
+1855 GKGRGEANAGSCTLK

-1885 FNLTFE
+1885 FNLIFE
-1891 DNFEPIIYSEIIG
+1891 DDFEPIIYSEIIG
-1904 KKDDGSFKSER
+1904 KKDDGSFKSAR
-1915 SPEALKKA
+1915 SPEALLKT

-1930 ITFDPEQFDAF
+1930 ITFDPDEFDSF
-1941 VTPPVG
+1941 VSPPVG
-1947 TYTGFLTGDKGPGTK
+1947 TYTGFTNSGKGDNANQKYS
-1962 CGLTYRY
+1962 LTYRY

-1981 PIDGDFNSTDGKTPE
+1981 PIGGDFNSTNGRTSE
-1996 CTWGNYTIA
+1996 CTWGNYTVA
-2005 HRFRMGDFGDGSS
+2005 HRFDMGDN

-2027 YYENEYGSEKY
+2027 YYENEYGSQNY

-2046 YIDASDLPGQIASI
+2046 YIDASDLPGKIASI
-2060 DFSGMPCKA
+2060 DFAGMPCKA

-2074 SAWMSSPS
+2074 SAWMSSPDRDNES
-2082 GKDEK
+2082 
-2087 PANVVFSVQ
+2087 PANVVFSIQ

-2114 LGEARDSLANK
+2114 LGQARDSLSKTLN
-2125 LEPKTNNGIGIWQ
+2125 PKDNGGKGIWQ

-2150 DFDSFRLTIDNA
+2150 DFDNFRLTIDNA
-2162 CTSTVGGDILIDD
+2162 CTNTSGGDILIDD

-2200 CKMTVDYDQVRTQL
+2200 CKMTVDYDQVRAQL

-2239 AELGFDTGTSEGQE
+2239 AELGFDTGKPEGQE

-2285 RSVEFKTNF
+2285 RSVEFKTKF
-2294 DSLPVFKYRD
+2294 EDLPDFKYRD

-2311 MASREVTSAGVRH
+2311 MASREITSAGVRH

-2411 QVGEDEDGNI
+2411 QVGENVDGVI

-2532 ATKQGTILKV
+2532 ATKQGTILKL

-2550 DSSGTQYCYDPQQ
+2550 DTSGTQYCYDPEQ
-2563 VGIKVSGEAP
+2563 VGIKVSGQAP

-2601 VEEVRARADGSA
+2601 VAEVRARADGSA

-2618 VPLRGIKTV
+2618 VPLRGIQTV

-2680 ADTADR
+2680 ALKADP

-2714 ELFNAGNATQST
+2714 ELFNAGSTTQT
-2726 VCDGNVLVDLIIVPK
+2726 RVCDGNVLVDLIIVPK

-2764 LEDLHFNADTEPGY
+2764 LADLHFKADTETDY
-2778 AANADNGTAQGYV
+2778 AANANNGTAQGYV
-2791 PMLHTSVIVTPKK
+2791 PMLHTSVIVTPDK
-2804 AGPQLYETNGAD
+2804 AGPQLYETNYAGAD
-2816 DQFLNFVGNEGKRT
+2816 DQFLNFVGHEGEQRT

-2843 EADKGV
+2843 KAVAGV
-2849 NLCGIYT
+2849 NRCDIYT

-2920 YFKNV
+2920 YFKDV
-2925 TYNTTDYHRFAPA
+2925 KYNTDHYHRFAPA
-2938 VYQRSWDKAKS
+2938 VYQRSWDKANPK
-2949 TLYYLDT
+2949 LYYLEP
-2956 YSAENPQT
+2956 YSANKPQE
-2964 ANVKTTTENIYQ
+2964 AKVDTTTENIYQ

-2988 EAYSQGGFSV
+2988 EPYSQGGFSV

-3009 YNTSLFR
+3009 YTKSLFR
-3016 LPKEDTAYGYYT
+3016 LPKEDTVYGYYT
-3028 ELNKTDEQTYPVDRT
+3028 ELNETDGKTYTVDRT
-3043 HHHKLATDQLA
+3043 YHHKLATDQL
-3054 KSGTEI
+3054 KSGTEL
-3060 TVTLT
+3060 TVTLR
-3065 NENRNNRFF
+3065 NENANNRFF

-3084 DLDKFFTVNAAQLNG
+3084 DLNEFFKENETQLNG

-3152 ITLKFTADMQTSLH
+3152 INLKFTADMQTSLH
-3166 ASGTLLR
+3166 TSGTLLR

-3292 GNADCVKVEVPGVTT
+3292 GNADSVKVEVPGVTT

-3314 SERPALEDEQDF
+3314 SERPALEDEKDF
-3326 TQPLIQADNGSVT
+3326 TQPLIQADKGCVT
-3339 ISSSAAHVLTYVRI
+3339 VTSSAAHVLTYVRI
-3353 VAADGRTVY
+3353 IAADGRTVY

>member
-29 FAQGYT
+29 FAQDTYT

-45 VLFAK
+45 VLLAK

-68 YQWALETVSGDNVRL
+68 YQWTLETVSGDKVHL
-83 KNKEGMYVTPN
+83 KNKEGMYVTSN
-94 LTLTNSQDQ
+94 LTLTNRQDQ
-103 AATFTK
+103 AVTFTK
-109 TENTYSKGRKSY
+109 TENTYSKGTY
-121 GEGVEVPTHGGSRY
+121 GGSRY
-135 DLVYGGKALGVK
+135 DLVYGGKGALGVK
-147 NGQLIWT
+147 NGQLFWT

-172 KVNPFVSS
+172 KVTPFVSS
-180 EGGKV
+180 EGGEV
-185 HWYYY
+185 HWYY
-190 MELLGNKS
+190 MELLWNGS
-198 AECVMDAGA
+198 ECVKDAGA
-207 EKKLEKYS
+207 GKNLEKYS
-215 TPSAKDLRAYMWCVY
+215 TPSAKNLRAYMWSVY

-239 FMSADGN
+239 FKSADGN
-246 FFCQKDDTYQ
+246 YFYQNGSDQ
-256 YSTSTKTDRC
+256 YSASTKPGNSEYT
-266 KYRICDVAD
+266 ICDVSD
-275 QTDGKYQEAFVLYN
+275 QSNDNAFVLRNIGTGEYVLPYN
-289 PQTTKYVFPY
+289 NSNK
-299 GSGNTDVGNGSS
+299 VGKAGKFNMI
-311 LNPAEAMR
+311 EAMR
-319 FILSTG
+319 FIPTTPPPTG

-343 TGVTMQPV
+343 TSVTMQPV

-413 LAADASKALG
+413 LAGDASKALG

-447 AEVKG
+447 DEVKG

-517 TGDFYLV
+517 PGDFYLV

-578 LQAGM
+578 LQAGN

-590 CNSTSKFNALS
+590 CNSTSKYNALS

-627 GQNIKAVATTT
+627 GQNVKAVATTT

-653 MDGAGKVNGNN
+653 MDGAGIVNGYN
-664 LKNKAGRFLR
+664 LKNKADRFLR
-674 YDAADETFTSVTDR
+674 YDAADKTFTSVTDR

-699 TYYVIPVHD
+699 TYYVVPAH
-708 VQGGTYNI
+708 VQGGTY
-716 NIAGGLRYNAVLR
+716 NIAGGLRYNAMLR
-729 GVSEPYNTLGV
+729 GVTGTYNTLGV
-740 KNGKLQLVKK
+740 KNGQLQLVKE

-799 NILLK
+799 NNLLK

-839 YNPDTD
+839 YNPATD
-845 NGKHKVNPTLNDYSL
+845 NGKHKVNTTLNDYSL

-870 DASLEGLWSL
+870 DASLDGLWSL
-880 YNCKNLYFVRPF
+880 YNCTNHYFVRPF
-892 PSENAIGRAEE
+892 PSENSVGRAEK

-980 DGKNKQFG
+980 DEKNKQFG
-988 VSNQKADA
+988 VSNQKAHA

-1006 ENNNNVRYDLCST
+1006 ENNNSVRYDLCST

-1024 LSIGEEGALCWAAP
+1024 LSIGEEGVLCWAAP
-1038 GTRNS
+1038 NTRNS
-1043 VVDLRPYII
+1043 AVDLRPYII
-1052 APELPIPSLGGA
+1052 APELPIPSSGGA
-1064 DYQLYCIRTAGGDRY
+1064 DYQLYCIRTANGDQY
-1079 AYHMED
+1079 AYHVED
-1085 ANSISL
+1085 ANTISL
-1091 KPYEEKNLCQ
+1091 KPYVEKNLCQ

-1119 AYNRYFLKY
+1119 AYNRRFLKY
-1128 DTGSNTFVAVADKKD
+1128 DTSNNTFVAVADKND
-1143 ATRIRLVET
+1143 ATRLRLVET
-1152 SGNYIHWQIELP
+1152 SGNYDHWQIELP
-1164 DVNDSRNLI
+1164 DVADNNNLI
-1173 SHSYSGGGNPKTVSL
+1173 SHSYGGNPKTVSL

-1213 EAGGAFRNLSLN
+1213 EAGGAFRNINLD

-1231 ELTADGKALKAKA
+1231 ELTADGMALKAKA

-1322 GKPEKCLGVSDVTN
+1322 GKPEKCLGVSDVAN

-1347 ETDKLHTLCFNF
+1347 ETDKLHTLCFTF

-1378 FICFDKVASD
+1378 FICFDKAGNKYVSD
-1388 KFISEGYDTN
+1388 GNGTSKVVFAEND
-1398 KKVKAESQQLINDQ
+1398 KKLVNDQ
-1412 MWALVGQSK
+1412 MWALVGQNK
-1421 DDVVLMSKDKYYMCL
+1421 DDVVLMSKDKYYVCL
-1436 NGYKLCVTHDLK
+1436 SGNGFNVTHDPER
-1448 KAAHFSVD
+1448 AVHFSVK
-1456 YISDVDRY
+1456 YISSKQRY
-1464 VLVLVG
+1464 ALTIVG
-1470 GEGSEG
+1470 GLNAEGKIGQSM
-1476 HLKKCLNLSGDV
+1476 NLSGADA
-1488 DENGVRHKDVI
+1488 NRNTI
-1499 VWNWN
+1499 IFWNSDIQ
-1504 KTDKNEGPR
+1504 TDPNIC
-1513 FYLNFISIPVPEDY
+1513 LNFEPIPVPEDY
-1527 SDYEILPKRSWFVK
+1527 SDYEVLPKRSWFVK
-1541 QAHEATTDPMTG
+1541 QAREATADPMTG

-1573 KTSTYTVIHYLKA
+1573 KTSTYTITHYLKA

-1599 TNDNCPTLSRAFQ
+1599 GSANTRSRAFQ

-1638 KNGIVVG
+1638 RNGIVVG
-1645 DQLKLNGQVN
+1645 DQLNLNGQN
-1655 GNYVKKKITF
+1655 KGDYVDHYVTF

-1679 GADLTPYSDFVDYFG
+1679 GGDLTTYSDFVDYFG
-1694 DNGNPIYNGNVTKYN
+1694 DNGNPIYNGNVTS
-1709 GAVTND
+1709 D
-1715 IILPSKQNIV
+1715 IILPSKQSIV

-1745 ELLQCKEGNGN
+1745 ELLLYKDDGSN

-1786 DYWFYNNDSP
+1786 DYWFYNNGIA

-1806 SGEIVIEVD
+1806 SGAIEVKVD
-1815 SLDSGI
+1815 DLGSGI
-1821 TSAKFLRSA
+1821 TFAGFLNSGA
-1830 KTDNVD
+1830 
-1836 LGEGLDRF
+1836 GAGADRA
-1844 IAFDYPGDTDD
+1844 IAFNYPGDNN
-1855 GKGIGKAKGDSCTLK
+1855 GKGRGEANAGSCTLK

-1885 FNLTFE
+1885 FNLIFE
-1891 DNFEPIIYSEIIG
+1891 DDFEPIIYSEIIG
-1904 KKDDGSFKSER
+1904 KKDDGTFKSER
-1915 SPEALKKA
+1915 SPEALLKT

-1930 ITFDPEQFDAF
+1930 ITFDPDQFDAF
-1941 VTPPVG
+1941 VSPPVG
-1947 TYTGFLTGDKGPGTK
+1947 TYTGFTNSGKGDNANQEYS
-1962 CGLTYRY
+1962 LTYRY

-1981 PIDGDFNSTDGKTPE
+1981 PIGGDFNSTNGRTSE
-1996 CTWGNYTIA
+1996 CTWGNYTVA
-2005 HRFRMGDFGDGSS
+2005 HRFDMGDN

-2027 YYENEYGSEKY
+2027 YYENEYGSENY

-2046 YIDASDLPGQIASI
+2046 YIDASDLPGKIASI
-2060 DFSGMPCKA
+2060 DFAGMPCKA

-2074 SAWMSSPS
+2074 SAWMSSPDRDNES
-2082 GKDEK
+2082 
-2087 PANVVFSVQ
+2087 PANVVFSIQ

-2114 LGEARDSLANK
+2114 LGEARDSLD
-2125 LEPKTNNGIGIWQ
+2125 KTLKPMDNGGKGIWQ

-2150 DFDSFRLTIDNA
+2150 DFDNFRLTIDNA
-2162 CTSTVGGDILIDD
+2162 CTNTSGGDILIDD

-2200 CKMTVDYDQVRTQL
+2200 CKMTVDYDQVRAQL
-2214 GLNTGEVMKD
+2214 GLNTGEVLTD
-2224 NPKVWYCLLDKEMFD
+2224 NPNVWYCLLDKEMFD
-2239 AELGFDTGTSEGQE
+2239 AELGFDTGKPEGQE

-2294 DSLPVFKYRD
+2294 DSLPRFTYRD

-2324 FVISDKVKE
+2324 FVISDKVRE

-2382 RVVTDADDEA
+2382 RVVTDADDET

-2411 QVGEDEDGNI
+2411 QVGEDAEGNI

-2435 GGAFT
+2435 GGAFN

-2449 TWRVLGKNESRLSNE
+2449 TSRVLGKNENRLSNE

-2482 TVAGAAPKND
+2482 TVAGAMPKDD

-2532 ATKQGTILKV
+2532 ATPQGEILKV

-2550 DSSGTQYCYDPQQ
+2550 DGSGTQYCYDPQQ
-2563 VGIKVSGEAP
+2563 VGIKVSGQAP
-2573 QLFDGLHG
+2573 QLFDGKPG
-2581 TQYKYPDKLTNVPVR
+2581 NQYKYPEKLTNVPVR

-2601 VEEVRARADGSA
+2601 VAEVRAGADGSV

-2618 VPLRGIKTV
+2618 VPLRGIETV
-2627 TKDAIGLTSVSPE
+2627 TKGAIGLTSVSPD

-2648 PNMKAYETKAA
+2648 PKMKAYETKAA

-2666 VQNFRIVGQLKTLV
+2666 VQNFRIVGQLKTLNASK
-2680 ADTADR
+2680 ADSVNA
-2686 EHAYADIVF
+2686 HADIVF
-2695 NSDFQPRE
+2695 NNDFQPRE

-2714 ELFNAGNATQST
+2714 ELFNAGSTTQTT

-2764 LEDLHFNADTEPGY
+2764 LADLHFKADTETGY

-2791 PMLHTSVIVTPKK
+2791 PMLHTSVIVTPDK
-2804 AGPQLYETNGAD
+2804 AGPQLYETNYAGAD
-2816 DQFLNFVGNEGKRT
+2816 DKFLNFVGHEDEQRT

-2849 NLCGIYT
+2849 NLCDIYA

-2876 LDYKKAWV
+2876 LSYEKAWV

-2920 YFKNV
+2920 YFKDV
-2925 TYNTTDYHRFAPA
+2925 KYTTAHYHRFAPA

-3009 YNTSLFR
+3009 YTKSLFR

-3084 DLDKFFTVNAAQLNG
+3084 DLNEFFTKNAAQLNG

-3166 ASGTLLR
+3166 TSGTLLR

-3179 AEAPMLRIRAS
+3179 AEVPMLRIRAS

-3314 SERPALEDEQDF
+3314 SERPALEDEKDF
-3326 TQPLIQADNGSVT
+3326 TQPLIQADKGCVT

>member
-45 VLFAK
+45 VLLAK

-68 YQWALETVSGDNVRL
+68 YQWTLETVEGKDNTVRL
-83 KNKEGMYVTPN
+83 KNKGNQYVTAS
-94 LTLTNSQDQ
+94 LALTNEQSQ
-103 AATFTK
+103 AAEFTK
-109 TENTYSKGRKSY
+109 TENTYSSDTY
-121 GEGVEVPTHGGSRY
+121 GSNTKRY
-135 DLVYGGKALGVK
+135 DLVYGGKGALGVK
-147 NGQLIWT
+147 NGQLFWT

-172 KVNPFVSS
+172 KVTPLVCS
-180 EGGKV
+180 EGGKAY
-185 HWYYY
+185 WYY
-190 MELLGNKS
+190 MELLGNGS
-198 AECVMDAGA
+198 ECIKDAGA
-207 EKKLEKYS
+207 ENKLQKYP
-215 TPSAKDLRAYMWCVY
+215 TPSAKNLRAYMWCVY

-239 FMSADGN
+239 FKSADGN
-246 FFCQKDDTYQ
+246 FFCQKDGTYQ
-256 YSTSTKTDRC
+256 YSTSTKSDVC

-275 QTDGKYQEAFVLYN
+275 QTDGKYQDAFVLYN
-289 PQTTKYVFPY
+289 TQTTKYVFPY
-299 GSGNTDVGNGSS
+299 GSGNPDVGMGST

-319 FILSTG
+319 FISTPPPTG

-343 TGVTMQPV
+343 TGVTMQAV
-351 GSEVAGYQWTLEQVG
+351 GAEVAGYQWTLEQVG
-366 GAYVLKSGRD
+366 GAYVLKSGRN

-382 GDAFTVTTNRDE
+382 GEALTVTTNRDE

-408 HDVLT
+408 HDVLA
-413 LAADASKALG
+413 LADDASRAVG

-447 AEVKG
+447 NEVKG

-479 RLTLTGTGYDN
+479 RLTLTGTDYDN
-490 PVTRKEFEP
+490 PVTRMEFEP

-517 TGDFYLV
+517 PGDFYLV
-524 NQSGEYLIYKDGRFN
+524 NQEGEYLIYKDGRFN
-539 FETLDVNET
+539 FEWLDVNET

-578 LQAGM
+578 LQAGL

-617 GCGRVVLYDD
+617 GSGRVVLYDD
-627 GQNIKAVATTT
+627 GQNVKAVATTT

-653 MDGAGKVNGNN
+653 MDGAGIVNGFN
-664 LKNKAGRFLR
+664 LKNKAGRFLC
-674 YDAADETFTSVTDR
+674 YNAADETFTSVTDR

-699 TYYVIPVHD
+699 TYYVVPAH
-708 VQGGTYNI
+708 VQGGTY

-729 GVSEPYNTLGV
+729 GVSGTYNTLGV

-799 NILLK
+799 DILLK

-845 NGKHKVNPTLNDYSL
+845 GYQHKVNTTKNEYSL
-860 YKICDVADQP
+860 YKICDLADQP

-880 YNCKNLYFVRPF
+880 YNCTNHYFVRPF
-892 PSENAIGRAEE
+892 PSENSVGRAEE
-903 VGKNTSMTFVDVAAN
+903 VGKNTSMTFVDVAAD
-918 TTSYHFVFPAMGQ
+918 TTSYHLVFPAMGQ

-936 DYDEAKKPRV
+936 DYDEAKNPRV
-946 KARDILASDKDARLY
+946 KARAILASDKDARLY

-980 DGKNKQFG
+980 DEKNKQFG

-1006 ENNNNVRYDLCST
+1006 ENNNSVRYDLCST

-1024 LSIGEEGALCWAAP
+1024 LSIGEEGVLCWAAP

-1043 VVDLRPYII
+1043 AVDLRPYII

-1064 DYQLYCIRTAGGDRY
+1064 DYHLYCIRTDRGDRY

-1085 ANSISL
+1085 ATNSISL

-1101 LWVLIRDGQGKG
+1101 LWVLIRDGEGKG

-1164 DVNDSRNLI
+1164 DVNGSRNLI
-1173 SHSYSGGGNPKTVSL
+1173 SHSYSGDGNPKTVSL
-1188 SLQGPNNGNN
+1188 SLQDPNNSNN
-1198 FVEIFPVDIT
+1198 FLYIFPVDIT

-1213 EAGGAFRNLSLN
+1213 EAGGAFRNINLD
-1225 ELTPQL
+1225 ELTPKL
-1231 ELTADGKALKAKA
+1231 ELTADGEALKAKA

-1267 NGHGQYIGADAEGN
+1267 NGHGQYIGADAGGN
-1281 VFLTTDKAQATH
+1281 VFLTPDKEQATH

-1322 GKPEKCLGVSDVTN
+1322 GKPKNCLGVSDLAN

-1347 ETDKLHTLCFNF
+1347 ETDKLHTLCFTF

-1378 FICFDKVASD
+1378 FICFDKAGNKYVSD
-1388 KFISEGYDTN
+1388 GNGTSKVVFAEND
-1398 KKVKAESQQLINDQ
+1398 KKLVNDQ
-1412 MWALVGQSK
+1412 MWALVGQNK
-1421 DDVVLMSKDKYYMCL
+1421 DDVVLMSKDKYYVCL
-1436 NGYKLCVTHDLK
+1436 SGNGFNVTHDPER
-1448 KAAHFSVD
+1448 AVHFSVK
-1456 YISDVDRY
+1456 YISSKQRY
-1464 VLVLVG
+1464 ALTIVG
-1470 GEGSEG
+1470 GLNAEGKIGQSM
-1476 HLKKCLNLSGDV
+1476 NLSGADA
-1488 DENGVRHKDVI
+1488 NRNTI
-1499 VWNWN
+1499 IFWNSN
-1504 KTDKNEGPR
+1504 IQTDPNIC
-1513 FYLNFISIPVPEDY
+1513 LNFIPIPVPEDF
-1527 SDYEILPKRSWFVK
+1527 SDYEVLPKRSWFVK
-1541 QAHEATTDPMTG
+1541 QAHEATADPMTG

-1573 KTSTYTVIHYLKA
+1573 KTSTYTITHYLKA
-1586 ESTRELYVPTCMV
+1586 ESTRKLYVPTCMV
-1599 TNDNCPTLSRAFQ
+1599 GSANTRSRAFQ

-1623 SDSVLNLDLPSSRRY
+1623 SDSVLNLDLSSSRRY
-1638 KNGIVVG
+1638 RNGIVVG
-1645 DQLKLNGQVN
+1645 DQLKLNGQN
-1655 GNYVKKKITF
+1655 YGNYVDHYVTF

-1679 GADLTPYSDFVDYFG
+1679 GGDLTTFSDFVDYFG

-1709 GAVTND
+1709 GNVTSD

-1745 ELLQCKEGNGN
+1745 ELLQYKDDGSN

-1786 DYWFYNNDSP
+1786 DYWFYNGGIA

-1806 SGEIVIEVD
+1806 SGAIEVEVD
-1815 SLDSGI
+1815 ALGSGI
-1821 TSAKFLRSA
+1821 TFAGFLNSGA
-1830 KTDNVD
+1830 
-1836 LGEGLDRF
+1836 GAGADRA
-1844 IAFDYPGDTDD
+1844 IAFNYPDD
-1855 GKGIGKAKGDSCTLK
+1855 DNGKGTGTATAGSCTLK

-1885 FNLTFE
+1885 FNLIFE
-1891 DNFEPIIYSEIIG
+1891 DDFEPIIYSEIIG
-1904 KKDDGSFKSER
+1904 KKDDGSFKSAR
-1915 SPEALKKA
+1915 SPEALLKT

-1930 ITFDPEQFDAF
+1930 ITFDPDEFDAF
-1941 VTPPVG
+1941 VSPPVG
-1947 TYTGFLTGDKGPGTK
+1947 TYTGFTNSGKGDNANQKYS
-1962 CGLTYRY
+1962 LTYRY

-1981 PIDGDFNSTDGKTPE
+1981 PIRGDFNSTNGRTSE
-1996 CTWGNYTIA
+1996 CTWGNYTVA
-2005 HRFRMGDFGDGSS
+2005 HRFDMGDN

-2027 YYENEYGSEKY
+2027 YYENEYGSQNY

-2046 YIDASDLPGQIASI
+2046 YIDASDLPGKIASI
-2060 DFSGMPCKA
+2060 DFAGMPCKA

-2074 SAWMSSPS
+2074 SAWMSSPDRDNES
-2082 GKDEK
+2082 
-2087 PANVVFSVQ
+2087 PANVVFSIQ

-2114 LGEARDSLANK
+2114 LGQARDSLDK
-2125 LEPKTNNGIGIWQ
+2125 TLKPKDNGGKGIWQ

-2150 DFDSFRLTIDNA
+2150 DFDNFRLTIDNA
-2162 CTSTVGGDILIDD
+2162 CTNTSGGDILIDD
-2175 VEVFSVKPEVQIE
+2175 VEVFSVKPDVQIE

-2200 CKMTVDYDQVRTQL
+2200 CKMTVDYDQVRAQL
-2214 GLNTGEVMKD
+2214 GLNTGEVLTD

-2285 RSVEFKTNF
+2285 RSVEFKTKF
-2294 DSLPVFKYRD
+2294 EDLPVFKYRD

-2324 FVISDKVKE
+2324 FIISDKVKE

-2359 AFHSFEINT
+2359 AFQSFDINT

-2376 RTLSPI
+2376 RTQSPI

-2411 QVGEDEDGNI
+2411 QVGENLDGVI

-2449 TWRVLGKNESRLSNE
+2449 TWRVLEKNESRLSNE

-2523 NTCNIYVPA
+2523 NTCNVYVPA

-2550 DSSGTQYCYDPQQ
+2550 DGNGTQYCYDPQQ
-2563 VGIKVSGEAP
+2563 VGIKVSGQAP

-2601 VEEVRARADGSA
+2601 VAEVRARADGSA

-2618 VPLRGIKTV
+2618 VPLRGIETV

-2648 PNMKAYETKAA
+2648 PNMKAYETMAA
-2659 EERAGLS
+2659 EERAGIS

-2680 ADTADR
+2680 ARTADP
-2686 EHAYADIVF
+2686 ENAHADIVF

-2714 ELFNAGNATQST
+2714 ELFNAGGTAQST

-2804 AGPQLYETNGAD
+2804 AGPQLYETNDPGAD

-2876 LDYKKAWV
+2876 LSYEKAWV

-2938 VYQRSWDKAKS
+2938 VYQRSWDKANPK
-2949 TLYYLDT
+2949 LYYLEP
-2956 YSAENPQT
+2956 YSANNPQET
-2964 ANVKTTTENIYQ
+2964 NVNTTTENIYQ

-3009 YNTSLFR
+3009 YTKSLFR

-3028 ELNKTDEQTYPVDRT
+3028 ELNETDGKTYTVDRT
-3043 HHHKLATDQLA
+3043 YHHKLATDQL
-3054 KSGTEI
+3054 KSGTDL
-3060 TVTLT
+3060 TVTLK
-3065 NENRNNRFF
+3065 NENANNRFF

-3084 DLDKFFTVNAAQLNG
+3084 DLNEFFKENETQLNG

-3166 ASGTLLR
+3166 TSGTLLR

-3190 RSGQGSEALVVKDT
+3190 RSGQASEALVVKDT

-3314 SERPALEDEQDF
+3314 SERPALEDEQNF

-3339 ISSSAAHVLTYVRI
+3339 ISSSAAHVLTYVHI

>member
-45 VLFAK
+45 VLLAK

-61 DAPAGDG
+61 DAPVGDG
-68 YQWALETVSGDNVRL
+68 YQWTLETVSGDNVRL
-83 KNKEGMYVTPN
+83 KNKEGMYVTAD

-109 TENTYSKGRKSY
+109 TENTYSKG
-121 GEGVEVPTHGGSRY
+121 THGGSRY

-172 KVNPFVSS
+172 KVTPFVCS
-180 EGGKV
+180 EGGEV
-185 HWYYY
+185 HWYY
-190 MELLGNKS
+190 MELLGNGS
-198 AECVMDAGA
+198 ECIKDAGA
-207 EKKLEKYS
+207 GNKLQKYP
-215 TPSAKDLRAYMWCVY
+215 TPSAKNLRAYMWCVY

-239 FMSADGN
+239 IKSADGN
-246 FFCQKDDTYQ
+246 FFYQNGNIQ
-256 YSTSTKTDRC
+256 YSTSESSKHI
-266 KYRICDVAD
+266 YRICDVAD
-275 QTDGKYQEAFVLYN
+275 QTDGKYLDAFVLYN
-289 PQTTKYVFPY
+289 TQTTKFVFPY
-299 GSGNTDVGNGSS
+299 GSGNPDVGMGSYINS
-311 LNPAEAMR
+311 AEAMR
-319 FILSTG
+319 FISTPPPTG

-343 TGVTMQPV
+343 TSVTMQPV

-366 GAYVLKSGRD
+366 GAYVLKSGRN

-382 GDAFTVTTNRDE
+382 GAALTVTTNRDE

-402 SAYDDR
+402 SAYDDG

-413 LAADASKALG
+413 LADDASKALG
-423 VKDGQLAIVEA
+423 IKDGQLAIVEA

-447 AEVKG
+447 DEVKG
-452 AVAPKFSD
+452 AVAPKISD

-490 PVTRKEFEP
+490 PVTRMEFEP

-507 LEAARHANSK
+507 LEPAKHANSK
-517 TGDFYLV
+517 KGDFYLV
-524 NQSGEYLIYKDGRFN
+524 NQLGEYLIYKDGRFN
-539 FETLDVNET
+539 FNTFDVNET

-578 LQAGM
+578 LQAGK
-583 TPYTLKA
+583 TPYTLQA
-590 CNSTSKFNALS
+590 CNSTSKYNSLS

-617 GCGRVVLYDD
+617 GSGRVVLYDD

-653 MDGAGKVNGNN
+653 MDGAGIVNGFN
-664 LKNKAGRFLR
+664 LKNKADRFLR
-674 YDAADETFTSVTDR
+674 YNAADETFTSVTDR

-699 TYYVIPVHD
+699 TYYVVPAH
-708 VQGGTYNI
+708 VQGGTC
-716 NIAGGLRYNAVLR
+716 NIAGGLRYNAMLR
-729 GVSEPYNTLGV
+729 GVTGTYNTLGV

-791 YLQDNTPG
+791 YLQDNMPG

-845 NGKHKVNPTLNDYSL
+845 GYQHKVNTTTNEYSR

-870 DASLEGLWSL
+870 DASLDGLWSL
-880 YNCKNLYFVRPF
+880 YNCTNHYFVRP
-892 PSENAIGRAEE
+892 SENDKFIGRAEK
-903 VGKNTSMTFVDVAAN
+903 VGKNTSMTFVDVAAD
-918 TTSYHFVFPAMGQ
+918 TTSYHLVFPAMGQ

-936 DYDEAKKPRV
+936 DYDEAKNPRV
-946 KARDILASDKDARLY
+946 KARGILASDKDARLY

-980 DGKNKQFG
+980 DEKNKQFG

-1006 ENNNNVRYDLCST
+1006 ENNNSVRYDLCST

-1024 LSIGEEGALCWAAP
+1024 LSIGEEGVLCWAAP

-1043 VVDLRPYII
+1043 AVDLRPYII

-1064 DYQLYCIRTAGGDRY
+1064 DYHLYCIRTAGGDRY

-1085 ANSISL
+1085 ANAISL

-1128 DTGSNTFVAVADKKD
+1128 DTGSNTFVAVAEKKD

-1164 DVNDSRNLI
+1164 DVNDNSNLI

-1198 FVEIFPVDIT
+1198 FLYIFPVDIT

-1213 EAGGAFRNLSLN
+1213 EAGGAFRNINLD
-1225 ELTPQL
+1225 ELTPKL
-1231 ELTADGKALKAKA
+1231 ELTADGEALKAKA

-1293 FYLWLNHGDE
+1293 FYLWLNHGDK
-1303 DGTVSWCFAQL
+1303 DGSVSWCFAQL

-1347 ETDKLHTLCFNF
+1347 ETQKQHTLCFTF

-1378 FICFDKVASD
+1378 FICFDKAGNKYVSD
-1388 KFISEGYDTN
+1388 GNGTSKVVFAEND
-1398 KKVKAESQQLINDQ
+1398 KKLVNDQ
-1412 MWALVGQSK
+1412 MWALVGQNK
-1421 DDVVLMSKDKYYMCL
+1421 DDVVLMSKDKYYVCL
-1436 NGYKLCVTHDLK
+1436 SGNGFNVTHDPER
-1448 KAAHFSVD
+1448 AVHFSVK
-1456 YISDVDRY
+1456 YISTQQRY
-1464 VLVLVG
+1464 ALTIVG
-1470 GEGSEG
+1470 GLNAEGKIGQSM
-1476 HLKKCLNLSGDV
+1476 NLSGADA
-1488 DENGVRHKDVI
+1488 NRNTI
-1499 VWNWN
+1499 IFWNSN
-1504 KTDKNEGPR
+1504 IQTDPNIC
-1513 FYLNFISIPVPEDY
+1513 LNFEPIPVPEDY
-1527 SDYEILPKRSWFVK
+1527 SDYEVLPKRSWFVK
-1541 QAHEATTDPMTG
+1541 QAYEATADPMTG

-1565 PYTGKMMQ
+1565 PYTGKLMQ
-1573 KTSTYTVIHYLKA
+1573 KTSTYTVTHYLKA
-1586 ESTRELYVPTCMV
+1586 ESTRDLYVPTCMV
-1599 TNDNCPTLSRAFQ
+1599 GSANTRSRAFQ

-1623 SDSVLNLDLPSSRRY
+1623 SDSVLNLDISSSRRY

-1645 DQLKLNGQVN
+1645 DQLKLNGQN
-1655 GNYVKKKITF
+1655 SGYYVTHNVTF

-1694 DNGNPIYNGNVTKYN
+1694 DNGNPIYNGNVT
-1709 GAVTND
+1709 ND
-1715 IILPSKQNIV
+1715 IILPSKQSIV

-1745 ELLQCKEGNGN
+1745 ELLQCKEGSG
-1756 DKWYE
+1756 KWYE

-1786 DYWFYNNDSP
+1786 DYWFYNGGIA

-1806 SGEIVIEVD
+1806 SGAIEVD
-1815 SLDSGI
+1815 VDDLGSGI
-1821 TSAKFLRSA
+1821 TFAKFLSSGA
-1830 KTDNVD
+1830 GGAATD
-1836 LGEGLDRF
+1836 RA
-1844 IAFDYPGDTDD
+1844 IAFNYPGDDNGN
-1855 GKGIGKAKGDSCTLK
+1855 GKGTGTATAGSCTLK

-1891 DNFEPIIYSEIIG
+1891 DDFEPIIYSEIIG
-1904 KKDDGSFKSER
+1904 KKDGSFKSER
-1915 SPEALKKA
+1915 SPEALLKT

-1930 ITFDPEQFDAF
+1930 ITFDPDQFDAF
-1941 VTPPVG
+1941 VSPPVG
-1947 TYTGFLTGDKGPGTK
+1947 TYTGFSNSGKGDNANQKYS
-1962 CGLTYRY
+1962 LTYRY
-1969 PFNYDNTSYCFA
+1969 PFNFDNTSYCFA
-1981 PIDGDFNSTDGKTPE
+1981 PIGGDFNSTNGRTSE
-1996 CTWGNYTIA
+1996 CTWGNYTVA
-2005 HRFRMGDFGDGSS
+2005 HRFDMGDN

-2027 YYENEYGSEKY
+2027 YYENEYGSQNY

-2060 DFSGMPCKA
+2060 DFAGMPCKA

-2074 SAWMSSPS
+2074 SAWMSSPDRGNES
-2082 GKDEK
+2082 
-2087 PANVVFSVQ
+2087 PANVVFSIQ

-2114 LGEARDSLANK
+2114 LGEARDSLNK
-2125 LEPKTNNGIGIWQ
+2125 TLNPTDNGGKGIWQ

-2162 CTSTVGGDILIDD
+2162 CTNTQGGDILIDD

-2200 CKMTVDYDQVRTQL
+2200 CKMTVDYDQVRAQL

-2239 AELGFDTGTSEGQE
+2239 AELGFDTGTPEGQE
-2253 RLYRMSDAEVKPAF
+2253 RLYRMSDAKVKPAF

-2294 DSLPVFKYRD
+2294 EALPVFKYRD

-2376 RTLSPI
+2376 RTQSPI

-2411 QVGEDEDGNI
+2411 QVGENLDGVI

-2523 NTCNIYVPA
+2523 NTCNVYVPA

-2550 DSSGTQYCYDPQQ
+2550 DTSGTQYCYDPEQ
-2563 VGIKVSGEAP
+2563 VGIKVSGQAP
-2573 QLFDGLHG
+2573 QLFDGLRG
-2581 TQYKYPDKLTNVPVR
+2581 DKYKYPDKLTNVPVR

-2601 VEEVRARADGSA
+2601 VAEVTAGADGSA

-2618 VPLRGIKTV
+2618 VPLRGITTV
-2627 TKDAIGLTSVSPE
+2627 TKGAIGLTSVSPE

-2648 PNMKAYETKAA
+2648 STMKAYETRAA
-2659 EERAGLS
+2659 EERTGLS
-2666 VQNFRIVGQLKTLV
+2666 VQNFRIVGQLKKLV
-2680 ADTADR
+2680 ADTADSVNA
-2686 EHAYADIVF
+2686 HADIVF

-2714 ELFNAGNATQST
+2714 ERFNAGSTAQTT

-2764 LEDLHFNADTEPGY
+2764 LADLHFKADTETDY
-2778 AANADNGTAQGYV
+2778 ATNANNGTAQGYV
-2791 PMLHTSVIVTPKK
+2791 PMLHTSVIVTPDK
-2804 AGPQLYETNGAD
+2804 AGPQLYETDYAGAD
-2816 DQFLNFVGNEGKRT
+2816 KFLNFVDHEGKERT

-2843 EADKGV
+2843 KAEAGV
-2849 NLCGIYT
+2849 NLCDIYR

-2876 LDYKKAWV
+2876 LSYEKAWV

-2938 VYQRSWDKAKS
+2938 VYQRSWDKANPK
-2949 TLYYLDT
+2949 LYYLEP
-2956 YSAENPQT
+2956 YSADKPQE
-2964 ANVKTTTENIYQ
+2964 ARVDTTTENIYQ

-3009 YNTSLFR
+3009 YTKSLFR

-3028 ELNKTDEQTYPVDRT
+3028 ELNKTDGNTYLVDRT
-3043 HHHKLATDQLA
+3043 HHHKLATDQL
-3054 KSGTEI
+3054 KSGTDL
-3060 TVTLT
+3060 TVTLR
-3065 NENRNNRFF
+3065 NENANNRFF

-3084 DLDKFFTVNAAQLNG
+3084 DLNEFFKKNADQLNG

-3166 ASGTLLR
+3166 TSGTLLR
-3173 APAIGR
+3173 TPAIGR

-3190 RSGQGSEALVVKDT
+3190 RSGQASEALVVKDT
-3204 TAVNGYEAA
+3204 TAVNGYETA

-3251 LGVLSNSEEPVQL
+3251 LGVLSNSEDPVQL

-3314 SERPALEDEQDF
+3314 SERPALEDEKDF

-3374 LPTGVYVVEARTDEG
+3374 LPPGVYVVEARTDEG

>member
-45 VLFAK
+45 VLLAK

-68 YQWALETVSGDNVRL
+68 YQWTLETVSGDNVRL
-83 KNKEGMYVTPN
+83 KNKEGMYVTPD

-103 AATFTK
+103 AVTFTK
-109 TENTYSKGRKSY
+109 TENTYSSATY
-121 GEGVEVPTHGGSRY
+121 GSNTKRY
-135 DLVYGGKALGVK
+135 DLVYGGKGALGVK
-147 NGQLIWT
+147 NGQLFWT

-172 KVNPFVSS
+172 KVTPYVSS
-180 EGGKV
+180 EGGEV
-185 HWYYY
+185 HWYY
-190 MELLGNKS
+190 MELLGNGS
-198 AECVMDAGA
+198 ECVKDAGA
-207 EKKLEKYS
+207 GNKLQKYP
-215 TPSAKDLRAYMWCVY
+215 TPSAKNLRAYMWCVY
-230 EANDKGDVY
+230 EVNDKGDVY
-239 FMSADGN
+239 IKSADGN
-246 FFCQKDDTYQ
+246 FFYQNGNIQ
-256 YSTSTKTDRC
+256 YSTSTESSKHI
-266 KYRICDVAD
+266 YRICDVAD
-275 QTDGKYQEAFVLYN
+275 QTDGKYQDAFVLYN
-289 PQTTKYVFPY
+289 TQTTKYVFPY
-299 GSGNTDVGNGSS
+299 GSGNPDVGMGST
-311 LNPAEAMR
+311 LNQAEAMR
-319 FILSTG
+319 FISTPPPTG

-343 TGVTMQPV
+343 TSVTMQPV

-366 GAYVLKSGRD
+366 GAYVLKSGRN

-382 GDAFTVTTNRDE
+382 GAALTVTTNRDE

-413 LAADASKALG
+413 LAGDASKALG

-434 NSFYSVVRILDST
+434 NSFYGVVRILDST

-460 ISNVYYYKLQFKAN
+460 FSNVYYYKLQFKAN

-517 TGDFYLV
+517 PGDFYLV
-524 NQSGEYLIYKDGRFN
+524 NQSGEYLIYKEGRFN

-578 LQAGM
+578 LQAGN

-590 CNSTSKFNALS
+590 CNSTSKYNALS

-653 MDGAGKVNGNN
+653 MDGAGIVNGFN

-674 YDAADETFTSVTDR
+674 YNAADETFTSVTDR

-699 TYYVIPVHD
+699 TYYVVPAH
-708 VQGGTYNI
+708 VQGGTY

-845 NGKHKVNPTLNDYSL
+845 GYQHKVNTTTNEYSR
-860 YKICDVADQP
+860 YKICDLADQP
-870 DASLEGLWSL
+870 DASLDGLWSL
-880 YNCKNLYFVRPF
+880 YNCTNHYFVRPSDSDNF
-892 PSENAIGRAEE
+892 IGRAEK

-918 TTSYHFVFPAMGQ
+918 TTSYHFVFSAMGQ

-980 DGKNKQFG
+980 DEKNKQFG

-1006 ENNNNVRYDLCST
+1006 ENNNSVRYDLCST

-1024 LSIGEEGALCWAAP
+1024 LSIGEEGVLCWAAP

-1043 VVDLRPYII
+1043 AVDLRPYII

-1064 DYQLYCIRTAGGDRY
+1064 DYHLYCIRTAGGDRY

-1085 ANSISL
+1085 ATNSISL

-1164 DVNDSRNLI
+1164 DVNDNRNLI

-1198 FVEIFPVDIT
+1198 FVYIFPVDIN

-1213 EAGGAFRNLSLN
+1213 EAGGAFRNINLD
-1225 ELTPQL
+1225 ELTPKL
-1231 ELTADGKALKAKA
+1231 ELTADGMALKAKA
-1244 SASEDDANNSW
+1244 SASEDGANNSW

-1281 VFLTTDKAQATH
+1281 VFLTTEKKQATH

-1314 NADGSKPE
+1314 NADGSEPE
-1322 GKPEKCLGVSDVTN
+1322 GKPEICLGVSDVAN
-1336 GTVAMLSFSTY
+1336 GTVAMLPFSTY
-1347 ETDKLHTLCFNF
+1347 ETDRLHTLCFTF

-1378 FICFDKVASD
+1378 FICFDKVADD
-1388 KFISEGYDTN
+1388 KFISDGYDTN
-1398 KKVKAESQQLINDQ
+1398 KKVKAESKKLVNDQ
-1412 MWALVGQSK
+1412 MWALVGQNK
-1421 DDVVLMSKDKYYMCL
+1421 DDVVLMSKDKYYVCL
-1436 NGYKLCVTHDLK
+1436 SGSGFNVTHDPE
-1448 KAAHFSVD
+1448 KAVHFSVK
-1456 YISDVDRY
+1456 YISSQKRYALTIVKGPNDGGKSGYSMNLDGGDKTTIIPYNGTSIQTDR
-1464 VLVLVG
+1464 
-1470 GEGSEG
+1470 
-1476 HLKKCLNLSGDV
+1476 NF
-1488 DENGVRHKDVI
+1488 
-1499 VWNWN
+1499 W
-1504 KTDKNEGPR
+1504 
-1513 FYLNFISIPVPEDY
+1513 LNFEPIPVPEDY

-1541 QAHEATTDPMTG
+1541 QAHEATADPMTG

-1573 KTSTYTVIHYLKA
+1573 KTSTYTVTHYLKA

-1599 TNDNCPTLSRAFQ
+1599 GSANTRSRAFQ

-1623 SDSVLNLDLPSSRRY
+1623 SDSVLNLDLSSSRRY
-1638 KNGIVVG
+1638 RNGIVVG
-1645 DQLKLNGQVN
+1645 DQLNLNGQN
-1655 GNYVKKKITF
+1655 YGNYVDHYVTF

-1709 GAVTND
+1709 GNVTSD

-1745 ELLQCKEGNGN
+1745 ELLQYKADEGN

-1786 DYWFYNNDSP
+1786 DYWFYNGGIA

-1806 SGEIVIEVD
+1806 SGAIEVEVD
-1815 SLDSGI
+1815 ALGSGI
-1821 TSAKFLRSA
+1821 TFAGFLNSGA
-1830 KTDNVD
+1830 
-1836 LGEGLDRF
+1836 GAGADRA
-1844 IAFDYPGDTDD
+1844 IAFNYPGDNN
-1855 GKGIGKAKGDSCTLK
+1855 GKGRGEANAGSCTLK

-1885 FNLTFE
+1885 FNLIFE
-1891 DNFEPIIYSEIIG
+1891 DDFEPIIYSEIIG
-1904 KKDDGSFKSER
+1904 KKDDGSFKSAR
-1915 SPEALKKA
+1915 SPEALLKT

-1930 ITFDPEQFDAF
+1930 ITFDPDEFDSF
-1941 VTPPVG
+1941 VSPPVG
-1947 TYTGFLTGDKGPGTK
+1947 TYTGFTNSGKGDNANQKYS
-1962 CGLTYRY
+1962 LTYRY

-1981 PIDGDFNSTDGKTPE
+1981 PIGGDFNSTNGRTSE

-2005 HRFRMGDFGDGSS
+2005 HRFDMGDN

-2027 YYENEYGSEKY
+2027 YYENEYGSQNY

-2046 YIDASDLPGQIASI
+2046 YIDASDLPGKIASI
-2060 DFSGMPCKA
+2060 DFAGMPCKA

-2074 SAWMSSPS
+2074 SAWMSSPDRDNES
-2082 GKDEK
+2082 
-2087 PANVVFSVQ
+2087 PANVVFSIQ

-2114 LGEARDSLANK
+2114 LGQARDSLD
-2125 LEPKTNNGIGIWQ
+2125 KTLKPMDNGGKGIWQ

-2150 DFDSFRLTIDNA
+2150 DFDNFRLTIDNA
-2162 CTSTVGGDILIDD
+2162 CTNTSGGDILIDD
-2175 VEVFSVKPEVQIE
+2175 VEVFSVKPDVQIE

-2200 CKMTVDYDQVRTQL
+2200 CKMTVDYDQVRAQL

-2239 AELGFDTGTSEGQE
+2239 AELGFDTGTLEGQE

-2285 RSVEFKTNF
+2285 RSVEFKTKF
-2294 DSLPVFKYRD
+2294 EDLPRFIYRD

-2311 MASREVTSAGVRH
+2311 MASREITSAGVRH

-2411 QVGEDEDGNI
+2411 QVGEDVDGNI

-2449 TWRVLGKNESRLSNE
+2449 TWRVLRKNESRLSNE

-2509 LNSADKVAS
+2509 LNTADKVAS

-2532 ATKQGTILKV
+2532 ATKQGTILKL

-2550 DSSGTQYCYDPQQ
+2550 DSSGTQYCYDPEQ
-2563 VGIKVSGEAP
+2563 VGVKVSGEAP

-2581 TQYKYPDKLTNVPVR
+2581 DKYKYPDKLTNVPVR

-2601 VEEVRARADGSA
+2601 VAEVRARADGSA

-2618 VPLRGIKTV
+2618 VPLRGIQTV

-2648 PNMKAYETKAA
+2648 PNMKAYETMAA
-2659 EERAGLS
+2659 EERAGIS

-2804 AGPQLYETNGAD
+2804 AGPQLYETNDPGAD

-2876 LDYKKAWV
+2876 LSYEKAWV

-3009 YNTSLFR
+3009 YTKSLFR

-3028 ELNKTDEQTYPVDRT
+3028 ELNETDRKTYPVDRT
-3043 HHHKLATDQLA
+3043 HHHKLATDQL
-3054 KSGTEI
+3054 KSGTDL
-3060 TVTLT
+3060 TVTLK
-3065 NENRNNRFF
+3065 NENANNRFF

-3084 DLDKFFTVNAAQLNG
+3084 DLNEFFKKNADQLNG

-3139 QGFFVEGKEGTNT
+3139 QGFFVEGKEGKNS

-3166 ASGTLLR
+3166 TSGTLLR

-3314 SERPALEDEQDF
+3314 SERPALEDEKDF

>member
-45 VLFAK
+45 VLLAK

-68 YQWALETVSGDNVRL
+68 YQWTLETVSGNNVRL

-94 LTLTNSQDQ
+94 LKLTSDQ
-103 AATFTK
+103 NQAVVFTK

-121 GEGVEVPTHGGSRY
+121 SDGAEVPTYGGDRF

-147 NGQLIWT
+147 NGQLFWA

-172 KVNPFVSS
+172 KVTPLVCS
-180 EGGKV
+180 EGGKAY
-185 HWYYY
+185 WYY
-190 MELLGNKS
+190 MELLGNGS
-198 AECVMDAGA
+198 ECVKDAGA
-207 EKKLEKYS
+207 ENKLQKDP
-215 TPSAKDLRAYMWCVY
+215 TPSAKNLRAYMWSVY
-230 EANDKGDVY
+230 EANEQGDVY

-289 PQTTKYVFPY
+289 TQTTKYVFPY
-299 GSGNTDVGNGSS
+299 GSGSTDVGMGSN
-311 LNPAEAMR
+311 LAPAEAMR
-319 FILSTG
+319 FILSTA

-343 TGVTMQPV
+343 TSVTMQPV

-376 NYLKQA
+376 NYLKRA
-382 GDAFTVTTNRDE
+382 GDALTVTTNRDE
-394 ALRLFPCG
+394 ALKVFLSG

-408 HDVLT
+408 HYVLT
-413 LAADASKALG
+413 LADDASKALG

-447 AEVKG
+447 DEVKG
-452 AVAPKFSD
+452 AVAPKISD

-499 TSASQNWK
+499 TSARQNWK
-507 LEAARHANSK
+507 LEPARHANSK
-517 TGDFYLV
+517 LGDFYLV
-524 NQSGEYLIYKDGRFN
+524 NQLEEYLIYKDGRFN
-539 FETLDVNET
+539 FTTFDVNET

-583 TPYTLKA
+583 TPYTLQA
-590 CNSTSKFNALS
+590 CNRTSKFNALS
-601 FKESERGSDYD
+601 FKESKRGSDYD

-617 GCGRVVLYDD
+617 GSGRVVLYDD
-627 GQNIKAVATTT
+627 GQNVKAVATTT

-653 MDGAGKVNGNN
+653 MDGAGIVNGFN
-664 LKNKAGRFLR
+664 LKNKADRFLR
-674 YDAADETFTSVTDR
+674 YDAAAKTFTSVTDR
-688 SKASVFDADQN
+688 SKASVFDVDQN
-699 TYYVIPVHD
+699 TYYVVPAH
-708 VQGGTYNI
+708 VQGGTC

-729 GVSEPYNTLGV
+729 GVSGTYNTLGV

-799 NILLK
+799 NKLLK

-839 YNPDTD
+839 YNPATD
-845 NGKHKVNPTLNDYSL
+845 GYQHKVNPTLNDYSL

-880 YNCKNLYFVRPF
+880 YNCKNHYFVRPA
-892 PSENAIGRAEE
+892 PSENFIGRAEE

-980 DGKNKQFG
+980 DKKNKQFG

-1006 ENNNNVRYDLCST
+1006 ENNNSVRYDLCST

-1024 LSIGEEGALCWAAP
+1024 LSIGEEGVLCWAAP
-1038 GTRNS
+1038 NTRNS
-1043 VVDLRPYII
+1043 AVDLRPYII
-1052 APELPIPSLGGA
+1052 APELPIPSLGGV
-1064 DYQLYCIRTAGGDRY
+1064 DYHLYCIRTAEGNDRY

-1085 ANSISL
+1085 ATNSISL
-1091 KPYEEKNLCQ
+1091 KPYEEKKLCQ
-1101 LWVLIRDGQGKG
+1101 LWVLIRDGEGKG

-1128 DTGSNTFVAVADKKD
+1128 DTGSNTFVAVADKND

-1198 FVEIFPVDIT
+1198 FVYIFPVDIT

-1213 EAGGAFRNLSLN
+1213 EAGGAFRNINLD
-1225 ELTPQL
+1225 ELTPKL
-1231 ELTADGKALKAKA
+1231 ELTADGTALKAKA

-1267 NGHGQYIGADAEGN
+1267 NGHGQYIGANAEGN

-1314 NADGSKPE
+1314 NADGSEPE
-1322 GKPEKCLGVSDVTN
+1322 GKPEKCLGVSDVSN
-1336 GTVAMLSFSTY
+1336 GTVAMLPFSTY
-1347 ETDKLHTLCFNF
+1347 ETDRLHTLCFNF

-1378 FICFDKVASD
+1378 FICFDKAGNKYISD
-1388 KFISEGYDTN
+1388 GNDTSKVVFAEN
-1398 KKVKAESQQLINDQ
+1398 DKKLVNDQ
-1412 MWALVGQSK
+1412 MWALVGQNK
-1421 DDVVLMSKDKYYMCL
+1421 DDVVLMSKDKYYVYL
-1436 NGYKLCVTHDLK
+1436 NGDGFNVTHDPK
-1448 KAAHFSVD
+1448 KAVHFSVK
-1456 YISDVDRY
+1456 YISTQQRY
-1464 VLVLVG
+1464 ALTIVG
-1470 GEGSEG
+1470 GLNAEGKIGYSM
-1476 HLKKCLNLSGDV
+1476 NLSGADANRNTIIFWNS
-1488 DENGVRHKDVI
+1488 DIQKDPNI
-1499 VWNWN
+1499 C
-1504 KTDKNEGPR
+1504 
-1513 FYLNFISIPVPEDY
+1513 LNFIPIPVPEDY
-1527 SDYEILPKRSWFVK
+1527 SDYEVLPKRSWFVK
-1541 QAHEATTDPMTG
+1541 QAHEATADPMTG

-1565 PYTGKMMQ
+1565 PYTGKLMQ
-1573 KTSTYTVIHYLKA
+1573 KTSTYTVTHYLKA
-1586 ESTRELYVPTCMV
+1586 ESTRKLYVPTCMV
-1599 TNDNCPTLSRAFQ
+1599 GSSATRSRAFQ

-1623 SDSVLNLDLPSSRRY
+1623 SDSVLNLDLSSSRRY

-1645 DQLKLNGQVN
+1645 DQLNLNGQN
-1655 GNYVKKKITF
+1655 YGNYVDHNVIF

-1679 GADLTPYSDFVDYFG
+1679 GGDLTTYSDFVDYFG
-1694 DNGNPIYNGNVTKYN
+1694 DNGNPLYNGNVTS
-1709 GAVTND
+1709 D

-1745 ELLQCKEGNGN
+1745 ELLQCKEGS

-1786 DYWFYNNDSP
+1786 DYWFYNNGIA

-1806 SGEIVIEVD
+1806 SGTIEVEVD
-1815 SLDSGI
+1815 QMGSGI
-1821 TSAKFLRSA
+1821 TFAKFLSSGDGGDA
-1830 KTDNVD
+1830 TD
-1836 LGEGLDRF
+1836 RA
-1844 IAFDYPGDTDD
+1844 IAFNYPDDPD
-1855 GKGIGKAKGDSCTLK
+1855 GKGTGTATAGSCTLK
-1870 VYGVASDGTR
+1870 VYGRASDNTR

-1904 KKDDGSFKSER
+1904 KKDDGTFKSER
-1915 SPEALKKA
+1915 SPEALLKT

-1930 ITFDPEQFDAF
+1930 ITFDSDQFDAF
-1941 VTPPVG
+1941 VSPPVG
-1947 TYTGFLTGDKGPGTK
+1947 TYTGFSNSGKGEDANQK
-1962 CGLTYRY
+1962 HALTYRY

-1981 PIDGDFNSTDGKTPE
+1981 PIGGDFNSTNGRTSE
-1996 CTWGNYTIA
+1996 CTWGNYTVA
-2005 HRFRMGDFGDGSS
+2005 HRFNMGDT

-2046 YIDASDLPGQIASI
+2046 YIDASDLPGKIASI

-2074 SAWMSSPS
+2074 SAWMSSPDRDNES
-2082 GKDEK
+2082 
-2087 PANVVFSVQ
+2087 PANVVFSIQ

-2114 LGEARDSLANK
+2114 LGDARDAHGTK
-2125 LEPKTNNGIGIWQ
+2125 LTTKTNGDIGIWQ

-2162 CTSTVGGDILIDD
+2162 CTNTSGGDILIDD

-2200 CKMTVDYDQVRTQL
+2200 CKMTADYDQVRTQL
-2214 GLNTGEVMKD
+2214 GLNTGDVLTD

-2239 AELGFDTGTSEGQE
+2239 AELGFDTGKPEGQE
-2253 RLYRMSDAEVKPAF
+2253 RLYHMSDAEVKPAF
-2267 VKALLGDPNSQV
+2267 VKALLGDPNSQA

-2285 RSVEFKTNF
+2285 RSVEFKTKF
-2294 DSLPVFKYRD
+2294 EDLPLFIYRE
-2304 AVAATVG
+2304 AVEATVG
-2311 MASREVTSAGVRH
+2311 MASREITSAGVRH
-2324 FVISDKVKE
+2324 FIISDKVKE

-2359 AFHSFEINT
+2359 AFQSFEINT

-2376 RTLSPI
+2376 RTQSPI

-2411 QVGEDEDGNI
+2411 QVGEDENGNI

-2509 LNSADKVAS
+2509 LNTADKVAS
-2518 LVLLN
+2518 LILLN
-2523 NTCNIYVPA
+2523 NTCNIYVPT
-2532 ATKQGTILKV
+2532 ATTDGEILKV

-2550 DSSGTQYCYDPQQ
+2550 DPINGTQYCYDPEQ
-2563 VGIKVSGEAP
+2563 VGVKVSGKAP
-2573 QLFDGLHG
+2573 QLFDGLHD
-2581 TQYKYPDKLTNVPVR
+2581 YKYPDKLTNVPVR

-2601 VEEVRARADGSA
+2601 VAEVRARADGSA

-2627 TKDAIGLTSVSPE
+2627 TTNAIGLTSVSPE

-2648 PNMKAYETKAA
+2648 STMMAYETKAA
-2659 EERAGLS
+2659 EEHAGLS
-2666 VQNFRIVGQLKTLV
+2666 VQNFRIVGQLKTLE
-2680 ADTADR
+2680 ARTEDR
-2686 EHAYADIVF
+2686 EHAHADIVF

-2714 ELFNAGNATQST
+2714 ELFNAGSTTQSK

-2764 LEDLHFNADTEPGY
+2764 LADLHFKADTETDY
-2778 AANADNGTAQGYV
+2778 ATNADNGTAQGYV
-2791 PMLHTSVIVTPKK
+2791 PMLHTSVIVTPDK
-2804 AGPQLYETNGAD
+2804 AGPQLYETNYAGD
-2816 DQFLNFVGNEGKRT
+2816 GFLNFVGHEDEQRT

-2843 EADKGV
+2843 KAVAGV
-2849 NLCGIYT
+2849 NRCGIYT

-2920 YFKNV
+2920 YFRDV
-2925 TYNTTDYHRFAPA
+2925 AYNATDYHRFAPA
-2938 VYQRSWDKAKS
+2938 VYQRSWDKANPK
-2949 TLYYLDT
+2949 LYYLDP
-2956 YSAENPQT
+2956 YSANNPQE
-2964 ANVKTTTENIYQ
+2964 AKVDTTTENIYQ
-2976 AANWSAVYNDVR
+2976 AANWSAVYNDVL

-2998 KVNGIGIGAQK
+2998 KVNGGGIGTQK
-3009 YNTSLFR
+3009 YTKSLFR
-3016 LPKEDTAYGYYT
+3016 LPKEDTFYDYYT
-3028 ELNKTDEQTYPVDRT
+3028 ETNKTDGKHYTVDRT
-3043 HHHKLATDQLA
+3043 YHHKLATDQL
-3054 KSGTEI
+3054 KSGNEL

-3065 NENRNNRFF
+3065 NENANNRFF

-3084 DLDKFFTVNAAQLNG
+3084 DLNEFFTQNADQLNG

-3119 GEWISVNGTT
+3119 GEWISVNGTMET
-3129 EAALASLPSG
+3129 ALASLPSG
-3139 QGFFVEGKEGTNT
+3139 QGFFVEGKEGKNA
-3152 ITLKFTADMQTSLH
+3152 ITLKFTTNMQTSLH
-3166 ASGTLLR
+3166 TSGTLLR
-3173 APAIGR
+3173 APAIRR

-3190 RSGQGSEALVVKDT
+3190 RSGQASEALVVKDT

-3213 EDMQLLLDNSLQEI
+3213 EDMQLLLDNSLQKI

-3251 LGVLSNSEEPVQL
+3251 LGVLSNSEDPVQL

-3292 GNADCVKVEVPGVTT
+3292 GNADSVKVEVPGVTT

-3314 SERPALEDEQDF
+3314 SERPALEDEQNF

-3389 ESVGKVSL
+3389 ESVAKVSL

>member
-29 FAQGYT
+29 FAQEYT

-45 VLFAK
+45 VLLAK
-50 DGALTVVSTTE
+50 NGALTVVSTTE

-68 YQWALETVSGDNVRL
+68 YQWTLETVSGDNVRL
-83 KNKEGMYVTPN
+83 KNKEGMYVTSE
-94 LTLTNSQDQ
+94 LTLTNRQDQ

-109 TENTYSKGRKSY
+109 TENTYSSATY
-121 GEGVEVPTHGGSRY
+121 GGLKRY
-135 DLVYGGKALGVK
+135 DLVSKGKGTLGVK
-147 NGQLIWT
+147 NGQLFWT

-172 KVNPFVSS
+172 KVTPFVCS
-180 EGGKV
+180 EGGEV
-185 HWYYY
+185 HWYY
-190 MELLGNKS
+190 MELLWNGS
-198 AECVMDAGA
+198 ECVKDAGA
-207 EKKLEKYS
+207 GKNLEKYS
-215 TPSAKDLRAYMWCVY
+215 TPSAKNLRAYMWSVY

-239 FMSADGN
+239 FKSADGN
-246 FFCQKDDTYQ
+246 YFYQNGSDQ
-256 YSTSTKTDRC
+256 YSASTKPGNSEYT
-266 KYRICDVAD
+266 ICDVSD
-275 QTDGKYQEAFVLYN
+275 QSNDNAFVLRN
-289 PQTTKYVFPY
+289 SGTGKYVLPY
-299 GSGNTDVGNGSS
+299 NNSNKVGWASAFNMI
-311 LNPAEAMR
+311 EAMR
-319 FILSTG
+319 FIPTTPPPTG

-343 TGVTMQPV
+343 TSVTMQPV

-382 GDAFTVTTNRDE
+382 GNALTVTTNRDE
-394 ALRLFPCG
+394 ALRLFPSG

-408 HDVLT
+408 HDVLA
-413 LAADASKALG
+413 LADDASKALG

-447 AEVKG
+447 DEVKG
-452 AVAPKFSD
+452 AVVPKFSD

-479 RLTLTGTGYDN
+479 RLTLTGTDYDN
-490 PVTRKEFEP
+490 PVTRMEFEP

-507 LEAARHANSK
+507 LESARHANSK
-517 TGDFYLV
+517 PGDFYLV
-524 NQSGEYLIYKDGRFN
+524 NQEGEYLIYKDGRFN
-539 FETLDVNET
+539 FEWLDVNET

-578 LQAGM
+578 LQAGN

-648 TFDPI
+648 TFEPI
-653 MDGAGKVNGNN
+653 MDGAGIVNGFN
-664 LKNKAGRFLR
+664 LKNKADRFLR

-699 TYYVIPVHD
+699 TYYVVPAH
-708 VQGGTYNI
+708 VQGGTY
-716 NIAGGLRYNAVLR
+716 NIAGGLRYNAMLR
-729 GVSEPYNTLGV
+729 GVSGTYNTLGV

-799 NILLK
+799 DILLK

-845 NGKHKVNPTLNDYSL
+845 GYQHKVNTTTNEYSR
-860 YKICDVADQP
+860 YKICDLADQP
-870 DASLEGLWSL
+870 DASLDGLWSL
-880 YNCKNLYFVRPF
+880 YNCTNHYFVRP
-892 PSENAIGRAEE
+892 SENDKFIGRAEK

-936 DYDEAKKPRV
+936 DYDEAKNPRV

-980 DGKNKQFG
+980 NEKNKQFG

-1006 ENNNNVRYDLCST
+1006 ENNNSVRYDLCST

-1024 LSIGEEGALCWAAP
+1024 LSIGEEGVLCWAAP

-1043 VVDLRPYII
+1043 AVDLRPYII

-1064 DYQLYCIRTAGGDRY
+1064 DYHLYCIRTAGGDRY

-1085 ANSISL
+1085 ATNSISL

-1119 AYNRYFLKY
+1119 AYNRHFLKY

-1164 DVNDSRNLI
+1164 DVNGNSNLI
-1173 SHSYSGGGNPKTVSL
+1173 SHSYSGGGNSKTVSL
-1188 SLQGPNNGNN
+1188 SLQGPNNSNN
-1198 FVEIFPVDIT
+1198 FLYIFPVDIT

-1213 EAGGAFRNLSLN
+1213 EAGGAFRNINLD
-1225 ELTPQL
+1225 ELTPKL
-1231 ELTADGKALKAKA
+1231 ELTTDGTALKAKA

-1267 NGHGQYIGADAEGN
+1267 NGHGQYIGADAGGN

-1303 DGTVSWCFAQL
+1303 DGTVSWRFAQL
-1314 NADGSKPE
+1314 NADGSETE
-1322 GKPEKCLGVSDVTN
+1322 GKPEKCLGVSDVAN
-1336 GTVAMLSFSTY
+1336 GTVAMLPFSTY
-1347 ETDKLHTLCFNF
+1347 ETDRLHTLCFTF

-1378 FICFDKVASD
+1378 FICFDKVADD
-1388 KFISEGYDTN
+1388 KFISDGYDTN

-1412 MWALVGQSK
+1412 MWALVGHSK

-1448 KAAHFSVD
+1448 RAAHFSID

-1527 SDYEILPKRSWFVK
+1527 SDYEVLPKRSWFVK

-1573 KTSTYTVIHYLKA
+1573 KTSTYTITHYLKA
-1586 ESTRELYVPTCMV
+1586 ESTRKLYVPTCMV
-1599 TNDNCPTLSRAFQ
+1599 GSANTRSRAFQ

-1623 SDSVLNLDLPSSRRY
+1623 SDSVLNLNLPSSRRY
-1638 KNGIVVG
+1638 RNGIVVG
-1645 DQLKLNGQVN
+1645 DQLKLNGQN
-1655 GNYVKKKITF
+1655 YGNYVDHYVTF

-1679 GADLTPYSDFVDYFG
+1679 GGDLTTYSDFVDYFG

-1709 GAVTND
+1709 GNVTSD

-1745 ELLQCKEGNGN
+1745 ELLQYKDDGSN

-1786 DYWFYNNDSP
+1786 DYWFYNGGIA

-1806 SGEIVIEVD
+1806 SGAIEVKVD
-1815 SLDSGI
+1815 DLGSGI
-1821 TSAKFLRSA
+1821 TFAGFLNSGA
-1830 KTDNVD
+1830 
-1836 LGEGLDRF
+1836 GAGADRA
-1844 IAFDYPGDTDD
+1844 IAFNYPDD
-1855 GKGIGKAKGDSCTLK
+1855 DNGKGRGTAKAGSCTLK

-1885 FNLTFE
+1885 FNLIFE
-1891 DNFEPIIYSEIIG
+1891 DDFEPIIYSEIIG

-1915 SPEALKKA
+1915 SPEALLKT

-1930 ITFDPEQFDAF
+1930 ITFDPDQFDAF
-1941 VTPPVG
+1941 VSPPVG
-1947 TYTGFLTGDKGPGTK
+1947 TYTGFTNSGKGDNANQKYS
-1962 CGLTYRY
+1962 LTYRY

-1981 PIDGDFNSTDGKTPE
+1981 PIGGDFNSTNGRTSE
-1996 CTWGNYTIA
+1996 CTWGNYTVA
-2005 HRFRMGDFGDGSS
+2005 HRFDMGDN

-2027 YYENEYGSEKY
+2027 YYENEYGSQNY

-2046 YIDASDLPGQIASI
+2046 YIDASDLPGKIASI
-2060 DFSGMPCKA
+2060 DFTGMPCKA

-2074 SAWMSSPS
+2074 SAWMSSPDRGNES
-2082 GKDEK
+2082 
-2087 PANVVFSVQ
+2087 PANVVFSIQ

-2114 LGEARDSLANK
+2114 LGEARDSLD
-2125 LEPKTNNGIGIWQ
+2125 KTLKPMDNGGKGIWQ

-2162 CTSTVGGDILIDD
+2162 CTNTSGGDILIDD
-2175 VEVFSVKPEVQIE
+2175 VEVFSVKPDVQIE

-2200 CKMTVDYDQVRTQL
+2200 CKMTVDYDQVRAQL

-2285 RSVEFKTNF
+2285 RSVEFKTKF
-2294 DSLPVFKYRD
+2294 EDLPVFKYRD
-2304 AVAATVG
+2304 AVAAIVG

-2411 QVGEDEDGNI
+2411 QVGEDAEGNI

-2550 DSSGTQYCYDPQQ
+2550 DTSGTQYCYDPEQ

-2573 QLFDGLHG
+2573 QLFDGRHG
-2581 TQYKYPDKLTNVPVR
+2581 YKYPDKLTNVPVR

-2601 VEEVRARADGSA
+2601 VAEVRARADGSA

-2618 VPLRGIKTV
+2618 VPLRGINTV
-2627 TKDAIGLTSVSPE
+2627 TDGAIGLTSVSPE

-2648 PNMKAYETKAA
+2648 PTMKAYETMAA
-2659 EERAGLS
+2659 EERAGIS

-2680 ADTADR
+2680 ARKADR
-2686 EHAYADIVF
+2686 ENAYADIVF

-2764 LEDLHFNADTEPGY
+2764 LADLHFKADTETGY
-2778 AANADNGTAQGYV
+2778 ATNADNGTAQGYV

-2804 AGPQLYETNGAD
+2804 AGPQLYETNDPGAD

-2849 NLCGIYT
+2849 NRCDIYR

-2920 YFKNV
+2920 YFKDV
-2925 TYNTTDYHRFAPA
+2925 KYNTDHYHRFAPA
-2938 VYQRSWDKAKS
+2938 VYQRSWDKANPK
-2949 TLYYLDT
+2949 LYYLEP
-2956 YSAENPQT
+2956 YSANKPQE
-2964 ANVKTTTENIYQ
+2964 AKVDTTTENIYQ

-3009 YNTSLFR
+3009 YAKSLFR

-3028 ELNKTDEQTYPVDRT
+3028 ELNETDGKTYTVDRT
-3043 HHHKLATDQLA
+3043 YHHKLATDQL
-3054 KSGTEI
+3054 KSGTEL
-3060 TVTLT
+3060 TVTLR
-3065 NENRNNRFF
+3065 NENANNRFF

-3084 DLDKFFTVNAAQLNG
+3084 DLNEFFKENETQLNG

-3152 ITLKFTADMQTSLH
+3152 INLKFTADMQTSLH
-3166 ASGTLLR
+3166 TSGTLLR

-3179 AEAPMLRIRAS
+3179 AEVPMLRIRAS
-3190 RSGQGSEALVVKDT
+3190 RSGQASEALVVKDT

-3314 SERPALEDEQDF
+3314 SERPSLEDEQNF

>member
-45 VLFAK
+45 VLLAK

-68 YQWALETVSGDNVRL
+68 YQWTLETVSGDNVRL
-83 KNKEGMYVTPN
+83 KNKEGMYVTAD
-94 LTLTNSQDQ
+94 LTISNNQDQ

-109 TENTYSKGRKSY
+109 TENTYSSATY
-121 GEGVEVPTHGGSRY
+121 GGLKRY
-135 DLVYGGKALGVK
+135 DLVYGGKGALGVK

-172 KVNPFVSS
+172 KVTPFVCS
-180 EGGKV
+180 EGGEV
-185 HWYYY
+185 HWYY
-190 MELLGNKS
+190 MELLGYGS
-198 AECVMDAGA
+198 ECVKDAGA
-207 EKKLEKYS
+207 GNKLQKYP
-215 TPSAKDLRAYMWCVY
+215 TPSAKNLRAYMWCVY
-230 EANDKGDVY
+230 EANEQGDVY
-239 FMSADGN
+239 IKGADGN
-246 FFCQKDDTYQ
+246 FFYQNGNIQ
-256 YSTSTKTDRC
+256 YSTSTKSNTC

-275 QTDGKYQEAFVLYN
+275 QTNGKYQDAFVLYN
-289 PQTTKYVFPY
+289 TQTTKYVFPY
-299 GSGNTDVGNGSS
+299 PSGNPDVGMGS
-311 LNPAEAMR
+311 NINQAEAMR
-319 FILSTG
+319 FISTTPPPTG

-332 ANAATAIYDNG
+332 ANAATAIYDYG

-376 NYLKQA
+376 NYLKRA
-382 GDAFTVTTNRDE
+382 GDALTVTTNRDE

-413 LAADASKALG
+413 LAADASRALG

-447 AEVKG
+447 DEVKG

-517 TGDFYLV
+517 PGDFYLV
-524 NQSGEYLIYKDGRFN
+524 NQMGEYLIYKDGRFN

-578 LQAGM
+578 LQAGN

-590 CNSTSKFNALS
+590 CNSTSKYNALS

-653 MDGAGKVNGNN
+653 MDGAGIVNGFN
-664 LKNKAGRFLR
+664 LKNKADRFLR

-699 TYYVIPVHD
+699 TYYVVPAH
-708 VQGGTYNI
+708 VQGGTY
-716 NIAGGLRYNAVLR
+716 NIAGGLRYNAMLR
-729 GVSEPYNTLGV
+729 GVTGTYNTLGV

-804 SPVAPFPLRRY
+804 LPVAPFPLRRY

-845 NGKHKVNPTLNDYSL
+845 GYQHKVNTTTNEYSR
-860 YKICDVADQP
+860 YKICDLADQP
-870 DASLEGLWSL
+870 DASLDGLWSL
-880 YNCKNLYFVRPF
+880 YNCKNHYFVRPSDSDNF
-892 PSENAIGRAEE
+892 IGRAEK

-936 DYDEAKKPRV
+936 DYDEAKNPRV

-980 DGKNKQFG
+980 NEKNKQFG

-1006 ENNNNVRYDLCST
+1006 ENNNSVRYDLCST

-1024 LSIGEEGALCWAAP
+1024 LSIGEEGVLCWAAP

-1043 VVDLRPYII
+1043 AVDLRPYII

-1064 DYQLYCIRTAGGDRY
+1064 DYHLYRIRTAGGDRY

-1085 ANSISL
+1085 ATNSISL

-1101 LWVLIRDGQGKG
+1101 LWVLIRDGEGKG

-1164 DVNDSRNLI
+1164 DVNGSRNLI

-1188 SLQGPNNGNN
+1188 SLQDPNNGNN
-1198 FVEIFPVDIT
+1198 FLYIFPVDIT

-1213 EAGGAFRNLSLN
+1213 EAGGAFRNINLD

-1231 ELTADGKALKAKA
+1231 ELTADGEALKAKA

-1303 DGTVSWCFAQL
+1303 DGTVCWCFAQL

-1322 GKPEKCLGVSDVTN
+1322 GKPEKCLGVSDVDN
-1336 GTVAMLSFSTY
+1336 GTVAMLPFSTY
-1347 ETDKLHTLCFNF
+1347 ETAKLHTLCFTF

-1378 FICFDKVASD
+1378 FICFDKAGNKYVSD
-1388 KFISEGYDTN
+1388 GNGTSKVVFAEND
-1398 KKVKAESQQLINDQ
+1398 KKLVNDQ
-1412 MWALVGQSK
+1412 MWALVGQNK
-1421 DDVVLMSKDKYYMCL
+1421 DDVVLMSKDKYYVCL
-1436 NGYKLCVTHDLK
+1436 SGNGFNVTHDPER
-1448 KAAHFSVD
+1448 AVHFSVK
-1456 YISDVDRY
+1456 YISSKQRY
-1464 VLVLVG
+1464 ALTIVG
-1470 GEGSEG
+1470 GLNAEGKIGQSM
-1476 HLKKCLNLSGDV
+1476 NLSGEDA
-1488 DENGVRHKDVI
+1488 NRNTI
-1499 VWNWN
+1499 IFWNSDIQ
-1504 KTDKNEGPR
+1504 TDPNIC
-1513 FYLNFISIPVPEDY
+1513 LNFEPIPVPEDY
-1527 SDYEILPKRSWFVK
+1527 SDYEVLPKRSWFVK
-1541 QAHEATTDPMTG
+1541 QAHEATADPMTG

-1573 KTSTYTVIHYLKA
+1573 KTSTYTITHYLKA
-1586 ESTRELYVPTCMV
+1586 ESTRKLYVPTCMV
-1599 TNDNCPTLSRAFQ
+1599 GSANTRSRAFQ

-1638 KNGIVVG
+1638 RNGIVVG
-1645 DQLKLNGQVN
+1645 EQLNLNGQN
-1655 GNYVKKKITF
+1655 YGNYVDHYVTF

-1679 GADLTPYSDFVDYFG
+1679 GGDLTTYSDFVDYFG

-1709 GAVTND
+1709 GNVTSN

-1730 GRNLYVIRN
+1730 GRNLYIIRN

-1745 ELLQCKEGNGN
+1745 ELLQYKDDGSN

-1786 DYWFYNNDSP
+1786 DYWFYNNGIA

-1806 SGEIVIEVD
+1806 SGAIEVKVD
-1815 SLDSGI
+1815 DLGSGI
-1821 TSAKFLRSA
+1821 TFAGFLNSGA
-1830 KTDNVD
+1830 
-1836 LGEGLDRF
+1836 GAGADRA
-1844 IAFDYPGDTDD
+1844 IAFNYPGDNN
-1855 GKGIGKAKGDSCTLK
+1855 GKGRGEANAGSCTLK

-1885 FNLTFE
+1885 FNLTFS
-1891 DNFEPIIYSEIIG
+1891 DDFEPIIYSEIIG

-1915 SPEALKKA
+1915 SPEALLKA

-1930 ITFDPEQFDAF
+1930 ITFDPDQFDAF
-1941 VTPPVG
+1941 VSPPVG
-1947 TYTGFLTGDKGPGTK
+1947 TYTGFTNSGKGDNANQKYS
-1962 CGLTYRY
+1962 LTYRY

-1981 PIDGDFNSTDGKTPE
+1981 PIGGNFNSTSGRTSE
-1996 CTWGNYTIA
+1996 CTWGNYTVA
-2005 HRFRMGDFGDGSS
+2005 HRFDMGDN

-2027 YYENEYGSEKY
+2027 YYENEYGSENY

-2046 YIDASDLPGQIASI
+2046 YIDASDLPGKIASI
-2060 DFSGMPCKA
+2060 DFAGMPCKA

-2074 SAWMSSPS
+2074 SAWMSSPDRDNES
-2082 GKDEK
+2082 
-2087 PANVVFSVQ
+2087 PANVVFSIQ

-2102 ATTLYSYCPGSI
+2102 ATTLYSYSPGSI
-2114 LGEARDSLANK
+2114 LGQARDSLDKTLN
-2125 LEPKTNNGIGIWQ
+2125 PKDNGGKGIWQ

-2150 DFDSFRLTIDNA
+2150 DFDNFRLTIDNA
-2162 CTSTVGGDILIDD
+2162 CTNTSGGDILIDD
-2175 VEVFSVKPEVQIE
+2175 VEVFSVKPDVQIE

-2200 CKMTVDYDQVRTQL
+2200 CKMTVDYDQVRAQL

-2285 RSVEFKTNF
+2285 RSVEFKTKF
-2294 DSLPVFKYRD
+2294 EELPLFKYRD

-2411 QVGEDEDGNI
+2411 QVGEDAEGNI

-2509 LNSADKVAS
+2509 LNTADKVAS

-2563 VGIKVSGEAP
+2563 VGIKVSGQAP
-2573 QLFDGLHG
+2573 QLFDGKPG
-2581 TQYKYPDKLTNVPVR
+2581 DQYKYPEKLTNVPVR

-2601 VEEVRARADGSA
+2601 VAEVRAGADGSV

-2627 TKDAIGLTSVSPE
+2627 TAGAIGLTSVSPE

-2648 PNMKAYETKAA
+2648 PNMKAYETMAA

-2666 VQNFRIVGQLKTLV
+2666 VQNFRIVGQLKKLV

-2686 EHAYADIVF
+2686 ANAHADIVF

-2714 ELFNAGNATQST
+2714 ELFNAGGTAQST

-2764 LEDLHFNADTEPGY
+2764 LTDLHFKADTETDY
-2778 AANADNGTAQGYV
+2778 ATNANNGTAQGYV
-2791 PMLHTSVIVTPKK
+2791 PMLHTSVIVTPDK
-2804 AGPQLYETNGAD
+2804 AGPQLYETNYAGAD
-2816 DQFLNFVGNEGKRT
+2816 DQFLNFVGHEDEQRT

-2843 EADKGV
+2843 KAVAGV

-2876 LDYKKAWV
+2876 LSYEKAWV

-2920 YFKNV
+2920 YFKDV
-2925 TYNTTDYHRFAPA
+2925 KYNTAHYHRFAPA

-2949 TLYYLDT
+2949 TLYYLEP
-2956 YSAENPQT
+2956 YSANNPQE
-2964 ANVKTTTENIYQ
+2964 ARVDTTTENIYQ

-3009 YNTSLFR
+3009 YNKSLFR

-3028 ELNKTDEQTYPVDRT
+3028 ELNETDRRTYPVDRT
-3043 HHHKLATDQLA
+3043 YHHKLATDQL
-3054 KSGTEI
+3054 KSGTDL
-3060 TVTLT
+3060 TVTLK
-3065 NENRNNRFF
+3065 NENANNRFF

-3084 DLDKFFTVNAAQLNG
+3084 DLNEFFKENETQLNG

-3166 ASGTLLR
+3166 TSGTLLR

-3251 LGVLSNSEEPVQL
+3251 LGVLSNSEAPVQL

-3314 SERPALEDEQDF
+3314 SERPALEDEKDF

>member
-29 FAQGYT
+29 FAQEYT

-45 VLFAK
+45 VLLAK

-68 YQWALETVSGDNVRL
+68 YQWTLETVEGKDNTVRL
-83 KNKEGMYVTPN
+83 KNKGNQYVTAG
-94 LTLTNSQDQ
+94 LALTNEQSQ
-103 AATFTK
+103 AAEFTK
-109 TENTYSKGRKSY
+109 TENTYSSATY
-121 GEGVEVPTHGGSRY
+121 GGSRY
-135 DLVYGGKALGVK
+135 DLVYGGKGALGVK
-147 NGQLIWT
+147 NGRLIWA

-172 KVNPFVSS
+172 KVTPFVSK
-180 EGGKV
+180 EGGEV
-185 HWYYY
+185 RWYY
-190 MELLGNKS
+190 MELLWNGS
-198 AECVMDAGA
+198 ECVKDAGA
-207 EKKLEKYS
+207 GKNLEKYS
-215 TPSAKDLRAYMWCVY
+215 TPSAKNLRAFMWSVY

-239 FMSADGN
+239 FKSADGN
-246 FFCQKDDTYQ
+246 YFYQNGSDQ
-256 YSTSTKTDRC
+256 YSASTKPGNSEYT
-266 KYRICDVAD
+266 ICDVSD
-275 QTDGKYQEAFVLYN
+275 QSNDNAFVLRNIGIGEYVLPYN
-289 PQTTKYVFPY
+289 NSNK
-299 GSGNTDVGNGSS
+299 VGKAGAFNMI
-311 LNPAEAMR
+311 EAMR
-319 FILSTG
+319 FIPTTLPTG
-325 PHIYQFS
+325 HHIYQFS

-366 GAYVLKSGRD
+366 GAYVLKSGRN

-382 GDAFTVTTNRDE
+382 GEALTVTTNRDE

-402 SAYDDR
+402 NAYDDR
-408 HDVLT
+408 HHVLT
-413 LAADASKALG
+413 LADDASKAVG

-434 NSFYSVVRILDST
+434 NSFYSVVRILDSID
-447 AEVKG
+447 EVKG
-452 AVAPKFSD
+452 AVVPKFSD

-474 PKGDA
+474 PKGNA
-479 RLTLTGTGYDN
+479 RLTLTSTGYDN
-490 PVTRKEFEP
+490 PVTRMEFEP

-507 LEAARHANSK
+507 LEPAKHANSK
-517 TGDFYLV
+517 SGDFYLV
-524 NQSGEYLIYKDGRFN
+524 NQLGEYLIYKDGRFN
-539 FETLDVNET
+539 FTTLDVNET

-558 QPEYWTIDMALSG
+558 QPEYWTIDMALAG

-583 TPYTLKA
+583 TPYTLQA
-590 CNSTSKFNALS
+590 CNRTSKYNALS
-601 FKESERGSDYD
+601 FKESKRGSDYD

-617 GCGRVVLYDD
+617 GSGRVVLYDD
-627 GQNIKAVATTT
+627 GQNVKAVATTT

-653 MDGAGKVNGNN
+653 MDGAGIVNGYN
-664 LKNKAGRFLR
+664 LKNKADRFLR
-674 YDAADETFTSVTDR
+674 YDATAKTFTSVTDR
-688 SKASVFDADQN
+688 SKASVFDATPN
-699 TYYVIPVHD
+699 TYYVVPAH
-708 VQGGTYNI
+708 VQGGTY

-729 GVSEPYNTLGV
+729 GVTGTYNTLGV
-740 KNGKLQLVKK
+740 KNGQLQLVKK

-770 YVSTSA
+770 YVSTSD

-799 NILLK
+799 DILLK
-804 SPVAPFPLRRY
+804 SPVAPFPLRKY

-828 YIRSTAGNYIS
+828 YIKSTAGNYIS

-845 NGKHKVNPTLNDYSL
+845 YYYKHKVNTTRNDYSR
-860 YKICDVADQP
+860 YKLCDVADQP

-918 TTSYHFVFPAMGQ
+918 TTSYHLVFPAMGQ

-936 DYDEAKKPRV
+936 DYDEAKNPRV
-946 KARDILASDKDARLY
+946 KARGILASDKDARLY

-980 DGKNKQFG
+980 DKKNKQFG
-988 VSNQKADA
+988 VSNQKAEA
-996 YTFVYNVNNY
+996 YTFVYDVNNY
-1006 ENNNNVRYDLCST
+1006 ENNNNVRYDLLST
-1019 DDQQA
+1019 DSKQA
-1024 LSIGEEGALCWAAP
+1024 LSIGAEGVLCWAAP

-1052 APELPIPSLGGA
+1052 GPELPLPSTGGV
-1064 DYQLYCIRTAGGDRY
+1064 DYHLYCIRTANGDRY
-1079 AYHMED
+1079 AYHVED

-1101 LWVLIRDGQGKG
+1101 LWVLIRDGEGKG

-1119 AYNRYFLKY
+1119 AYNRCFLKY
-1128 DTGSNTFVAVADKKD
+1128 DTGSNTFVAVADKND

-1152 SGNYIHWQIELP
+1152 SGNYDHWQIELP
-1164 DVNDSRNLI
+1164 DVDGNKNLI
-1173 SHSYSGGGNPKTVSL
+1173 SHSYSGDGNSKTVSL

-1198 FVEIFPVDIT
+1198 FVDIFPVDIT

-1213 EAGGAFRNLSLN
+1213 EAGGVFRNINLD
-1225 ELTPQL
+1225 ELTPKL
-1231 ELTADGKALKAKA
+1231 ELTADGPALKAKA

-1267 NGHGQYIGADAEGN
+1267 NGHGQYIGADAGGN
-1281 VFLTTDKAQATH
+1281 VFLTPDKAQATH
-1293 FYLWLNHGDE
+1293 FYLWLNHGDK
-1303 DGTVSWCFAQL
+1303 DGNVSWCFAQL

-1322 GKPEKCLGVSDVTN
+1322 GKPEKCLGVSDVAN
-1336 GTVAMLSFSTY
+1336 GTVAMLPFSTY
-1347 ETDKLHTLCFNF
+1347 ETAKLHTLCFTF
-1359 GRLTCPELSDAA
+1359 GRLTCPELSDAVA
-1371 EGKYYYN
+1371 GKYYYN
-1378 FICFDKVASD
+1378 FICFDKVGNKFVSD
-1388 KFISEGYDTN
+1388 GNDTN
-1398 KKVKAESQQLINDQ
+1398 KRVFAENGKKLVNDQ
-1412 MWALVGQSK
+1412 MWALVGQNK
-1421 DDVVLMSKDKYYMCL
+1421 DDVVLMSKDKYYVYL
-1436 NGYKLCVTHDLK
+1436 DGDRFYVTHDPER
-1448 KAAHFSVD
+1448 AVHFSVK
-1456 YISDVDRY
+1456 YISSQQRY
-1464 VLVLVG
+1464 ALTIVEGPNDG
-1470 GEGSEG
+1470 GKSGYSM
-1476 HLKKCLNLSGDV
+1476 NLHSGDHTTILPWK
-1488 DENGVRHKDVI
+1488 NSSI
-1499 VWNWN
+1499 Q
-1504 KTDKNEGPR
+1504 TDQN
-1513 FYLNFISIPVPEDY
+1513 FWLNFIAVPQPEDY
-1527 SDYEILPKRSWFVK
+1527 SDYEVLPKRSWFVK
-1541 QAHEATTDPMTG
+1541 QAREATADPMTG

-1573 KTSTYTVIHYLKA
+1573 KTSTYTVTHYLKA
-1586 ESTRELYVPTCMV
+1586 ESTRKLYVPTCMV
-1599 TNDNCPTLSRAFQ
+1599 GSSNTRSRAFQ

-1623 SDSVLNLDLPSSRRY
+1623 SDSVLNLDLSSSRRY

-1645 DQLKLNGQVN
+1645 DQLNLNGQN
-1655 GNYVKKKITF
+1655 KGNYVERSVIF

-1679 GADLTPYSDFVDYFG
+1679 GGDLTTFSDFVDYFG
-1694 DNGNPIYNGNVTKYN
+1694 DNGNPLYNGTVTS
-1709 GAVTND
+1709 D

-1730 GRNLYVIRN
+1730 GRNLFVIRN

-1745 ELLQCKEGNGN
+1745 ELLQCKKGSG
-1756 DKWYE
+1756 KWYE
-1761 EHTIAFPKKK
+1761 EHTITFPKKK
-1771 VTLNYSSVALNMQKQ
+1771 VTLCYSSVALNMQKQ
-1786 DYWFYNNDSP
+1786 DYWFYNNGSA
-1796 SEDNLQNAVN
+1796 SEDNLQNVVN
-1806 SGEIVIEVD
+1806 SGKIEVEVED
-1815 SLDSGI
+1815 PLGSGI
-1821 TSAKFLRSA
+1821 TFAKFLSSGDGGEA
-1830 KTDNVD
+1830 TD
-1836 LGEGLDRF
+1836 RA
-1844 IAFDYPGDTDD
+1844 IAFNYPDDTN
-1855 GKGIGKAKGDSCTLK
+1855 GTGIGEAKAGACTLK
-1870 VYGVASDGTR
+1870 VYGKASNGTR

-1891 DNFEPIIYSEIIG
+1891 ADFEPIIYSEIIG
-1904 KKDDGSFKSER
+1904 KNVDGSFKSER
-1915 SPEALKKA
+1915 SPEVLQKT

-1930 ITFDPEQFDAF
+1930 INFDPDEFDAF
-1941 VTPPVG
+1941 VSPPVG
-1947 TYTGFLTGDKGPGTK
+1947 TYTGFSGSGKGENANQTYS
-1962 CGLTYRY
+1962 LTYRY
-1969 PFNYDNTSYCFA
+1969 PFNYDNTSYCFS
-1981 PIDGDFNSTDGKTPE
+1981 PIKGDFKGTGRTPE
-1996 CTWGNYTIA
+1996 CTWGNYSIT
-2005 HRFRMGDFGDGSS
+2005 HHFYPDYSK
-2018 RGNFFAVKK
+2018 GNFFPVKK
-2027 YYENEYGSEKY
+2027 FYENEYGSVNY
-2038 DASQSGFL
+2038 DASQAGFL
-2046 YIDASDLPGQIASI
+2046 FIDASDLPGKIASI
-2060 DFSGMPCKA
+2060 DFAGVPCKA

-2074 SAWMSSPS
+2074 SAWMSSPGAQDAS
-2082 GKDEK
+2082 
-2087 PANVVFSVQ
+2087 PANVVFSIQ

-2102 ATTLYSYCPGSI
+2102 ATTLYSYCPGGIVVNGRKKDGTI
-2114 LGEARDSLANK
+2114 LNSAD
-2125 LEPKTNNGIGIWQ
+2125 NGGLGVWQ

-2162 CTSTVGGDILIDD
+2162 CINTNGGDILIDD

-2200 CKMTVDYDQVRTQL
+2200 CKMTVDYDQVRAQL

-2224 NPKVWYCLLDKEMFD
+2224 DPNVWYCLLDKEMFD

-2285 RSVEFKTNF
+2285 RSVEFKINF

-2311 MASREVTSAGVRH
+2311 MASREITSAGVRH
-2324 FVISDKVKE
+2324 FIISDKVKD

-2376 RTLSPI
+2376 RTQSPI

-2411 QVGEDEDGNI
+2411 QVGEDVDGNI

-2482 TVAGAAPKND
+2482 TVAGAAPKDD

-2509 LNSADKVAS
+2509 LNSTDKVAS

-2523 NTCNIYVPA
+2523 NTCNVYVPA
-2532 ATKQGTILKV
+2532 ATPQGEVLKV

-2563 VGIKVSGEAP
+2563 VGIKVSGQAP
-2573 QLFDGLHG
+2573 QLFDGQPG
-2581 TQYKYPDKLTNVPVR
+2581 NQYKYPEKLTNVPVR

-2627 TKDAIGLTSVSPE
+2627 TDGAIGLTSVSPD

-2648 PNMKAYETKAA
+2648 PTMKAYETKAA
-2659 EERAGLS
+2659 EERSGLS
-2666 VQNFRIVGQLKTLV
+2666 VQNFRIVGQLKKLV

-2686 EHAYADIVF
+2686 GNAHVDIVF

-2764 LEDLHFNADTEPGY
+2764 LADLHFKADTETGY
-2778 AANADNGTAQGYV
+2778 ATNANNGTAQGYV
-2791 PMLHTSVIVTPKK
+2791 PMLHTSVIVTPDK
-2804 AGPQLYETNGAD
+2804 AGPQLYETNNAGAD

-2843 EADKGV
+2843 KAKAGV
-2849 NLCGIYT
+2849 NRCDIYT

-2876 LDYKKAWV
+2876 LSYEKAWV

-2920 YFKNV
+2920 YFKDV
-2925 TYNTTDYHRFAPA
+2925 KYNTAHYHRFAPA

-2949 TLYYLDT
+2949 TLYYLEP
-2956 YSAENPQT
+2956 YSANKPQE
-2964 ANVKTTTENIYQ
+2964 ARVDTTTENIYQ

-2998 KVNGIGIGAQK
+2998 KVNGVGIGAQK
-3009 YNTSLFR
+3009 YTKSLFR
-3016 LPKEDTAYGYYT
+3016 LPKEDTDYGYYT
-3028 ELNKTDEQTYPVDRT
+3028 ELNETDRKTYPVDRT
-3043 HHHKLATDQLA
+3043 YHHKLATDQL
-3054 KSGTEI
+3054 KSGTEL
-3060 TVTLT
+3060 TVTLR
-3065 NENRNNRFF
+3065 NENANNRFF

-3084 DLDKFFTVNAAQLNG
+3084 DLNEFFKENETQLNG

-3152 ITLKFTADMQTSLH
+3152 INLKFTADMQTSLH
-3166 ASGTLLR
+3166 TSGTLLR

-3251 LGVLSNSEEPVQL
+3251 LGVLSNSEAPVQL

>member
-29 FAQGYT
+29 FAQDTYT

-45 VLFAK
+45 VLLAK

-68 YQWALETVSGDNVRL
+68 YQWTLETVSGDNVRL
-83 KNKEGMYVTPN
+83 KNKEGMYVTPD
-94 LTLTNSQDQ
+94 LRLTNRQNQ

-109 TENTYSKGRKSY
+109 TENTYSSKDTY
-121 GEGVEVPTHGGSRY
+121 GGSRY

-147 NGQLIWT
+147 NGQLFWT

-172 KVNPFVSS
+172 KVTPFVCS
-180 EGGKV
+180 EGGEV
-185 HWYYY
+185 HWYY
-190 MELLGNKS
+190 MELLWNGS
-198 AECVMDAGA
+198 ECVKDAGA
-207 EKKLEKYS
+207 GKNLEKYS
-215 TPSAKDLRAYMWCVY
+215 TPSAKNLRAYMWSVY

-239 FMSADGN
+239 FKSADGN
-246 FFCQKDDTYQ
+246 YFYQNGVDQ
-256 YSTSTKTDRC
+256 YSASTKPGNSEYT
-266 KYRICDVAD
+266 ICDVSD
-275 QTDGKYQEAFVLYN
+275 QSNDNAFVLRNSGTGEYVLPYN
-289 PQTTKYVFPY
+289 NSNK
-299 GSGNTDVGNGSS
+299 VGKAGKFNMI
-311 LNPAEAMR
+311 EAMR
-319 FILSTG
+319 FIPTTPPPTG

-343 TGVTMQPV
+343 TSVTMQPV

-376 NYLKQA
+376 NYLKKA
-382 GDAFTVTTNRDE
+382 GDALTVTTNRDE

-447 AEVKG
+447 NEVKG

-524 NQSGEYLIYKDGRFN
+524 NQSGEYLIYKEGRFN

-583 TPYTLKA
+583 TPYTLQA
-590 CNSTSKFNALS
+590 CNRTSKYNALS
-601 FKESERGSDYD
+601 FKESKRGSDYD

-617 GCGRVVLYDD
+617 GSGRVVLYDD
-627 GQNIKAVATTT
+627 GQNVKAVATTT

-653 MDGAGKVNGNN
+653 MDGAGIVNGYN
-664 LKNKAGRFLR
+664 LKNKADRFLR
-674 YDAADETFTSVTDR
+674 YDATAKTFTSVTDR
-688 SKASVFDADQN
+688 SKASVFDADPN
-699 TYYVIPVHD
+699 TYYVVPAH
-708 VQGGTYNI
+708 VQGGTY

-729 GVSEPYNTLGV
+729 GVTGTYNTLGV
-740 KNGKLQLVKK
+740 KNGQLQLVKK

-770 YVSTSA
+770 YVSTSDK
-776 NPHYYALNFFQNGSE
+776 PHYYALNFFQNGSE
-791 YLQDNTPG
+791 YLQDNTSG
-799 NILLK
+799 DILLK
-804 SPVAPFPLRRY
+804 SPVEPFPLRRY

-828 YIRSTAGNYIS
+828 YIKSTAGNYIS
-839 YNPDTD
+839 YNPAD
-845 NGKHKVNPTLNDYSL
+845 GYKHKVNAALNDYSR
-860 YKICDVADQP
+860 YKLCDVADQP

-880 YNCKNLYFVRPF
+880 YNCENFYFVRPF
-892 PSENAIGRAEE
+892 PSENSVGRAEE
-903 VGKNTSMTFVDVAAN
+903 VGKNTSMTFVDVAAD
-918 TTSYHFVFPAMGQ
+918 TTSYHLVFPAMGQ

-936 DYDEAKKPRV
+936 DYDEAKNPRV
-946 KARDILASDKDARLY
+946 KARGILASDKDARLY

-980 DGKNKQFG
+980 DEKNKQFG

-1024 LSIGEEGALCWAAP
+1024 LSIGAEGVLCWAAP

-1052 APELPIPSLGGA
+1052 GPELPIPSTGGV
-1064 DYQLYCIRTAGGDRY
+1064 DYHLYCIRTANGDRY

-1101 LWVLIRDGQGKG
+1101 LWVLIRDGEGKG

-1128 DTGSNTFVAVADKKD
+1128 DTDNNTFVAVADKKD

-1152 SGNYIHWQIELP
+1152 SGNYDHWQIELP
-1164 DVNDSRNLI
+1164 DVADSKNLI
-1173 SHSYSGGGNPKTVSL
+1173 SHSYSKDGDPKTVSL
-1188 SLQGPNNGNN
+1188 SLQRPNDGNN
-1198 FVEIFPVDIT
+1198 FVDIFPVDIT
-1208 PDFYE
+1208 PVFYE
-1213 EAGGAFRNLSLN
+1213 EAGGAFRNINLD
-1225 ELTPQL
+1225 ELTPKL
-1231 ELTADGKALKAKA
+1231 ELTADGTALKAKA

-1267 NGHGQYIGADAEGN
+1267 NGHGKYIGADAEGN
-1281 VFLTTDKAQATH
+1281 VFLTEDKKQATH
-1293 FYLWLNHGDE
+1293 FYLWLNHGDK
-1303 DGTVSWCFAQL
+1303 DGAVSWCFAQL

-1322 GKPEKCLGVSDVTN
+1322 GKPEKCLGVSDLDN
-1336 GTVAMLSFSTY
+1336 GTVAMMPFSTY
-1347 ETDKLHTLCFNF
+1347 ETDKLHTLCFTF

-1378 FICFDKVASD
+1378 FICFDKAGNKYISD
-1388 KFISEGYDTN
+1388 GNDTSKVVFAENN
-1398 KKVKAESQQLINDQ
+1398 KKLVNDQ

-1421 DDVVLMSKDKYYMCL
+1421 DDVVLMSKDKYYVYL
-1436 NGYKLCVTHDLK
+1436 NGDRFYVTHDPK
-1448 KAAHFSVD
+1448 KAVHFSVK
-1456 YISDVDRY
+1456 YISSKQRY
-1464 VLVLVG
+1464 ALTIVG
-1470 GEGSEG
+1470 GLNTGGKIG
-1476 HLKKCLNLSGDV
+1476 HSMNLSGADP
-1488 DENGVRHKDVI
+1488 NRNTI
-1499 VWNWN
+1499 ISYNSN
-1504 KTDKNEGPR
+1504 IQTDPNVC
-1513 FYLNFISIPVPEDY
+1513 LNFIPIPVPEDY
-1527 SDYEILPKRSWFVK
+1527 SDYEVLPKRSWFVK
-1541 QAHEATTDPMTG
+1541 QAYEATADPMTG

-1573 KTSTYTVIHYLKA
+1573 KTSTYTVTHYLKA
-1586 ESTRELYVPTCMV
+1586 ESTRDLYVPTCMV
-1599 TNDNCPTLSRAFQ
+1599 GSANTRSRAFQ

-1623 SDSVLNLDLPSSRRY
+1623 SDSVLNLDISSSRRY

-1645 DQLKLNGQVN
+1645 DQLKLNGQN
-1655 GNYVKKKITF
+1655 SGYYVTHNVTF

-1709 GAVTND
+1709 GNVTSD

-1745 ELLQCKEGNGN
+1745 ELLLYKDDGSN

-1786 DYWFYNNDSP
+1786 DYWFYNGGIA

-1806 SGEIVIEVD
+1806 NGAIEVKVD
-1815 SLDSGI
+1815 DLGSGI
-1821 TSAKFLRSA
+1821 TFAKFLSSGA
-1830 KTDNVD
+1830 GGAATD
-1836 LGEGLDRF
+1836 RA
-1844 IAFDYPGDTDD
+1844 IAFNYPGDDN
-1855 GKGIGKAKGDSCTLK
+1855 GKGTGTATAGSCTLK

-1891 DNFEPIIYSEIIG
+1891 DDFEPIIYSEIIG
-1904 KKDDGSFKSER
+1904 KKGDGSFKSER
-1915 SPEALKKA
+1915 SPEALQKT

-1930 ITFDPEQFDAF
+1930 ITFDPDQFDAF
-1941 VTPPVG
+1941 VSPPVG
-1947 TYTGFLTGDKGPGTK
+1947 TYTGFDKVAGAGTK

-1981 PIDGDFNSTDGKTPE
+1981 PIGGDFNSTDGKTPE
-1996 CTWGNYTIA
+1996 CTWGNYTVA
-2005 HRFRMGDFGDGSS
+2005 HRFNMGDN

-2046 YIDASDLPGQIASI
+2046 YIDASDLPGKIASI
-2060 DFSGMPCKA
+2060 DFAGMPCKA

-2074 SAWMSSPS
+2074 SAWMSSPDRGNES
-2082 GKDEK
+2082 
-2087 PANVVFSVQ
+2087 PANVVFSIQ

-2114 LGEARDSLANK
+2114 LGEARDSLTNK
-2125 LEPKTNNGIGIWQ
+2125 LEPNTNNGKGIWQ

-2162 CTSTVGGDILIDD
+2162 CTNTQGGDILIDD

-2200 CKMTVDYDQVRTQL
+2200 CKMTVDYDQVRAQL
-2214 GLNTGEVMKD
+2214 GLNTGEVLTD
-2224 NPKVWYCLLDKEMFD
+2224 DPKVWYCLLDKEMFD

-2267 VKALLGDPNSQV
+2267 VKALLGDPNSQA

-2411 QVGEDEDGNI
+2411 QVGEDVDGNI

-2532 ATKQGTILKV
+2532 ATKQGTILKL

-2550 DSSGTQYCYDPQQ
+2550 DSSGTQYCYDPEQ
-2563 VGIKVSGEAP
+2563 VGVKVSGEAP

-2581 TQYKYPDKLTNVPVR
+2581 DKYKYPDKLTNVPVR

-2648 PNMKAYETKAA
+2648 PKMEAYETKAA

-2686 EHAYADIVF
+2686 GNAYADIVF

-2714 ELFNAGNATQST
+2714 ELFNAGSATQTT

-2764 LEDLHFNADTEPGY
+2764 LKDLHFNADTEPGY

-2804 AGPQLYETNGAD
+2804 AGPQLYETNDPGAD

-2876 LDYKKAWV
+2876 LSYEKAWV

-2920 YFKNV
+2920 YFKDV
-2925 TYNTTDYHRFAPA
+2925 KYDTDLHHRFAPA
-2938 VYQRSWDKAKS
+2938 VYQRSWDKANLK
-2949 TLYYLDT
+2949 LYYLEP
-2956 YSAENPQT
+2956 YSADNPQET
-2964 ANVKTTTENIYQ
+2964 NVDTTTENIYQ

-3009 YNTSLFR
+3009 YTKSLFR

-3028 ELNKTDEQTYPVDRT
+3028 EMNVTDGKTYSVDRT
-3043 HHHKLATDQLA
+3043 YHHKLATDQL
-3054 KSGTEI
+3054 KSGTEL

-3065 NENRNNRFF
+3065 NENANNRFF

-3084 DLDKFFTVNAAQLNG
+3084 DLNEFFKENEAQLNG

-3166 ASGTLLR
+3166 TSGTLLR

-3251 LGVLSNSEEPVQL
+3251 LGVLSNSEESVQL

-3314 SERPALEDEQDF
+3314 SERPALEDEKDF

-3339 ISSSAAHVLTYVRI
+3339 VTSSAAHVLTYVRI

-3362 KLTPYVSRLSLK
+3362 KLTPYISRLSLK

>member
-45 VLFAK
+45 VLLAK

-83 KNKEGMYVTPN
+83 KNKEGMYVTAE
-94 LTLTNSQDQ
+94 LTLTNRQEQ

-109 TENTYSKGRKSY
+109 TENTYSSTTY
-121 GEGVEVPTHGGSRY
+121 GGLKRY
-135 DLVYGGKALGVK
+135 DLVYGGKGALGVK
-147 NGQLIWT
+147 NGQLFWT

-172 KVNPFVSS
+172 KVTPFVSS
-180 EGGKV
+180 EGGEV
-185 HWYYY
+185 HWYY
-190 MELLGNKS
+190 MELLGNGS
-198 AECVMDAGA
+198 ECVKDAGA
-207 EKKLEKYS
+207 GNKLQKYP
-215 TPSAKDLRAYMWCVY
+215 TPSAKNLRAYKWSVY
-230 EANDKGDVY
+230 EANEQGDIYIKSV
-239 FMSADGN
+239 DGN
-246 FFCQKDDTYQ
+246 YMYQ
-256 YSTSTKTDRC
+256 SGDRQYATSNKSDVC

-289 PQTTKYVFPY
+289 TQTTKYVFPY
-299 GSGNTDVGNGSS
+299 GSGNPDVGMGST
-311 LNPAEAMR
+311 LNQAEAMR
-319 FILSTG
+319 FISTPPPTG

-376 NYLKQA
+376 NYLKRA
-382 GDAFTVTTNRDE
+382 GDALTVTTNRDE

-413 LAADASKALG
+413 LADDASKAVG

-447 AEVKG
+447 DEVKG
-452 AVAPKFSD
+452 AVAPKISD
-460 ISNVYYYKLQFKAN
+460 ISNVYYYKLQFKTN

-490 PVTRKEFEP
+490 PVTRMEFEP

-517 TGDFYLV
+517 PGDFYLV
-524 NQSGEYLIYKDGRFN
+524 NQMGEYLIYKDGRFN

-590 CNSTSKFNALS
+590 CNSTSKYNALS

-617 GCGRVVLYDD
+617 DCGRVVLYDD
-627 GQNIKAVATTT
+627 GQNVKAVATTT

-653 MDGAGKVNGNN
+653 MDGADIVNGFN

-688 SKASVFDADQN
+688 SKASVFNADQN
-699 TYYVIPVHD
+699 TYYVVPAH
-708 VQGGTYNI
+708 VQGGTY
-716 NIAGGLRYNAVLR
+716 NIAGGLRYNAMLR
-729 GVSEPYNTLGV
+729 GVTGTYNTLGV

-799 NILLK
+799 SILLK

-845 NGKHKVNPTLNDYSL
+845 GYQHKVNTTTNEYSR
-860 YKICDVADQP
+860 YKICDLADQP
-870 DASLEGLWSL
+870 DASLDGLWSL
-880 YNCKNLYFVRPF
+880 YNCKNHYFVRPSDSDNF
-892 PSENAIGRAEE
+892 IGRAEK

-936 DYDEAKKPRV
+936 DYDEAKNPRV

-980 DGKNKQFG
+980 NEKNKQFG

-1006 ENNNNVRYDLCST
+1006 ENNNSVRYDLCST

-1024 LSIGEEGALCWAAP
+1024 LSIGEEGVLCWAAP

-1043 VVDLRPYII
+1043 AVDLRPYII

-1085 ANSISL
+1085 ATNSISL

-1119 AYNRYFLKY
+1119 AYNRHFLKY

-1198 FVEIFPVDIT
+1198 FLYIFPVDIT

-1213 EAGGAFRNLSLN
+1213 EAGGAFRNINLD
-1225 ELTPQL
+1225 ELTPKL

-1267 NGHGQYIGADAEGN
+1267 NGHGQYIGADAKGN

-1322 GKPEKCLGVSDVTN
+1322 GKPENCLGVSDVAN
-1336 GTVAMLSFSTY
+1336 GTVAMLPFSTY
-1347 ETDKLHTLCFNF
+1347 ETDRLHTLCFNF

-1378 FICFDKVASD
+1378 FICFDKAGNKYVSD
-1388 KFISEGYDTN
+1388 GNGTSKVVFAEND
-1398 KKVKAESQQLINDQ
+1398 KKLVNDQ
-1412 MWALVGQSK
+1412 MWALVGQNK
-1421 DDVVLMSKDKYYMCL
+1421 DDVVLMSKDKYYVCL
-1436 NGYKLCVTHDLK
+1436 SGNGFNVTHDPER
-1448 KAAHFSVD
+1448 AVHFSVK
-1456 YISDVDRY
+1456 YISSKQRY
-1464 VLVLVG
+1464 ALTIVG
-1470 GEGSEG
+1470 GLNAEGKIGQSM
-1476 HLKKCLNLSGDV
+1476 NLSGADA
-1488 DENGVRHKDVI
+1488 NRNTI
-1499 VWNWN
+1499 IFLNSN
-1504 KTDKNEGPR
+1504 IQTDPNIC
-1513 FYLNFISIPVPEDY
+1513 LNFEPIPVPEDY
-1527 SDYEILPKRSWFVK
+1527 SDYEVLPKRSWFVK
-1541 QAHEATTDPMTG
+1541 QAHEATADPMTG

-1573 KTSTYTVIHYLKA
+1573 KTSTYTITHYLKA
-1586 ESTRELYVPTCMV
+1586 ESTRKLYVPTCMV
-1599 TNDNCPTLSRAFQ
+1599 GSANTRSRAFQ

-1623 SDSVLNLDLPSSRRY
+1623 SDSVLNLDLSSSRRY
-1638 KNGIVVG
+1638 RNGIVVG
-1645 DQLKLNGQVN
+1645 DQLNLNGQN
-1655 GNYVKKKITF
+1655 YGNYVDHYVTF

-1694 DNGNPIYNGNVTKYN
+1694 DNGNPIYNGNVTS
-1709 GAVTND
+1709 D

-1745 ELLQCKEGNGN
+1745 ELLLYKDDGSN

-1786 DYWFYNNDSP
+1786 DYWFYNGGIA

-1806 SGEIVIEVD
+1806 SGAIEVKVD
-1815 SLDSGI
+1815 DLGSGI
-1821 TSAKFLRSA
+1821 TFAGFLNSGA
-1830 KTDNVD
+1830 
-1836 LGEGLDRF
+1836 GAGADRA
-1844 IAFDYPGDTDD
+1844 IAFNYPGDNN
-1855 GKGIGKAKGDSCTLK
+1855 GKGRGTAKAGSCTLK

-1885 FNLTFE
+1885 FNLIFE
-1891 DNFEPIIYSEIIG
+1891 DDFEPIIYSEIIG

-1915 SPEALKKA
+1915 SPEALLKT

-1930 ITFDPEQFDAF
+1930 ITFAPDQFDAF
-1941 VTPPVG
+1941 VSPPVG
-1947 TYTGFLTGDKGPGTK
+1947 TYTGFTNSGKGDNANQKYS
-1962 CGLTYRY
+1962 LTYRY

-1981 PIDGDFNSTDGKTPE
+1981 PIGGDFNSTNGRTSE
-1996 CTWGNYTIA
+1996 CTWGNYTVA
-2005 HRFRMGDFGDGSS
+2005 HRFDMGDN

-2027 YYENEYGSEKY
+2027 YYENEYGSENY

-2046 YIDASDLPGQIASI
+2046 YIDASDLPGKIASI
-2060 DFSGMPCKA
+2060 DFAGMPCKA

-2074 SAWMSSPS
+2074 SAWMSSPDRDNES
-2082 GKDEK
+2082 
-2087 PANVVFSVQ
+2087 PANVVFSIQ

-2114 LGEARDSLANK
+2114 LGQARDSLS
-2125 LEPKTNNGIGIWQ
+2125 KTLNPMDNGGKGIWQ

-2150 DFDSFRLTIDNA
+2150 DFDNFRLTIDNA
-2162 CTSTVGGDILIDD
+2162 CTNTSGGDILIDD
-2175 VEVFSVKPEVQIE
+2175 VEVFSVKPDVQIE

-2200 CKMTVDYDQVRTQL
+2200 CKMTVDYDQVRAQL
-2214 GLNTGEVMKD
+2214 GLNTGEVLTD

-2239 AELGFDTGTSEGQE
+2239 AELGFDTGTPEGQE
-2253 RLYRMSDAEVKPAF
+2253 RLYRMSDVEVKPAF

-2285 RSVEFKTNF
+2285 RSVEFKTKF
-2294 DSLPVFKYRD
+2294 EDLPLFKYRD

-2411 QVGEDEDGNI
+2411 QVGEDVDGNI

-2449 TWRVLGKNESRLSNE
+2449 TWRVLVKNESRLSNE

-2532 ATKQGTILKV
+2532 ATKQGTILKL

-2550 DSSGTQYCYDPQQ
+2550 DTSGTQYCYDPEQ

-2581 TQYKYPDKLTNVPVR
+2581 DKYKYPDKLTNVPVR

-2601 VEEVRARADGSA
+2601 VAEVRARADGSA

-2618 VPLRGIKTV
+2618 VPLRGIETV
-2627 TKDAIGLTSVSPE
+2627 TDGAIGLTSVSPD

-2648 PNMKAYETKAA
+2648 STMKAYETMAA

-2680 ADTADR
+2680 ARTADR
-2686 EHAYADIVF
+2686 ANAHADIVF

-2764 LEDLHFNADTEPGY
+2764 LADLHFKADTETDY
-2778 AANADNGTAQGYV
+2778 ATNANNGTAQGYV
-2791 PMLHTSVIVTPKK
+2791 PMLHTSVIVTPDK
-2804 AGPQLYETNGAD
+2804 AGPQLYETNYVGAD
-2816 DQFLNFVGNEGKRT
+2816 DQFLNFVDHEGEQRT

-2843 EADKGV
+2843 KAKAGV
-2849 NLCGIYT
+2849 NRCDIYK

-2876 LDYKKAWV
+2876 LSYGKAWV

-2920 YFKNV
+2920 YFKDV
-2925 TYNTTDYHRFAPA
+2925 KYNTAHYHRFAPA
-2938 VYQRSWDKAKS
+2938 VYQRSWDKANPK
-2949 TLYYLDT
+2949 LYYLEPYLADK
-2956 YSAENPQT
+2956 PQE
-2964 ANVKTTTENIYQ
+2964 AKVDTTTENIYQ

-3009 YNTSLFR
+3009 YTKSLFR

-3028 ELNKTDEQTYPVDRT
+3028 ETNVTDGRTYPVDRT
-3043 HHHKLATDQLA
+3043 HHHKLATDQL
-3054 KSGTEI
+3054 KSGTDL
-3060 TVTLT
+3060 TVTLK
-3065 NENRNNRFF
+3065 NENANNRFF

-3084 DLDKFFTVNAAQLNG
+3084 DLNEFFKENETQLNG

-3166 ASGTLLR
+3166 TSGTLLR

-3314 SERPALEDEQDF
+3314 SERPALEDEQNF

-3339 ISSSAAHVLTYVRI
+3339 VTSSAAHVLTYVRI